1 MKYRSKSRFTALVTA
16 IAMIAGNF
24 TASSPVSRYVF
35 NEINVS
41 AADEAEGETTTVP
54 QETTVTSVTGEADV
68 PDDKEQSDSS
78 SEAAVTNVSQDDST
92 NTADD
97 TDGTSVPSDDTTVP
111 EGTSDDTSETD
122 GDNTDD
128 TSVSD
133 NVITINTSEQFVEYS
148 KNYEADPTKYQNID
162 VSIAIASG
170 NLDNLVGFVSIGTE
184 QFPFAANIKVTSD
197 SEFKLTID
205 QPLFAYIYDSA
216 NINTDVII
224 SRSNPVSG
232 AVSDSALFAEHVI
245 HDTEK
250 DAAADWSVS
259 ISSTETAF
267 SSVIGSLGENADVK
281 LTITNNADSASVS
294 GSGSV
299 GLACGRMEKNSSLT
313 VTTSGSASYNVSSS
327 GGNAGGMVG
336 TMADGS
342 AFTLNN
348 EFALTGE
355 VKATRGYAGGLV
367 GYAENAAVSF
377 EGTAMV
383 SGTVSGSLATGGV
396 FGYYKS
402 SEAENSFDISKY
414 AVNCTLNGESSGG
427 LFGRLENSGNMTII
441 KNDTE
446 AADISVNRTS
456 SDKQTFGGLIG
467 TYLSESTS
475 NSLTI
480 SGISVSADNSAG
492 GAEYFGGLIG
502 KADDDSYIRLENVSV
517 SASGCKNVTSFGGI
531 AGYADKAFIDAE
543 NVTVNT
549 NGDFIGGGVIGNMNG
564 GVLRLGGT
572 TDLTG
577 TKAAG
582 GGQIIGTRGA
592 ALIYAQ
598 NGWQLNRG
606 EASAFDDIGTWG
618 EVLRLG
624 SSLREDN
631 IFSINETEHTVTV
644 KRAGTTVGSL
654 AEFAVLALNMQLN
667 SGTSSDST
675 LLFES
680 TSTTSTSLLSSVI
693 TLNCNIDLSGTGITG
708 LTRDDGKDASGNGD
722 ISYTGAFNGNGH
734 TITLAI
740 GEPYGCRSSTALA
753 AGDTSDGNGCIYS
766 HYYNGLFS
774 KTGSGV
780 KFSKLTVSGVINVKY
795 KDNLKYYIG
804 GLSSTHKGDITAEDL
819 TVSEK
824 ISVYGT
830 VREFCF
836 AGGIIG
842 NISEGTNP
850 AVVIKNCVIS
860 PEIVFEGYQPYNSEF
875 VCGGALAEIGQNDS
889 FSVTADN
896 ITLRPSITS
905 NSSHEYKKIGGFI
918 GNISNSN
925 GSASVRTVSITN
937 MTIDGAKIVS
947 ENGGALLGESWNNCE
962 VSFGSE
968 TEKGITV
975 KSAEVTQN
983 GKGGFA
989 GLVTAATGY
998 WKVYGVNIEAITVS
1012 GTSAASF
1019 GMLVNKGVYAADRVT
1034 NALYLEIES
1043 ESAYNINSA
1052 NINVGSAVYDE
1063 IIATCSGS
1071 FDDEDAVLLN
1081 DTCAV
1086 VSIHTSGGAVTM
1098 DGAGCNTYQNQT
1110 SVKKANPYSRYYYD
1124 LDVIRGKNVSERTD
1138 AEKLMLWSVNLYAY
1152 SNIKQYFNDAFN
1164 KTSIPTGN
1172 YDLIGYSYYPVDM
1185 PSGMNIA
1192 DGAVFTFCND
1202 KIVNS
1207 EKPAVG
1213 ERSQHYLM
1221 HCGLFRNAN
1230 GNITA
1235 GNIKFSGTVG
1245 ADPDYSGAMF
1255 CGTVMGSVNSTA
1267 KAVLKGIA
1275 LDGIRV
1281 NSTESTAPLLINKI
1295 DSYTAL
1301 ELSDVSTTE
1310 KYRTENIS
1318 SAASSLIGDVGNSD
1332 GNSKD
1337 IKLTFSG
1344 LTLDGRK
1351 AAVSDTAVNAALSA
1365 AYNTDKSIFSKA
1377 ILLNSFKFKA
1387 GSNCSGTYNFRR
1399 DEDWDEDAAKHNVAY
1414 GMEISGSKEYKDMQ
1428 KMYFKSDSYTN
1439 PTGENVE
1446 YDFSGFL
1453 PYVAVSYSE
1462 NNNYHEI
1469 KVNQTAL
1476 AELDTGC
1483 GTYNDPY
1490 IISQGKQLELLDK
1503 ILSNNLGDSEDG
1515 AVVNYQKNSYSAWCK
1530 EKNSHKVLLWNAESS
1545 SFRSE
1550 DGSTS
1555 VKLADMQNE
1564 LASAYY
1570 MLGNDVTITSA
1581 DFVGI
1586 GKKVPFKGIVFGN
1599 GHAITNK
1606 TAQPLIYQS
1615 TGAVI
1620 KDITVNVTAN
1630 FKGKFSAAADSKYET
1645 DGNGTTAFYGG
1656 VIGIV
1661 NGGDNIIDNVSVE
1674 FTNAGTID
1682 IKSGTNYG
1690 NKAVGGYI
1698 GVIRYGGV
1706 IFRNMDNAS
1715 HSGITADMNSI
1726 FDSNFDS
1733 NVLLYCNPI
1742 IGRVIDGFAV
1752 TEASVFNGAEDK
1764 VTMKNGTKNY
1774 SIANI
1779 STAADKI
1786 GFESNG
1792 TNSGTIKVSDSQQL
1806 FILGCISMSG
1816 AGSADSSGYSKF
1828 SYGADKMV
1836 RHALYSDIGTDDTE
1850 GNTSDYAVAKTDA
1863 YVKNTVP
1870 YIIYKYTNAYSG
1882 SYPARNLTNHNF
1894 AFDIDLA
1901 NNTYELPDGF
1911 RGIGSL
1917 NSSDAD
1923 MAMHVG
1929 NLNGNGSTVKLN
1941 MSFYRYGKDYDQY
1954 YNDIN
1959 INNTT
1964 SVDCKTGL
1972 GLFNNLIGKNN
1983 KISDLTI
1990 SGTVNYE
1997 VYIYIKENNEFK
2009 FKKFAEFAEKTSF
2022 SCAGGL
2028 AGVSSNLNLEKISL
2042 NELSVNSRFVS
2053 GGIVGYAMDSIKIKD
2068 LNASKLYVS
2077 GNFFSGGIIGI
2088 ANKCDVDID
2097 GSSGTDGNNRGTITE
2112 GTINS
2117 CGKTYTF
2124 DGGREYALGLG
2135 TAAVIGAY
2143 MQENSNKKIQTIKNI
2158 NIESFNITA
2167 PQIKRAMVGTV
2178 IGCCGNSTISQMVI
2192 QNIDVD
2198 KVNINKDSGNDYK
2211 EFAFNGGAIGII
2223 KSGVKK
2229 CEISDVKI
2237 IGDKDNKNTI
2247 NGYRHS
2253 GGIIGLTASK
2263 NAIINNCQ
2271 IENYILV
2278 TDNAGEDAGG
2288 IVGKV
2293 DDNFKLIIKNSKIRD
2308 CEILIKDN
2316 NKKNDKGTYSGGIV
2330 GKIGEGAC
2338 FYGYNIALDNVQFI
2352 NREDSK
2358 TGAGEICGY
2367 MVKLLGKNTKMKV
2380 VGVSAKT
2387 RNNESGRPNIISKKD
2402 NNAESIC
2409 IYADYNG
2416 KCLDE
2421 AAANKEASTIN
2432 SDSNVDD
2439 MGAYPYVT
2447 VNPKNVIDKTADSPK
2462 FLTGDGADKSAVE
2475 AIIAD
2480 ISNGTGYINAA
2491 DEYNDVFQKYEGKLT
2506 TFNEKTGASVPD
2518 DFSVLLINE
2527 SNYRKITEML
2537 NSFIHILTNDTSVS
2551 SYAQT
2556 GSSVFSVD
2564 IMPMRLNETS
2574 GAFES
2579 GENFTKTL
2587 ECKNGYFRMTDKDYD
2602 SNYKQFTL
2610 IDIQYLDPADASKTA
2625 YHLYI
2630 PVYVEKMLNFDFR
2643 AAALSGTTY
2652 NVSAYTD
2659 GNPVLENYGT
2669 PITAHVTYSYKR
2681 TAEEW
2686 QNVINGGEDL
2696 LTAYGKY
2703 VLLESKQ
2710 DLPDDTSLV
2719 LVDRNNGSKAY
2730 YSTIGKAFTAS
2741 DDKLDFS
2748 KFSTSE
2754 GKGFEPVTFCDLLK
2768 KAADITVSQAD
2779 EGTLVKCSNDIS
2791 KATFKIGADYYRK
2804 KTESDTDASL
2814 LYSVTLTAKEG
2825 MTDADG
2831 ILILDED
2838 YYISFFTKADNSE
2851 PMRNITMKC
2860 GSRLGDTDMTPSRLD
2875 NESASESMVH
2885 MILGNLY
2892 DQTFTFRT
2900 TGDQVINDSNR
2911 ALKAELTA
2919 TISLKSES
2927 AENVKSYLNYDSIKL
2942 YHGFVI
2948 EATRTDENGTEK
2960 GIKGNPSVSGTYKIG
2975 STEYSKNFSNTDS
2988 VIMVSGGT
2996 AEAPVDIKARL
3007 ISGSVTI
3014 TCNDLMIVYPDGE
3027 SIIAQFPERRDQD
3040 DTYGVTLSASSNLA
3054 YVPDN
3059 IEQSKMS
3066 ESRSDSNGKSYYREN
3081 IEAATLSYN
3090 LPSNSPSEMIRLG
3103 INGLDTNDK
3112 ITAVGYYNV
3121 LNLPETAID
3130 RAKNVKFTLSLYQKT
3145 DRDIYDAVPI
3155 AKYLENITLY
3165 DKNGS
3170 AKSPE
3175 SPELTGDSY
3184 EYVFDKETE
3193 LNYEAGSFEVVSS
3206 YSVITG
3212 AEFEG
3217 GKKIYSNYK
3226 VQLTAQLLDENN
3238 DPIENSG
3245 CSDYI
3250 IYTNAKINSQLISVG

>member
-1 MKYRSKSRFTALVTA
+1 MKYRSKSRFTALLTA
-16 IAMIAGNF
+16 IAMIASNF
-24 TASSPVSRYVF
+24 TASSPISRYVL

-41 AADEAEGETTTVP
+41 AADGAEGETTTAP
-54 QETTVTSVTGEADV
+54 QETTVTAVTGEADV
-68 PDDKEQSDSS
+68 PDDTEQTDSS
-78 SEAAVTNVSQDDST
+78 SEAAVTEVSQDDST

-111 EGTSDDTSETD
+111 DGTEDDAAEDD

-128 TSVSD
+128 TPVSD

-148 KNYEADPTKYQNID
+148 KNYEADPAKYQNID
-162 VSIAIASG
+162 VSIAITSG
-170 NLDNLVGFVSIGTE
+170 NLDNLVGFVSIGTA
-184 QFPFAANIKVTSD
+184 QYPFAANIKVTSD
-197 SEFKLTID
+197 SEFKLTLD

-224 SRSNPVSG
+224 SRSLPVSG
-232 AVSDSALFAEHVI
+232 DVSDSALFAEHVI

-250 DAAADWSVS
+250 NITAQWSVS
-259 ISSTETAF
+259 LMNAEAAF
-267 SSVIGSLGENADVK
+267 SSVIGTLGENVNAK
-281 LTITNNADSASVS
+281 LTITNNADSVSVS
-294 GSGSV
+294 GSGSA

-313 VTTSGSASYNVSSS
+313 VITSGSASYNVSSS
-327 GGNAGGMVG
+327 SGNAGGMIG

-355 VKATRGYAGGLV
+355 VTAAGYAGGLV
-367 GYAENAAVSF
+367 GYAENASVSF

-383 SGTVSGSLATGGV
+383 SGTVSGALATGGV

-402 SEAENSFDISKY
+402 SEAENSFDISRY
-414 AVNCTLNGESSGG
+414 AVSCTLNGENSGG
-427 LFGRLENSGNMTII
+427 LFGKLENSGNMTIN
-441 KNDTE
+441 KSNTE

-467 TYLSESTS
+467 TYLSDNTS

-606 EASAFDDIGTWG
+606 EAASFDDIGTWG
-618 EVLRLG
+618 EVLRLS

-631 IFSINETEHTVTV
+631 IFNINETEHTVTV

-680 TSTTSTSLLSSVI
+680 TSTMSTSLLSSDI

-708 LTRDDGKDASGNGD
+708 LTRDDGENDA
-722 ISYTGAFNGNGH
+722 YTGTFNGSGH
-734 TITLAI
+734 TLTLAV
-740 GEPYGCRSSTALA
+740 GEPYGYRSNTALA
-753 AGDTSDGNGCIYS
+753 AGDASDGNGRIYR
-766 HYYNGLFS
+766 HYYSGLFA
-774 KTGSGV
+774 KTENITFNNLIVDGI
-780 KFSKLTVSGVINVKY
+780 INVKY
-795 KDNLKYYIG
+795 TDNARYYIG
-804 GLSSTHKGDITAEDL
+804 GLSALHSGNITVQDL
-819 TVSEK
+819 TVQENINVSGNTGN
-824 ISVYGT
+824 Y
-830 VREFCF
+830 CF
-836 AGGIIG
+836 VGGIAGQAAENSSPAIV
-842 NISEGTNP
+842 ISGST
-850 AVVIKNCVIS
+850 IS
-860 PEIVFEGYQPYNSEF
+860 PEINCSGNANFI
-875 VCGGALAEIGQNDS
+875 CGGAFAEIGQNDK

-896 ITLRPSITS
+896 VKLGAAVT
-905 NSSHEYKKIGGFI
+905 NSSTAGSKKVGGFI
-918 GNISNSN
+918 GNISSN
-925 GSASVRTVSITN
+925 NGAAFDRTISLTN
-937 MTIDGAKIVS
+937 ITIDS
-947 ENGGALLGESWNNCE
+947 ENVTSAYGGALLGESWNNCE
-962 VSFGSE
+962 VSVGSE

-983 GKGGFA
+983 GNGDFA
-989 GLVTAATGY
+989 GFVTNATGC
-998 WKVYGVNIEAITVS
+998 WKVYDVNIEGITVS
-1012 GTSAASF
+1012 GASAASF
-1019 GMLVNKGVYAADRVT
+1019 GMLVNKGVYKYDSIIT
-1034 NALYLEIES
+1034 ALYLETES
-1043 ESAYNINSA
+1043 ENAYKI
-1052 NINVGSAVYDE
+1052 GSAVISIGLNTIYDE

-1071 FDDEDAVLLN
+1071 FDDEDAVLWN

-1138 AEKLMLWSVNLYAY
+1138 AEKLMLWCVNLYAY

-1164 KTSIPTGN
+1164 KTSIPAGN
-1172 YDLIGYSYYPVDM
+1172 YDMTGYSYYPVDM

-1221 HCGLFRNAN
+1221 HCGLFRNSD

-1235 GNIKFSGTVG
+1235 GNITFSGTVG
-1245 ADPDYSGAMF
+1245 ADTDYSGAMF
-1255 CGTVMGSVNSTA
+1255 CGTVIGSVNSTA
-1267 KAVLKGIA
+1267 KAVLNGIV

-1301 ELSDVSTTE
+1301 ELSNVSTTE

-1318 SAASSLIGDVGNSD
+1318 AAASSLIGDVGSSD

-1344 LTLDGRK
+1344 LTLDCRK
-1351 AAVSDTAVNAALSA
+1351 AAVSDTAVNAALSK
-1365 AYNTDKSIFSKA
+1365 AYNTDMSIFSKA
-1377 ILLNSFKFKA
+1377 ILLNSFRFKA

-1399 DEDWDEDAAKHNVAY
+1399 DEDWDEDSAKHNVAY

-1439 PTGENVE
+1439 PTGEDAE
-1446 YDFSGFL
+1446 YDFRGFL
-1453 PYVAVSYSE
+1453 PYVAASYSE
-1462 NNNYHEI
+1462 NNYHEI

-1515 AVVNYQKNSYSAWCK
+1515 AVVNYQENSYSAWCN
-1530 EKNSHKVLLWNAESS
+1530 EKNSHKVLLWDAESS
-1545 SFRSE
+1545 CFRSE
-1550 DGSTS
+1550 DGTTS
-1555 VKLADMQNE
+1555 IKLADMQKT

-1586 GKKVPFKGIVFGN
+1586 GKNVPFKGAVFGN
-1599 GHAITNK
+1599 GHAITNE
-1606 TAQPLIYQS
+1606 TVQPLIYQS

-1620 KDITVNVTAN
+1620 KDITVNVTAD

-1715 HSGITADMNSI
+1715 HSGITAGMNNI
-1726 FDSNFDS
+1726 FGSNA
-1733 NVLLYCNPI
+1733 LLYCNPI

-1752 TEASVFNGAEDK
+1752 TETSAFNGAEDK

-1774 SIANI
+1774 SIADI

-1786 GFESNG
+1786 SFESND
-1792 TNSGTIKVSDSQQL
+1792 TNSGTIKISDSQQL

-1828 SYGADKMV
+1828 SYGENKMV
-1836 RHALYSDIGTDDTE
+1836 RHALYSDIGTDDSE
-1850 GNTSDYAVAKTDA
+1850 SNTSDYAVAKTDA

-1870 YIIYKYTNAYSG
+1870 YIIYKYTNAISG

-1901 NNTYELPDGF
+1901 KNTYELPDGF

-1923 MAMHVG
+1923 MAMHI
-1929 NLNGNGSTVKLN
+1929 NSLNGNGSTVKLN

-1964 SVDCKTGL
+1964 FVDCKTGL
-1972 GLFNNLIGKNN
+1972 GLFNNLIQSSDNENN
-1983 KISDLTI
+1983 TISNLTI
-1990 SGTVNYE
+1990 SGHVDYE
-1997 VYIYIKENNEFK
+1997 YYKDHSGKKNIIYENNS
-2009 FKKFAEFAEKTSF
+2009 SF
-2022 SCAGGL
+2022 SCVGAL
-2028 AGVSSNLNLEKISL
+2028 AGVGSNLRLDKIQLEK
-2042 NELSVNSRFVS
+2042 LSVNSCFVS
-2053 GGIVGYAMDSIKIKD
+2053 GGIVGFAKKLVQIKD
-2068 LNASKLYVS
+2068 LKSDDLNVS
-2077 GNFFSGGIIGI
+2077 ANFFSGGIIGI
-2088 ANKCDVDID
+2088 AGNCNVKID
-2097 GSSGTDGNNRGTITE
+2097 GSSDSEGLIRGSITSGSISLVGDTSRGE
-2112 GTINS
+2112 GASLYGVGI
-2117 CGKTYTF
+2117 G
-2124 DGGREYALGLG
+2124 
-2135 TAAVIGAY
+2135 AATVIGAFL
-2143 MQENSNKKIQTIKNI
+2143 NTNNTVLTSLSVTNI
-2158 NIESFNITA
+2158 NIEDLDISA
-2167 PQIKRAMVGTV
+2167 PLIGRAMLGGIV
-2178 IGCCGNSTISQMVI
+2178 GCCGNTTAKNIQSRI
-2192 QNIDVD
+2192 QNVD
-2198 KVNINKDSGNDYK
+2198 IKNVDINKEVK
-2211 EFAFNGGAIGII
+2211 RFAFNGGIIGLV
-2223 KSGVKK
+2223 KEGVKK
-2229 CEISDVKI
+2229 CEISNVKI
-2237 IGDKDNKNTI
+2237 IGDKNNKNTI
-2247 NGYRHS
+2247 TGYRHS
-2253 GGIIGLTASK
+2253 GGIIGLTSSDT
-2263 NAIINNCQ
+2263 IIDNCL
-2271 IENYILV
+2271 IENYEIV
-2278 TDNAGEDAGG
+2278 TDEYGEDVGG
-2288 IVGKV
+2288 IVGKIN
-2293 DDNFKLIIKNSKIRD
+2293 DNKSTLIVKNSKISD
-2308 CEILIKDN
+2308 CVIKINDN
-2316 NKKNDKGTYSGGIV
+2316 NSKNSDGTYSGGIV
-2330 GKIGEGAC
+2330 GKMAKNSC
-2338 FYGYNIALDNVQFI
+2338 LYGYNISLDNVQFK
-2352 NREDSK
+2352 NNENK
-2358 TGAGEICGY
+2358 KAGAGEICGY
-2367 MVKLLGKNTKMKV
+2367 MQNNTKVKV
-2380 VGVSAKT
+2380 VGISARKGD
-2387 RNNESGRPNIISKKD
+2387 SGIPANIISKKD
-2402 NNAESIC
+2402 NINTAPSLC

-2416 KCLDE
+2416 SCLDE
-2421 AAANKEASTIN
+2421 PAANKEASTIS

-2447 VNPKNVIDKTADSPK
+2447 VNPKIVIDKTADSPK

-2480 ISNGTGYINAA
+2480 ISKGTGYINAA

-2537 NSFIHILTNDTSVS
+2537 NSFIHILTNDTSIS

-2574 GAFES
+2574 GTFES

-2587 ECKNGYFRMTDKDYD
+2587 EYKNGYFRMTNMDYD

-2610 IDIQYLDPADASKTA
+2610 IDIQYLDPADTSKTA

-2730 YSTIGKAFTAS
+2730 YSTIGEAFTAS

-2748 KFSTSE
+2748 KFSTSDD
-2754 GKGFEPVTFCDLLK
+2754 KVFEPVTFCDLLK

-2779 EGTLVKCSNDIS
+2779 DGTLVKCSNDIS
-2791 KATFKIGADYYRK
+2791 KATFKIGDDYYRK

-2875 NESASESMVH
+2875 NESSSESMVH

-2911 ALKAELTA
+2911 VLKAELTA

-2948 EATRTDENGTEK
+2948 EATRTDESGTEK

-2975 STEYSKNFSNTDS
+2975 STEYAKNFSNTDS

-2996 AEAPVDIKARL
+2996 EEAPLDIKARL

-3014 TCNDLMIVYPDGE
+3014 TCDDMVITYPDGE
-3027 SIIAQFPERRDQD
+3027 SIIAQFPERKDRD

-3054 YVPDN
+3054 YVSDN

-3090 LPSNSPSEMIRLG
+3090 LPSNSPNEMIRLG

-3130 RAKNVKFTLSLYQKT
+3130 KAKKVSFTLSLYQKT
-3145 DRDIYDAVPI
+3145 DSGIYDAVPI
-3155 AKYLENITLY
+3155 AEYLENIILY
-3165 DKNGS
+3165 DKNGT
-3170 AKSPE
+3170 AKAPVS
-3175 SPELTGDSY
+3175 SGDSY

-3193 LNYEAGSFEVVSS
+3193 LNYEAGSFEVISS

-3212 AEFEG
+3212 GAFESK
-3217 GKKIYSNYK
+3217 GKTYSNYK
-3226 VQLTAQLLDENN
+3226 VQLTAQLLDENGE
-3238 DPIENSG
+3238 PIENSG

>member
-1 MKYRSKSRFTALVTA
+1 MLTA
-16 IAMIAGNF
+16 IAMIASNF
-24 TASSPVSRYVF
+24 TASSPVSRYVL

-41 AADEAEGETTTVP
+41 AADGAEGETTTAP
-54 QETTVTSVTGEADV
+54 QETTVTTVTGEADV
-68 PDDKEQSDSS
+68 PDDTEQSDSS

-111 EGTSDDTSETD
+111 DGTEDDAAEDD

-148 KNYEADPTKYQNID
+148 KNYEADPAKYQNID
-162 VSIAIASG
+162 VSIAITSG
-170 NLDNLVGFVSIGTE
+170 NLDNLVGFVSIGTA
-184 QFPFAANIKVTSD
+184 QYPFAANIKVTSD
-197 SEFKLTID
+197 SEFKLTLD

-224 SRSNPVSG
+224 SRSLPVSG
-232 AVSDSALFAEHVI
+232 DVSDSALFAEHVI

-250 DAAADWSVS
+250 NTTAQWGVS
-259 ISSTETAF
+259 LMNAEAAF
-267 SSVIGSLGENADVK
+267 SSVIGTLGENVNAK
-281 LTITNNADSASVS
+281 LTITNNADSVSVS
-294 GSGSV
+294 GSGSA

-313 VTTSGSASYNVSSS
+313 VITSGSASYNVSSS
-327 GGNAGGMVG
+327 SGNAGGMIG

-355 VKATRGYAGGLV
+355 VTAAGYAGGLV
-367 GYAENAAVSF
+367 GYAENASVSF

-383 SGTVSGSLATGGV
+383 SGTVSGALATGGV

-402 SEAENSFDISKY
+402 SEAENSFDISRY
-414 AVNCTLNGESSGG
+414 SVSCTLNGENSGG
-427 LFGRLENSGNMTII
+427 LFGKLENSGNMTIN
-441 KNDTE
+441 KSDTE

-467 TYLSESTS
+467 TYLSDNTS
-475 NSLTI
+475 NSLNI

-549 NGDFIGGGVIGNMNG
+549 NGDFIGGGIIGNMNG

-606 EASAFDDIGTWG
+606 EAASFDDIGTWG
-618 EVLRLG
+618 EVLRLS

-631 IFSINETEHTVTV
+631 IFNINETEHTVIV

-680 TSTTSTSLLSSVI
+680 TSTTSTSLLSSDI

-708 LTRDDGKDASGNGD
+708 LTRDDGENDV
-722 ISYTGAFNGNGH
+722 YTGTFNGSGH
-734 TITLAI
+734 TITLAV
-740 GEPYGCRSSTALA
+740 GEPYGYRSNTALA
-753 AGDTSDGNGCIYS
+753 AGDASDGNGRIYR
-766 HYYNGLFS
+766 HYYSGLFA
-774 KTGSGV
+774 KTENITFNNLIVDGI
-780 KFSKLTVSGVINVKY
+780 INVKY
-795 KDNLKYYIG
+795 TDNARYYIG
-804 GLSSTHKGDITAEDL
+804 GLSALHSGNITVQDL
-819 TVSEK
+819 SVQENINVSGNTGNY
-824 ISVYGT
+824 SFV
-830 VREFCF
+830 
-836 AGGIIG
+836 GGIAGQAAENSSPAIV
-842 NISEGTNP
+842 ISGST
-850 AVVIKNCVIS
+850 IS
-860 PEIVFEGYQPYNSEF
+860 PEINCSGNANFI
-875 VCGGALAEIGQNDS
+875 CGGAFAEIGQNDK

-896 ITLRPSITS
+896 VKLGAAVT
-905 NSSHEYKKIGGFI
+905 NSSTAGSKKVGGFI
-918 GNISNSN
+918 GNISSN
-925 GSASVRTVSITN
+925 NGAAFDRIISLTN
-937 MTIDGAKIVS
+937 ITIDS
-947 ENGGALLGESWNNCE
+947 ENVTSAYGGALLGESWNNCE
-962 VSFGSE
+962 VSVGSE

-983 GKGGFA
+983 GNGDFA
-989 GLVTAATGY
+989 GFVTNATGC
-998 WKVYGVNIEAITVS
+998 WKVYDVNIEGITVS
-1012 GTSAASF
+1012 GASAASF
-1019 GMLVNKGVYAADRVT
+1019 GMLVNKGVYKYDSIT
-1034 NALYLEIES
+1034 TALYLETKS
-1043 ESAYNINSA
+1043 ENAYKI
-1052 NINVGSAVYDE
+1052 GSAVISIGLNTIYDE

-1071 FDDEDAVLLN
+1071 FDDEDAVLWN

-1164 KTSIPTGN
+1164 KTSIPAGN
-1172 YDLIGYSYYPVDM
+1172 YDMTGYSYYPVDM

-1221 HCGLFRNAN
+1221 HCGLFRNSD

-1235 GNIKFSGTVG
+1235 GNITFSGTVG
-1245 ADPDYSGAMF
+1245 ADSDYSGAMI

-1267 KAVLKGIA
+1267 KAVLNGIV

-1301 ELSDVSTTE
+1301 ELSNVSTTE
-1310 KYRTENIS
+1310 KYRTESIS
-1318 SAASSLIGDVGNSD
+1318 AAASSLIGDVGSSD

-1351 AAVSDTAVNAALSA
+1351 AAVSDTAVNAALSK
-1365 AYNTDKSIFSKA
+1365 AYNTDMSIFSKA
-1377 ILLNSFKFKA
+1377 ILLNSFRFKA

-1399 DEDWDEDAAKHNVAY
+1399 DEDWDEDSAKHNVAY

-1439 PTGENVE
+1439 PTGEDAE
-1446 YDFSGFL
+1446 YDFRGFL
-1453 PYVAVSYSE
+1453 PYVAASYSE
-1462 NNNYHEI
+1462 NNYHEI

-1515 AVVNYQKNSYSAWCK
+1515 AVVNYQENSYSVWCN
-1530 EKNSHKVLLWNAESS
+1530 EKNSHKVLLWDAESS
-1545 SFRSE
+1545 CFRSE
-1550 DGSTS
+1550 DGTTS
-1555 VKLADMQNE
+1555 IKLADMQKT

-1586 GKKVPFKGIVFGN
+1586 GKNVPFKGAVFGN
-1599 GHAITNK
+1599 GHAITNE
-1606 TAQPLIYQS
+1606 TVQPLIYQS

-1698 GVIRYGGV
+1698 GIIRYGGV

-1715 HSGITADMNSI
+1715 HSGITAGMNNI
-1726 FDSNFDS
+1726 FGSNA
-1733 NVLLYCNPI
+1733 LLYCNPI

-1752 TEASVFNGAEDK
+1752 TETSAFNGAEVS

-1774 SIANI
+1774 SIADI

-1786 GFESNG
+1786 SFESND
-1792 TNSGTIKVSDSQQL
+1792 TNSGTIKISDSQQL

-1828 SYGADKMV
+1828 SYGENKMV
-1836 RHALYSDIGTDDTE
+1836 RHALYSDIGTDDSE

-1870 YIIYKYTNAYSG
+1870 YIIYKYTNAISG

-1901 NNTYELPDGF
+1901 KNTYELPDGF

-1917 NSSDAD
+1917 NSADDD
-1923 MAMHVG
+1923 MAMHI
-1929 NLNGNGSTVKLN
+1929 NSLNGNGSTVKLN

-1964 SVDCKTGL
+1964 FVDCKTGL
-1972 GLFNNLIGKNN
+1972 GLFNNLIQSSDNENN
-1983 KISDLTI
+1983 TI
-1990 SGTVNYE
+1990 SNLIISGHVDYE
-1997 VYIYIKENNEFK
+1997 YYKDHSGKKNIIYENNS
-2009 FKKFAEFAEKTSF
+2009 SF
-2022 SCAGGL
+2022 SCVGAL
-2028 AGVSSNLNLEKISL
+2028 AGVGSNLRLDKIQLEK
-2042 NELSVNSRFVS
+2042 LSVNSCFVS
-2053 GGIVGYAMDSIKIKD
+2053 GGIVGFAKKLVQIKD
-2068 LNASKLYVS
+2068 LKSDDLNVS
-2077 GNFFSGGIIGI
+2077 ANFFSGGIIGI
-2088 ANKCDVDID
+2088 AGNCNVKID
-2097 GSSGTDGNNRGTITE
+2097 GSSDSEGLIRGSITSGSISLVGDTSRGE
-2112 GTINS
+2112 GASLYGVGI
-2117 CGKTYTF
+2117 G
-2124 DGGREYALGLG
+2124 
-2135 TAAVIGAY
+2135 AATVIGAFL
-2143 MQENSNKKIQTIKNI
+2143 NTNNTVLTSLSVTNI
-2158 NIESFNITA
+2158 NIEDLDISA
-2167 PQIKRAMVGTV
+2167 PLIGRAMLGGIV
-2178 IGCCGNSTISQMVI
+2178 GCCGNTTAKNIQSQI
-2192 QNIDVD
+2192 QNVD
-2198 KVNINKDSGNDYK
+2198 IKNVDINKEVK
-2211 EFAFNGGAIGII
+2211 RFAFNGGIIGLV
-2223 KSGVKK
+2223 KEGVKK
-2229 CEISDVKI
+2229 CEISNVKI
-2237 IGDKDNKNTI
+2237 IGDKNNKNTI
-2247 NGYRHS
+2247 TGYRHS
-2253 GGIIGLTASK
+2253 GGIIGLTSSDT
-2263 NAIINNCQ
+2263 IIDNCL
-2271 IENYILV
+2271 IENYEIV
-2278 TDNAGEDAGG
+2278 TDEYGEDVGG
-2288 IVGKV
+2288 IVGKIN
-2293 DDNFKLIIKNSKIRD
+2293 DNKSTLIVKNSKISD
-2308 CEILIKDN
+2308 CVIKINDN
-2316 NKKNDKGTYSGGIV
+2316 NSKNGDGTYSGGIV
-2330 GKIGEGAC
+2330 GKMAKNSC
-2338 FYGYNIALDNVQFI
+2338 LYGYNISLDNVQFK
-2352 NREDSK
+2352 NNENK
-2358 TGAGEICGY
+2358 KAGAGEICGY
-2367 MVKLLGKNTKMKV
+2367 MQNNTKVKV
-2380 VGVSAKT
+2380 VGISARKG
-2387 RNNESGRPNIISKKD
+2387 ESGIPANIISKKD
-2402 NNAESIC
+2402 NINTAPSLC

-2416 KCLDE
+2416 SCFDE
-2421 AAANKEASTIN
+2421 PAANKEASTIS

-2462 FLTGDGADKSAVE
+2462 FLTGDGADKSAIE

-2480 ISNGTGYINAA
+2480 ISKGIGYINAA

-2537 NSFIHILTNDTSVS
+2537 NSFIHILTNDTSIS

-2574 GAFES
+2574 GTFES

-2587 ECKNGYFRMTDKDYD
+2587 EYKNGYFRMTNMDYD

-2610 IDIQYLDPADASKTA
+2610 IDIQYLDPADTSKTA

-2686 QNVINGGEDL
+2686 QNVINGGENL

-2730 YSTIGKAFTAS
+2730 YSTIGEAFTAS

-2748 KFSTSE
+2748 KFSTSD

-2779 EGTLVKCSNDIS
+2779 DGTLVKCSNDIS
-2791 KATFKIGADYYRK
+2791 KATFKIGDDYYRK

-2838 YYISFFTKADNSE
+2838 YYISFFTKTDNSE

-2900 TGDQVINDSNR
+2900 TSDQVINDSNR

-2948 EATRTDENGTEK
+2948 EATRTDESGTEK

-2975 STEYSKNFSNTDS
+2975 STEYAKNFSNTDS

-2996 AEAPVDIKARL
+2996 EEAPLDIKARL

-3014 TCNDLMIVYPDGE
+3014 TCDDMVITYPDGE
-3027 SIIAQFPERRDQD
+3027 SIIAQFPERKDRD

-3054 YVPDN
+3054 YVSDN

-3090 LPSNSPSEMIRLG
+3090 LPSNSPNEMIRLG

-3130 RAKNVKFTLSLYQKT
+3130 KAKKVSFTLSLYQKT
-3145 DRDIYDAVPI
+3145 DSGIYDAVPI
-3155 AKYLENITLY
+3155 AEYLENITLY

-3170 AKSPE
+3170 AKSPA
-3175 SPELTGDSY
+3175 STGNSY
-3184 EYVFDKETE
+3184 EYVFDRETE

-3212 AEFEG
+3212 GAFESK
-3217 GKKIYSNYK
+3217 GKTYSNYK
-3226 VQLTAQLLDENN
+3226 VQLTAQLLDENGE
-3238 DPIENSG
+3238 PIENSG

>member
-1 MKYRSKSRFTALVTA
+1 MKYRSKSRFTALLTA
-16 IAMIAGNF
+16 IAMIASNF
-24 TASSPVSRYVF
+24 TASSPVSRYVL

-41 AADEAEGETTTVP
+41 AADGAEGETTTAP
-54 QETTVTSVTGEADV
+54 QETTVTTVTGEADV
-68 PDDKEQSDSS
+68 PNDTEQSDSS
-78 SEAAVTNVSQDDST
+78 SETAVTEVSQDDST

-111 EGTSDDTSETD
+111 DGTEDDAAEDD

-128 TSVSD
+128 TPVSD

-148 KNYEADPTKYQNID
+148 KNYEADPAKYQNID
-162 VSIAIASG
+162 VSIAITSG
-170 NLDNLVGFVSIGTE
+170 NLDNLVGFVSIGTA
-184 QFPFAANIKVTSD
+184 QYPFAANIKVTSD
-197 SEFKLTID
+197 SEFKLTLD

-224 SRSNPVSG
+224 SRSLPVSG
-232 AVSDSALFAEHVI
+232 DVSDSALFAEHVI

-250 DAAADWSVS
+250 NITAQWSVS
-259 ISSTETAF
+259 LMNAEAVF
-267 SSVIGSLGENADVK
+267 SSVIGTLGENVNAK
-281 LTITNNADSASVS
+281 LTITNNADSVSVS
-294 GSGSV
+294 GSGSA

-313 VTTSGSASYNVSSS
+313 VITSGSAYYNVSSS
-327 GGNAGGMVG
+327 SGNAGGMIG

-355 VKATRGYAGGLV
+355 VTAAGYAGGLV
-367 GYAENAAVSF
+367 GYAENASVSF

-383 SGTVSGSLATGGV
+383 SGTVSGALATGGV

-402 SEAENSFDISKY
+402 SEAENSFDISRY
-414 AVNCTLNGESSGG
+414 AVSCTLNRENSGG
-427 LFGRLENSGNMTII
+427 LFGKLENSGNMTIN
-441 KNDTE
+441 KSDTE

-456 SDKQTFGGLIG
+456 SDKQIFGGLIG
-467 TYLSESTS
+467 TYFSDNTS

-606 EASAFDDIGTWG
+606 EAASFDDIGTWG
-618 EVLRLG
+618 EVLRLS

-631 IFSINETEHTVTV
+631 IFNINETEHTVTV

-680 TSTTSTSLLSSVI
+680 TSTTGTSLLSSDI

-708 LTRDDGKDASGNGD
+708 LTRDDGENDA
-722 ISYTGAFNGNGH
+722 YTGTFNGSGH
-734 TITLAI
+734 TITLAV
-740 GEPYGCRSSTALA
+740 GEPYGYRSNTALA
-753 AGDTSDGNGCIYS
+753 AGDASDGNGRIYR
-766 HYYNGLFS
+766 HYYSGLFA
-774 KTGSGV
+774 KTENITFNNLIVDGI
-780 KFSKLTVSGVINVKY
+780 INVKY
-795 KDNLKYYIG
+795 TDNARYYIG
-804 GLSSTHKGDITAEDL
+804 GLSALHSGNITVQDL
-819 TVSEK
+819 SVQENINVSGNTGN
-824 ISVYGT
+824 Y
-830 VREFCF
+830 CF
-836 AGGIIG
+836 VGGIAGQAAENSSPAIV
-842 NISEGTNP
+842 ISGST
-850 AVVIKNCVIS
+850 IS
-860 PEIVFEGYQPYNSEF
+860 PEINCSGNANFI
-875 VCGGALAEIGQNDS
+875 CGGAFAEIGQNDK

-896 ITLRPSITS
+896 VKLGAAVT
-905 NSSHEYKKIGGFI
+905 NSSTAGSKKVGGFI
-918 GNISNSN
+918 GNISSN
-925 GSASVRTVSITN
+925 NGAASDRSISLTN
-937 MTIDGAKIVS
+937 ITIDS
-947 ENGGALLGESWNNCE
+947 ENVTSAYGGALLGESWNNCE
-962 VSFGSE
+962 VSVGSE

-975 KSAEVTQN
+975 KIAEVTQN
-983 GKGGFA
+983 GNGDFA
-989 GLVTAATGY
+989 GFVTNATGC
-998 WKVYGVNIEAITVS
+998 WKVYDVNIEGITVS
-1012 GTSAASF
+1012 GASAASF
-1019 GMLVNKGVYAADRVT
+1019 GMLVNKGVYAADMVT

-1071 FDDEDAVLLN
+1071 FDDEDAVLWN

-1164 KTSIPTGN
+1164 KTSIPAGN
-1172 YDLIGYSYYPVDM
+1172 YDMTGYSYYPVDM

-1221 HCGLFRNAN
+1221 HCGLFRNSD

-1235 GNIKFSGTVG
+1235 GNITFSGTVG
-1245 ADPDYSGAMF
+1245 ADTDYSGAMF

-1267 KAVLKGIA
+1267 KAVLNGIV

-1301 ELSDVSTTE
+1301 ELSNVSTTE
-1310 KYRTENIS
+1310 KYRTESIS
-1318 SAASSLIGDVGNSD
+1318 AAASSLIGDVGSSD

-1351 AAVSDTAVNAALSA
+1351 AAVSDTAVNAALSK
-1365 AYNTDKSIFSKA
+1365 AYNTDMSIFSKA
-1377 ILLNSFKFKA
+1377 TLLNSFRFKA

-1399 DEDWDEDAAKHNVAY
+1399 DEDWDEDSAKHNVAY

-1439 PTGENVE
+1439 PTGVDAE

-1453 PYVAVSYSE
+1453 PYVAASYSE
-1462 NNNYHEI
+1462 NNYHEI

-1515 AVVNYQKNSYSAWCK
+1515 AVVNYQENSYSAWCN
-1530 EKNSHKVLLWNAESS
+1530 EKNSHKVLLWDAESS
-1545 SFRSE
+1545 CFRSE
-1550 DGSTS
+1550 DGTTS
-1555 VKLADMQNE
+1555 IKLADMQKT

-1586 GKKVPFKGIVFGN
+1586 GKNVPFKGAVFGN
-1599 GHAITNK
+1599 GHAITNE
-1606 TAQPLIYQS
+1606 TVQPLIYQS

-1682 IKSGTNYG
+1682 IKSGTDYG

-1706 IFRNMDNAS
+1706 IFRNMDNVS
-1715 HSGITADMNSI
+1715 HSGITAGMNNI
-1726 FDSNFDS
+1726 FGSNA
-1733 NVLLYCNPI
+1733 LLYCNPI

-1752 TEASVFNGAEDK
+1752 TETSAFNGAEDK

-1774 SIANI
+1774 SIADI

-1786 GFESNG
+1786 SFESND
-1792 TNSGTIKVSDSQQL
+1792 TNSGTIKISDSQQL

-1828 SYGADKMV
+1828 SYGENKMV
-1836 RHALYSDIGTDDTE
+1836 RHALYSDIGTDDSE

-1870 YIIYKYTNAYSG
+1870 YIIYKYTNAISG

-1901 NNTYELPDGF
+1901 KNTYELPDGF

-1923 MAMHVG
+1923 MAMHI
-1929 NLNGNGSTVKLN
+1929 NSLNGNGSTVKLN
-1941 MSFYRYGKDYDQY
+1941 MSFYRYGKDYDRY

-1972 GLFNNLIGKNN
+1972 GLFNNLIQSSDNENN
-1983 KISDLTI
+1983 TISNLTI
-1990 SGTVNYE
+1990 SGHVDYE
-1997 VYIYIKENNEFK
+1997 YYKDHSGKKNIIYENNS
-2009 FKKFAEFAEKTSF
+2009 SF
-2022 SCAGGL
+2022 SCVGAL
-2028 AGVSSNLNLEKISL
+2028 AGVGSNLQLDKIQLEK
-2042 NELSVNSRFVS
+2042 LSVNSCFVS
-2053 GGIVGYAMDSIKIKD
+2053 GGIVGFAKKLVQIKD
-2068 LNASKLYVS
+2068 LKSDDLNVS
-2077 GNFFSGGIIGI
+2077 ANFFSGGIIGI
-2088 ANKCDVDID
+2088 AGNCNVKID
-2097 GSSGTDGNNRGTITE
+2097 GSSDSEGLIRGSITSGSISLVGDTSRGE
-2112 GTINS
+2112 GASLYGVGI
-2117 CGKTYTF
+2117 G
-2124 DGGREYALGLG
+2124 
-2135 TAAVIGAY
+2135 AATVIGAFL
-2143 MQENSNKKIQTIKNI
+2143 NTNNTALTSLSVTNI
-2158 NIESFNITA
+2158 NIEDLDISA
-2167 PQIKRAMVGTV
+2167 PLIGRAMLGGIV
-2178 IGCCGNSTISQMVI
+2178 GCCGNTTAKNIQSRI
-2192 QNIDVD
+2192 QNVD
-2198 KVNINKDSGNDYK
+2198 IKNVDINKEVK
-2211 EFAFNGGAIGII
+2211 RFAFNGGIIGLV
-2223 KSGVKK
+2223 KEGVKK
-2229 CEISDVKI
+2229 CEISNVKI
-2237 IGDKDNKNTI
+2237 IGDKNNKNTI
-2247 NGYRHS
+2247 TGYRHS
-2253 GGIIGLTASK
+2253 GGIIGLTSSDT
-2263 NAIINNCQ
+2263 IIDNCL
-2271 IENYILV
+2271 IENYEIV
-2278 TDNAGEDAGG
+2278 TDEYGEDVGG
-2288 IVGKV
+2288 IVGKIN
-2293 DDNFKLIIKNSKIRD
+2293 DNKSTLIVKNSKISD
-2308 CEILIKDN
+2308 CVIKINDN
-2316 NKKNDKGTYSGGIV
+2316 NSKNSDGTYSGGIV
-2330 GKIGEGAC
+2330 GKMAKSSC
-2338 FYGYNIALDNVQFI
+2338 LYGYNISLDNVQFK
-2352 NREDSK
+2352 NNENK
-2358 TGAGEICGY
+2358 KAGAGEICGY
-2367 MVKLLGKNTKMKV
+2367 MQNNTKVKV
-2380 VGVSAKT
+2380 VGISARKG
-2387 RNNESGRPNIISKKD
+2387 ESGIPANIISKKD
-2402 NNAESIC
+2402 NINTAPSLC

-2416 KCLDE
+2416 SCLDE
-2421 AAANKEASTIN
+2421 PAANKEASTIS

-2537 NSFIHILTNDTSVS
+2537 NSFIHILTNDTSIS

-2574 GAFES
+2574 GTFES

-2587 ECKNGYFRMTDKDYD
+2587 EYKNGYFRMTNMDYD

-2610 IDIQYLDPADASKTA
+2610 IDIQYLDPADTSKTA

-2719 LVDRNNGSKAY
+2719 LVDRNNGSEAY
-2730 YSTIGKAFTAS
+2730 YSTIGEAFTAS

-2748 KFSTSE
+2748 KFSTSD

-2768 KAADITVSQAD
+2768 KAADIKVSQAD
-2779 EGTLVKCSNDIS
+2779 DGTLVKCSNDIS
-2791 KATFKIGADYYRK
+2791 KATFKIGDDYYRK

-2911 ALKAELTA
+2911 VLKAELTA

-2948 EATRTDENGTEK
+2948 EATRTDESGTEK

-2975 STEYSKNFSNTDS
+2975 STEYAKNFSNTDS

-2996 AEAPVDIKARL
+2996 EEAPLDIKAQL

-3014 TCNDLMIVYPDGE
+3014 TCDDMVITYPDGE
-3027 SIIAQFPERRDQD
+3027 SIIAQFPERKDRD

-3054 YVPDN
+3054 YVSDN

-3090 LPSNSPSEMIRLG
+3090 LPSNSPNEMIRLG

-3130 RAKNVKFTLSLYQKT
+3130 KAKKVSFTLSLYQKT
-3145 DRDIYDAVPI
+3145 DSGIYDAVPI
-3155 AKYLENITLY
+3155 AEYLENIILY
-3165 DKNGS
+3165 DKNGT
-3170 AKSPE
+3170 AKAPVS
-3175 SPELTGDSY
+3175 SGDSY

-3193 LNYEAGSFEVVSS
+3193 LNYEAGSFEVISS

-3212 AEFEG
+3212 GAFESK
-3217 GKKIYSNYK
+3217 GKTYSNYK
-3226 VQLTAQLLDENN
+3226 VQLTAQLLDENGE
-3238 DPIENSG
+3238 PIENSG

>member
-1 MKYRSKSRFTALVTA
+1 MLTA
-16 IAMIAGNF
+16 IAMITSNF
-24 TASSPVSRYVF
+24 TASSPVSRYVL

-41 AADEAEGETTTVP
+41 AADEAEGETTTAP
-54 QETTVTSVTGEADV
+54 QETTVTTVTGEADV
-68 PDDKEQSDSS
+68 PDDTEQTDSS
-78 SEAAVTNVSQDDST
+78 SEAAVTEVSQDDST

-111 EGTSDDTSETD
+111 DGTEDDAAEDD
-122 GDNTDD
+122 GDNADD

-148 KNYEADPTKYQNID
+148 KNYEADPAKYQNID
-162 VSIAIASG
+162 VSIAITSG
-170 NLDNLVGFVSIGTE
+170 NLDNLVGFVSIGTA
-184 QFPFAANIKVTSD
+184 QYPFAANIKVTSD
-197 SEFKLTID
+197 SEFKLTLD

-224 SRSNPVSG
+224 SRSLPVSG
-232 AVSDSALFAEHVI
+232 DVSDSALFAEHVI

-250 DAAADWSVS
+250 NTTAQWSVS
-259 ISSTETAF
+259 LINAEAAF
-267 SSVIGSLGENADVK
+267 SSVIGTLGENVNAK
-281 LTITNNADSASVS
+281 LTITNNADSVSVS
-294 GSGSV
+294 GSGSA

-313 VTTSGSASYNVSSS
+313 VITSGSASYNVSSS
-327 GGNAGGMVG
+327 SGNAGGMIG

-355 VKATRGYAGGLV
+355 VTAAGYAGGLV
-367 GYAENAAVSF
+367 GYAENASVSF

-383 SGTVSGSLATGGV
+383 SGTVSGALATGGV

-402 SEAENSFDISKY
+402 SEAENSFDISRY
-414 AVNCTLNGESSGG
+414 AVSCTLNGENSGG
-427 LFGRLENSGNMTII
+427 LFGKLENSGNMTIN
-441 KNDTE
+441 KSDTE

-467 TYLSESTS
+467 TYLSDNTS
-475 NSLTI
+475 NSLTV

-606 EASAFDDIGTWG
+606 EAASFDDIGTWG
-618 EVLRLG
+618 EVLRLS

-631 IFSINETEHTVTV
+631 IFNINETEHTVTV
-644 KRAGTTVGSL
+644 KRAGTTVGRL

-680 TSTTSTSLLSSVI
+680 TSTTSTSLLSSDI

-708 LTRDDGKDASGNGD
+708 LTRDDGENDA
-722 ISYTGAFNGNGH
+722 YTGTFNGSGH
-734 TITLAI
+734 TITLAV
-740 GEPYGCRSSTALA
+740 GEPYGYRSNTALA
-753 AGDTSDGNGCIYS
+753 AGDASDGNGRIYR
-766 HYYNGLFS
+766 HYYSGLFA
-774 KTGSGV
+774 KTENITFKNLIVDGI
-780 KFSKLTVSGVINVKY
+780 INVKY
-795 KDNLKYYIG
+795 TDNARYYIG
-804 GLSSTHKGDITAEDL
+804 GLSALHSGNITVQDL
-819 TVSEK
+819 TVQENINVSGNTGN
-824 ISVYGT
+824 Y
-830 VREFCF
+830 CF
-836 AGGIIG
+836 VGGIAGQAAENSSPAIV
-842 NISEGTNP
+842 ISGS
-850 AVVIKNCVIS
+850 IIS
-860 PEIVFEGYQPYNSEF
+860 PEINCSGNANFI
-875 VCGGALAEIGQNDS
+875 CGGAFAEIGQNDK

-896 ITLRPSITS
+896 VKLGAAVT
-905 NSSHEYKKIGGFI
+905 NSSTAGSKKVRGFI
-918 GNISNSN
+918 GNISSN
-925 GSASVRTVSITN
+925 NGAASDRTISLTN
-937 MTIDGAKIVS
+937 ITIDS
-947 ENGGALLGESWNNCE
+947 ENVTSAYGGALLGESWNNCE
-962 VSFGSE
+962 VSVGSE

-983 GKGGFA
+983 GNGDFA
-989 GLVTAATGY
+989 GFVTNATGC
-998 WKVYGVNIEAITVS
+998 WKVYDVNIEEITVS
-1012 GTSAASF
+1012 GASAASF
-1019 GMLVNKGVYAADRVT
+1019 GMLVNKGVYKYDSIT
-1034 NALYLEIES
+1034 TALYLETES
-1043 ESAYNINSA
+1043 ENAYKI
-1052 NINVGSAVYDE
+1052 GSAVISIGLNTIYDE

-1071 FDDEDAVLLN
+1071 FDDEDAVLWN

-1164 KTSIPTGN
+1164 KTSIPAGN
-1172 YDLIGYSYYPVDM
+1172 YDMTGYSYYPVDM

-1221 HCGLFRNAN
+1221 HCGLFRNSD

-1235 GNIKFSGTVG
+1235 GNITFSGTVG
-1245 ADPDYSGAMF
+1245 ADTDYSGAMF

-1267 KAVLKGIA
+1267 KAVLNGIV

-1301 ELSDVSTTE
+1301 ELSNVSTTE

-1318 SAASSLIGDVGNSD
+1318 AAASSLIGDVGSSD

-1351 AAVSDTAVNAALSA
+1351 AAVSDTAVNAALSK
-1365 AYNTDKSIFSKA
+1365 AYNTDMSIFSKA
-1377 ILLNSFKFKA
+1377 ILLNSFRFKA

-1399 DEDWDEDAAKHNVAY
+1399 DEDWDEDSAKHNVAY

-1439 PTGENVE
+1439 PTGVDVE

-1453 PYVAVSYSE
+1453 PYVAASYSK
-1462 NNNYHEI
+1462 NNYHEI

-1515 AVVNYQKNSYSAWCK
+1515 AVVNYQENSYSAWCN
-1530 EKNSHKVLLWNAESS
+1530 EKNSHKVLLWEAESS
-1545 SFRSE
+1545 CFRSE
-1550 DGSTS
+1550 DGTTS
-1555 VKLADMQNE
+1555 IKLADMQKT

-1586 GKKVPFKGIVFGN
+1586 GKNVPFKGAVFGN
-1599 GHAITNK
+1599 GHAITNE
-1606 TAQPLIYQS
+1606 TVQPLIYQS

-1620 KDITVNVTAN
+1620 KDITVNVAAN

-1715 HSGITADMNSI
+1715 HSGITAGMNNI
-1726 FDSNFDS
+1726 FGSNA
-1733 NVLLYCNPI
+1733 LLYCNPI

-1752 TEASVFNGAEDK
+1752 TETSAFNGAEDK

-1774 SIANI
+1774 SIADI

-1786 GFESNG
+1786 SFESND
-1792 TNSGTIKVSDSQQL
+1792 TNSGTIKISDSQQL

-1828 SYGADKMV
+1828 SYGENKMV
-1836 RHALYSDIGTDDTE
+1836 RHALYSDIGTDDSE
-1850 GNTSDYAVAKTDA
+1850 GNTSDHAVAKTDA

-1870 YIIYKYTNAYSG
+1870 YIIYKYTNAISG

-1901 NNTYELPDGF
+1901 KNTYELPDGF

-1917 NSSDAD
+1917 NSADAD
-1923 MAMHVG
+1923 MAMHI
-1929 NLNGNGSTVKLN
+1929 NSLNGNVSTVKLN

-1972 GLFNNLIGKNN
+1972 GLFNNLIQSSDNENN
-1983 KISDLTI
+1983 TI
-1990 SGTVNYE
+1990 SNLIISGHVDYE
-1997 VYIYIKENNEFK
+1997 YYKDHSGKKNIIYENNS
-2009 FKKFAEFAEKTSF
+2009 SF
-2022 SCAGGL
+2022 SCVGAL
-2028 AGVSSNLNLEKISL
+2028 AGVGSNLRLDKIQLE
-2042 NELSVNSRFVS
+2042 ELSVNSCFVS
-2053 GGIVGYAMDSIKIKD
+2053 GGIVGFAKKLVQIKD
-2068 LNASKLYVS
+2068 LKSDDLNVS
-2077 GNFFSGGIIGI
+2077 ANFFSGGIIGI
-2088 ANKCDVDID
+2088 AGNCNVKID
-2097 GSSGTDGNNRGTITE
+2097 GSSDSEGLIRGSITSGSISLVGDTSRGE
-2112 GTINS
+2112 GASLYGVGI
-2117 CGKTYTF
+2117 G
-2124 DGGREYALGLG
+2124 
-2135 TAAVIGAY
+2135 AATVIGAFL
-2143 MQENSNKKIQTIKNI
+2143 NTNNTVLTSLSVTNI
-2158 NIESFNITA
+2158 NIEDLDISA
-2167 PQIKRAMVGTV
+2167 PLIGRAMLGGIV
-2178 IGCCGNSTISQMVI
+2178 GCCGNTTAKNIQSRI
-2192 QNIDVD
+2192 QNVD
-2198 KVNINKDSGNDYK
+2198 IKNVDINKEVK
-2211 EFAFNGGAIGII
+2211 RFAFNGGIIGLV
-2223 KSGVKK
+2223 KEGVKK
-2229 CEISDVKI
+2229 CEISNVKI
-2237 IGDKDNKNTI
+2237 IGDKNNKNTI
-2247 NGYRHS
+2247 TGYRHS
-2253 GGIIGLTASK
+2253 GGIIGLTSSDT
-2263 NAIINNCQ
+2263 IIDNCL
-2271 IENYILV
+2271 IENYEIV
-2278 TDNAGEDAGG
+2278 TDEYGEDVGG
-2288 IVGKV
+2288 IVGKIN
-2293 DDNFKLIIKNSKIRD
+2293 DNKSTLIVKNSKISD
-2308 CEILIKDN
+2308 CVIKINDN
-2316 NKKNDKGTYSGGIV
+2316 NSKNSDGTYSGGIV
-2330 GKIGEGAC
+2330 GKMAKNSC
-2338 FYGYNIALDNVQFI
+2338 LYGYNISLDNVQFK
-2352 NREDSK
+2352 NNENK
-2358 TGAGEICGY
+2358 KAGAGEICGY
-2367 MVKLLGKNTKMKV
+2367 MQNNTKVKV
-2380 VGVSAKT
+2380 VGISARKG
-2387 RNNESGRPNIISKKD
+2387 ESGIPANIISKKD
-2402 NNAESIC
+2402 NINTAPSLC

-2416 KCLDE
+2416 SCLDE
-2421 AAANKEASTIN
+2421 PAANKEASTIS

-2480 ISNGTGYINAA
+2480 ISKGTGYINAA

-2574 GAFES
+2574 GTFES

-2587 ECKNGYFRMTDKDYD
+2587 EYKNGYFRMTNMDYD

-2610 IDIQYLDPADASKTA
+2610 IDIQYLDPADTSKTA

-2686 QNVINGGEDL
+2686 QNVINGGENL

-2719 LVDRNNGSKAY
+2719 LVDRNKSSKAY
-2730 YSTIGKAFTAS
+2730 YSTIGEAFTAS

-2748 KFSTSE
+2748 KFSTSD
-2754 GKGFEPVTFCDLLK
+2754 GKVFEPVTFCDLLK

-2779 EGTLVKCSNDIS
+2779 DGTLVKCSNDIS
-2791 KATFKIGADYYRK
+2791 KATFKIGDDYYRK

-2814 LYSVTLTAKEG
+2814 LYSVTLTEKEG

-2875 NESASESMVH
+2875 NESVSESMVH

-2911 ALKAELTA
+2911 VLKAELTA

-2948 EATRTDENGTEK
+2948 EATRTDESGTEK

-2975 STEYSKNFSNTDS
+2975 STEYAKNFSNTDS

-2996 AEAPVDIKARL
+2996 EEAPLDIKARL

-3014 TCNDLMIVYPDGE
+3014 TCDDMVITYPDGE
-3027 SIIAQFPERRDQD
+3027 SIIAQFPERKDRD

-3054 YVPDN
+3054 YVSDN

-3066 ESRSDSNGKSYYREN
+3066 ESKSDSNGKSYYREN

-3090 LPSNSPSEMIRLG
+3090 LPSNSPNEMIRLG

-3121 LNLPETAID
+3121 LNLPESAISK
-3130 RAKNVKFTLSLYQKT
+3130 AKKVSFTLSLYQKT
-3145 DRDIYDAVPI
+3145 DSGIYDAVPI
-3155 AKYLENITLY
+3155 AEYLENITLY

-3170 AKSPE
+3170 AKSPA
-3175 SPELTGDSY
+3175 STGDSY

-3212 AEFEG
+3212 GAFESK
-3217 GKKIYSNYK
+3217 GKTYSNYK
-3226 VQLTAQLLDENN
+3226 VQLTAQLLDENGE
-3238 DPIENSG
+3238 PIENSG

>member
-1 MKYRSKSRFTALVTA
+1 MKYRSKSRFTALLTA
-16 IAMIAGNF
+16 IAMIASNF
-24 TASSPVSRYVF
+24 TASSPVSRYVL

-41 AADEAEGETTTVP
+41 AADEAEGETTTAP
-54 QETTVTSVTGEADV
+54 QETTVTTVTGEADV

-92 NTADD
+92 NTNTTTVVTDDAADV
-97 TDGTSVPSDDTTVP
+97 TVGTSVPSDDTTVP
-111 EGTSDDTSETD
+111 DGTEDDAAEDD

-128 TSVSD
+128 TPVSD

-148 KNYEADPTKYQNID
+148 KNYEADPAKYQNID
-162 VSIAIASG
+162 VSIAITSG
-170 NLDNLVGFVSIGTE
+170 NLDNLVGFVSIGTA
-184 QFPFAANIKVTSD
+184 QYPFAANIKVTSD
-197 SEFKLTID
+197 SEFKLTLD

-224 SRSNPVSG
+224 SRSLPVSG
-232 AVSDSALFAEHVI
+232 DVSDSALFAEHVI

-250 DAAADWSVS
+250 NTTAQWSVS
-259 ISSTETAF
+259 LMNAEAAF
-267 SSVIGSLGENADVK
+267 SAVIGTLGENVNAK
-281 LTITNNADSASVS
+281 LTITNNADSVSVS
-294 GSGSV
+294 GSGSA

-313 VTTSGSASYNVSSS
+313 VITSGSASYNVSSS
-327 GGNAGGMVG
+327 GGNAGGMIG

-355 VKATRGYAGGLV
+355 VTAAGYAGGLV
-367 GYAENAAVSF
+367 GYAENASVSF

-383 SGTVSGSLATGGV
+383 SGTVSGALATGGV

-402 SEAENSFDISKY
+402 SEAENSFDISRY
-414 AVNCTLNGESSGG
+414 AVSCTLNGENSGG
-427 LFGRLENSGNMTII
+427 LFGKLENSGNMTIN
-441 KNDTE
+441 KSDTE

-467 TYLSESTS
+467 TYLSDNTS
-475 NSLTI
+475 NSLTV
-480 SGISVSADNSAG
+480 SAISVSADNSAG

-606 EASAFDDIGTWG
+606 EAASFDDIGTWG
-618 EVLRLG
+618 EVLRLS

-631 IFSINETEHTVTV
+631 IFNINETEHTVTV

-680 TSTTSTSLLSSVI
+680 TSTTGTSLLSSDI

-708 LTRDDGKDASGNGD
+708 LTRDDGENDA
-722 ISYTGAFNGNGH
+722 YTGTFNGSGH
-734 TITLAI
+734 TITLAV
-740 GEPYGCRSSTALA
+740 GEPYGYRSNTALA
-753 AGDTSDGNGCIYS
+753 AGDASDGNGRIYR
-766 HYYNGLFS
+766 HYYSGLFA
-774 KTGSGV
+774 KTENITFKNLIVDGI
-780 KFSKLTVSGVINVKY
+780 INVKY
-795 KDNLKYYIG
+795 TDNARYYIG
-804 GLSSTHKGDITAEDL
+804 GLSALHSGNITVQDL
-819 TVSEK
+819 TVQENINVSGNTGN
-824 ISVYGT
+824 Y
-830 VREFCF
+830 CF
-836 AGGIIG
+836 VGGIAG
-842 NISEGTNP
+842 QAAEISSP
-850 AVVIKNCVIS
+850 AIVISGSTIS
-860 PEIVFEGYQPYNSEF
+860 PEINCSGNANFI
-875 VCGGALAEIGQNDS
+875 CGGAFAEIGQNDK

-896 ITLRPSITS
+896 VKLGAAVT
-905 NSSHEYKKIGGFI
+905 NSSTAGSKKVGGFI
-918 GNISNSN
+918 GNISSN
-925 GSASVRTVSITN
+925 NGAAFDRTISLTN
-937 MTIDGAKIVS
+937 ITIDN
-947 ENGGALLGESWNNCE
+947 ENVTSAYCGALLGESWNNCE
-962 VSFGSE
+962 VSVGSE

-983 GKGGFA
+983 GNGDFA
-989 GLVTAATGY
+989 GFVTNATGC
-998 WKVYGVNIEAITVS
+998 WKVYDVNIEGITVN
-1012 GTSAASF
+1012 GASAASF
-1019 GMLVNKGVYAADRVT
+1019 GMLVNKGVYKYDSIT
-1034 NALYLEIES
+1034 TALYLETES
-1043 ESAYNINSA
+1043 ENAYKI
-1052 NINVGSAVYDE
+1052 GSAVISIGLNTIYDE
-1063 IIATCSGS
+1063 IIATCLGS
-1071 FDDEDAVLLN
+1071 FDDEDAVLWN

-1164 KTSIPTGN
+1164 KTSIPAGN
-1172 YDLIGYSYYPVDM
+1172 YDMTGYSYYPVDM

-1221 HCGLFRNAN
+1221 HCGLFRNSD

-1235 GNIKFSGTVG
+1235 GNITFSGTVG
-1245 ADPDYSGAMF
+1245 ADTDYSGAMF

-1267 KAVLKGIA
+1267 KAVLNGIV

-1301 ELSDVSTTE
+1301 ELSNVSTTE

-1318 SAASSLIGDVGNSD
+1318 AAASSLIGDVGSSD

-1351 AAVSDTAVNAALSA
+1351 AAVSDTAVNAALSK
-1365 AYNTDKSIFSKA
+1365 AYNTDMSIFSKA
-1377 ILLNSFKFKA
+1377 ILLNSFRFKA

-1399 DEDWDEDAAKHNVAY
+1399 DEDWDEDSAKHNVAY

-1439 PTGENVE
+1439 PTGEDAE

-1515 AVVNYQKNSYSAWCK
+1515 AVVNYQGNSYSAWCN
-1530 EKNSHKVLLWNAESS
+1530 EKNSHKVLLWDAESS
-1545 SFRSE
+1545 CFRSE
-1550 DGSTS
+1550 DGTTS
-1555 VKLADMQNE
+1555 IKLADMQKT

-1586 GKKVPFKGIVFGN
+1586 GKNVPFKGAVFGN
-1599 GHAITNK
+1599 GHAITNE
-1606 TAQPLIYQS
+1606 TVQPLIYQS

-1620 KDITVNVTAN
+1620 KDITVNVTVN

-1715 HSGITADMNSI
+1715 HLGITAGMNNI
-1726 FDSNFDS
+1726 FGSNA
-1733 NVLLYCNPI
+1733 LLYCNPI

-1752 TEASVFNGAEDK
+1752 TETSAFNGAEDK

-1774 SIANI
+1774 SIADI

-1786 GFESNG
+1786 SFESND
-1792 TNSGTIKVSDSQQL
+1792 TNSGTIKISDSQQL

-1828 SYGADKMV
+1828 SYGENKMV
-1836 RHALYSDIGTDDTE
+1836 RHALYSDIGTDDSE
-1850 GNTSDYAVAKTDA
+1850 GNTSDHAVAKTDA

-1870 YIIYKYTNAYSG
+1870 YIIYKYTNAISG

-1901 NNTYELPDGF
+1901 KNTYELPDGF

-1923 MAMHVG
+1923 MAMHI
-1929 NLNGNGSTVKLN
+1929 NSLNGNGSTVKLN
-1941 MSFYRYGKDYDQY
+1941 MSFYRYGKDYDRY

-1972 GLFNNLIGKNN
+1972 GLFNNLIQSSDNENN
-1983 KISDLTI
+1983 TI
-1990 SGTVNYE
+1990 SNLIISGHVDYE
-1997 VYIYIKENNEFK
+1997 YYKDHSGKKNIIYENNS
-2009 FKKFAEFAEKTSF
+2009 SF
-2022 SCAGGL
+2022 SCVGAL
-2028 AGVSSNLNLEKISL
+2028 AGVGSNLRLDKIQLEK
-2042 NELSVNSRFVS
+2042 LSVNSCFVS
-2053 GGIVGYAMDSIKIKD
+2053 GGIVGFAKKLVQIKD
-2068 LNASKLYVS
+2068 LKSDDLNVS
-2077 GNFFSGGIIGI
+2077 ANFFSGGIIGI
-2088 ANKCDVDID
+2088 AGNCNVKID
-2097 GSSGTDGNNRGTITE
+2097 GSSDSEGLIRGSITSGSISLVGDTSRGE
-2112 GTINS
+2112 GASLYGVGI
-2117 CGKTYTF
+2117 G
-2124 DGGREYALGLG
+2124 
-2135 TAAVIGAY
+2135 AATVIGAFL
-2143 MQENSNKKIQTIKNI
+2143 NTNNTVLTSLSVTNI
-2158 NIESFNITA
+2158 NIEDLDISA
-2167 PQIKRAMVGTV
+2167 PLIGRAMLGGIV
-2178 IGCCGNSTISQMVI
+2178 GCCGNTTAKNIQSRI
-2192 QNIDVD
+2192 QNVD
-2198 KVNINKDSGNDYK
+2198 IKNVDINKEVK
-2211 EFAFNGGAIGII
+2211 RFAFNGGIIGLV
-2223 KSGVKK
+2223 KEGVKK
-2229 CEISDVKI
+2229 CEISNVKI
-2237 IGDKDNKNTI
+2237 IGDKNNKNTI
-2247 NGYRHS
+2247 TGYRHS
-2253 GGIIGLTASK
+2253 GGIIGLTSSDT
-2263 NAIINNCQ
+2263 IIDNCL
-2271 IENYILV
+2271 IENYEIV
-2278 TDNAGEDAGG
+2278 TDEYGEDVGG
-2288 IVGKV
+2288 IVGKIN
-2293 DDNFKLIIKNSKIRD
+2293 DNKSTLIVKNSKISD
-2308 CEILIKDN
+2308 CVIKINDN
-2316 NKKNDKGTYSGGIV
+2316 NSKNSDGTYSGGIV
-2330 GKIGEGAC
+2330 GKMAKNSC
-2338 FYGYNIALDNVQFI
+2338 LYGYNISLDNVQFK
-2352 NREDSK
+2352 NNENK
-2358 TGAGEICGY
+2358 KAGAGEICGY
-2367 MVKLLGKNTKMKV
+2367 MQNNTKVKV
-2380 VGVSAKT
+2380 VGISARKG
-2387 RNNESGRPNIISKKD
+2387 ESGIPANIISKKD
-2402 NNAESIC
+2402 NINTAPSLC

-2416 KCLDE
+2416 SCLDE
-2421 AAANKEASTIN
+2421 PAANKEASTIS

-2462 FLTGDGADKSAVE
+2462 FLTGDGADKSAIE

-2480 ISNGTGYINAA
+2480 ISKGIGYINAA
-2491 DEYNDVFQKYEGKLT
+2491 DEYNDVFRKYEGKLT

-2527 SNYRKITEML
+2527 SNYKKITEML
-2537 NSFIHILTNDTSVS
+2537 NSFIHILTNDTSIS

-2574 GAFES
+2574 GTFES

-2587 ECKNGYFRMTDKDYD
+2587 EYKNGYFRMTNMDYD

-2610 IDIQYLDPADASKTA
+2610 IDIQYLDPADTSKTA

-2730 YSTIGKAFTAS
+2730 YSTIGEAFTAS

-2748 KFSTSE
+2748 KFSTSD
-2754 GKGFEPVTFCDLLK
+2754 GKGFETVTFCDLLK

-2779 EGTLVKCSNDIS
+2779 DGTLVKCSNDIS
-2791 KATFKIGADYYRK
+2791 KATFKIGDDYYRK

-2919 TISLKSES
+2919 TIFLKSES

-2948 EATRTDENGTEK
+2948 EATRTDESGTEK

-2975 STEYSKNFSNTDS
+2975 STEYAKNFSNTDS

-2996 AEAPVDIKARL
+2996 EEAPLDIKARL

-3014 TCNDLMIVYPDGE
+3014 TCDDMVITYPDGE
-3027 SIIAQFPERRDQD
+3027 SIIAQFPERKDRD

-3054 YVPDN
+3054 YVSDN

-3090 LPSNSPSEMIRLG
+3090 LPSNSPNEMIRLG

-3130 RAKNVKFTLSLYQKT
+3130 KAKKVSFTLSLYQKT
-3145 DRDIYDAVPI
+3145 DSGIYDAVPI
-3155 AKYLENITLY
+3155 AEYLENIILY
-3165 DKNGS
+3165 DKNGT
-3170 AKSPE
+3170 AKAPVS
-3175 SPELTGDSY
+3175 SGDSY

-3193 LNYEAGSFEVVSS
+3193 LNYEAGSFEVISS

-3212 AEFEG
+3212 GVFESK
-3217 GKKIYSNYK
+3217 GKTYSNYK
-3226 VQLTAQLLDENN
+3226 VQLTAQLLDENGE
-3238 DPIENSG
+3238 PIENSG

>member
-1 MKYRSKSRFTALVTA
+1 M
-16 IAMIAGNF
+16 
-24 TASSPVSRYVF
+24 
-35 NEINVS
+35 
-41 AADEAEGETTTVP
+41 
-54 QETTVTSVTGEADV
+54 
-68 PDDKEQSDSS
+68 
-78 SEAAVTNVSQDDST
+78 
-92 NTADD
+92 
-97 TDGTSVPSDDTTVP
+97 
-111 EGTSDDTSETD
+111 
-122 GDNTDD
+122 
-128 TSVSD
+128 
-133 NVITINTSEQFVEYS
+133 
-148 KNYEADPTKYQNID
+148 
-162 VSIAIASG
+162 
-170 NLDNLVGFVSIGTE
+170 
-184 QFPFAANIKVTSD
+184 
-197 SEFKLTID
+197 
-205 QPLFAYIYDSA
+205 
-216 NINTDVII
+216 
-224 SRSNPVSG
+224 
-232 AVSDSALFAEHVI
+232 
-245 HDTEK
+245 
-250 DAAADWSVS
+250 
-259 ISSTETAF
+259 
-267 SSVIGSLGENADVK
+267 
-281 LTITNNADSASVS
+281 
-294 GSGSV
+294 
-299 GLACGRMEKNSSLT
+299 
-313 VTTSGSASYNVSSS
+313 
-327 GGNAGGMVG
+327 
-336 TMADGS
+336 
-342 AFTLNN
+342 
-348 EFALTGE
+348 
-355 VKATRGYAGGLV
+355 
-367 GYAENAAVSF
+367 
-377 EGTAMV
+377 
-383 SGTVSGSLATGGV
+383 
-396 FGYYKS
+396 
-402 SEAENSFDISKY
+402 
-414 AVNCTLNGESSGG
+414 
-427 LFGRLENSGNMTII
+427 
-441 KNDTE
+441 
-446 AADISVNRTS
+446 
-456 SDKQTFGGLIG
+456 
-467 TYLSESTS
+467 
-475 NSLTI
+475 
-480 SGISVSADNSAG
+480 SADNSAG

-549 NGDFIGGGVIGNMNG
+549 NGDFIGGGIIGNMNG

-606 EASAFDDIGTWG
+606 EAASFDDIGTWG
-618 EVLRLG
+618 EVLRLS

-631 IFSINETEHTVTV
+631 IFNINETEHTVTV

-667 SGTSSDST
+667 SGISSDST

-680 TSTTSTSLLSSVI
+680 TSTTGTSLLSSDI

-708 LTRDDGKDASGNGD
+708 LTRDDGENDA
-722 ISYTGAFNGNGH
+722 YTGTFNGSGH
-734 TITLAI
+734 TITLAV
-740 GEPYGCRSSTALA
+740 GEPYGYRSNTALA
-753 AGDTSDGNGCIYS
+753 AGDASDGNGRIYR
-766 HYYNGLFS
+766 HYYSGLFA
-774 KTGSGV
+774 KTENITFNNLIVDGI
-780 KFSKLTVSGVINVKY
+780 INVKY
-795 KDNLKYYIG
+795 TDNARYYIG
-804 GLSSTHKGDITAEDL
+804 GLSALHSGNITVQDL
-819 TVSEK
+819 TVQENINVSGNTGN
-824 ISVYGT
+824 Y
-830 VREFCF
+830 CF
-836 AGGIIG
+836 VGGIAGQAAENSSPAIV
-842 NISEGTNP
+842 ISGST
-850 AVVIKNCVIS
+850 IS
-860 PEIVFEGYQPYNSEF
+860 PEINCSGNANFI
-875 VCGGALAEIGQNDS
+875 CGGAFAEIGQNDK

-896 ITLRPSITS
+896 VKLGAAVT
-905 NSSHEYKKIGGFI
+905 NSSTAGSKKVGGFI
-918 GNISNSN
+918 GNISSN
-925 GSASVRTVSITN
+925 NGAASDRTISLTN
-937 MTIDGAKIVS
+937 ITIDS
-947 ENGGALLGESWNNCE
+947 ENVTSAYGGALLGESWNNCE
-962 VSFGSE
+962 VSVGSE

-983 GKGGFA
+983 GNGDFA
-989 GLVTAATGY
+989 GFVTNATGC
-998 WKVYGVNIEAITVS
+998 WKVYDVNIEGITVS
-1012 GTSAASF
+1012 GVSAASF
-1019 GMLVNKGVYAADRVT
+1019 GMLVNKGVYKYDSIT
-1034 NALYLEIES
+1034 TALYLETES
-1043 ESAYNINSA
+1043 ENAYKI
-1052 NINVGSAVYDE
+1052 GSAVISIGLNTIYDE

-1071 FDDEDAVLLN
+1071 FDDEDAVLWN

-1138 AEKLMLWSVNLYAY
+1138 VEKLMLWSVNLYAY

-1164 KTSIPTGN
+1164 KTSIPAGN
-1172 YDLIGYSYYPVDM
+1172 YDMTGYSYYPVDM

-1221 HCGLFRNAN
+1221 HCGLFRNSD

-1235 GNIKFSGTVG
+1235 GNITFSGTVG
-1245 ADPDYSGAMF
+1245 ADTDYSGAMF

-1267 KAVLKGIA
+1267 KAVLNGIVF
-1275 LDGIRV
+1275 DGIRV

-1301 ELSDVSTTE
+1301 ELSNVSTTE
-1310 KYRTENIS
+1310 KYRTESIS
-1318 SAASSLIGDVGNSD
+1318 SAASSLIGDVGSSD

-1351 AAVSDTAVNAALSA
+1351 AAVSDTAVNAALSK
-1365 AYNTDKSIFSKA
+1365 AYNTDMSIFSKA
-1377 ILLNSFKFKA
+1377 ILLNSFRFKA

-1414 GMEISGSKEYKDMQ
+1414 GMEISGSKEYKGMQ

-1439 PTGENVE
+1439 PTGENAE

-1515 AVVNYQKNSYSAWCK
+1515 AVVNYQENSYSAWCN
-1530 EKNSHKVLLWNAESS
+1530 EKKSHKVLLWDAESS
-1545 SFRSE
+1545 CFRSE
-1550 DGSTS
+1550 DGTTS
-1555 VKLADMQNE
+1555 IKLADMQKT

-1586 GKKVPFKGIVFGN
+1586 GKNVPFKGALFGN
-1599 GHAITNK
+1599 GHAITNE
-1606 TAQPLIYQS
+1606 TVQPLIYQS

-1682 IKSGTNYG
+1682 IKSGTDYG

-1698 GVIRYGGV
+1698 GVIRYGAV

-1715 HSGITADMNSI
+1715 HLGITAGMNNI
-1726 FDSNFDS
+1726 FGSNA
-1733 NVLLYCNPI
+1733 LLYCNPI

-1752 TEASVFNGAEDK
+1752 TETSAFNGAEDR

-1774 SIANI
+1774 SIADI

-1786 GFESNG
+1786 SFESND
-1792 TNSGTIKVSDSQQL
+1792 TNSGTIKISDSQQL

-1828 SYGADKMV
+1828 SYGENKMV
-1836 RHALYSDIGTDDTE
+1836 RHALYSDIGTDDSE
-1850 GNTSDYAVAKTDA
+1850 GNTSDHAVAKTDA

-1870 YIIYKYTNAYSG
+1870 YIIYKYTNAISG

-1901 NNTYELPDGF
+1901 KNTYELPDGF

-1923 MAMHVG
+1923 MAMHI
-1929 NLNGNGSTVKLN
+1929 NSLNGNGSTVKLN
-1941 MSFYRYGKDYDQY
+1941 MSFYRYGKDYDRY

-1972 GLFNNLIGKNN
+1972 GLFNNLIQSSDNENN
-1983 KISDLTI
+1983 TI
-1990 SGTVNYE
+1990 SNLIISGHVDYE
-1997 VYIYIKENNEFK
+1997 YYKDHSGKKNIIYENNS
-2009 FKKFAEFAEKTSF
+2009 SF
-2022 SCAGGL
+2022 SCVGAL
-2028 AGVSSNLNLEKISL
+2028 AGVGSNLRLDKIQLEK
-2042 NELSVNSRFVS
+2042 LSVNSCFVS
-2053 GGIVGYAMDSIKIKD
+2053 GGIVGFAKKLVQIKD
-2068 LNASKLYVS
+2068 LKSDDLNVS
-2077 GNFFSGGIIGI
+2077 ANFFSGGIIGI
-2088 ANKCDVDID
+2088 AGNCNVKID
-2097 GSSGTDGNNRGTITE
+2097 GSSDSEGLIRGSITSGSISLVGDTSRGE
-2112 GTINS
+2112 GASLYGVGI
-2117 CGKTYTF
+2117 G
-2124 DGGREYALGLG
+2124 
-2135 TAAVIGAY
+2135 AATVIGAFL
-2143 MQENSNKKIQTIKNI
+2143 NTNNTALTSLSVTNI
-2158 NIESFNITA
+2158 NIEDLDISA
-2167 PQIKRAMVGTV
+2167 PLIGRAMLGGIV
-2178 IGCCGNSTISQMVI
+2178 GCCGNTTAKNIQSRI
-2192 QNIDVD
+2192 QNVD
-2198 KVNINKDSGNDYK
+2198 IKNVDINKEVK
-2211 EFAFNGGAIGII
+2211 RFAFNGGIIGLV
-2223 KSGVKK
+2223 KEGVKK
-2229 CEISDVKI
+2229 CEISNVKI
-2237 IGDKDNKNTI
+2237 IGDKNNKNTI
-2247 NGYRHS
+2247 TGYRHS
-2253 GGIIGLTASK
+2253 GGIIGLTSSDT
-2263 NAIINNCQ
+2263 IIDNCL
-2271 IENYILV
+2271 IENYEIV
-2278 TDNAGEDAGG
+2278 TDEYGEDVGG
-2288 IVGKV
+2288 IVGKIN
-2293 DDNFKLIIKNSKIRD
+2293 DNKSTLIVKNSKISD
-2308 CEILIKDN
+2308 CVIKINDN
-2316 NKKNDKGTYSGGIV
+2316 NSKNSDGTYSGGIV
-2330 GKIGEGAC
+2330 GKMAKNSC
-2338 FYGYNIALDNVQFI
+2338 LYGYNISLDNVHFK
-2352 NREDSK
+2352 NNENK
-2358 TGAGEICGY
+2358 KAGAGEICGY
-2367 MVKLLGKNTKMKV
+2367 MQNNTKVKV
-2380 VGVSAKT
+2380 VGISARKG
-2387 RNNESGRPNIISKKD
+2387 ESGIPANIISKKD
-2402 NNAESIC
+2402 NINTAPSLC

-2416 KCLDE
+2416 SCLDE
-2421 AAANKEASTIN
+2421 PAANKEASTIS

-2480 ISNGTGYINAA
+2480 ISKGTGYINAA
-2491 DEYNDVFQKYEGKLT
+2491 DEYNDVFQKYEGKLA

-2537 NSFIHILTNDTSVS
+2537 NSFIHILTNDTSIS

-2587 ECKNGYFRMTDKDYD
+2587 EYKNGYFRMTNMDYD

-2610 IDIQYLDPADASKTA
+2610 IDIQYLDPADTSKTA

-2730 YSTIGKAFTAS
+2730 YSTIGEAFTAS

-2748 KFSTSE
+2748 KFSTSDD
-2754 GKGFEPVTFCDLLK
+2754 KVFEPVTFCDLLK
-2768 KAADITVSQAD
+2768 KAADITASQAD
-2779 EGTLVKCSNDIS
+2779 DGTLVKCSNDIS
-2791 KATFKIGADYYRK
+2791 KATFKIGDDYYRK
-2804 KTESDTDASL
+2804 KTESDADASL

-2875 NESASESMVH
+2875 NESVSESMVH

-2911 ALKAELTA
+2911 VLKAELTA

-2948 EATRTDENGTEK
+2948 EATRTDESGTEK

-2975 STEYSKNFSNTDS
+2975 STEYAKNFSNTDS

-2996 AEAPVDIKARL
+2996 EEAPLDIKARL

-3014 TCNDLMIVYPDGE
+3014 TCDDMVITYPDGE
-3027 SIIAQFPERRDQD
+3027 SIIAQFPERKDRD

-3054 YVPDN
+3054 YVSDN

-3090 LPSNSPSEMIRLG
+3090 LPSNSPNEMIRLG

-3130 RAKNVKFTLSLYQKT
+3130 KAKKVSFTLSLYQKT
-3145 DRDIYDAVPI
+3145 DSGIYDAVPI
-3155 AKYLENITLY
+3155 AEYLENITLY
-3165 DKNGS
+3165 DKNGT
-3170 AKSPE
+3170 AKAPVS
-3175 SPELTGDSY
+3175 SGDSY
-3184 EYVFDKETE
+3184 EYVFDRETE

-3212 AEFEG
+3212 GVFESK
-3217 GKKIYSNYK
+3217 GKTYSNYK
-3226 VQLTAQLLDENN
+3226 VQLTAQLLDENGE
-3238 DPIENSG
+3238 PIENSG

>member
-1 MKYRSKSRFTALVTA
+1 MKYRSKSRFTALLTA
-16 IAMIAGNF
+16 IAMIASNF
-24 TASSPVSRYVF
+24 TVSSPVSRYVL

-41 AADEAEGETTTVP
+41 AADGAEGETTTAP
-54 QETTVTSVTGEADV
+54 QETTVTTVTGEADV
-68 PDDKEQSDSS
+68 PDDTEQSDSS
-78 SEAAVTNVSQDDST
+78 SETAVTEVSQDDST
-92 NTADD
+92 NTNTTTVVTDDAADV

-111 EGTSDDTSETD
+111 DGTEDDASEDD

-148 KNYEADPTKYQNID
+148 KNYEADPAKYQNID
-162 VSIAIASG
+162 VSIAITSG
-170 NLDNLVGFVSIGTE
+170 NLDNLVGFVSIGTA
-184 QFPFAANIKVTSD
+184 QYPFAANIKVTSD
-197 SEFKLTID
+197 SEFKLTLD

-224 SRSNPVSG
+224 SRSLPVSG
-232 AVSDSALFAEHVI
+232 DVSDSALFAEHVI

-250 DAAADWSVS
+250 NTTAQWSVS
-259 ISSTETAF
+259 LMNAEAAF
-267 SSVIGSLGENADVK
+267 SSVIGTLGENVNAK
-281 LTITNNADSASVS
+281 LTITNNADSVSVS
-294 GSGSV
+294 GSGSA

-313 VTTSGSASYNVSSS
+313 VITSGSASYNVSSS
-327 GGNAGGMVG
+327 GGNAGGMIG

-355 VKATRGYAGGLV
+355 VTAAGYAGGLV
-367 GYAENAAVSF
+367 GYAENASVSF

-383 SGTVSGSLATGGV
+383 SGTVSGALATGGV

-402 SEAENSFDISKY
+402 LEAENSFDISRY
-414 AVNCTLNGESSGG
+414 SVSCTLNGESSGG
-427 LFGRLENSGNMTII
+427 LFGKLENSGNMTII

-446 AADISVNRTS
+446 AAGISVNRTS
-456 SDKQTFGGLIG
+456 SDKQIFGGLIG
-467 TYLSESTS
+467 TYFSDNTS
-475 NSLTI
+475 NSLTV

-492 GAEYFGGLIG
+492 GAEYFGGLMG
-502 KADDDSYIRLENVSV
+502 KADDDSYIRLEDVSV

-606 EASAFDDIGTWG
+606 EAASFDDIGTWG
-618 EVLRLG
+618 EVLRLS

-631 IFSINETEHTVTV
+631 IFNINETEHTVTV

-680 TSTTSTSLLSSVI
+680 TSTTGTSLLSSDI

-708 LTRDDGKDASGNGD
+708 LTRDDGENDA
-722 ISYTGAFNGNGH
+722 YTGTFNGSGH
-734 TITLAI
+734 TITLAV
-740 GEPYGCRSSTALA
+740 GEPYGYRSNTALA
-753 AGDTSDGNGCIYS
+753 AGDASDGNGRIYR
-766 HYYNGLFS
+766 HYYSGLFA
-774 KTGSGV
+774 KTENITFNNLIVDGI
-780 KFSKLTVSGVINVKY
+780 INVKY
-795 KDNLKYYIG
+795 TDNARYYIG
-804 GLSSTHKGDITAEDL
+804 GLSALHSGNITVQDL
-819 TVSEK
+819 TVQENINVSGNTGN
-824 ISVYGT
+824 Y
-830 VREFCF
+830 CF
-836 AGGIIG
+836 VGGIAGQAAENSSPAIV
-842 NISEGTNP
+842 ISGST
-850 AVVIKNCVIS
+850 IS
-860 PEIVFEGYQPYNSEF
+860 PEINCSGNASFI
-875 VCGGALAEIGQNDS
+875 CGGAFAEIGQNDK

-896 ITLRPSITS
+896 VKLGAAVT
-905 NSSHEYKKIGGFI
+905 NSSTAGSKKVGGFI
-918 GNISNSN
+918 GNISSN
-925 GSASVRTVSITN
+925 NGAASDRTISLTN
-937 MTIDGAKIVS
+937 ITIDS
-947 ENGGALLGESWNNCE
+947 ENVTSAYGGALLGESWNNCE
-962 VSFGSE
+962 VSVGSE

-983 GKGGFA
+983 GNGDFA
-989 GLVTAATGY
+989 GFVTNATGC
-998 WKVYGVNIEAITVS
+998 WKVYDVNIEGITVS

-1019 GMLVNKGVYAADRVT
+1019 GMLVNKGVYKYDSIT
-1034 NALYLEIES
+1034 TALYLETES
-1043 ESAYNINSA
+1043 ENAYKI
-1052 NINVGSAVYDE
+1052 GSAVISIGLNTIYDE

-1071 FDDEDAVLLN
+1071 FDDEDAVLWN

-1138 AEKLMLWSVNLYAY
+1138 AEKLMLWCVNLYAY

-1164 KTSIPTGN
+1164 KTSIPAGN
-1172 YDLIGYSYYPVDM
+1172 YDMTGYSYYPVDM

-1221 HCGLFRNAN
+1221 HCGLFRNSD

-1235 GNIKFSGTVG
+1235 GNITFSGTVG
-1245 ADPDYSGAMF
+1245 ADTDYSGAMF

-1267 KAVLKGIA
+1267 KAVLNGIV

-1301 ELSDVSTTE
+1301 ELSNVSTTE
-1310 KYRTENIS
+1310 KYRTESIS
-1318 SAASSLIGDVGNSD
+1318 AAASSLIGDVGSRD

-1351 AAVSDTAVNAALSA
+1351 AAVSDTAVNAALSK
-1365 AYNTDKSIFSKA
+1365 AYNTDMSIFSKA
-1377 ILLNSFKFKA
+1377 ILLNSFRFKA

-1399 DEDWDEDAAKHNVAY
+1399 DEDWDEDSAKHNVAY

-1439 PTGENVE
+1439 PTGEDAE

-1453 PYVAVSYSE
+1453 PYVAASYSE
-1462 NNNYHEI
+1462 KNYHEI

-1515 AVVNYQKNSYSAWCK
+1515 AVVNYQENSYSAWCN
-1530 EKNSHKVLLWNAESS
+1530 EKNSHKVLLWDAESS
-1545 SFRSE
+1545 CFRSE
-1550 DGSTS
+1550 DGTTS
-1555 VKLADMQNE
+1555 IKLADIQKT

-1570 MLGNDVTITSA
+1570 MLANDVTITSA

-1586 GKKVPFKGIVFGN
+1586 GKNVPFKGAVFGN
-1599 GHAITNK
+1599 GHAITNE
-1606 TAQPLIYQS
+1606 TVQPLIYQS

-1715 HSGITADMNSI
+1715 HSGITAGMNNI
-1726 FDSNFDS
+1726 FGSNA
-1733 NVLLYCNPI
+1733 LLYCNPI

-1752 TEASVFNGAEDK
+1752 TETSAFNGAEDR

-1774 SIANI
+1774 SIADI

-1786 GFESNG
+1786 SFESND
-1792 TNSGTIKVSDSQQL
+1792 TNSGTIKISNPQQL

-1828 SYGADKMV
+1828 SYGENKMV
-1836 RHALYSDIGTDDTE
+1836 RHALYSDIGTDDSE
-1850 GNTSDYAVAKTDA
+1850 GKTSDHAVAKTDA

-1870 YIIYKYTNAYSG
+1870 YIIYKYTNAISG

-1901 NNTYELPDGF
+1901 KNTYELPDGF

-1923 MAMHVG
+1923 MAMHI
-1929 NLNGNGSTVKLN
+1929 NSLNGNGSTVKLN
-1941 MSFYRYGKDYDQY
+1941 MSFYRYGKDYDRY

-1972 GLFNNLIGKNN
+1972 GLFNNLIQSSDNENN
-1983 KISDLTI
+1983 TI
-1990 SGTVNYE
+1990 SNLIISGHVDYE
-1997 VYIYIKENNEFK
+1997 YYKDHSGKKNIIYENNS
-2009 FKKFAEFAEKTSF
+2009 SF
-2022 SCAGGL
+2022 SCVGAL
-2028 AGVSSNLNLEKISL
+2028 AGVGSNLRLDKIQLE
-2042 NELSVNSRFVS
+2042 ELSVNSCFVS
-2053 GGIVGYAMDSIKIKD
+2053 GGIVGFAKKLVQIKD
-2068 LNASKLYVS
+2068 LKSDDLNVS
-2077 GNFFSGGIIGI
+2077 ANFFSGGIIGI
-2088 ANKCDVDID
+2088 AGNCNVKID
-2097 GSSGTDGNNRGTITE
+2097 GSSDSEGLIRGSITSGSISLVGDTSRGE
-2112 GTINS
+2112 GASLYGVGI
-2117 CGKTYTF
+2117 G
-2124 DGGREYALGLG
+2124 
-2135 TAAVIGAY
+2135 AATVIGAFL
-2143 MQENSNKKIQTIKNI
+2143 NTNNTALTSLSVTNI
-2158 NIESFNITA
+2158 NIEDLDISA
-2167 PQIKRAMVGTV
+2167 PLIGRAMLGGIV
-2178 IGCCGNSTISQMVI
+2178 GCCGNTTAKNIQSQI
-2192 QNIDVD
+2192 QNVD
-2198 KVNINKDSGNDYK
+2198 IKNVDINKEVK
-2211 EFAFNGGAIGII
+2211 RFAFNGGIIGLV
-2223 KSGVKK
+2223 KEGVKK
-2229 CEISDVKI
+2229 CEISNVKI
-2237 IGDKDNKNTI
+2237 IGDKNNKNTI
-2247 NGYRHS
+2247 TGYRHS
-2253 GGIIGLTASK
+2253 GGIIGLTSSDT
-2263 NAIINNCQ
+2263 IIDNCL
-2271 IENYILV
+2271 IENYEIV
-2278 TDNAGEDAGG
+2278 TDEYGEDVGG
-2288 IVGKV
+2288 IVGKIN
-2293 DDNFKLIIKNSKIRD
+2293 DNKSTLIVKNSKISD
-2308 CEILIKDN
+2308 CVIKINDN
-2316 NKKNDKGTYSGGIV
+2316 NSKNSDGTYSGGIV
-2330 GKIGEGAC
+2330 GKMAKNSC
-2338 FYGYNIALDNVQFI
+2338 LYGYNISLDNVQFK
-2352 NREDSK
+2352 NNENK
-2358 TGAGEICGY
+2358 KAGAGEICGY
-2367 MVKLLGKNTKMKV
+2367 MQNNTKVKV
-2380 VGVSAKT
+2380 VGISARKGD
-2387 RNNESGRPNIISKKD
+2387 SGSPANIISKKD
-2402 NNAESIC
+2402 NINTAPSLC

-2416 KCLDE
+2416 SCLDE
-2421 AAANKEASTIN
+2421 PAANKEASTIS

-2462 FLTGDGADKSAVE
+2462 FLTGDGADRSAIE

-2537 NSFIHILTNDTSVS
+2537 NSFIHILTNDTSIS

-2574 GAFES
+2574 GTFES

-2587 ECKNGYFRMTDKDYD
+2587 EYKNGYFRMTNMDYD

-2610 IDIQYLDPADASKTA
+2610 IDIQYLDPADTSKTV

-2730 YSTIGKAFTAS
+2730 YSTIGEAFTAS

-2748 KFSTSE
+2748 KFSTSD

-2779 EGTLVKCSNDIS
+2779 DGTLVKCSNDIS
-2791 KATFKIGADYYRK
+2791 KATFKIGDDYYRK

-2831 ILILDED
+2831 ILVLDED

-2860 GSRLGDTDMTPSRLD
+2860 SSRLGDTDMTPSRLD

-2911 ALKAELTA
+2911 VLKAELTA

-2948 EATRTDENGTEK
+2948 EATRTDESGTEK

-2975 STEYSKNFSNTDS
+2975 STEYAKNFSNTDS

-2996 AEAPVDIKARL
+2996 EEAPLDIKARL

-3014 TCNDLMIVYPDGE
+3014 TCDDMVITYPDGE
-3027 SIIAQFPERRDQD
+3027 SIIAQFPERKDRD

-3054 YVPDN
+3054 YVSDN

-3090 LPSNSPSEMIRLG
+3090 LPSNSPNEMIRLG

-3121 LNLPETAID
+3121 LNLPETAISK
-3130 RAKNVKFTLSLYQKT
+3130 AKKVSFTLSLYQKT
-3145 DRDIYDAVPI
+3145 DSGIYDAVPI
-3155 AKYLENITLY
+3155 AEYLENITLY
-3165 DKNGS
+3165 DKNGT
-3170 AKSPE
+3170 AKAPVS
-3175 SPELTGDSY
+3175 SGDSY

-3193 LNYEAGSFEVVSS
+3193 LNYEAGSFEVISS

-3212 AEFEG
+3212 GAFESK
-3217 GKKIYSNYK
+3217 GKTYSNYK
-3226 VQLTAQLLDENN
+3226 VQLTAQLLDENGE
-3238 DPIENSG
+3238 PIENSG

>member
-1 MKYRSKSRFTALVTA
+1 MKYRSKSRFTALLTA

-24 TASSPVSRYVF
+24 TASSPVSRYVL

-41 AADEAEGETTTVP
+41 AADGAEGETTTAP
-54 QETTVTSVTGEADV
+54 QETTVTAVTGEADV

-78 SEAAVTNVSQDDST
+78 SEAAVTNVSQDDSA
-92 NTADD
+92 NTADV
-97 TDGTSVPSDDTTVP
+97 TVGTSVPSDDTTVP
-111 EGTSDDTSETD
+111 DGTEDDAAEDD

-128 TSVSD
+128 TPVSD

-148 KNYEADPTKYQNID
+148 KNYEADPAKYQNID
-162 VSIAIASG
+162 VSIAITSG
-170 NLDNLVGFVSIGTE
+170 NLDNLVGFVSIGTA
-184 QFPFAANIKVTSD
+184 QYPFAANIKVTSD
-197 SEFKLTID
+197 SEFKLTLD

-224 SRSNPVSG
+224 SRSLPVSG
-232 AVSDSALFAEHVI
+232 DVSDSALFAEHVI

-250 DAAADWSVS
+250 NTTAQWSVS
-259 ISSTETAF
+259 LMNAEAAF
-267 SSVIGSLGENADVK
+267 SSVIGTLGENVNAK
-281 LTITNNADSASVS
+281 LTITNNADSVSVS
-294 GSGSV
+294 GSGSA

-313 VTTSGSASYNVSSS
+313 VITSGSASYNVSSS
-327 GGNAGGMVG
+327 SGNAGGMIG

-355 VKATRGYAGGLV
+355 VTAAGYAGGLV
-367 GYAENAAVSF
+367 GYAENASVSF

-383 SGTVSGSLATGGV
+383 SGTVSGALATGGV

-402 SEAENSFDISKY
+402 SEAENSFDISRY
-414 AVNCTLNGESSGG
+414 AVSCTLNRENSGG
-427 LFGRLENSGNMTII
+427 LFGKLENSGNMTIN
-441 KNDTE
+441 KSDTE

-467 TYLSESTS
+467 TYLSDNTS

-606 EASAFDDIGTWG
+606 EAASFDDIGTWG
-618 EVLRLG
+618 EVLRLS

-631 IFSINETEHTVTV
+631 IFNINETEHTVTV

-680 TSTTSTSLLSSVI
+680 TSTTSTSLLSSDI

-708 LTRDDGKDASGNGD
+708 LTRDDGENDA
-722 ISYTGAFNGNGH
+722 YTGTFNGSGH
-734 TITLAI
+734 TITLAV
-740 GEPYGCRSSTALA
+740 GEPYGYRSNTALA
-753 AGDTSDGNGCIYS
+753 AGDASDGNGRIYR
-766 HYYNGLFS
+766 HYYSGLFA
-774 KTGSGV
+774 KTENITFNNLIVDGI
-780 KFSKLTVSGVINVKY
+780 INVKY
-795 KDNLKYYIG
+795 TDNARYYIG
-804 GLSSTHKGDITAEDL
+804 GLSALHSGNITVQDL
-819 TVSEK
+819 TVQENINVSGNTGN
-824 ISVYGT
+824 Y
-830 VREFCF
+830 CF
-836 AGGIIG
+836 VGGIAG
-842 NISEGTNP
+842 QAAENSSP
-850 AVVIKNCVIS
+850 AIVIS
-860 PEIVFEGYQPYNSEF
+860 GSTISSEINCSGNANFI
-875 VCGGALAEIGQNDS
+875 CGGAFAEIGQNDK

-896 ITLRPSITS
+896 VKLGAAVT
-905 NSSHEYKKIGGFI
+905 NSSTAGSKKVGGFI
-918 GNISNSN
+918 GNISSN
-925 GSASVRTVSITN
+925 NGAASDRTISLTN
-937 MTIDGAKIVS
+937 ITIDS
-947 ENGGALLGESWNNCE
+947 ENVTSAYGGALLGESWNNCE
-962 VSFGSE
+962 VSVGSE

-983 GKGGFA
+983 GNGDFA
-989 GLVTAATGY
+989 GFVTNATGC
-998 WKVYGVNIEAITVS
+998 WKVYDVNIEGITVS
-1012 GTSAASF
+1012 GASAASF
-1019 GMLVNKGVYAADRVT
+1019 GMLVNKGVYKYDSIT
-1034 NALYLEIES
+1034 TALYLETES
-1043 ESAYNINSA
+1043 ENAYKI
-1052 NINVGSAVYDE
+1052 GSAVISIGLNTIYDE

-1071 FDDEDAVLLN
+1071 FDDEDAVLWN

-1164 KTSIPTGN
+1164 KTSIPAGN
-1172 YDLIGYSYYPVDM
+1172 YDMTGYSYYPVDM

-1221 HCGLFRNAN
+1221 HCGLFRNSD

-1235 GNIKFSGTVG
+1235 GNITFSGTVG
-1245 ADPDYSGAMF
+1245 ADTDYSGAMF

-1267 KAVLKGIA
+1267 KAVLNGIV

-1301 ELSDVSTTE
+1301 ELSNVSTTE
-1310 KYRTENIS
+1310 KYRTESIS
-1318 SAASSLIGDVGNSD
+1318 TAASSLIGDVGSSD

-1351 AAVSDTAVNAALSA
+1351 AAVSDTAVNAALSK
-1365 AYNTDKSIFSKA
+1365 AYNTDMSIFSKGT
-1377 ILLNSFKFKA
+1377 LLNSFRFKA

-1399 DEDWDEDAAKHNVAY
+1399 DEGWDEDSAKHNVAY

-1428 KMYFKSDSYTN
+1428 KMYFKSDSYTD
-1439 PTGENVE
+1439 PTGEDAE
-1446 YDFSGFL
+1446 YDFRGFL
-1453 PYVAVSYSE
+1453 PYVAASYSE
-1462 NNNYHEI
+1462 NNYHEI

-1515 AVVNYQKNSYSAWCK
+1515 AVVNYQGNSYSAWCN
-1530 EKNSHKVLLWNAESS
+1530 EKNSHKVLLWDAESS
-1545 SFRSE
+1545 CFRSE
-1550 DGSTS
+1550 DGTTS
-1555 VKLADMQNE
+1555 IKLADMQKT

-1586 GKKVPFKGIVFGN
+1586 GKNVPFKGAVFGN
-1599 GHAITNK
+1599 GHAITNE
-1606 TAQPLIYQS
+1606 TVQPLIYQS

-1682 IKSGTNYG
+1682 IKSGTDYG

-1698 GVIRYGGV
+1698 GVIRYGAV

-1715 HSGITADMNSI
+1715 HSGITAGMNNI
-1726 FDSNFDS
+1726 FGSNA
-1733 NVLLYCNPI
+1733 LLYCNPI

-1752 TEASVFNGAEDK
+1752 TETSAFNGAEDR

-1774 SIANI
+1774 SIADI

-1786 GFESNG
+1786 SFESND
-1792 TNSGTIKVSDSQQL
+1792 TNSDTIKISDPQQL

-1828 SYGADKMV
+1828 SYGENKMV
-1836 RHALYSDIGTDDTE
+1836 RHALYSDIGTDDSE

-1870 YIIYKYTNAYSG
+1870 YIIYKYTNAISG

-1901 NNTYELPDGF
+1901 KNTYELPDGF

-1917 NSSDAD
+1917 NSADAD
-1923 MAMHVG
+1923 MAMHI
-1929 NLNGNGSTVKLN
+1929 NSLNGNGSTVKLN
-1941 MSFYRYGKDYDQY
+1941 MSFYRYGKDYDRY

-1972 GLFNNLIGKNN
+1972 GLFNNLIQSSDNENN
-1983 KISDLTI
+1983 TISILTI
-1990 SGTVNYE
+1990 SGHVDYE
-1997 VYIYIKENNEFK
+1997 YYKDHSGKKNIIYENNS
-2009 FKKFAEFAEKTSF
+2009 SF
-2022 SCAGGL
+2022 SCVGAL
-2028 AGVSSNLNLEKISL
+2028 AGVGSNLRLDKIQL
-2042 NELSVNSRFVS
+2042 KKLSVNSCFVS
-2053 GGIVGYAMDSIKIKD
+2053 GGIVGFAKKLVQIKD
-2068 LNASKLYVS
+2068 LKSDDLNVS
-2077 GNFFSGGIIGI
+2077 ANFFSGGIIGI
-2088 ANKCDVDID
+2088 AGNCNVKID
-2097 GSSGTDGNNRGTITE
+2097 GSSDSEGLIRGSITSGSISLVGDTSRGE
-2112 GTINS
+2112 GASLYGVGI
-2117 CGKTYTF
+2117 G
-2124 DGGREYALGLG
+2124 
-2135 TAAVIGAY
+2135 AATVIGAFL
-2143 MQENSNKKIQTIKNI
+2143 NTNNTVLTSLSVTNI
-2158 NIESFNITA
+2158 NIEDLDISA
-2167 PQIKRAMVGTV
+2167 PLIGRAMLGGIV
-2178 IGCCGNSTISQMVI
+2178 GCCGNTTAKNIQSRI
-2192 QNIDVD
+2192 QNVD
-2198 KVNINKDSGNDYK
+2198 IKNVDINKEVK
-2211 EFAFNGGAIGII
+2211 RFAFNGGIIGLV
-2223 KSGVKK
+2223 KEGVKK
-2229 CEISDVKI
+2229 CEISNVKI
-2237 IGDKDNKNTI
+2237 IGDKNNKNTI
-2247 NGYRHS
+2247 TGYRHS
-2253 GGIIGLTASK
+2253 GGIIGLTSSDT
-2263 NAIINNCQ
+2263 IIDNCL
-2271 IENYILV
+2271 IENYEIV
-2278 TDNAGEDAGG
+2278 TDEYGEDVGG
-2288 IVGKV
+2288 IVGKIN
-2293 DDNFKLIIKNSKIRD
+2293 DNKSTLIVKNSKISD
-2308 CEILIKDN
+2308 CVIKINDN
-2316 NKKNDKGTYSGGIV
+2316 NSKNSDGTYSGGIV
-2330 GKIGEGAC
+2330 GKMAKNSC
-2338 FYGYNIALDNVQFI
+2338 LYGYNISLDNVQFK
-2352 NREDSK
+2352 NNENK
-2358 TGAGEICGY
+2358 KAGAGEICGY
-2367 MVKLLGKNTKMKV
+2367 MQNNTKVKV
-2380 VGVSAKT
+2380 VGISARKG
-2387 RNNESGRPNIISKKD
+2387 ESGIPANIISKKD
-2402 NNAESIC
+2402 NINTAPSLC

-2416 KCLDE
+2416 SCLDE
-2421 AAANKEASTIN
+2421 PAANKEASTIS

-2480 ISNGTGYINAA
+2480 ISKGTGYINAA

-2527 SNYRKITEML
+2527 SNYKKITEML
-2537 NSFIHILTNDTSVS
+2537 NSFIHILTNDTSIS

-2574 GAFES
+2574 GTFES

-2587 ECKNGYFRMTDKDYD
+2587 EYKNGYFRMTNMDYD

-2610 IDIQYLDPADASKTA
+2610 IDIQYLDPADTSKTA

-2730 YSTIGKAFTAS
+2730 YSTIGEAFTAS

-2748 KFSTSE
+2748 KFSTSD

-2779 EGTLVKCSNDIS
+2779 DGTLVKCSNDIS
-2791 KATFKIGADYYRK
+2791 KATFKIGDDYYRK

-2948 EATRTDENGTEK
+2948 EATRTDESGTEK
-2960 GIKGNPSVSGTYKIG
+2960 GIKGTPSVSGTYKIG
-2975 STEYSKNFSNTDS
+2975 STEYAKNFSNTDS

-2996 AEAPVDIKARL
+2996 EEAPLDIKARL

-3014 TCNDLMIVYPDGE
+3014 TCDDMVITYPDGE
-3027 SIIAQFPERRDQD
+3027 SIIAQFPERKDRD

-3054 YVPDN
+3054 YVSDN

-3090 LPSNSPSEMIRLG
+3090 LPSNSPNEMIRLG

-3130 RAKNVKFTLSLYQKT
+3130 KAKKVSFTLSLYQKT
-3145 DRDIYDAVPI
+3145 DSGIYDAVPI
-3155 AKYLENITLY
+3155 AEYLENITLY
-3165 DKNGS
+3165 DKNGT
-3170 AKSPE
+3170 AKAPVS
-3175 SPELTGDSY
+3175 SGDSY
-3184 EYVFDKETE
+3184 EYVFDRETE
-3193 LNYEAGSFEVVSS
+3193 LNYEAGSFEVISS

-3212 AEFEG
+3212 GAFESK
-3217 GKKIYSNYK
+3217 GKTYSNYK
-3226 VQLTAQLLDENN
+3226 VQLTAQLLDENGE
-3238 DPIENSG
+3238 PIENSG

>member
-1 MKYRSKSRFTALVTA
+1 MKYRSKSRFTALLTA
-16 IAMIAGNF
+16 IAMIASNF
-24 TASSPVSRYVF
+24 TASSPVSRYVL

-41 AADEAEGETTTVP
+41 AADGAEGETTTAP
-54 QETTVTSVTGEADV
+54 QETTVTTVTGEADV
-68 PDDKEQSDSS
+68 PDDTEQTDSS
-78 SEAAVTNVSQDDST
+78 SETAVTEVSPDDST

-111 EGTSDDTSETD
+111 DGTEDDAAEDD

-128 TSVSD
+128 TPVSD

-148 KNYEADPTKYQNID
+148 KNYEADPAKYQNID
-162 VSIAIASG
+162 VSIAITSG
-170 NLDNLVGFVSIGTE
+170 NLDNLVGFVSIGTA
-184 QFPFAANIKVTSD
+184 QYPFAANIKVTSD
-197 SEFKLTID
+197 SEFKLTLD

-224 SRSNPVSG
+224 SRSLPVSG
-232 AVSDSALFAEHVI
+232 DVSDSALFAEHVI

-250 DAAADWSVS
+250 NTTAQWSVS
-259 ISSTETAF
+259 LMNAEAAF
-267 SSVIGSLGENADVK
+267 SSVIGTLGENVNAK
-281 LTITNNADSASVS
+281 LTITNNADSVSVS
-294 GSGSV
+294 GSGSA

-313 VTTSGSASYNVSSS
+313 VITSGSAYYNVSSS
-327 GGNAGGMVG
+327 SGNAGGMIG

-355 VKATRGYAGGLV
+355 VTAAGYAGGLV
-367 GYAENAAVSF
+367 GYAENASVSF
-377 EGTAMV
+377 ECTAMV
-383 SGTVSGSLATGGV
+383 SGTVSGALATGGV

-402 SEAENSFDISKY
+402 SEAENSFDISRY
-414 AVNCTLNGESSGG
+414 AVSSTLNGENSGG
-427 LFGRLENSGNMTII
+427 LFGKLENSGNMTIN
-441 KNDTE
+441 KSDTE

-467 TYLSESTS
+467 TYLSDNTS
-475 NSLTI
+475 NSLTV
-480 SGISVSADNSAG
+480 SAISVSADNSAG

-606 EASAFDDIGTWG
+606 EAASFDDIGTWG
-618 EVLRLG
+618 EVLRLS

-631 IFSINETEHTVTV
+631 IFNINETEHTVTV

-680 TSTTSTSLLSSVI
+680 TSTTGTSLLSSDI

-708 LTRDDGKDASGNGD
+708 LTRDDGENDA
-722 ISYTGAFNGNGH
+722 YTGTFNGSGH
-734 TITLAI
+734 TITLAV
-740 GEPYGCRSSTALA
+740 GEPYGYRSNTALA
-753 AGDTSDGNGCIYS
+753 AGDASDGNGRIYR
-766 HYYNGLFS
+766 HYYSGLFA
-774 KTGSGV
+774 KTENITFNNLIVDGI
-780 KFSKLTVSGVINVKY
+780 INVKY
-795 KDNLKYYIG
+795 TDNARYYIG
-804 GLSSTHKGDITAEDL
+804 GLSALHSGNITVQDL
-819 TVSEK
+819 TVQENINVSGNTGN
-824 ISVYGT
+824 Y
-830 VREFCF
+830 CF
-836 AGGIIG
+836 VGGIAGQAAENSSPAIV
-842 NISEGTNP
+842 ISGST
-850 AVVIKNCVIS
+850 IS
-860 PEIVFEGYQPYNSEF
+860 PEINCSGNANFI
-875 VCGGALAEIGQNDS
+875 CGGAFAEIGQNDK

-896 ITLRPSITS
+896 VKLGAAVT
-905 NSSHEYKKIGGFI
+905 NSSTAGSKKVGGFI
-918 GNISNSN
+918 GNISSN
-925 GSASVRTVSITN
+925 NGAASDRTISLTN
-937 MTIDGAKIVS
+937 ITIDS
-947 ENGGALLGESWNNCE
+947 ENVTSAYGGALLGESWNNCE
-962 VSFGSE
+962 VSVGSE

-983 GKGGFA
+983 GNGDFA
-989 GLVTAATGY
+989 GFVTNATGC
-998 WKVYGVNIEAITVS
+998 WKVYDVNIEGITVS
-1012 GTSAASF
+1012 GASAASF
-1019 GMLVNKGVYAADRVT
+1019 GMLVNKGVYKYDSIT
-1034 NALYLEIES
+1034 TALYLETES
-1043 ESAYNINSA
+1043 ENAYKI
-1052 NINVGSAVYDE
+1052 GSAVISIGLNTIYDE

-1071 FDDEDAVLLN
+1071 FDDEDAVLWN

-1164 KTSIPTGN
+1164 KTSIPAGN
-1172 YDLIGYSYYPVDM
+1172 YDMTGYSYYPVDM

-1221 HCGLFRNAN
+1221 HCGLFRNSD

-1235 GNIKFSGTVG
+1235 GNITFSGTVG
-1245 ADPDYSGAMF
+1245 ADTDYSGAMF

-1267 KAVLKGIA
+1267 KAVLNGIV

-1301 ELSDVSTTE
+1301 ELSNVSTTE
-1310 KYRTENIS
+1310 KYRTESIS
-1318 SAASSLIGDVGNSD
+1318 SAASSFIGDVGSSD

-1351 AAVSDTAVNAALSA
+1351 AAVSDTAVNAALSK
-1365 AYNTDKSIFSKA
+1365 AYNTDMSIFSKA
-1377 ILLNSFKFKA
+1377 ILLNSFRFKA

-1399 DEDWDEDAAKHNVAY
+1399 DEDWDEDSAKHNVAY

-1439 PTGENVE
+1439 PTGEDAE

-1453 PYVAVSYSE
+1453 PYVAASYSE
-1462 NNNYHEI
+1462 NNYHEI

-1515 AVVNYQKNSYSAWCK
+1515 AVVNYQENSYSAWCN
-1530 EKNSHKVLLWNAESS
+1530 EKNSHKVLLWDAESS
-1545 SFRSE
+1545 CFRSE
-1550 DGSTS
+1550 DGTTS
-1555 VKLADMQNE
+1555 IKLADMQKT

-1586 GKKVPFKGIVFGN
+1586 GKNVPFKGAVFGN
-1599 GHAITNK
+1599 GHAITNE
-1606 TAQPLIYQS
+1606 TVQPLIYQS

-1682 IKSGTNYG
+1682 IKSGTDYG

-1698 GVIRYGGV
+1698 GVIRYGAV

-1715 HSGITADMNSI
+1715 HSGITAGMNNI
-1726 FDSNFDS
+1726 FGSNA
-1733 NVLLYCNPI
+1733 LLYCNPI

-1752 TEASVFNGAEDK
+1752 TETSAFNGAEDK

-1774 SIANI
+1774 SIADI

-1786 GFESNG
+1786 SFESND
-1792 TNSGTIKVSDSQQL
+1792 TNSGTIKISDSRQL

-1828 SYGADKMV
+1828 SYGENKMV
-1836 RHALYSDIGTDDTE
+1836 RHALYSDIGTDDSE

-1870 YIIYKYTNAYSG
+1870 YIIYKYTNAISG

-1901 NNTYELPDGF
+1901 KNTYELPDGF

-1917 NSSDAD
+1917 NSADAD
-1923 MAMHVG
+1923 MAMHI
-1929 NLNGNGSTVKLN
+1929 NSLNGNGSTVKLN

-1964 SVDCKTGL
+1964 FVDCKTGL
-1972 GLFNNLIGKNN
+1972 GLFNNLIQSSDNENN
-1983 KISDLTI
+1983 TISNLTI
-1990 SGTVNYE
+1990 SGHVDYE
-1997 VYIYIKENNEFK
+1997 YYKDHSGKKNIIYENNS
-2009 FKKFAEFAEKTSF
+2009 SF
-2022 SCAGGL
+2022 SCVGAL
-2028 AGVSSNLNLEKISL
+2028 AGVGSNLRLDKIQLEK
-2042 NELSVNSRFVS
+2042 LSVNSCFVS
-2053 GGIVGYAMDSIKIKD
+2053 GGIVGFAKKLVQIKD
-2068 LNASKLYVS
+2068 LKSDDLNVS
-2077 GNFFSGGIIGI
+2077 ANFFSGGIIGI
-2088 ANKCDVDID
+2088 AGNCNVKID
-2097 GSSGTDGNNRGTITE
+2097 GSSDSEGLIRGSITSGSISLVGDTSRGE
-2112 GTINS
+2112 GASLYGVGI
-2117 CGKTYTF
+2117 G
-2124 DGGREYALGLG
+2124 
-2135 TAAVIGAY
+2135 AATVIGAFL
-2143 MQENSNKKIQTIKNI
+2143 NTNNTALTSLSVTNI
-2158 NIESFNITA
+2158 NIEDLDISA
-2167 PQIKRAMVGTV
+2167 PLIGRAMLGGIV
-2178 IGCCGNSTISQMVI
+2178 GCCGNTTAKNIQSRI
-2192 QNIDVD
+2192 QNVD
-2198 KVNINKDSGNDYK
+2198 IKNVDINKEVK
-2211 EFAFNGGAIGII
+2211 RFAFNGGIIGLV
-2223 KSGVKK
+2223 KEGVKK
-2229 CEISDVKI
+2229 CEISNVKI
-2237 IGDKDNKNTI
+2237 IGDKNNKNTI
-2247 NGYRHS
+2247 TGYRHS
-2253 GGIIGLTASK
+2253 GGIIGLTSSDT
-2263 NAIINNCQ
+2263 IIDNCL
-2271 IENYILV
+2271 IENYEIV
-2278 TDNAGEDAGG
+2278 TDEYGEDVGG
-2288 IVGKV
+2288 IVGKIN
-2293 DDNFKLIIKNSKIRD
+2293 DNKSTLIVKNSKISD
-2308 CEILIKDN
+2308 CVIKINDN
-2316 NKKNDKGTYSGGIV
+2316 NSKNSDGTYSGGIV
-2330 GKIGEGAC
+2330 GKMAKSSC
-2338 FYGYNIALDNVQFI
+2338 LYGYNISLDNVQFK
-2352 NREDSK
+2352 NNENK
-2358 TGAGEICGY
+2358 KAGAGEICGY
-2367 MVKLLGKNTKMKV
+2367 MQNNTKVKV
-2380 VGVSAKT
+2380 VGISARKG
-2387 RNNESGRPNIISKKD
+2387 ESGIPANIISKKD
-2402 NNAESIC
+2402 NINTAPSLC

-2416 KCLDE
+2416 SCLDE
-2421 AAANKEASTIN
+2421 PAANKEASTIS

-2537 NSFIHILTNDTSVS
+2537 NSFIHILTNDTSIS

-2574 GAFES
+2574 GTFES

-2587 ECKNGYFRMTDKDYD
+2587 EYKNGYFRMTNMDYD

-2610 IDIQYLDPADASKTA
+2610 IDIQYLDPADTSKTA

-2719 LVDRNNGSKAY
+2719 LVDRNNGSEAY
-2730 YSTIGKAFTAS
+2730 YSTIGEAFTAS

-2748 KFSTSE
+2748 KFSTSD

-2779 EGTLVKCSNDIS
+2779 DGTLVKCSNDIS
-2791 KATFKIGADYYRK
+2791 KATFKIGDDYYRK

-2911 ALKAELTA
+2911 VLKAELTA

-2948 EATRTDENGTEK
+2948 EATRTDESGTDK

-2975 STEYSKNFSNTDS
+2975 STEYAKNFSNTDS

-2996 AEAPVDIKARL
+2996 EEAPLDIKARL

-3014 TCNDLMIVYPDGE
+3014 TCDDMVITYPDGE
-3027 SIIAQFPERRDQD
+3027 SIIAQFPERKDRD

-3054 YVPDN
+3054 YVSDN

-3090 LPSNSPSEMIRLG
+3090 LPSNSPNEMIRLG

-3121 LNLPETAID
+3121 LNLPESAISK
-3130 RAKNVKFTLSLYQKT
+3130 AKKVSFTLSLYQKT
-3145 DRDIYDAVPI
+3145 DSGIYDAVPI
-3155 AKYLENITLY
+3155 AEYLENIILY
-3165 DKNGS
+3165 DKNGT
-3170 AKSPE
+3170 AKAPVS
-3175 SPELTGDSY
+3175 SGDSY
-3184 EYVFDKETE
+3184 EYVFDRETE
-3193 LNYEAGSFEVVSS
+3193 LNYEAGSFEVISS

-3212 AEFEG
+3212 GAFESK
-3217 GKKIYSNYK
+3217 GKTYSNYK
-3226 VQLTAQLLDENN
+3226 VQLTAQLLDENGE
-3238 DPIENSG
+3238 PIENSG

>member
-1 MKYRSKSRFTALVTA
+1 MLTA
-16 IAMIAGNF
+16 IAMIASNF
-24 TASSPVSRYVF
+24 TASSPVSRYVL

-41 AADEAEGETTTVP
+41 AADGAEGETTTAP
-54 QETTVTSVTGEADV
+54 QETTVTTVTGEADV
-68 PDDKEQSDSS
+68 PNDTEQSDSS
-78 SEAAVTNVSQDDST
+78 SETAVTEVSQDDST

-111 EGTSDDTSETD
+111 DGTEDDAAEDD
-122 GDNTDD
+122 GDNADD
-128 TSVSD
+128 TPVSD

-148 KNYEADPTKYQNID
+148 KNYEADPAKYQNID
-162 VSIAIASG
+162 VSIAITSG
-170 NLDNLVGFVSIGTE
+170 NLDNLVGFVSIGTA
-184 QFPFAANIKVTSD
+184 QYPFAANIKVTSD
-197 SEFKLTID
+197 SEFKLTLD

-224 SRSNPVSG
+224 SRSLPVSG
-232 AVSDSALFAEHVI
+232 DVSDSALFAEHVI

-250 DAAADWSVS
+250 NTTAQWSVS
-259 ISSTETAF
+259 LMNAEAAF
-267 SSVIGSLGENADVK
+267 SSVIGTLGENVNAK
-281 LTITNNADSASVS
+281 LTITNNADSVSVS
-294 GSGSV
+294 GSGSA

-313 VTTSGSASYNVSSS
+313 VITSGSASYNVSSS
-327 GGNAGGMVG
+327 SGNAGGMIG

-355 VKATRGYAGGLV
+355 VTAAGYAGGLV
-367 GYAENAAVSF
+367 GYAENASVSF
-377 EGTAMV
+377 DGTAMV
-383 SGTVSGSLATGGV
+383 SGTVSGALATGGV

-402 SEAENSFDISKY
+402 SEAENSFDISRY
-414 AVNCTLNGESSGG
+414 AVSCTLNGESSGG
-427 LFGRLENSGNMTII
+427 LFGKIENSGNMTIN
-441 KNDTE
+441 KSDTE

-467 TYLSESTS
+467 TYFSDNTS
-475 NSLTI
+475 NSLTV

-606 EASAFDDIGTWG
+606 EAASFDDIGTWG
-618 EVLRLG
+618 EVLRLS

-631 IFSINETEHTVTV
+631 IFNINETEHTVTV

-680 TSTTSTSLLSSVI
+680 TSTTGTSLLSSDI

-708 LTRDDGKDASGNGD
+708 LTRDDGENDA
-722 ISYTGAFNGNGH
+722 YTGTFNGSGH
-734 TITLAI
+734 TITLAV
-740 GEPYGCRSSTALA
+740 GEPYGYRSNTALA
-753 AGDTSDGNGCIYS
+753 AGDASDGNGRIYR
-766 HYYNGLFS
+766 HYYSGLFA
-774 KTGSGV
+774 KAENITFNNLIVDGI
-780 KFSKLTVSGVINVKY
+780 INVKY
-795 KDNLKYYIG
+795 TDNARYYIG
-804 GLSSTHKGDITAEDL
+804 GLSALHSGNITVQDL
-819 TVSEK
+819 TVQENINVSGNTGN
-824 ISVYGT
+824 Y
-830 VREFCF
+830 CF
-836 AGGIIG
+836 VGGIAGQAAENSSPAIV
-842 NISEGTNP
+842 ISGST
-850 AVVIKNCVIS
+850 IS
-860 PEIVFEGYQPYNSEF
+860 PEINCSGNANFI
-875 VCGGALAEIGQNDS
+875 CGGAFAEIGQNDK

-896 ITLRPSITS
+896 VKLGAAVT
-905 NSSHEYKKIGGFI
+905 NSSTAGSKKVGGFI
-918 GNISNSN
+918 GNISSN
-925 GSASVRTVSITN
+925 NGAASDRTISLTN
-937 MTIDGAKIVS
+937 ITIDS
-947 ENGGALLGESWNNCE
+947 ENVTSAYGGALLGESWNNCE
-962 VSFGSE
+962 VSVGSE

-983 GKGGFA
+983 GNGDFA
-989 GLVTAATGY
+989 GFVTNATGC
-998 WKVYGVNIEAITVS
+998 WKVYDVNIEGITVS
-1012 GTSAASF
+1012 GASAASF
-1019 GMLVNKGVYAADRVT
+1019 GMLVNKGVYKYDSIT
-1034 NALYLEIES
+1034 TALYLETES
-1043 ESAYNINSA
+1043 ENAYKI
-1052 NINVGSAVYDE
+1052 GSAVISIGLNTIYDE

-1071 FDDEDAVLLN
+1071 FDDEDAVLWN

-1164 KTSIPTGN
+1164 KTSIPAGN
-1172 YDLIGYSYYPVDM
+1172 YDMTGYSYYPVDM

-1221 HCGLFRNAN
+1221 HCGLFRNSD

-1235 GNIKFSGTVG
+1235 GNITFSGTVG
-1245 ADPDYSGAMF
+1245 ADSDYSGAMF

-1267 KAVLKGIA
+1267 KAVLNGIV

-1301 ELSDVSTTE
+1301 ELSNVSTTE

-1318 SAASSLIGDVGNSD
+1318 SAASSLIGDVGSRD

-1351 AAVSDTAVNAALSA
+1351 AAVSDTAVNAALSK
-1365 AYNTDKSIFSKA
+1365 AYNTDMSIFSKA
-1377 ILLNSFKFKA
+1377 ILLNSFRFKA
-1387 GSNCSGTYNFRR
+1387 GSNCSCTYNFRR
-1399 DEDWDEDAAKHNVAY
+1399 DEDWDEDSAKHNVAY

-1439 PTGENVE
+1439 PTGEDAE

-1453 PYVAVSYSE
+1453 PYVAASYSE
-1462 NNNYHEI
+1462 NNYHEI

-1515 AVVNYQKNSYSAWCK
+1515 AVVNYQENSYSVWCN
-1530 EKNSHKVLLWNAESS
+1530 EKNSHKVLLWDAESS
-1545 SFRSE
+1545 CFKSE
-1550 DGSTS
+1550 DGTASI
-1555 VKLADMQNE
+1555 KLADMQKT

-1586 GKKVPFKGIVFGN
+1586 GKNVPFKGAVFGN
-1599 GHAITNK
+1599 GHAITNE
-1606 TAQPLIYQS
+1606 TVQPLIYQS

-1620 KDITVNVTAN
+1620 KDINVNVTAN

-1698 GVIRYGGV
+1698 GVIRYGAV

-1715 HSGITADMNSI
+1715 HSGITAGMNNI
-1726 FDSNFDS
+1726 FGSNA
-1733 NVLLYCNPI
+1733 LLYCNPI

-1752 TEASVFNGAEDK
+1752 TETSAFNGAEDK

-1774 SIANI
+1774 SIADI

-1786 GFESNG
+1786 SFESND
-1792 TNSGTIKVSDSQQL
+1792 TNSGTIKISDSQQL

-1828 SYGADKMV
+1828 SYGENKMV
-1836 RHALYSDIGTDDTE
+1836 RHALYSDIGTDDSE
-1850 GNTSDYAVAKTDA
+1850 GNTSDHAVAKTDA

-1870 YIIYKYTNAYSG
+1870 YIIYKYTNAISG

-1901 NNTYELPDGF
+1901 KNTYELPDGF

-1923 MAMHVG
+1923 MAMHI
-1929 NLNGNGSTVKLN
+1929 NSLNGNGSTVKLN

-1972 GLFNNLIGKNN
+1972 GLFNNLIQSSDNENN
-1983 KISDLTI
+1983 TI
-1990 SGTVNYE
+1990 SNLIISGHVDYE
-1997 VYIYIKENNEFK
+1997 YYKDHSGKKNIIYENNS
-2009 FKKFAEFAEKTSF
+2009 SF
-2022 SCAGGL
+2022 SCVGAL
-2028 AGVSSNLNLEKISL
+2028 AGVGSNLRLDKIQLEK
-2042 NELSVNSRFVS
+2042 LSVNSCFVS
-2053 GGIVGYAMDSIKIKD
+2053 GGIVGFAKKLVQIKD
-2068 LNASKLYVS
+2068 LKSDDLNVS
-2077 GNFFSGGIIGI
+2077 ANFFSGGIIGI
-2088 ANKCDVDID
+2088 AGNCNVKID
-2097 GSSGTDGNNRGTITE
+2097 GSSDSEGLIRGSITSGSISLVGDTSRGE
-2112 GTINS
+2112 GASLYGVGI
-2117 CGKTYTF
+2117 G
-2124 DGGREYALGLG
+2124 
-2135 TAAVIGAY
+2135 AATVIGAFL
-2143 MQENSNKKIQTIKNI
+2143 NTNNTVLTSLSVTNI
-2158 NIESFNITA
+2158 NIEDLDISA
-2167 PQIKRAMVGTV
+2167 PLIGRAMLGGIV
-2178 IGCCGNSTISQMVI
+2178 GCCGNTTAKNIQSRI
-2192 QNIDVD
+2192 QNVD
-2198 KVNINKDSGNDYK
+2198 IKNVDINKEVK
-2211 EFAFNGGAIGII
+2211 RFAFNGGIIGLV
-2223 KSGVKK
+2223 KEGVKK
-2229 CEISDVKI
+2229 CEISNVKI
-2237 IGDKDNKNTI
+2237 IGDKNNKNTI
-2247 NGYRHS
+2247 TGYRHS
-2253 GGIIGLTASK
+2253 GGIIGLTSSDT
-2263 NAIINNCQ
+2263 IIDNCL
-2271 IENYILV
+2271 IENYEIV
-2278 TDNAGEDAGG
+2278 TDEYGEDVGG
-2288 IVGKV
+2288 IVGKIN
-2293 DDNFKLIIKNSKIRD
+2293 DNKSTLIVKNSKISD
-2308 CEILIKDN
+2308 CVIKINDN
-2316 NKKNDKGTYSGGIV
+2316 NSKNSDGTYSGGIV
-2330 GKIGEGAC
+2330 GKMAKNSC
-2338 FYGYNIALDNVQFI
+2338 LYGYNISLDNVQFK
-2352 NREDSK
+2352 NNENK
-2358 TGAGEICGY
+2358 KAGAGEICGY
-2367 MVKLLGKNTKMKV
+2367 MQNNTKVKV
-2380 VGVSAKT
+2380 VGISARKG
-2387 RNNESGRPNIISKKD
+2387 ESGIPANIISKKD
-2402 NNAESIC
+2402 NINTAPSLC

-2416 KCLDE
+2416 SCLDE
-2421 AAANKEASTIN
+2421 PAANKEASTIS

-2480 ISNGTGYINAA
+2480 ISKGIGYINAA

-2537 NSFIHILTNDTSVS
+2537 NSFIHILTNDTSIS

-2587 ECKNGYFRMTDKDYD
+2587 EYKNGYFRMTDMDYD

-2610 IDIQYLDPADASKTA
+2610 IDIQYLDPADTSKTA

-2730 YSTIGKAFTAS
+2730 YSTIGEAFTAS

-2748 KFSTSE
+2748 KFSTSDD
-2754 GKGFEPVTFCDLLK
+2754 KVFEPVTFCDLLK
-2768 KAADITVSQAD
+2768 KAADITASQAD
-2779 EGTLVKCSNDIS
+2779 DGTLVKCSNDIP
-2791 KATFKIGADYYRK
+2791 KATFKIGDDYYRK

-2831 ILILDED
+2831 ILVLDED

-2948 EATRTDENGTEK
+2948 EATRTDESGTEK

-2975 STEYSKNFSNTDS
+2975 STEYAKNFSNTDS

-2996 AEAPVDIKARL
+2996 EEAPLDIKARL

-3014 TCNDLMIVYPDGE
+3014 TCDDMVITYPDGE
-3027 SIIAQFPERRDQD
+3027 SIIAQFPERKDRD

-3054 YVPDN
+3054 YVYDN

-3090 LPSNSPSEMIRLG
+3090 LPSNSPNEMIRLG

-3130 RAKNVKFTLSLYQKT
+3130 KAKKVSFTLSLYQKT
-3145 DRDIYDAVPI
+3145 GSGIYDAVPI
-3155 AKYLENITLY
+3155 AEYLENIIVY
-3165 DKNGS
+3165 DKNGT
-3170 AKSPE
+3170 AKAPVS
-3175 SPELTGDSY
+3175 SGDSY

-3212 AEFEG
+3212 GAFESK
-3217 GKKIYSNYK
+3217 GKTYSNYK
-3226 VQLTAQLLDENN
+3226 VQLTAQLLDENGE
-3238 DPIENSG
+3238 PIENSG

-3250 IYTNAKINSQLISVG
+3250 IYTNAKISSQLISVG

>member
-1 MKYRSKSRFTALVTA
+1 MLTA
-16 IAMIAGNF
+16 IAMIASNF
-24 TASSPVSRYVF
+24 TVSSPVSRYVL

-41 AADEAEGETTTVP
+41 AADGAEGETTTAP
-54 QETTVTSVTGEADV
+54 QETTVTTVTGEADV
-68 PDDKEQSDSS
+68 PDDTEQSDSS
-78 SEAAVTNVSQDDST
+78 SETAVTEVSQDDST
-92 NTADD
+92 NTADV

-111 EGTSDDTSETD
+111 DGTEDDASEDD

-148 KNYEADPTKYQNID
+148 KNYEADPAKYQNID
-162 VSIAIASG
+162 VSIAITSG
-170 NLDNLVGFVSIGTE
+170 NLDNLVGFVSIGTA
-184 QFPFAANIKVTSD
+184 QYPFAANIKVTSD
-197 SEFKLTID
+197 SEFKLTLD

-224 SRSNPVSG
+224 SRSLPVSG
-232 AVSDSALFAEHVI
+232 DVSDSALFAEHVI

-250 DAAADWSVS
+250 NTTAQWSVS
-259 ISSTETAF
+259 LMNAEAAF
-267 SSVIGSLGENADVK
+267 SSVIGTLGENVNAK
-281 LTITNNADSASVS
+281 LTITNNADSVSVS
-294 GSGSV
+294 GSGSA

-313 VTTSGSASYNVSSS
+313 VITSGSASYNVSSS
-327 GGNAGGMVG
+327 SGNAGGMIG

-355 VKATRGYAGGLV
+355 VTAAGYAGGLV
-367 GYAENAAVSF
+367 GYAENASVSF

-383 SGTVSGSLATGGV
+383 SGTVSGALATGGV

-402 SEAENSFDISKY
+402 SEAENSFDISRY
-414 AVNCTLNGESSGG
+414 AVSCTLNRENSGG
-427 LFGRLENSGNMTII
+427 LFGKLENSGNMTIN
-441 KNDTE
+441 KSDTE

-467 TYLSESTS
+467 TYLSDNTS
-475 NSLTI
+475 NSLTV

-606 EASAFDDIGTWG
+606 EAASFDDIGTWG
-618 EVLRLG
+618 EVLRLS

-631 IFSINETEHTVTV
+631 IFNINETAHTVTV

-667 SGTSSDST
+667 SGTSSDSM

-680 TSTTSTSLLSSVI
+680 TSTTSTSLLSSDI

-708 LTRDDGKDASGNGD
+708 LTRDDGENDA
-722 ISYTGAFNGNGH
+722 YTGTFNGSGH
-734 TITLAI
+734 TITLAV
-740 GEPYGCRSSTALA
+740 GEPYGYRSNTALA
-753 AGDTSDGNGCIYS
+753 AGDASDGNGRIYR
-766 HYYNGLFS
+766 HYYSGLFA
-774 KTGSGV
+774 KTENITFNNLIVDGI
-780 KFSKLTVSGVINVKY
+780 INVKY
-795 KDNLKYYIG
+795 TDNARYYIG
-804 GLSSTHKGDITAEDL
+804 GLSALHSGNITVQDL
-819 TVSEK
+819 TVQENINVSGNTGN
-824 ISVYGT
+824 Y
-830 VREFCF
+830 CF
-836 AGGIIG
+836 VGGIAGQAAENSSPAIV
-842 NISEGTNP
+842 ISGST
-850 AVVIKNCVIS
+850 IS
-860 PEIVFEGYQPYNSEF
+860 PEINCSGNANFI
-875 VCGGALAEIGQNDS
+875 CGGAFAEIGQNDK

-896 ITLRPSITS
+896 VKLGAAVT
-905 NSSHEYKKIGGFI
+905 NSSTAGSKKVGGFI
-918 GNISNSN
+918 GNISSN
-925 GSASVRTVSITN
+925 NGAVSDRTISLTN
-937 MTIDGAKIVS
+937 ITIDS
-947 ENGGALLGESWNNCE
+947 ENVTSAYGGALLGESWNNCE
-962 VSFGSE
+962 VSVGSE

-983 GKGGFA
+983 GNGDFA
-989 GLVTAATGY
+989 GFVTNATGC
-998 WKVYGVNIEAITVS
+998 WKVYDVNIEGITVS
-1012 GTSAASF
+1012 GASAASF
-1019 GMLVNKGVYAADRVT
+1019 GMLVNKGVYKYDSIT
-1034 NALYLEIES
+1034 TALYLETES
-1043 ESAYNINSA
+1043 ENAYKI
-1052 NINVGSAVYDE
+1052 GSAVISIGLNTIYDE

-1071 FDDEDAVLLN
+1071 FDDEDAVLWN

-1164 KTSIPTGN
+1164 KTSIPAGN
-1172 YDLIGYSYYPVDM
+1172 YDMTGYSYYPVDM

-1221 HCGLFRNAN
+1221 HCGLFRNSD

-1235 GNIKFSGTVG
+1235 GNITFSGTVG
-1245 ADPDYSGAMF
+1245 ADTDYSGAMF
-1255 CGTVMGSVNSTA
+1255 CGTVIGSVNSTA
-1267 KAVLKGIA
+1267 KAVLNGIV

-1301 ELSDVSTTE
+1301 ELSNVSTTE
-1310 KYRTENIS
+1310 KYRTESIS
-1318 SAASSLIGDVGNSD
+1318 AAASSLIGDVGSSD

-1351 AAVSDTAVNAALSA
+1351 AAVSDTAVNAALSK
-1365 AYNTDKSIFSKA
+1365 AYNTDMSIFSKA
-1377 ILLNSFKFKA
+1377 TLLNSFRFKA

-1399 DEDWDEDAAKHNVAY
+1399 DEDWDEDSAKHNVAY

-1439 PTGENVE
+1439 PTGEDAE

-1453 PYVAVSYSE
+1453 PYVAASYSG
-1462 NNNYHEI
+1462 NNYHEI

-1515 AVVNYQKNSYSAWCK
+1515 AVVNYQENSYSAWCN
-1530 EKNSHKVLLWNAESS
+1530 EKNSHKVLLWDAESS
-1545 SFRSE
+1545 CFRSE
-1550 DGSTS
+1550 DGTASI
-1555 VKLADMQNE
+1555 KLADMQKT

-1586 GKKVPFKGIVFGN
+1586 GKNVPFKGAVFGN
-1599 GHAITNK
+1599 GHAITNE
-1606 TAQPLIYQS
+1606 TVQPLIYQS

-1715 HSGITADMNSI
+1715 HSGITAGMNNI
-1726 FDSNFDS
+1726 FGSNA
-1733 NVLLYCNPI
+1733 LLYCNPI

-1752 TEASVFNGAEDK
+1752 TETSAFNGAEDK

-1774 SIANI
+1774 SIADI

-1786 GFESNG
+1786 SFESND
-1792 TNSGTIKVSDSQQL
+1792 TNSGTIKISDSQQL

-1828 SYGADKMV
+1828 SYGENKMV
-1836 RHALYSDIGTDDTE
+1836 RHALYSDIGTDDSE

-1870 YIIYKYTNAYSG
+1870 YIIYKYTNAISG
-1882 SYPARNLTNHNF
+1882 SYPARNMTNHNF

-1901 NNTYELPDGF
+1901 KNTYELPDGF

-1917 NSSDAD
+1917 NSADAD
-1923 MAMHVG
+1923 MAMHI
-1929 NLNGNGSTVKLN
+1929 NSLNGNGSTVKLN

-1964 SVDCKTGL
+1964 FVDCKTGL
-1972 GLFNNLIGKNN
+1972 GLFNNLIQSSDNENN
-1983 KISDLTI
+1983 TI
-1990 SGTVNYE
+1990 SNLIISGHVDYE
-1997 VYIYIKENNEFK
+1997 YYKDHSGKKNIIYENNS
-2009 FKKFAEFAEKTSF
+2009 SF
-2022 SCAGGL
+2022 SCVGAL
-2028 AGVSSNLNLEKISL
+2028 AGVGSNLRLDKIQLEK
-2042 NELSVNSRFVS
+2042 LSVNSCFVS
-2053 GGIVGYAMDSIKIKD
+2053 GGIVGFAKKLVQIKD
-2068 LNASKLYVS
+2068 LKSDDLNVS
-2077 GNFFSGGIIGI
+2077 ANFFSGGIIGI
-2088 ANKCDVDID
+2088 AGNCNVKID
-2097 GSSGTDGNNRGTITE
+2097 GSSDSEGLIRGSITSGSISLVGDTSRGE
-2112 GTINS
+2112 GASLYGVGI
-2117 CGKTYTF
+2117 G
-2124 DGGREYALGLG
+2124 
-2135 TAAVIGAY
+2135 AATVIGAFL
-2143 MQENSNKKIQTIKNI
+2143 NTNNTVLTSLSVTNI
-2158 NIESFNITA
+2158 NIEDLDISA
-2167 PQIKRAMVGTV
+2167 PLIGRAMLGGIV
-2178 IGCCGNSTISQMVI
+2178 GCCGNTTAKNIQSRI
-2192 QNIDVD
+2192 QNVD
-2198 KVNINKDSGNDYK
+2198 IKNVDINKEVK
-2211 EFAFNGGAIGII
+2211 RFAFNGGIIGLV
-2223 KSGVKK
+2223 KEGVKK
-2229 CEISDVKI
+2229 CEISNVKI
-2237 IGDKDNKNTI
+2237 IGDKNNKNTI
-2247 NGYRHS
+2247 TGYRHS
-2253 GGIIGLTASK
+2253 GGIIGLTSSDT
-2263 NAIINNCQ
+2263 IIDNCL
-2271 IENYILV
+2271 IENYEIV
-2278 TDNAGEDAGG
+2278 TDEYGEDVGG
-2288 IVGKV
+2288 IVGKIN
-2293 DDNFKLIIKNSKIRD
+2293 DNKSTLIVKNSKISD
-2308 CEILIKDN
+2308 CVIKINDN
-2316 NKKNDKGTYSGGIV
+2316 NSKNSDGTYSGGIV
-2330 GKIGEGAC
+2330 GKMAKNSC
-2338 FYGYNIALDNVQFI
+2338 LYGYNISLDNVQFK
-2352 NREDSK
+2352 NNENK
-2358 TGAGEICGY
+2358 KAGAGEICGY
-2367 MVKLLGKNTKMKV
+2367 MQNNTKVKV
-2380 VGVSAKT
+2380 VGISARKG
-2387 RNNESGRPNIISKKD
+2387 ESGIPANIISKKD
-2402 NNAESIC
+2402 NINTAPSLC

-2416 KCLDE
+2416 SCLDE
-2421 AAANKEASTIN
+2421 PAANKEASTIS

-2480 ISNGTGYINAA
+2480 ISKGMGYINAA

-2537 NSFIHILTNDTSVS
+2537 NSFIHILTNDTSIS

-2587 ECKNGYFRMTDKDYD
+2587 EYKNGYFRMTNMDYD

-2610 IDIQYLDPADASKTA
+2610 IDIQYLDPADTSKTA

-2630 PVYVEKMLNFDFR
+2630 PVYVEKMLNFDFM

-2686 QNVINGGEDL
+2686 QNVINGGENL

-2730 YSTIGKAFTAS
+2730 YSTIGEAFTAS

-2748 KFSTSE
+2748 KFSTSD

-2779 EGTLVKCSNDIS
+2779 DGTLVKCSNDIS
-2791 KATFKIGADYYRK
+2791 KATFKIGDDYYRK

-2911 ALKAELTA
+2911 VLKAELTA

-2948 EATRTDENGTEK
+2948 EATRTDESGTDK

-2975 STEYSKNFSNTDS
+2975 STEYAKNFSNTDS

-2996 AEAPVDIKARL
+2996 EEAPLDIKARL

-3014 TCNDLMIVYPDGE
+3014 TCDDMVITYPDGE
-3027 SIIAQFPERRDQD
+3027 SIIAQFPERKDRD

-3054 YVPDN
+3054 YVSDN

-3090 LPSNSPSEMIRLG
+3090 LPSNSPNEMIRLG

-3121 LNLPETAID
+3121 LNLPESAISK
-3130 RAKNVKFTLSLYQKT
+3130 AKKVSFTLSLYQKT
-3145 DRDIYDAVPI
+3145 DSGIYDAVPI
-3155 AKYLENITLY
+3155 AEYLENIILY
-3165 DKNGS
+3165 DKNGT
-3170 AKSPE
+3170 AKAPVS
-3175 SPELTGDSY
+3175 SGDSY
-3184 EYVFDKETE
+3184 EYVFDRETE
-3193 LNYEAGSFEVVSS
+3193 LNYEAGSFEVISS

-3212 AEFEG
+3212 GAFESK
-3217 GKKIYSNYK
+3217 GKTYSNYK
-3226 VQLTAQLLDENN
+3226 VQLTAQLLDENGE
-3238 DPIENSG
+3238 PIENSG

>member
-1 MKYRSKSRFTALVTA
+1 MKYRSKSRFTALLTA
-16 IAMIAGNF
+16 IAMIASNF
-24 TASSPVSRYVF
+24 TASSPVSRYVL

-41 AADEAEGETTTVP
+41 AADGAEGETTTAP
-54 QETTVTSVTGEADV
+54 QETTVTTVTGEADV
-68 PDDKEQSDSS
+68 PDDTEQTDSS
-78 SEAAVTNVSQDDST
+78 SETAVTEVSPDDST

-111 EGTSDDTSETD
+111 DGTEDDAAEDD

-128 TSVSD
+128 TPVSD

-148 KNYEADPTKYQNID
+148 KNYEADPAKYQNID
-162 VSIAIASG
+162 VSIAITSG
-170 NLDNLVGFVSIGTE
+170 NLDNLVGFVSIGTA
-184 QFPFAANIKVTSD
+184 QYPFAANIKVTSD
-197 SEFKLTID
+197 SEFKLTLD

-224 SRSNPVSG
+224 SRSLPVSG
-232 AVSDSALFAEHVI
+232 DVSDSALFAEHVI

-250 DAAADWSVS
+250 NTTAQWSVS
-259 ISSTETAF
+259 LMNAEAAF
-267 SSVIGSLGENADVK
+267 SSVIGTLGENVNAK
-281 LTITNNADSASVS
+281 LTITNNADSVSVS
-294 GSGSV
+294 GSGSA

-313 VTTSGSASYNVSSS
+313 VITSGSAYYNVSSS
-327 GGNAGGMVG
+327 SGNAGGMIG

-355 VKATRGYAGGLV
+355 VTAAGYAGGLV
-367 GYAENAAVSF
+367 GYAENASVSF
-377 EGTAMV
+377 ECTAMV
-383 SGTVSGSLATGGV
+383 SGTVSGALATGGV

-402 SEAENSFDISKY
+402 SEAENSFDISRY
-414 AVNCTLNGESSGG
+414 AVSSTLNGENSGG
-427 LFGRLENSGNMTII
+427 LFGKLENSGNMTIN
-441 KNDTE
+441 KSDTE

-467 TYLSESTS
+467 TYLSDNTS
-475 NSLTI
+475 NSLTV
-480 SGISVSADNSAG
+480 SAISVSADNSAG

-606 EASAFDDIGTWG
+606 EAASFDDIGTWG
-618 EVLRLG
+618 EVLRLS

-631 IFSINETEHTVTV
+631 IFNINETEHTVTV

-680 TSTTSTSLLSSVI
+680 TSTTGTSLLSSDI

-708 LTRDDGKDASGNGD
+708 LTRDDGENDA
-722 ISYTGAFNGNGH
+722 YTGTFNGSGH
-734 TITLAI
+734 TITLAV
-740 GEPYGCRSSTALA
+740 GEPYGYRSNTALA
-753 AGDTSDGNGCIYS
+753 AGDASDGNGRIYR
-766 HYYNGLFS
+766 HYYSGLFA
-774 KTGSGV
+774 KTENITFNNLIVDGI
-780 KFSKLTVSGVINVKY
+780 INVKY
-795 KDNLKYYIG
+795 TDNARYYIG
-804 GLSSTHKGDITAEDL
+804 GLSALHSGNITVQDL
-819 TVSEK
+819 TVQENINVSGNTGN
-824 ISVYGT
+824 Y
-830 VREFCF
+830 CF
-836 AGGIIG
+836 VGGIAGQAAENSSPAIV
-842 NISEGTNP
+842 ISGST
-850 AVVIKNCVIS
+850 IS
-860 PEIVFEGYQPYNSEF
+860 PEINCSGNASFI
-875 VCGGALAEIGQNDS
+875 CGGAFAEIGQNDK

-896 ITLRPSITS
+896 VKLGAAVT
-905 NSSHEYKKIGGFI
+905 NSSTAGSKKVGGFI
-918 GNISNSN
+918 GNISSN
-925 GSASVRTVSITN
+925 NGAAFDRTISLTN
-937 MTIDGAKIVS
+937 ITIDS
-947 ENGGALLGESWNNCE
+947 ENVTSAYGGALLGESWNNCE
-962 VSFGSE
+962 VSVGSE

-983 GKGGFA
+983 GNGDFA
-989 GLVTAATGY
+989 GFVTNATGC
-998 WKVYGVNIEAITVS
+998 WKVYDVNIEGITVS
-1012 GTSAASF
+1012 GASAASF
-1019 GMLVNKGVYAADRVT
+1019 GMLVNKGVYKYDSIT
-1034 NALYLEIES
+1034 TALYLETES
-1043 ESAYNINSA
+1043 ENAYKI
-1052 NINVGSAVYDE
+1052 GSAVISIGLNTIYDE

-1071 FDDEDAVLLN
+1071 FDDEDAVLWN

-1164 KTSIPTGN
+1164 KTSIPAGN
-1172 YDLIGYSYYPVDM
+1172 YDMTGYSYYPVDM

-1221 HCGLFRNAN
+1221 HCGLFRNSD

-1235 GNIKFSGTVG
+1235 GNITFSGTVG
-1245 ADPDYSGAMF
+1245 ADTDYSGAMF

-1267 KAVLKGIA
+1267 KAVLNGIV

-1301 ELSDVSTTE
+1301 ELSNVSTTE

-1318 SAASSLIGDVGNSD
+1318 AAASSLIGDVGSSD

-1351 AAVSDTAVNAALSA
+1351 AAVSDTAVNAALSK
-1365 AYNTDKSIFSKA
+1365 AYNTDMSIFSKA
-1377 ILLNSFKFKA
+1377 ILLNSFRFKA

-1399 DEDWDEDAAKHNVAY
+1399 DEDWDEDSAKHNVAY

-1439 PTGENVE
+1439 PTGEDAE

-1453 PYVAVSYSE
+1453 PYVAASYSE
-1462 NNNYHEI
+1462 KNYHEI

-1515 AVVNYQKNSYSAWCK
+1515 AVVNYQENSYSAWCN
-1530 EKNSHKVLLWNAESS
+1530 EKNSHKVLLWDAESS
-1545 SFRSE
+1545 CFRSE
-1550 DGSTS
+1550 DGTTS
-1555 VKLADMQNE
+1555 IKLADMQKT

-1586 GKKVPFKGIVFGN
+1586 GKNVPFKGAVFGN
-1599 GHAITNK
+1599 GHAITNE
-1606 TAQPLIYQS
+1606 TVQPLIYQS

-1698 GVIRYGGV
+1698 GVIRYGAV

-1715 HSGITADMNSI
+1715 HSGITAGMNNI
-1726 FDSNFDS
+1726 FGSNA
-1733 NVLLYCNPI
+1733 LLYCNPI

-1752 TEASVFNGAEDK
+1752 TETSAFNGAEDR

-1774 SIANI
+1774 SIADI

-1786 GFESNG
+1786 SFESND
-1792 TNSGTIKVSDSQQL
+1792 TNSGTIKISDSQQL

-1828 SYGADKMV
+1828 SYSENKMV
-1836 RHALYSDIGTDDTE
+1836 RHALYSNIGTDDSE

-1870 YIIYKYTNAYSG
+1870 YIIYKYTNAISG

-1901 NNTYELPDGF
+1901 KNTYELPDSF

-1923 MAMHVG
+1923 MAMHI
-1929 NLNGNGSTVKLN
+1929 NSLNGNGSTVKLN
-1941 MSFYRYGKDYDQY
+1941 MSFYRYGKDYDRY

-1964 SVDCKTGL
+1964 FVDCKTGL
-1972 GLFNNLIGKNN
+1972 GLFNNLIQSSDNENN
-1983 KISDLTI
+1983 TI
-1990 SGTVNYE
+1990 SNLIISGHVDYE
-1997 VYIYIKENNEFK
+1997 YYKDHSGKKNIIYENNS
-2009 FKKFAEFAEKTSF
+2009 SF
-2022 SCAGGL
+2022 SCVGAL
-2028 AGVSSNLNLEKISL
+2028 AGVGSNLRLDKIQLE
-2042 NELSVNSRFVS
+2042 ELSVNSCFVS
-2053 GGIVGYAMDSIKIKD
+2053 GGIVGFAKKLVQIKD
-2068 LNASKLYVS
+2068 LKSDDLNVS
-2077 GNFFSGGIIGI
+2077 ANFFSGGIIGI
-2088 ANKCDVDID
+2088 AGNCNVKID
-2097 GSSGTDGNNRGTITE
+2097 GSSDSEGLIRGSITSGSISLVGDTSRGE
-2112 GTINS
+2112 GASLYGVGI
-2117 CGKTYTF
+2117 G
-2124 DGGREYALGLG
+2124 
-2135 TAAVIGAY
+2135 AATVIGAFL
-2143 MQENSNKKIQTIKNI
+2143 NTNNTVLTSLSVTNI
-2158 NIESFNITA
+2158 NIEDLDISA
-2167 PQIKRAMVGTV
+2167 PLIGRAMLGGIV
-2178 IGCCGNSTISQMVI
+2178 GCCGNTTAKNIQSRI
-2192 QNIDVD
+2192 QNVD
-2198 KVNINKDSGNDYK
+2198 IKNVDINKEVK
-2211 EFAFNGGAIGII
+2211 RFAFNGGIIGLV
-2223 KSGVKK
+2223 KEGVKK
-2229 CEISDVKI
+2229 CEISNVKI
-2237 IGDKDNKNTI
+2237 IGDKNNKNTI
-2247 NGYRHS
+2247 TGYRHS
-2253 GGIIGLTASK
+2253 GGIIGLTSGDT
-2263 NAIINNCQ
+2263 IIDNCL
-2271 IENYILV
+2271 IENYEIV
-2278 TDNAGEDAGG
+2278 TDEYGEDVGG
-2288 IVGKV
+2288 IVGKIN
-2293 DDNFKLIIKNSKIRD
+2293 DNKSTLIVKNSKISD
-2308 CEILIKDN
+2308 CVIKINDN
-2316 NKKNDKGTYSGGIV
+2316 NSKNSDGTYSGGIV
-2330 GKIGEGAC
+2330 GKMAKNSC
-2338 FYGYNIALDNVQFI
+2338 LYGYNISLDNVQFK
-2352 NREDSK
+2352 NNENK
-2358 TGAGEICGY
+2358 KAGAGEICGY
-2367 MVKLLGKNTKMKV
+2367 MQNNTKVKV
-2380 VGVSAKT
+2380 VGISARKG
-2387 RNNESGRPNIISKKD
+2387 ESGIPANIISKKD
-2402 NNAESIC
+2402 NINTAPSLC

-2416 KCLDE
+2416 SCLDE
-2421 AAANKEASTIN
+2421 PAANKEASTIS

-2462 FLTGDGADKSAVE
+2462 FLTGDGADKSAIE

-2480 ISNGTGYINAA
+2480 ISKGIGYINAA

-2527 SNYRKITEML
+2527 SNYKKITEML
-2537 NSFIHILTNDTSVS
+2537 NSFIHILTNDTSIS

-2574 GAFES
+2574 GTFES

-2587 ECKNGYFRMTDKDYD
+2587 EYKNDYFRMTNMDYD

-2610 IDIQYLDPADASKTA
+2610 IDIQYLDPADTSKTA

-2686 QNVINGGEDL
+2686 QNVINGGENL

-2730 YSTIGKAFTAS
+2730 YSTIGEAFTAS

-2748 KFSTSE
+2748 KFSTSD

-2779 EGTLVKCSNDIS
+2779 DGTLVKCSNDIS
-2791 KATFKIGADYYRK
+2791 KATFKIGDDYYRK

-2838 YYISFFTKADNSE
+2838 YYISFFTKTDNSE
-2851 PMRNITMKC
+2851 PMGNITMKC

-2927 AENVKSYLNYDSIKL
+2927 AENVKSYLNYNSIKL

-2948 EATRTDENGTEK
+2948 EATRTDESGTEK

-2975 STEYSKNFSNTDS
+2975 STEYAKNFSNTDS
-2988 VIMVSGGT
+2988 MIMVSGGT
-2996 AEAPVDIKARL
+2996 EGAPLDIKAQL

-3014 TCNDLMIVYPDGE
+3014 TCDDMVITYPDGE
-3027 SIIAQFPERRDQD
+3027 SIIAQFPERKDRD

-3054 YVPDN
+3054 YVSDN

-3090 LPSNSPSEMIRLG
+3090 LPSNSPNEMIRLG

-3121 LNLPETAID
+3121 LNLPESAISK
-3130 RAKNVKFTLSLYQKT
+3130 AKKVSFTLSLYQKT
-3145 DRDIYDAVPI
+3145 DSGIYDAVPI
-3155 AKYLENITLY
+3155 AEYLENITLY
-3165 DKNGS
+3165 DKNGT
-3170 AKSPE
+3170 AKAPVS
-3175 SPELTGDSY
+3175 SGDSY
-3184 EYVFDKETE
+3184 EYVFDRETE
-3193 LNYEAGSFEVVSS
+3193 LNYEAGSFEVISS

-3212 AEFEG
+3212 GAFESK
-3217 GKKIYSNYK
+3217 GKTYSNYK
-3226 VQLTAQLLDENN
+3226 VQLTAQLLDENGE
-3238 DPIENSG
+3238 PIENSG

>member
-1 MKYRSKSRFTALVTA
+1 MKYRSKSRFTALLTA
-16 IAMIAGNF
+16 IAMIASNF
-24 TASSPVSRYVF
+24 TASSLVSRYVL

-41 AADEAEGETTTVP
+41 AADGAEGETTTAP
-54 QETTVTSVTGEADV
+54 QETTVTAVTGEADV
-68 PDDKEQSDSS
+68 PDDTEQSDSS
-78 SEAAVTNVSQDDST
+78 SETAVTEVSQDDST

-111 EGTSDDTSETD
+111 DGTEDDAAEDD

-128 TSVSD
+128 TPVSD

-148 KNYEADPTKYQNID
+148 KNYEADPAKYQNID
-162 VSIAIASG
+162 VSIAITSG
-170 NLDNLVGFVSIGTE
+170 NLDNLVGFVSIGTA
-184 QFPFAANIKVTSD
+184 QYPFAANIKVTSD
-197 SEFKLTID
+197 SEFKLTLD

-224 SRSNPVSG
+224 SRSLPVSG
-232 AVSDSALFAEHVI
+232 DVSDSALFAEHVI

-250 DAAADWSVS
+250 NTTAQWSVS
-259 ISSTETAF
+259 LMNAEAAF
-267 SSVIGSLGENADVK
+267 SSVIGTLGENVNAK
-281 LTITNNADSASVS
+281 LTITNNADSVSVS
-294 GSGSV
+294 GSGSA

-313 VTTSGSASYNVSSS
+313 VITSGSASYNVSSS
-327 GGNAGGMVG
+327 SGNAGGMIG

-355 VKATRGYAGGLV
+355 VTAAGYAGGLV
-367 GYAENAAVSF
+367 GYAENASVSF

-383 SGTVSGSLATGGV
+383 SGTVSGALATGGV

-402 SEAENSFDISKY
+402 SEAENSFDISRY
-414 AVNCTLNGESSGG
+414 AVSCTLNGENSGG
-427 LFGRLENSGNMTII
+427 LFGKLENSGNMTIN
-441 KNDTE
+441 KSDTE

-467 TYLSESTS
+467 TYLSDNTS
-475 NSLTI
+475 NSLNI

-549 NGDFIGGGVIGNMNG
+549 NGDFIGGGIIGNMNG

-606 EASAFDDIGTWG
+606 EAASFDDIGTWG
-618 EVLRLG
+618 EVLRLS

-631 IFSINETEHTVTV
+631 IFNINETEHTVTV

-667 SGTSSDST
+667 SGISSDST

-680 TSTTSTSLLSSVI
+680 TSTTSTSLLSSDI

-708 LTRDDGKDASGNGD
+708 LTRDDGENDA
-722 ISYTGAFNGNGH
+722 YTGTFNGSGH
-734 TITLAI
+734 TITLAV
-740 GEPYGCRSSTALA
+740 GEPYGYRSNTALA
-753 AGDTSDGNGCIYS
+753 AGDASDGNGRIYR
-766 HYYNGLFS
+766 HYYSGLFA
-774 KTGSGV
+774 KTENITFNNLIVDGI
-780 KFSKLTVSGVINVKY
+780 INVKY
-795 KDNLKYYIG
+795 TDNARYYIG
-804 GLSSTHKGDITAEDL
+804 GLSALHSGNITVQDL
-819 TVSEK
+819 TVQENINVSGNTGN
-824 ISVYGT
+824 Y
-830 VREFCF
+830 CF
-836 AGGIIG
+836 VGGIAGQAAENSSPAIV
-842 NISEGTNP
+842 ISGST
-850 AVVIKNCVIS
+850 IS
-860 PEIVFEGYQPYNSEF
+860 PEINCSGNANFI
-875 VCGGALAEIGQNDS
+875 CGGAFAEIGQNDK

-896 ITLRPSITS
+896 VKLGAAVT
-905 NSSHEYKKIGGFI
+905 NSSTAGSKKVGGFI
-918 GNISNSN
+918 GNISSN
-925 GSASVRTVSITN
+925 NGAASDRTISLTN
-937 MTIDGAKIVS
+937 ITIDS
-947 ENGGALLGESWNNCE
+947 ENVTSAYGGALLGESWNNCE
-962 VSFGSE
+962 VSVGSE

-983 GKGGFA
+983 GNGDFA
-989 GLVTAATGY
+989 GFVTNATGC
-998 WKVYGVNIEAITVS
+998 WKVYDVNIEGITVS
-1012 GTSAASF
+1012 GASAASF
-1019 GMLVNKGVYAADRVT
+1019 GMLVNKGVYKYDSIT
-1034 NALYLEIES
+1034 TALYLETES
-1043 ESAYNINSA
+1043 ENAYKI
-1052 NINVGSAVYDE
+1052 GSAVISIGLNTIYDE

-1071 FDDEDAVLLN
+1071 FDDEDAVLWN

-1164 KTSIPTGN
+1164 KTSIPAGN
-1172 YDLIGYSYYPVDM
+1172 YDMTGYSYYPVDM

-1221 HCGLFRNAN
+1221 HCGLFRNSD

-1235 GNIKFSGTVG
+1235 DNITFSGTVG
-1245 ADPDYSGAMF
+1245 ADTDYSGAMF

-1267 KAVLKGIA
+1267 KAVLNGIV

-1301 ELSDVSTTE
+1301 ELSNVSTTE
-1310 KYRTENIS
+1310 KYRTESIS
-1318 SAASSLIGDVGNSD
+1318 SAASSLIGDVGSSD

-1351 AAVSDTAVNAALSA
+1351 AAVSDTAVNAALSK
-1365 AYNTDKSIFSKA
+1365 AYNTDMSIFSKA
-1377 ILLNSFKFKA
+1377 ILLNSFRFKA

-1399 DEDWDEDAAKHNVAY
+1399 DEDWDEDSAKHNVAY

-1439 PTGENVE
+1439 PTGEDAE
-1446 YDFSGFL
+1446 YDFRGFL
-1453 PYVAVSYSE
+1453 PYVAASYSE
-1462 NNNYHEI
+1462 NNYHEI

-1515 AVVNYQKNSYSAWCK
+1515 AVVNYQENSYSAWCN
-1530 EKNSHKVLLWNAESS
+1530 EKNSHKVLLWDAESS
-1545 SFRSE
+1545 CFRSE
-1550 DGSTS
+1550 DGTTS
-1555 VKLADMQNE
+1555 IKLADMQKT

-1586 GKKVPFKGIVFGN
+1586 GKNVPFKGAVFGN
-1599 GHAITNK
+1599 GHAITNE
-1606 TAQPLIYQS
+1606 TVQPLIYQS

-1698 GVIRYGGV
+1698 GVIRYGAV

-1715 HSGITADMNSI
+1715 HSGITAGMNNI
-1726 FDSNFDS
+1726 FGSNA
-1733 NVLLYCNPI
+1733 LLYCNPI

-1752 TEASVFNGAEDK
+1752 TETSAFNGAEDK

-1774 SIANI
+1774 SIADI

-1786 GFESNG
+1786 SFESND
-1792 TNSGTIKVSDSQQL
+1792 TNSGTIKISDSQQL

-1828 SYGADKMV
+1828 SYGENKMV
-1836 RHALYSDIGTDDTE
+1836 RHALYSDIGTDDSE

-1870 YIIYKYTNAYSG
+1870 YIIYKYTNAISG

-1901 NNTYELPDGF
+1901 KNTYELPDGF

-1923 MAMHVG
+1923 MAMHI
-1929 NLNGNGSTVKLN
+1929 NSLNGNGSTVKLN
-1941 MSFYRYGKDYDQY
+1941 MSFYRYGKDYDRY

-1972 GLFNNLIGKNN
+1972 GLFNNLIQSSDNENN
-1983 KISDLTI
+1983 TI
-1990 SGTVNYE
+1990 SNLIISGHVDYE
-1997 VYIYIKENNEFK
+1997 YYKDHSGKKNIIYENNS
-2009 FKKFAEFAEKTSF
+2009 SF
-2022 SCAGGL
+2022 SCVGAL
-2028 AGVSSNLNLEKISL
+2028 AGVGSNLRLDKIQLEK
-2042 NELSVNSRFVS
+2042 LSVNSCFVS
-2053 GGIVGYAMDSIKIKD
+2053 GGIVGFAKKLVQIKD
-2068 LNASKLYVS
+2068 LKSDDLNVS
-2077 GNFFSGGIIGI
+2077 ANFFSGGIIGI
-2088 ANKCDVDID
+2088 AGNCNVKID
-2097 GSSGTDGNNRGTITE
+2097 GSSDSEGLIRGSITSGSISLVGDTSRGE
-2112 GTINS
+2112 GASLYGVGI
-2117 CGKTYTF
+2117 G
-2124 DGGREYALGLG
+2124 
-2135 TAAVIGAY
+2135 AATVIGAFL
-2143 MQENSNKKIQTIKNI
+2143 NTNNTVLTSLSVTNI
-2158 NIESFNITA
+2158 NIEDLDISA
-2167 PQIKRAMVGTV
+2167 PLIGRAMLGGIV
-2178 IGCCGNSTISQMVI
+2178 GCCGNTTAKNIQSRI
-2192 QNIDVD
+2192 QNVD
-2198 KVNINKDSGNDYK
+2198 IKNVDINKEVK
-2211 EFAFNGGAIGII
+2211 RFAFNGGIIGLV
-2223 KSGVKK
+2223 KEGVKK
-2229 CEISDVKI
+2229 CEISNVKI
-2237 IGDKDNKNTI
+2237 IGDKNNKNTI
-2247 NGYRHS
+2247 TGYRHS
-2253 GGIIGLTASK
+2253 GGIIGLTSSDT
-2263 NAIINNCQ
+2263 IIDNCL
-2271 IENYILV
+2271 IENYEIV
-2278 TDNAGEDAGG
+2278 TDEYGEDVGG
-2288 IVGKV
+2288 IVGKIN
-2293 DDNFKLIIKNSKIRD
+2293 DNKSTLIVKNSKISD
-2308 CEILIKDN
+2308 CVIKINDN
-2316 NKKNDKGTYSGGIV
+2316 NSKNSDGTYSGGIV
-2330 GKIGEGAC
+2330 GKMAKNSC
-2338 FYGYNIALDNVQFI
+2338 LYGYNISLDNVQFK
-2352 NREDSK
+2352 NNENK
-2358 TGAGEICGY
+2358 KAGAGEICGY
-2367 MVKLLGKNTKMKV
+2367 MQNNTKVKV
-2380 VGVSAKT
+2380 VGISARKGD
-2387 RNNESGRPNIISKKD
+2387 SGIPANIISKKD
-2402 NNAESIC
+2402 NINTAPSLC

-2416 KCLDE
+2416 SCLDE
-2421 AAANKEASTIN
+2421 PAANKEASTIS

-2462 FLTGDGADKSAVE
+2462 FLTGDGADKSAVK

-2480 ISNGTGYINAA
+2480 ISKGIGYINAA

-2574 GAFES
+2574 GTFES

-2587 ECKNGYFRMTDKDYD
+2587 EYKNGYFRMTNMDYD

-2610 IDIQYLDPADASKTA
+2610 IDIQYLDPADTSKTA

-2730 YSTIGKAFTAS
+2730 YSTIGEAFTAS

-2748 KFSTSE
+2748 KFSTSDS
-2754 GKGFEPVTFCDLLK
+2754 KGFEPVTFCDLLK

-2779 EGTLVKCSNDIS
+2779 DGTLVKCSNDIS
-2791 KATFKIGADYYRK
+2791 KATFKIGDDYYRK
-2804 KTESDTDASL
+2804 KAESDTDASL

-2911 ALKAELTA
+2911 VLKAELTA

-2948 EATRTDENGTEK
+2948 EATRTDESGTEK

-2975 STEYSKNFSNTDS
+2975 STEYAKNFSNTDS

-2996 AEAPVDIKARL
+2996 EEAPLDIKAQL

-3014 TCNDLMIVYPDGE
+3014 TCDDMVITYPDGE
-3027 SIIAQFPERRDQD
+3027 SIIAQFPERKDRD

-3054 YVPDN
+3054 YVSDN

-3090 LPSNSPSEMIRLG
+3090 LPSNSPNEMIRLG

-3130 RAKNVKFTLSLYQKT
+3130 KAKKVSFTLSLYQKT
-3145 DRDIYDAVPI
+3145 DSGIYDAVPI
-3155 AKYLENITLY
+3155 AEYLENIILY
-3165 DKNGS
+3165 DKNGT
-3170 AKSPE
+3170 AKAPVS
-3175 SPELTGDSY
+3175 SGDSY

-3193 LNYEAGSFEVVSS
+3193 LNYEAGSFEVISS

-3212 AEFEG
+3212 GAFESK
-3217 GKKIYSNYK
+3217 GKTYSNYK
-3226 VQLTAQLLDENN
+3226 VQLTAQLLDENGE
-3238 DPIENSG
+3238 PIENSG

>member
-1 MKYRSKSRFTALVTA
+1 M
-16 IAMIAGNF
+16 
-24 TASSPVSRYVF
+24 
-35 NEINVS
+35 
-41 AADEAEGETTTVP
+41 
-54 QETTVTSVTGEADV
+54 
-68 PDDKEQSDSS
+68 
-78 SEAAVTNVSQDDST
+78 
-92 NTADD
+92 
-97 TDGTSVPSDDTTVP
+97 
-111 EGTSDDTSETD
+111 
-122 GDNTDD
+122 
-128 TSVSD
+128 
-133 NVITINTSEQFVEYS
+133 
-148 KNYEADPTKYQNID
+148 
-162 VSIAIASG
+162 
-170 NLDNLVGFVSIGTE
+170 
-184 QFPFAANIKVTSD
+184 
-197 SEFKLTID
+197 
-205 QPLFAYIYDSA
+205 
-216 NINTDVII
+216 
-224 SRSNPVSG
+224 
-232 AVSDSALFAEHVI
+232 SDSALFAEHVI

-250 DAAADWSVS
+250 NTTAQWNVS
-259 ISSTETAF
+259 LMNAEAAF
-267 SSVIGSLGENADVK
+267 SSVIGTLGENVNAK
-281 LTITNNADSASVS
+281 LTITNNADSVSVS
-294 GSGSV
+294 GSGSA

-313 VTTSGSASYNVSSS
+313 VITSGSASYNVSSS
-327 GGNAGGMVG
+327 SGNAGGMIG

-355 VKATRGYAGGLV
+355 VTAAGYAGGLV
-367 GYAENAAVSF
+367 GYAENASVSF

-383 SGTVSGSLATGGV
+383 SGTVSGALATGGV

-402 SEAENSFDISKY
+402 SEAENSFDISRY
-414 AVNCTLNGESSGG
+414 AVSCTLNGENSGG
-427 LFGRLENSGNMTII
+427 LFGKLENSGNMTIN
-441 KNDTE
+441 KSNTE

-456 SDKQTFGGLIG
+456 SDKQIFGGLIG

-492 GAEYFGGLIG
+492 GAEYFGGLMG

-606 EASAFDDIGTWG
+606 EAASFDDIGTWG
-618 EVLRLG
+618 EVLRLS

-631 IFSINETEHTVTV
+631 IFNINETEHTVTV

-667 SGTSSDST
+667 SGISSDST

-680 TSTTSTSLLSSVI
+680 TSTTSTSLLSSDI

-708 LTRDDGKDASGNGD
+708 LTRDDGENDA
-722 ISYTGAFNGNGH
+722 YTGTFNGSGH
-734 TITLAI
+734 TITLAV
-740 GEPYGCRSSTALA
+740 GEPYGYRSNTALA
-753 AGDTSDGNGCIYS
+753 AGDASDGNGRIYR
-766 HYYNGLFS
+766 HYYSGLFA
-774 KTGSGV
+774 KTENITFNNLIVDGI
-780 KFSKLTVSGVINVKY
+780 INVKY
-795 KDNLKYYIG
+795 TDNARYYIG
-804 GLSSTHKGDITAEDL
+804 GLSALHSGNITVQDL
-819 TVSEK
+819 TVQENINVSGNTGN
-824 ISVYGT
+824 Y
-830 VREFCF
+830 CF
-836 AGGIIG
+836 VGGIAG
-842 NISEGTNP
+842 QAAENSSP
-850 AVVIKNCVIS
+850 AIVVSGSTIS
-860 PEIVFEGYQPYNSEF
+860 PEINCSGNANFI
-875 VCGGALAEIGQNDS
+875 CGGAFAEIGQNDK

-896 ITLRPSITS
+896 VKLGAAVT
-905 NSSHEYKKIGGFI
+905 NSSTAGSKKVGGFI
-918 GNISNSN
+918 GNISSN
-925 GSASVRTVSITN
+925 NGAASDRTISLTN
-937 MTIDGAKIVS
+937 ITIDS
-947 ENGGALLGESWNNCE
+947 ENVTSAYGGALLGESWNNCE
-962 VSFGSE
+962 VSVGSE

-983 GKGGFA
+983 GNGDFA
-989 GLVTAATGY
+989 GFVTNATGC
-998 WKVYGVNIEAITVS
+998 WKVYDVNIEGITVS
-1012 GTSAASF
+1012 GASAASF
-1019 GMLVNKGVYAADRVT
+1019 GMLVNKGVYKYDSIT
-1034 NALYLEIES
+1034 TALYLETES
-1043 ESAYNINSA
+1043 ENAYKI
-1052 NINVGSAVYDE
+1052 GSAVISIGLNTIYDE

-1071 FDDEDAVLLN
+1071 FDDEDAVLWN

-1164 KTSIPTGN
+1164 KTSIPAGN
-1172 YDLIGYSYYPVDM
+1172 YDMTGYSYYPVDM

-1202 KIVNS
+1202 KIVNG

-1221 HCGLFRNAN
+1221 HCGLFRNSD

-1235 GNIKFSGTVG
+1235 GNITFSGTVG
-1245 ADPDYSGAMF
+1245 ADTDYSGAMF

-1267 KAVLKGIA
+1267 KAVLNGIV

-1301 ELSDVSTTE
+1301 ELSNVSTTE

-1318 SAASSLIGDVGNSD
+1318 AAASSLIGDVGSRD

-1351 AAVSDTAVNAALSA
+1351 AAVSDTAVNAALSK
-1365 AYNTDKSIFSKA
+1365 AYNTDMSIFSKA
-1377 ILLNSFKFKA
+1377 ILLNSFRFKA

-1399 DEDWDEDAAKHNVAY
+1399 DEDWDEDSAKHNVAY

-1428 KMYFKSDSYTN
+1428 KMYFKSDSYTD
-1439 PTGENVE
+1439 PTGEDAE
-1446 YDFSGFL
+1446 YDFSSFL
-1453 PYVAVSYSE
+1453 PYVAASYSK
-1462 NNNYHEI
+1462 NNYHEI

-1515 AVVNYQKNSYSAWCK
+1515 AVVNYQENSYSAWCN
-1530 EKNSHKVLLWNAESS
+1530 EKNSHKVLLWDAESS
-1545 SFRSE
+1545 CFRSE
-1550 DGSTS
+1550 DGTTS
-1555 VKLADMQNE
+1555 IKLADMQKT

-1586 GKKVPFKGIVFGN
+1586 GKNVPFKGAVFGN
-1599 GHAITNK
+1599 GHAITNE
-1606 TAQPLIYQS
+1606 TVQPLIYQS

-1715 HSGITADMNSI
+1715 HSGITAGMNNI
-1726 FDSNFDS
+1726 FGSNA
-1733 NVLLYCNPI
+1733 LLYCNPI

-1752 TEASVFNGAEDK
+1752 TETSAFNGAEDK

-1774 SIANI
+1774 SIADI

-1786 GFESNG
+1786 SFESND
-1792 TNSGTIKVSDSQQL
+1792 TNSGTIKISDSQQL
-1806 FILGCISMSG
+1806 FILSCISMSG

-1828 SYGADKMV
+1828 SYGENKMV
-1836 RHALYSDIGTDDTE
+1836 RHALYSDIGTDDSE

-1870 YIIYKYTNAYSG
+1870 YIIYKYTNAISG

-1901 NNTYELPDGF
+1901 KNTYELPDGF

-1923 MAMHVG
+1923 MAMHI
-1929 NLNGNGSTVKLN
+1929 NSLNGNGSTVKLN
-1941 MSFYRYGKDYDQY
+1941 MSFYRYGKDYDRY

-1972 GLFNNLIGKNN
+1972 GLFNNLIQSSDNENN
-1983 KISDLTI
+1983 TISNLTI
-1990 SGTVNYE
+1990 SGHVDYE
-1997 VYIYIKENNEFK
+1997 YYKDHSGKKNIIYENNS
-2009 FKKFAEFAEKTSF
+2009 SF
-2022 SCAGGL
+2022 SCVGAL
-2028 AGVSSNLNLEKISL
+2028 AGVGSNLRLDKIQLEK
-2042 NELSVNSRFVS
+2042 LSVNSCFVS
-2053 GGIVGYAMDSIKIKD
+2053 GGIVGFAKKLVQIKD
-2068 LNASKLYVS
+2068 LKSDDLNVS
-2077 GNFFSGGIIGI
+2077 ANFFSGGIIGI
-2088 ANKCDVDID
+2088 AGNCNVKID
-2097 GSSGTDGNNRGTITE
+2097 GSSDSEGLIRGSITSGSISLVGDTSRGE
-2112 GTINS
+2112 GASLYGVGI
-2117 CGKTYTF
+2117 G
-2124 DGGREYALGLG
+2124 
-2135 TAAVIGAY
+2135 AATVIGAFL
-2143 MQENSNKKIQTIKNI
+2143 NTNNTVLTSLSVTNI
-2158 NIESFNITA
+2158 NIEDLDISA
-2167 PQIKRAMVGTV
+2167 PLIGRAMLGGIV
-2178 IGCCGNSTISQMVI
+2178 GCCGNTTAKNIQSRI
-2192 QNIDVD
+2192 QNVD
-2198 KVNINKDSGNDYK
+2198 IKNVDINKEVK
-2211 EFAFNGGAIGII
+2211 RFAFNGGIIGLV
-2223 KSGVKK
+2223 KEGVKK
-2229 CEISDVKI
+2229 CEISNVKI
-2237 IGDKDNKNTI
+2237 IGDKNNKNTI
-2247 NGYRHS
+2247 TGYRHS
-2253 GGIIGLTASK
+2253 GGIIGLTSSDT
-2263 NAIINNCQ
+2263 IIDNCL
-2271 IENYILV
+2271 IENYEIV
-2278 TDNAGEDAGG
+2278 TDEYGEDVGG
-2288 IVGKV
+2288 IVGKIN
-2293 DDNFKLIIKNSKIRD
+2293 DNKSTLIVKNSKISD
-2308 CEILIKDN
+2308 CVIKINDN
-2316 NKKNDKGTYSGGIV
+2316 NSKNSDGTYSGGIV
-2330 GKIGEGAC
+2330 GKMAKNSC
-2338 FYGYNIALDNVQFI
+2338 LYGYNISLDNVQFK
-2352 NREDSK
+2352 NNENK
-2358 TGAGEICGY
+2358 KAGAGEICGY
-2367 MVKLLGKNTKMKV
+2367 MQNNTKVKV
-2380 VGVSAKT
+2380 VGISARKG
-2387 RNNESGRPNIISKKD
+2387 ESGIPANIISKKD
-2402 NNAESIC
+2402 NINTAPSLC

-2416 KCLDE
+2416 SCLE
-2421 AAANKEASTIN
+2421 EPAANKEASTIS

-2480 ISNGTGYINAA
+2480 ISKGMGYINAA

-2537 NSFIHILTNDTSVS
+2537 NSFIHILTNDTSIS

-2587 ECKNGYFRMTDKDYD
+2587 EYKNGYFRMTNMDYD

-2610 IDIQYLDPADASKTA
+2610 IDIQYLDPADTSKTA

-2630 PVYVEKMLNFDFR
+2630 PVYVEKMLNFDFM

-2686 QNVINGGEDL
+2686 QNVINGGENL

-2730 YSTIGKAFTAS
+2730 YSTIGEAFTAS

-2748 KFSTSE
+2748 KFSTSD

-2779 EGTLVKCSNDIS
+2779 DGTLVKCSNDIS
-2791 KATFKIGADYYRK
+2791 KATFKIGDDYYRK

-2911 ALKAELTA
+2911 VLKAELTA

-2948 EATRTDENGTEK
+2948 EATRTDESGTDK

-2975 STEYSKNFSNTDS
+2975 STEYAKNFSNTDS

-2996 AEAPVDIKARL
+2996 EEAPLDIKARL

-3014 TCNDLMIVYPDGE
+3014 TCDDMVITYPDGE
-3027 SIIAQFPERRDQD
+3027 SIIAQFPERKDRD

-3054 YVPDN
+3054 YVSDN

-3090 LPSNSPSEMIRLG
+3090 LPSNSPNEMIRLG

-3121 LNLPETAID
+3121 LNLPESAISK
-3130 RAKNVKFTLSLYQKT
+3130 AKKVSFTLSLYQKT
-3145 DRDIYDAVPI
+3145 DSGIYDAVPI
-3155 AKYLENITLY
+3155 AEYLENIILY
-3165 DKNGS
+3165 DKNGT
-3170 AKSPE
+3170 AKAPVS
-3175 SPELTGDSY
+3175 SGDSY
-3184 EYVFDKETE
+3184 EYVFDRETE
-3193 LNYEAGSFEVVSS
+3193 LNYEAGSFEVISS

-3212 AEFEG
+3212 GAFESK
-3217 GKKIYSNYK
+3217 GKTYSNYK
-3226 VQLTAQLLDENN
+3226 VQLTAQLLDENGE
-3238 DPIENSG
+3238 PIENSG

>member
-1 MKYRSKSRFTALVTA
+1 MLTA
-16 IAMIAGNF
+16 IAMIASNF
-24 TASSPVSRYVF
+24 TVSSPVSRYVL

-41 AADEAEGETTTVP
+41 AADGAEGETTTAP
-54 QETTVTSVTGEADV
+54 QETTVATVTGEADV
-68 PDDKEQSDSS
+68 PDDTEQTDSS
-78 SEAAVTNVSQDDST
+78 SEAAVTEVSQDDST

-111 EGTSDDTSETD
+111 DGTEDDAAEDD

-128 TSVSD
+128 TPVSD

-148 KNYEADPTKYQNID
+148 KNYEADPAKYQNID
-162 VSIAIASG
+162 VSIAITSG
-170 NLDNLVGFVSIGTE
+170 NLDNLVGFVSIGTA
-184 QFPFAANIKVTSD
+184 QYPFAANIKVTSD
-197 SEFKLTID
+197 SEFKLTLD

-224 SRSNPVSG
+224 SRSLPVSG
-232 AVSDSALFAEHVI
+232 DVSDSALFAEHVI

-250 DAAADWSVS
+250 NTTAQWSVS
-259 ISSTETAF
+259 LMNAEAAF
-267 SSVIGSLGENADVK
+267 SSVIGTLGENVNAK
-281 LTITNNADSASVS
+281 LTITNNADSVSVS
-294 GSGSV
+294 GSGSA

-313 VTTSGSASYNVSSS
+313 VITSGSASYNVSSS
-327 GGNAGGMVG
+327 SGNAGGMIG

-355 VKATRGYAGGLV
+355 VTAAGYAGGLV
-367 GYAENAAVSF
+367 GYAENASVSF

-383 SGTVSGSLATGGV
+383 SGTVSGALATGGV

-402 SEAENSFDISKY
+402 SEAENSFDISRY
-414 AVNCTLNGESSGG
+414 AVSCTLNRENSGG
-427 LFGRLENSGNMTII
+427 LFGKLENSGNMTIN
-441 KNDTE
+441 KSDTE

-467 TYLSESTS
+467 TYFSDNTS

-549 NGDFIGGGVIGNMNG
+549 NGDFIGGGIIGNMNG

-606 EASAFDDIGTWG
+606 EAASFDDIGTWG
-618 EVLRLG
+618 EVLRLS

-631 IFSINETEHTVTV
+631 IFNINETEHTVTV

-680 TSTTSTSLLSSVI
+680 TSTTGTSLLSSDI

-708 LTRDDGKDASGNGD
+708 LTRDDGENEA
-722 ISYTGAFNGNGH
+722 YTGTFNGSGH
-734 TITLAI
+734 TITLAV
-740 GEPYGCRSSTALA
+740 GEPYGYRSNTALA
-753 AGDTSDGNGCIYS
+753 AGDASDGNGRIYR
-766 HYYNGLFS
+766 HYYSGLFA
-774 KTGSGV
+774 KTENITFNNLIVDGI
-780 KFSKLTVSGVINVKY
+780 INVKY
-795 KDNLKYYIG
+795 TDNARYYIG
-804 GLSSTHKGDITAEDL
+804 GLSALHSGNITVQDL
-819 TVSEK
+819 TVQENINVSGNTGN
-824 ISVYGT
+824 Y
-830 VREFCF
+830 CF
-836 AGGIIG
+836 VGGIAGQAAENSSPAIV
-842 NISEGTNP
+842 ISGST
-850 AVVIKNCVIS
+850 IS
-860 PEIVFEGYQPYNSEF
+860 PEINCSGNANFI
-875 VCGGALAEIGQNDS
+875 CGGAFAEIGQNDK

-896 ITLRPSITS
+896 VKLGAAVT
-905 NSSHEYKKIGGFI
+905 NSSTAGSKKVGGFI
-918 GNISNSN
+918 GNISSN
-925 GSASVRTVSITN
+925 NGAVSDRTISLTN
-937 MTIDGAKIVS
+937 ITIDS
-947 ENGGALLGESWNNCE
+947 ENVTSAYGGALLGESWNNCE
-962 VSFGSE
+962 VSVGSE
-968 TEKGITV
+968 IEKGITV

-983 GKGGFA
+983 GNGDFA
-989 GLVTAATGY
+989 GFVTNATGC
-998 WKVYGVNIEAITVS
+998 WKVYDVNIEGITVS
-1012 GTSAASF
+1012 GASAASF
-1019 GMLVNKGVYAADRVT
+1019 GMLVNKGVYKYDSIT
-1034 NALYLEIES
+1034 TALYLETES
-1043 ESAYNINSA
+1043 ENAYKI
-1052 NINVGSAVYDE
+1052 GSAVISIGLNTIYDE

-1071 FDDEDAVLLN
+1071 FDDEDAVLWN

-1098 DGAGCNTYQNQT
+1098 DGADCNTYQNQT

-1164 KTSIPTGN
+1164 KTSIPAGN
-1172 YDLIGYSYYPVDM
+1172 YDMTGYSYYPVDM

-1213 ERSQHYLM
+1213 ARSQHYLM
-1221 HCGLFRNAN
+1221 HCGLFRNSD

-1235 GNIKFSGTVG
+1235 GNITFSGTVG
-1245 ADPDYSGAMF
+1245 ADTDYSGAMF

-1267 KAVLKGIA
+1267 KAVLNGIV

-1301 ELSDVSTTE
+1301 ELSNVSTTE
-1310 KYRTENIS
+1310 KYRTESIS
-1318 SAASSLIGDVGNSD
+1318 SAASSFIGDVGSSD

-1351 AAVSDTAVNAALSA
+1351 AAVSDTAVNAALSK
-1365 AYNTDKSIFSKA
+1365 AYNTDMSIFSKA
-1377 ILLNSFKFKA
+1377 ILLNSFRFKA

-1399 DEDWDEDAAKHNVAY
+1399 DEDWDEDSAKHNVAY

-1428 KMYFKSDSYTN
+1428 KMYFKSDSYTD
-1439 PTGENVE
+1439 PTGEDAE

-1453 PYVAVSYSE
+1453 PYVAASYSK
-1462 NNNYHEI
+1462 NNYHEI

-1515 AVVNYQKNSYSAWCK
+1515 AVVNYQGNSYSAWCN
-1530 EKNSHKVLLWNAESS
+1530 EKNSHKVLLWDAESS
-1545 SFRSE
+1545 CFRSE
-1550 DGSTS
+1550 DGTTS
-1555 VKLADMQNE
+1555 IKLADMQKT

-1586 GKKVPFKGIVFGN
+1586 GKNVPFKGAVFGN
-1599 GHAITNK
+1599 GHVITNE
-1606 TAQPLIYQS
+1606 TVQPLIYQS

-1706 IFRNMDNAS
+1706 IFRNMDNVS
-1715 HSGITADMNSI
+1715 HSGITAGMNNI
-1726 FDSNFDS
+1726 FGSNA
-1733 NVLLYCNPI
+1733 LLYCNPI

-1752 TEASVFNGAEDK
+1752 TETSAFNGAEDR

-1774 SIANI
+1774 SIADI

-1786 GFESNG
+1786 SFESND
-1792 TNSGTIKVSDSQQL
+1792 TNSGTIKISDSQQL

-1828 SYGADKMV
+1828 SYGENKMV
-1836 RHALYSDIGTDDTE
+1836 RHALYSDIGTDDSE

-1870 YIIYKYTNAYSG
+1870 YIIYKYTNAISG

-1901 NNTYELPDGF
+1901 KNTYELPDGF

-1917 NSSDAD
+1917 NSADAD
-1923 MAMHVG
+1923 MAMHI
-1929 NLNGNGSTVKLN
+1929 NSLNGNGSTVKLN

-1972 GLFNNLIGKNN
+1972 GLFNNLIQSSDNENN
-1983 KISDLTI
+1983 TISNLTI
-1990 SGTVNYE
+1990 SGHVDYE
-1997 VYIYIKENNEFK
+1997 YYKDHSGKKNIIYENNS
-2009 FKKFAEFAEKTSF
+2009 SF
-2022 SCAGGL
+2022 SCVGAL
-2028 AGVSSNLNLEKISL
+2028 AGVGSNLRLDKIQLEK
-2042 NELSVNSRFVS
+2042 LSVNSCFVS
-2053 GGIVGYAMDSIKIKD
+2053 GGIVGFAKKLVQIKD
-2068 LNASKLYVS
+2068 LKSDDLNVS
-2077 GNFFSGGIIGI
+2077 ANFFSGGIIGI
-2088 ANKCDVDID
+2088 AGNCNVKID
-2097 GSSGTDGNNRGTITE
+2097 GSSDSEGLIRGSITSGSISLVGDTSRGE
-2112 GTINS
+2112 GASLYGVGI
-2117 CGKTYTF
+2117 G
-2124 DGGREYALGLG
+2124 
-2135 TAAVIGAY
+2135 AATVIGAFL
-2143 MQENSNKKIQTIKNI
+2143 NTNNTVLTSLSVTNI
-2158 NIESFNITA
+2158 NIEDLDISA
-2167 PQIKRAMVGTV
+2167 PLIGRAMLGGIV
-2178 IGCCGNSTISQMVI
+2178 GCCGNTTAKNIQSRI
-2192 QNIDVD
+2192 QNVD
-2198 KVNINKDSGNDYK
+2198 IKNVDINKEVK
-2211 EFAFNGGAIGII
+2211 RFAFNGGIIGLV
-2223 KSGVKK
+2223 KEGVKK
-2229 CEISDVKI
+2229 CEISNVKI
-2237 IGDKDNKNTI
+2237 IGDKNNKNTI
-2247 NGYRHS
+2247 TGYRHS
-2253 GGIIGLTASK
+2253 GGIIGLTSSDT
-2263 NAIINNCQ
+2263 IIDNCL
-2271 IENYILV
+2271 IENYEIV
-2278 TDNAGEDAGG
+2278 TDEYGEDVGG
-2288 IVGKV
+2288 IVGKIN
-2293 DDNFKLIIKNSKIRD
+2293 DNKSTLIVKNSKISD
-2308 CEILIKDN
+2308 CVIKINDN
-2316 NKKNDKGTYSGGIV
+2316 NSKNSDGTYSGGIV
-2330 GKIGEGAC
+2330 GKMAKNSC
-2338 FYGYNIALDNVQFI
+2338 LYGYNISLDNVQFK
-2352 NREDSK
+2352 NNENK
-2358 TGAGEICGY
+2358 KAGAGEICGY
-2367 MVKLLGKNTKMKV
+2367 MQNNTKVKV
-2380 VGVSAKT
+2380 VGISARKG
-2387 RNNESGRPNIISKKD
+2387 ESGIPANIISKKD
-2402 NNAESIC
+2402 NINTAPSLC

-2416 KCLDE
+2416 SCLDE
-2421 AAANKEASTIN
+2421 PAANKEASTIS

-2462 FLTGDGADKSAVE
+2462 FLTGDGADKSAIE

-2480 ISNGTGYINAA
+2480 ISKGIGYINAA

-2527 SNYRKITEML
+2527 SNYKKITEML
-2537 NSFIHILTNDTSVS
+2537 NSFIHILTNDTSIS

-2587 ECKNGYFRMTDKDYD
+2587 EYKNGYFRMTNMDYD

-2610 IDIQYLDPADASKTA
+2610 IDIQYLDPADTSKTA

-2686 QNVINGGEDL
+2686 QNVINGGENL

-2730 YSTIGKAFTAS
+2730 YSTIGEAFTAS

-2748 KFSTSE
+2748 KFSTSD
-2754 GKGFEPVTFCDLLK
+2754 GKGFEPVTFCNLLK

-2779 EGTLVKCSNDIS
+2779 DGTLVKCSNDIS
-2791 KATFKIGADYYRK
+2791 KATFKIGDDYYRK

-2831 ILILDED
+2831 ILVLDED

-2948 EATRTDENGTEK
+2948 EATRTDESGTEK

-2975 STEYSKNFSNTDS
+2975 STEYAKNFSNTDS

-2996 AEAPVDIKARL
+2996 EEAPLDIKARL

-3014 TCNDLMIVYPDGE
+3014 TCDDMVITYPDGE
-3027 SIIAQFPERRDQD
+3027 SIIAQFPERKDRD

-3054 YVPDN
+3054 YVSDN

-3090 LPSNSPSEMIRLG
+3090 LPSNSPNEMIRLG

-3130 RAKNVKFTLSLYQKT
+3130 KAKKVSFTLSLYQKT
-3145 DRDIYDAVPI
+3145 DSGIYDTVPI
-3155 AKYLENITLY
+3155 AEYLENIILY

-3170 AKSPE
+3170 AKAPVS
-3175 SPELTGDSY
+3175 SGDSY

-3193 LNYEAGSFEVVSS
+3193 LNYEAGSFEVISS

-3212 AEFEG
+3212 GAFESK
-3217 GKKIYSNYK
+3217 GKTYSNYK
-3226 VQLTAQLLDENN
+3226 VQLTAQLLDENGE
-3238 DPIENSG
+3238 PIENSG

>member
-1 MKYRSKSRFTALVTA
+1 MKYRSKSRFTALLTA
-16 IAMIAGNF
+16 IAMIASNF
-24 TASSPVSRYVF
+24 TVSSPVSRYVL

-41 AADEAEGETTTVP
+41 AADGAEGETTTAP
-54 QETTVTSVTGEADV
+54 QETTVTTVTGEADV
-68 PDDKEQSDSS
+68 PDDTEQSDSS
-78 SEAAVTNVSQDDST
+78 SETAVTEVSQDDST
-92 NTADD
+92 NTNTTTVVTDDAADV

-111 EGTSDDTSETD
+111 DGTEDDASEDD

-148 KNYEADPTKYQNID
+148 KNYEADPAKYQNID
-162 VSIAIASG
+162 VSIAITSG
-170 NLDNLVGFVSIGTE
+170 NLDNLVGFVSIGTA
-184 QFPFAANIKVTSD
+184 QYPFAANIKVTSD
-197 SEFKLTID
+197 SEFKLTLD

-224 SRSNPVSG
+224 SRSLPVSG
-232 AVSDSALFAEHVI
+232 DVSDSALFAEHVI

-250 DAAADWSVS
+250 NTTAQWSVS
-259 ISSTETAF
+259 LMNAEAAF
-267 SSVIGSLGENADVK
+267 SSVIGTLGENVNAK
-281 LTITNNADSASVS
+281 LTITNNADSVSVS
-294 GSGSV
+294 GSGSA

-313 VTTSGSASYNVSSS
+313 VITSGSASYNVSSS
-327 GGNAGGMVG
+327 SGNAGGMIG

-355 VKATRGYAGGLV
+355 VTAAGYAGGLV
-367 GYAENAAVSF
+367 GYAENASVSF

-383 SGTVSGSLATGGV
+383 SGTVSGALATGGV

-402 SEAENSFDISKY
+402 SEAENSFDISRY
-414 AVNCTLNGESSGG
+414 AVSCTLNRENSGG
-427 LFGRLENSGNMTII
+427 LFGKLENSGNMTIN
-441 KNDTE
+441 KSDTE

-467 TYLSESTS
+467 TYLSDNTS
-475 NSLTI
+475 NSLTV

-606 EASAFDDIGTWG
+606 EAASFDDIGTWG
-618 EVLRLG
+618 EVLRLS

-631 IFSINETEHTVTV
+631 IFNINETAHTVTV

-667 SGTSSDST
+667 SGTSSDSM

-680 TSTTSTSLLSSVI
+680 TSTTSTSLLSSDI

-708 LTRDDGKDASGNGD
+708 LTRDDGENDA
-722 ISYTGAFNGNGH
+722 YTGTFNGSGH
-734 TITLAI
+734 TITLAV
-740 GEPYGCRSSTALA
+740 GEPYGYRSNTALA
-753 AGDTSDGNGCIYS
+753 AGDASDGNGRIYR
-766 HYYNGLFS
+766 HYYSGLFA
-774 KTGSGV
+774 KTENITFNNLIVDGI
-780 KFSKLTVSGVINVKY
+780 INVKY
-795 KDNLKYYIG
+795 TDNARYYIG
-804 GLSSTHKGDITAEDL
+804 GLSALHSGNITVQDL
-819 TVSEK
+819 TVQENINVSGNTGN
-824 ISVYGT
+824 Y
-830 VREFCF
+830 CF
-836 AGGIIG
+836 VGGIAGQAAENSSPAIV
-842 NISEGTNP
+842 ISGST
-850 AVVIKNCVIS
+850 IS
-860 PEIVFEGYQPYNSEF
+860 PEINCSGNANFI
-875 VCGGALAEIGQNDS
+875 CGGAFAEIGQNDK

-896 ITLRPSITS
+896 VKLGAAVT
-905 NSSHEYKKIGGFI
+905 NSSTAGSKKVGGFI
-918 GNISNSN
+918 GNISSN
-925 GSASVRTVSITN
+925 NGAVSDRTISLTN
-937 MTIDGAKIVS
+937 ITIDS
-947 ENGGALLGESWNNCE
+947 ENVTSAYGGALLGESWNNCE
-962 VSFGSE
+962 VSVGSE

-983 GKGGFA
+983 GNGDFA
-989 GLVTAATGY
+989 GFVTNATGC
-998 WKVYGVNIEAITVS
+998 WKVYDVNIEGITVS
-1012 GTSAASF
+1012 GASAASF
-1019 GMLVNKGVYAADRVT
+1019 GMLVNKGVYKYDSIT
-1034 NALYLEIES
+1034 TALYLETES
-1043 ESAYNINSA
+1043 ENAYKI
-1052 NINVGSAVYDE
+1052 GSAVISIGLNTIYDE

-1071 FDDEDAVLLN
+1071 FDDEDAVLWN

-1164 KTSIPTGN
+1164 KTSIPAGN
-1172 YDLIGYSYYPVDM
+1172 YDMTGYSYYPVDM

-1221 HCGLFRNAN
+1221 HCGLFRNSD

-1235 GNIKFSGTVG
+1235 GNITFSGTVG
-1245 ADPDYSGAMF
+1245 ADTDYSGAMF
-1255 CGTVMGSVNSTA
+1255 CGTVIGSVNSTA
-1267 KAVLKGIA
+1267 KAVLNGIV

-1301 ELSDVSTTE
+1301 ELSNVSTTE
-1310 KYRTENIS
+1310 KYRTESIS
-1318 SAASSLIGDVGNSD
+1318 AAASSLIGDVGSSD

-1351 AAVSDTAVNAALSA
+1351 AAVSDTAVNAALSK
-1365 AYNTDKSIFSKA
+1365 AYNTDMSIFSKA
-1377 ILLNSFKFKA
+1377 TLLNSFRFKA

-1399 DEDWDEDAAKHNVAY
+1399 DEDWDEDSAKHNVAY

-1428 KMYFKSDSYTN
+1428 KMYFKSDSHTN
-1439 PTGENVE
+1439 PTGEDAE

-1453 PYVAVSYSE
+1453 PYVAASYSG
-1462 NNNYHEI
+1462 NNYHEI

-1515 AVVNYQKNSYSAWCK
+1515 AVVNYQENSYSAWCN
-1530 EKNSHKVLLWNAESS
+1530 EKNSHKVLLWDAESS
-1545 SFRSE
+1545 CFRSE
-1550 DGSTS
+1550 DGTASI
-1555 VKLADMQNE
+1555 KLADMQKT

-1586 GKKVPFKGIVFGN
+1586 GKNVPFKGAVFGN
-1599 GHAITNK
+1599 GHAITNE
-1606 TAQPLIYQS
+1606 TVQPLIYQS

-1715 HSGITADMNSI
+1715 HSGITAGMNNI
-1726 FDSNFDS
+1726 FGSNA
-1733 NVLLYCNPI
+1733 LLYCNPI

-1752 TEASVFNGAEDK
+1752 TETSAFNGAEDK

-1774 SIANI
+1774 SIADI

-1786 GFESNG
+1786 SFESND
-1792 TNSGTIKVSDSQQL
+1792 TNSGTIKISDSQQL

-1828 SYGADKMV
+1828 SYGENKMV
-1836 RHALYSDIGTDDTE
+1836 RHALYSDIGTDDSE

-1870 YIIYKYTNAYSG
+1870 YIIYKYTNAISG

-1901 NNTYELPDGF
+1901 KNTYELPDGF

-1917 NSSDAD
+1917 NSADAD
-1923 MAMHVG
+1923 MAMHI
-1929 NLNGNGSTVKLN
+1929 NSLNGNGSTVKLN
-1941 MSFYRYGKDYDQY
+1941 MSFYRYGKDYDRY

-1964 SVDCKTGL
+1964 FVDCKTGL
-1972 GLFNNLIGKNN
+1972 GLFNNLIQSSDNENN
-1983 KISDLTI
+1983 TISNLTI
-1990 SGTVNYE
+1990 SGHVDYE
-1997 VYIYIKENNEFK
+1997 YYKDHSGKKNIIYENNS
-2009 FKKFAEFAEKTSF
+2009 SF
-2022 SCAGGL
+2022 SCVGAL
-2028 AGVSSNLNLEKISL
+2028 AGVGSNLRLDKIQLE
-2042 NELSVNSRFVS
+2042 ELSVNSCFVS
-2053 GGIVGYAMDSIKIKD
+2053 GGIVGFAKKLVQIKD
-2068 LNASKLYVS
+2068 LKSDDLNVS
-2077 GNFFSGGIIGI
+2077 ANFFSGGIIGI
-2088 ANKCDVDID
+2088 AGNCNVKID
-2097 GSSGTDGNNRGTITE
+2097 GSSDSEGLIRGSITSGSISLVGDTSRGE
-2112 GTINS
+2112 GASLYGVGI
-2117 CGKTYTF
+2117 G
-2124 DGGREYALGLG
+2124 
-2135 TAAVIGAY
+2135 AATVIGAFL
-2143 MQENSNKKIQTIKNI
+2143 NTNNTVLTSLSVTNI
-2158 NIESFNITA
+2158 NIEDLDISA
-2167 PQIKRAMVGTV
+2167 PLIGRAMLGGIV
-2178 IGCCGNSTISQMVI
+2178 GCCGNTTAKNIQSRI
-2192 QNIDVD
+2192 QNVD
-2198 KVNINKDSGNDYK
+2198 IKNVDINKEVK
-2211 EFAFNGGAIGII
+2211 RFAFNGGIIGLV
-2223 KSGVKK
+2223 KEGVKK
-2229 CEISDVKI
+2229 CEISNVKI
-2237 IGDKDNKNTI
+2237 IGDKNNKNTI
-2247 NGYRHS
+2247 TGYRHS
-2253 GGIIGLTASK
+2253 GGIIGLTSSDT
-2263 NAIINNCQ
+2263 IIDNCL
-2271 IENYILV
+2271 IENYEIV
-2278 TDNAGEDAGG
+2278 TDEYGEDVGG
-2288 IVGKV
+2288 IVGKIN
-2293 DDNFKLIIKNSKIRD
+2293 DNKSTLIIKNSKISD
-2308 CEILIKDN
+2308 CVIKINDN
-2316 NKKNDKGTYSGGIV
+2316 NSKNGDGTYSGGIV
-2330 GKIGEGAC
+2330 GKMAKNSC
-2338 FYGYNIALDNVQFI
+2338 LYGYNISLDNVQFK
-2352 NREDSK
+2352 NNENK
-2358 TGAGEICGY
+2358 KAGAGEICGY
-2367 MVKLLGKNTKMKV
+2367 MQNNTKVKV
-2380 VGVSAKT
+2380 VGISARKGD
-2387 RNNESGRPNIISKKD
+2387 SGIPANIISKKD
-2402 NNAESIC
+2402 NINTAPSLC

-2416 KCLDE
+2416 SCLDE
-2421 AAANKEASTIN
+2421 PAANKEASTIS

-2480 ISNGTGYINAA
+2480 ISKGTGYINAA

-2527 SNYRKITEML
+2527 SNYKKITEML
-2537 NSFIHILTNDTSVS
+2537 NSFIHILTNDTSIS

-2574 GAFES
+2574 GTFES

-2587 ECKNGYFRMTDKDYD
+2587 EYKNGYFRMTNMDYD
-2602 SNYKQFTL
+2602 SNYKQFTM
-2610 IDIQYLDPADASKTA
+2610 IDIQYLDPADTSKTA

-2730 YSTIGKAFTAS
+2730 YSTIGEAFTAS

-2748 KFSTSE
+2748 KFSTSD
-2754 GKGFEPVTFCDLLK
+2754 GKEFEPVTFCDLLK

-2779 EGTLVKCSNDIS
+2779 DGTLVKCSNDIS
-2791 KATFKIGADYYRK
+2791 KATFKIGDDYYRK

-2911 ALKAELTA
+2911 VLKADLTA

-2948 EATRTDENGTEK
+2948 EATRTDESGTEK

-2975 STEYSKNFSNTDS
+2975 STEYAKNFSNTDS

-2996 AEAPVDIKARL
+2996 EEAPLDIKAQL

-3014 TCNDLMIVYPDGE
+3014 TCDDMVITYPDGE
-3027 SIIAQFPERRDQD
+3027 SIIAQFPERKDRD

-3054 YVPDN
+3054 YVSDN

-3090 LPSNSPSEMIRLG
+3090 LPSNSPNEMIRLG

-3130 RAKNVKFTLSLYQKT
+3130 KAKKVSFTLSLYQKT
-3145 DRDIYDAVPI
+3145 DSGIYDAVPI
-3155 AKYLENITLY
+3155 AEYLENITLY
-3165 DKNGS
+3165 DKNGT
-3170 AKSPE
+3170 AKAPVS
-3175 SPELTGDSY
+3175 SGDSY

-3193 LNYEAGSFEVVSS
+3193 LNYEAGSFEVISS

-3212 AEFEG
+3212 GAFESK
-3217 GKKIYSNYK
+3217 GKTYSNYK
-3226 VQLTAQLLDENN
+3226 VQLTAQLLDENGE
-3238 DPIENSG
+3238 PIENSG

>member
-1 MKYRSKSRFTALVTA
+1 MLTA
-16 IAMIAGNF
+16 IAMIASNF
-24 TASSPVSRYVF
+24 TASSPVSRYVL

-41 AADEAEGETTTVP
+41 AADGAEGETTTAP
-54 QETTVTSVTGEADV
+54 QETTVTTVTGEADV
-68 PDDKEQSDSS
+68 PDDTEQTDSS
-78 SEAAVTNVSQDDST
+78 SETAVTEVSQDDST

-111 EGTSDDTSETD
+111 DGTEDDAAEDD

-128 TSVSD
+128 TPVSD

-148 KNYEADPTKYQNID
+148 KNYEADPAKYQNID
-162 VSIAIASG
+162 VSIAITSG
-170 NLDNLVGFVSIGTE
+170 NLDNLVGFVSIGTA
-184 QFPFAANIKVTSD
+184 QYPFAANIKVTSD
-197 SEFKLTID
+197 SEFKLTLD

-224 SRSNPVSG
+224 SRSLPVSG
-232 AVSDSALFAEHVI
+232 DVSDSALFAEHVI

-250 DAAADWSVS
+250 NTTAQWSVS
-259 ISSTETAF
+259 LMNAEAAF
-267 SSVIGSLGENADVK
+267 SSVIGTLGENVNAK
-281 LTITNNADSASVS
+281 LTITNNADSVSVS
-294 GSGSV
+294 GSGSA

-313 VTTSGSASYNVSSS
+313 VITSGSASYNVSSS
-327 GGNAGGMVG
+327 SGNAGGMIG

-355 VKATRGYAGGLV
+355 VTAAGYAGGLV
-367 GYAENAAVSF
+367 GYAENASVSF

-383 SGTVSGSLATGGV
+383 SGTVSGALATGGV

-402 SEAENSFDISKY
+402 SEAENSFDISRY
-414 AVNCTLNGESSGG
+414 AVSCTLNGENSGG
-427 LFGRLENSGNMTII
+427 LFGKLENSGNMTID
-441 KNDTE
+441 KSDTE

-467 TYLSESTS
+467 TYLSDNTS

-549 NGDFIGGGVIGNMNG
+549 NGDFIGGGIIGNMNG

-606 EASAFDDIGTWG
+606 EAASFDDIGTWG
-618 EVLRLG
+618 EVLRLS

-631 IFSINETEHTVTV
+631 IFNINETEHTVTV

-680 TSTTSTSLLSSVI
+680 ISTTSTSLLSSDI

-708 LTRDDGKDASGNGD
+708 LTRDDGENDA
-722 ISYTGAFNGNGH
+722 YTGTFNGSGH
-734 TITLAI
+734 TITLAV
-740 GEPYGCRSSTALA
+740 GEPYGYRSNTALA
-753 AGDTSDGNGCIYS
+753 AGDASDGNGRIYR
-766 HYYNGLFS
+766 HYYSGLFA
-774 KTGSGV
+774 KTENITFNNLIVDGI
-780 KFSKLTVSGVINVKY
+780 INVKY
-795 KDNLKYYIG
+795 TDNARYYIG
-804 GLSSTHKGDITAEDL
+804 GLSALHSGNITVQDL
-819 TVSEK
+819 TVQENINVSGNTGN
-824 ISVYGT
+824 Y
-830 VREFCF
+830 CF
-836 AGGIIG
+836 VGGIAGQAAENSSPAIV
-842 NISEGTNP
+842 ISGST
-850 AVVIKNCVIS
+850 IS
-860 PEIVFEGYQPYNSEF
+860 PEINCSGNANFI
-875 VCGGALAEIGQNDS
+875 CGGAFAEIGQNDK

-896 ITLRPSITS
+896 VKLGAAVT
-905 NSSHEYKKIGGFI
+905 NSSTAGSKKVGGFI
-918 GNISNSN
+918 GNISSN
-925 GSASVRTVSITN
+925 NGAASDRTISLTN
-937 MTIDGAKIVS
+937 ITIDS
-947 ENGGALLGESWNNCE
+947 ENVTSAYGGALLGESWNNCE
-962 VSFGSE
+962 VSVGSE

-983 GKGGFA
+983 GNGDFA
-989 GLVTAATGY
+989 GFVTNATGC
-998 WKVYGVNIEAITVS
+998 WKVYDVNIEGITVS
-1012 GTSAASF
+1012 GASAASF
-1019 GMLVNKGVYAADRVT
+1019 GMLVNKGVYKYDSIT
-1034 NALYLEIES
+1034 TALYLETES
-1043 ESAYNINSA
+1043 ENAYKI
-1052 NINVGSAVYDE
+1052 GSAVISIGLNTIYDE

-1071 FDDEDAVLLN
+1071 FDDEDAVLWN

-1164 KTSIPTGN
+1164 KTSIPAGN
-1172 YDLIGYSYYPVDM
+1172 YDMTGYSYYPVDM

-1221 HCGLFRNAN
+1221 HCGLFRNSD

-1235 GNIKFSGTVG
+1235 GNITFSGTVG
-1245 ADPDYSGAMF
+1245 ADTDYSGAMF

-1267 KAVLKGIA
+1267 KAVLNGIV

-1301 ELSDVSTTE
+1301 ELSNVSTTE
-1310 KYRTENIS
+1310 KYRTESIS
-1318 SAASSLIGDVGNSD
+1318 SAASSLIGDVGSSD

-1351 AAVSDTAVNAALSA
+1351 AAVSDTAVNAALSK
-1365 AYNTDKSIFSKA
+1365 AYNTDMSIFSKA
-1377 ILLNSFKFKA
+1377 ILLNSFRFKA

-1399 DEDWDEDAAKHNVAY
+1399 DEDWDEDSAKHNVAY

-1439 PTGENVE
+1439 PTGEDAE

-1453 PYVAVSYSE
+1453 PYVAASYSG
-1462 NNNYHEI
+1462 NNYHEI

-1515 AVVNYQKNSYSAWCK
+1515 AVVNYQENSYSAWCN
-1530 EKNSHKVLLWNAESS
+1530 EKNSHKVLLWDAESS
-1545 SFRSE
+1545 CFRSE
-1550 DGSTS
+1550 DGTTS
-1555 VKLADMQNE
+1555 IKLADMQKT

-1586 GKKVPFKGIVFGN
+1586 GKNVPFKGAVFGN
-1599 GHAITNK
+1599 GHAITNE
-1606 TAQPLIYQS
+1606 TVQPLIYQS

-1715 HSGITADMNSI
+1715 HSGITAGMNNI
-1726 FDSNFDS
+1726 FGSNA
-1733 NVLLYCNPI
+1733 LLYCNPI

-1752 TEASVFNGAEDK
+1752 TETSAFNGAEDR

-1774 SIANI
+1774 SIADI
-1779 STAADKI
+1779 STVADKI
-1786 GFESNG
+1786 SFESND
-1792 TNSGTIKVSDSQQL
+1792 TNSGTIKISDSQQL

-1828 SYGADKMV
+1828 SYGENKMV
-1836 RHALYSDIGTDDTE
+1836 RHALYSDIGTDDSE
-1850 GNTSDYAVAKTDA
+1850 GNTSDHAVAKTDA

-1870 YIIYKYTNAYSG
+1870 YIIYKYTNAISG

-1894 AFDIDLA
+1894 AFNIDLA
-1901 NNTYELPDGF
+1901 KNTYELPDGF

-1923 MAMHVG
+1923 MAMHI
-1929 NLNGNGSTVKLN
+1929 NSLNGNGSTVKLN

-1959 INNTT
+1959 INNITF
-1964 SVDCKTGL
+1964 VDCKTGL
-1972 GLFNNLIGKNN
+1972 GLFNNLIQSSDNENN
-1983 KISDLTI
+1983 TISNLTI
-1990 SGTVNYE
+1990 SGHVDYE
-1997 VYIYIKENNEFK
+1997 YYKDHSGKKNIIYENNS
-2009 FKKFAEFAEKTSF
+2009 SF
-2022 SCAGGL
+2022 SCAGAL
-2028 AGVSSNLNLEKISL
+2028 AGVGSNLRLDKIQLEK
-2042 NELSVNSRFVS
+2042 LSVNSCFVS
-2053 GGIVGYAMDSIKIKD
+2053 GGIVGFAKKLVQIKD
-2068 LNASKLYVS
+2068 LKSDDLNVS
-2077 GNFFSGGIIGI
+2077 ANFFSGGIIGI
-2088 ANKCDVDID
+2088 AGNCNVKID
-2097 GSSGTDGNNRGTITE
+2097 GSSDSEGSIRGSITSGSISLVGDTSRGE
-2112 GTINS
+2112 GASLYGVGI
-2117 CGKTYTF
+2117 G
-2124 DGGREYALGLG
+2124 
-2135 TAAVIGAY
+2135 AATVIGAFL
-2143 MQENSNKKIQTIKNI
+2143 NTNNTVLTSLSVTNI
-2158 NIESFNITA
+2158 NIEDLDVSA
-2167 PQIKRAMVGTV
+2167 PLIGRAMLGGIV
-2178 IGCCGNSTISQMVI
+2178 GCCGNTTAKNIQSQI
-2192 QNIDVD
+2192 QNVD
-2198 KVNINKDSGNDYK
+2198 IKNVDINKEVK
-2211 EFAFNGGAIGII
+2211 RFAFNGGIIGLV
-2223 KSGVKK
+2223 KEGVKK
-2229 CEISDVKI
+2229 CEISNVKI
-2237 IGDKDNKNTI
+2237 IGDKNNKNTI
-2247 NGYRHS
+2247 TGYRHS
-2253 GGIIGLTASK
+2253 GGIIGLISSDT
-2263 NAIINNCQ
+2263 IIDNCL
-2271 IENYILV
+2271 IENYEIV
-2278 TDNAGEDAGG
+2278 TDEYGEDVGG
-2288 IVGKV
+2288 IVGKIN
-2293 DDNFKLIIKNSKIRD
+2293 DNKSTLIVKNSKISD
-2308 CEILIKDN
+2308 CVIKINDN
-2316 NKKNDKGTYSGGIV
+2316 NSKNSDGTYSGGIV
-2330 GKIGEGAC
+2330 GKMAKNSC
-2338 FYGYNIALDNVQFI
+2338 LYGYNISLDNVQFK
-2352 NREDSK
+2352 NNENK
-2358 TGAGEICGY
+2358 KAGAGEICGY
-2367 MVKLLGKNTKMKV
+2367 MQNNTKVKV
-2380 VGVSAKT
+2380 VGISARKG
-2387 RNNESGRPNIISKKD
+2387 ESGIPANIISKKD
-2402 NNAESIC
+2402 NINTAPSLC

-2447 VNPKNVIDKTADSPK
+2447 VNSKNVIDKTADSPK

-2537 NSFIHILTNDTSVS
+2537 NSFIHILTNDTSIS

-2574 GAFES
+2574 GTFES

-2587 ECKNGYFRMTDKDYD
+2587 EYKNGYFRMTDMDYD

-2610 IDIQYLDPADASKTA
+2610 IDIQYLDPADTSKTA

-2730 YSTIGKAFTAS
+2730 YSTIGEAFTAS

-2748 KFSTSE
+2748 KFSTSD

-2779 EGTLVKCSNDIS
+2779 DGTLVKCSNDIS
-2791 KATFKIGADYYRK
+2791 KATFKIGDDYYRK

-2831 ILILDED
+2831 ILILDEN

-2900 TGDQVINDSNR
+2900 IGDQVINDSNR

-2948 EATRTDENGTEK
+2948 EATRTDESGTEK

-2975 STEYSKNFSNTDS
+2975 STEYAKNFSNTDS

-2996 AEAPVDIKARL
+2996 EEAPVDIKARL

-3014 TCNDLMIVYPDGE
+3014 TCDDMVITYPDGE
-3027 SIIAQFPERRDQD
+3027 SIIAQFPERKDRD

-3054 YVPDN
+3054 YVSDN

-3090 LPSNSPSEMIRLG
+3090 LPSNSPNEMIRLG

-3130 RAKNVKFTLSLYQKT
+3130 KAKKVSFTLSLYKKT
-3145 DRDIYDAVPI
+3145 DSGIYDAVPI
-3155 AKYLENITLY
+3155 AEYLENITLY
-3165 DKNGS
+3165 DKNGT
-3170 AKSPE
+3170 AKAPVS
-3175 SPELTGDSY
+3175 SGNSY

-3193 LNYEAGSFEVVSS
+3193 LNYEAGSFEVISS

-3212 AEFEG
+3212 GAFESK
-3217 GKKIYSNYK
+3217 GKTYSNYK
-3226 VQLTAQLLDENN
+3226 VQLTAQLLDENGE
-3238 DPIENSG
+3238 PIENSG

>member
-1 MKYRSKSRFTALVTA
+1 MLTA
-16 IAMIAGNF
+16 IAMIASNF
-24 TASSPVSRYVF
+24 TASSPVSRYVL

-41 AADEAEGETTTVP
+41 AADGAEGETTTAP
-54 QETTVTSVTGEADV
+54 QETTVTTVTGEADV
-68 PDDKEQSDSS
+68 PDDTEQTDSS
-78 SEAAVTNVSQDDST
+78 SETAVTEVSQDDST
-92 NTADD
+92 NTNTTTVVTDDAADV
-97 TDGTSVPSDDTTVP
+97 TVGTSVPSDDTTVP
-111 EGTSDDTSETD
+111 DGTEDDAAEDD

-148 KNYEADPTKYQNID
+148 KNYEADPAKYQNID

-170 NLDNLVGFVSIGTE
+170 NLDNLVGFVSIGTA
-184 QFPFAANIKVTSD
+184 QYPFAANIKVTSD
-197 SEFKLTID
+197 SEFKLTLD

-224 SRSNPVSG
+224 SRSLPVSG
-232 AVSDSALFAEHVI
+232 DVSDSALFAEHVI

-250 DAAADWSVS
+250 NTTAQWSVS
-259 ISSTETAF
+259 LMNAEAAF
-267 SSVIGSLGENADVK
+267 SSVIGTLGENVNAK
-281 LTITNNADSASVS
+281 LTITNNAASASVS
-294 GSGSV
+294 GSGSA

-313 VTTSGSASYNVSSS
+313 VITSGSASYNVSSS
-327 GGNAGGMVG
+327 SGNAGGMIG

-355 VKATRGYAGGLV
+355 VTAAGYAGGLV
-367 GYAENAAVSF
+367 GYAENASVSF

-383 SGTVSGSLATGGV
+383 SGTVSGALATGGV

-402 SEAENSFDISKY
+402 SEAENSFDISRY
-414 AVNCTLNGESSGG
+414 AVSCTLNGENSGG
-427 LFGRLENSGNMTII
+427 LFGKLENSGNMTIN
-441 KNDTE
+441 KSNTE

-467 TYLSESTS
+467 TYLSDNTS

-502 KADDDSYIRLENVSV
+502 KADDNSYIRLENVSV

-606 EASAFDDIGTWG
+606 EAASFDDIGTWG
-618 EVLRLG
+618 EVLRLS

-631 IFSINETEHTVTV
+631 IFNINETEHTVTV
-644 KRAGTTVGSL
+644 KRAVTTVGSL

-680 TSTTSTSLLSSVI
+680 TSTTSTSLLSSDI

-708 LTRDDGKDASGNGD
+708 LTRDDGENDA
-722 ISYTGAFNGNGH
+722 YTGTFNGSGH
-734 TITLAI
+734 TITLAV
-740 GEPYGCRSSTALA
+740 GEPYGYRSNTALA
-753 AGDTSDGNGCIYS
+753 AGDASDGNGRIYR
-766 HYYNGLFS
+766 HYYSGLFA
-774 KTGSGV
+774 KTENITFNNLIVDGI
-780 KFSKLTVSGVINVKY
+780 INVKY
-795 KDNLKYYIG
+795 TDNARYYIG
-804 GLSSTHKGDITAEDL
+804 GLSALHSGNITVQDL
-819 TVSEK
+819 TVQENINVSGNTGN
-824 ISVYGT
+824 Y
-830 VREFCF
+830 CF
-836 AGGIIG
+836 VGGIAGQAAENSSPAIV
-842 NISEGTNP
+842 ISGST
-850 AVVIKNCVIS
+850 IS
-860 PEIVFEGYQPYNSEF
+860 PEINCSGNANFI
-875 VCGGALAEIGQNDS
+875 CGGAFAEIGQNDK

-896 ITLRPSITS
+896 VKLGAAVT
-905 NSSHEYKKIGGFI
+905 NSSTAGSKKVGGFI
-918 GNISNSN
+918 GNISSN
-925 GSASVRTVSITN
+925 NGTVSDRTISLTN
-937 MTIDGAKIVS
+937 ITIDS
-947 ENGGALLGESWNNCE
+947 ENVTSAYGGALLGESWNNCE
-962 VSFGSE
+962 VSVGSE

-983 GKGGFA
+983 GNGDFA
-989 GLVTAATGY
+989 GFVTNATGC
-998 WKVYGVNIEAITVS
+998 WKVYDVNIEGITVS
-1012 GTSAASF
+1012 GASAASF
-1019 GMLVNKGVYAADRVT
+1019 GMLVNKGVYKYDSIT
-1034 NALYLEIES
+1034 TALYLETES
-1043 ESAYNINSA
+1043 ENAYKI
-1052 NINVGSAVYDE
+1052 GSAVISIGLNTIYDE

-1071 FDDEDAVLLN
+1071 FDDEDAVLWN

-1138 AEKLMLWSVNLYAY
+1138 VEKLMLWSVNLYAY

-1164 KTSIPTGN
+1164 KTSIPAGN
-1172 YDLIGYSYYPVDM
+1172 YDMTGYSYYPVDM

-1221 HCGLFRNAN
+1221 HCGLFRNSD

-1235 GNIKFSGTVG
+1235 GNITFSGTVG
-1245 ADPDYSGAMF
+1245 ADTDYSGAMF

-1267 KAVLKGIA
+1267 KAVLNGIVF
-1275 LDGIRV
+1275 DGIRV

-1301 ELSDVSTTE
+1301 ELSNVSTTE
-1310 KYRTENIS
+1310 KYRTESIS
-1318 SAASSLIGDVGNSD
+1318 SAASSLIGDVGSSD

-1351 AAVSDTAVNAALSA
+1351 AAVSDTAVNAALSK
-1365 AYNTDKSIFSKA
+1365 AYNTDMSIFSKA
-1377 ILLNSFKFKA
+1377 ILLNSFRFKA

-1414 GMEISGSKEYKDMQ
+1414 GMEISGSKEYKGMQ

-1439 PTGENVE
+1439 PTGENAE

-1515 AVVNYQKNSYSAWCK
+1515 AVVNYQENSYSAWCN
-1530 EKNSHKVLLWNAESS
+1530 EKKSHKVLLWDAESS
-1545 SFRSE
+1545 CFRSE
-1550 DGSTS
+1550 DGTTS
-1555 VKLADMQNE
+1555 IKLADMQKT

-1586 GKKVPFKGIVFGN
+1586 GKNVPFKGALFGN
-1599 GHAITNK
+1599 GHAITNE
-1606 TAQPLIYQS
+1606 TVQPLIYQS

-1698 GVIRYGGV
+1698 GVIRYGAV

-1715 HSGITADMNSI
+1715 HLGITAGMNNI
-1726 FDSNFDS
+1726 FGSNA
-1733 NVLLYCNPI
+1733 LLYCNPI

-1752 TEASVFNGAEDK
+1752 TETSAFNGAEDR

-1774 SIANI
+1774 SIADI

-1786 GFESNG
+1786 SFESND
-1792 TNSGTIKVSDSQQL
+1792 TNSGTIKISDSQQL

-1828 SYGADKMV
+1828 SYGENKMV
-1836 RHALYSDIGTDDTE
+1836 RHALYSDIGTDDSE
-1850 GNTSDYAVAKTDA
+1850 SNTSDYAVAKTDA

-1870 YIIYKYTNAYSG
+1870 YIIYKYTNAISG

-1901 NNTYELPDGF
+1901 KNTYELPDGF

-1923 MAMHVG
+1923 MAMHI
-1929 NLNGNGSTVKLN
+1929 NSLNGNGSTVKLN
-1941 MSFYRYGKDYDQY
+1941 MSFYRYGKDYDRY

-1972 GLFNNLIGKNN
+1972 GLFNNLIQSSDNENN
-1983 KISDLTI
+1983 TISNLTI
-1990 SGTVNYE
+1990 SGHVDYE
-1997 VYIYIKENNEFK
+1997 YYKDHSGKKNIIYENNS
-2009 FKKFAEFAEKTSF
+2009 SF
-2022 SCAGGL
+2022 SCVGAL
-2028 AGVSSNLNLEKISL
+2028 AGVGSNLRLDKIQLEK
-2042 NELSVNSRFVS
+2042 LSVNSCFVS
-2053 GGIVGYAMDSIKIKD
+2053 GGIVGFAKKLVQIKD
-2068 LNASKLYVS
+2068 LKSDDLNVS
-2077 GNFFSGGIIGI
+2077 ANFFSGGIIGI
-2088 ANKCDVDID
+2088 AGNCNVKID
-2097 GSSGTDGNNRGTITE
+2097 GSSDSEGLIRGSITSGSISLVGDTSRGE
-2112 GTINS
+2112 GASLYGVGI
-2117 CGKTYTF
+2117 G
-2124 DGGREYALGLG
+2124 
-2135 TAAVIGAY
+2135 AATVIGAFL
-2143 MQENSNKKIQTIKNI
+2143 NTNNTVLTSLSVTNI
-2158 NIESFNITA
+2158 NIEDLDISA
-2167 PQIKRAMVGTV
+2167 PLIGRAMLGGIV
-2178 IGCCGNSTISQMVI
+2178 GCCGNTTAKNIQSRI
-2192 QNIDVD
+2192 QNVD
-2198 KVNINKDSGNDYK
+2198 IKNVDINKEVK
-2211 EFAFNGGAIGII
+2211 RFAFNGGIIGLV
-2223 KSGVKK
+2223 KEGVKK
-2229 CEISDVKI
+2229 CEISNVKI
-2237 IGDKDNKNTI
+2237 IGDKNNKNTI
-2247 NGYRHS
+2247 TGYRHS
-2253 GGIIGLTASK
+2253 GGIIGLTSGDT
-2263 NAIINNCQ
+2263 IIDNCL
-2271 IENYILV
+2271 IENYEIV
-2278 TDNAGEDAGG
+2278 TDEYGEDVGG
-2288 IVGKV
+2288 IVGKIN
-2293 DDNFKLIIKNSKIRD
+2293 DNKSTLIVKNSKISD
-2308 CEILIKDN
+2308 CVIKINDN
-2316 NKKNDKGTYSGGIV
+2316 NSKNSDGTYSGGIV
-2330 GKIGEGAC
+2330 GKMAKNSC
-2338 FYGYNIALDNVQFI
+2338 LYGYNISLDNVQFK
-2352 NREDSK
+2352 NNENK
-2358 TGAGEICGY
+2358 KAGAGEICGY
-2367 MVKLLGKNTKMKV
+2367 MQNNTKVKV
-2380 VGVSAKT
+2380 VGISARKG
-2387 RNNESGRPNIISKKD
+2387 ESGIPANIISKKD
-2402 NNAESIC
+2402 NINTAPSLC

-2421 AAANKEASTIN
+2421 AAANKEASTIS

-2480 ISNGTGYINAA
+2480 ISKGIGYINAA

-2537 NSFIHILTNDTSVS
+2537 NSFIHILTNDTSIS

-2574 GAFES
+2574 GTFES

-2587 ECKNGYFRMTDKDYD
+2587 EYKNGYFRMTNMDYD

-2610 IDIQYLDPADASKTA
+2610 IDIQYLDPADTSKTA

-2730 YSTIGKAFTAS
+2730 YSTIGEAFTAS

-2748 KFSTSE
+2748 KFSTSDD
-2754 GKGFEPVTFCDLLK
+2754 KGFEPVTFCDLLK

-2779 EGTLVKCSNDIS
+2779 DGTLVKCSNDIS
-2791 KATFKIGADYYRK
+2791 KATFKIGDDYYRK

-2911 ALKAELTA
+2911 VLKAELTA

-2948 EATRTDENGTEK
+2948 EATRTDESGTEK
-2960 GIKGNPSVSGTYKIG
+2960 GIKGNPSVSGTYTIG
-2975 STEYSKNFSNTDS
+2975 STEYAKNFSNTDS

-2996 AEAPVDIKARL
+2996 EEAPLDIKARL

-3014 TCNDLMIVYPDGE
+3014 TCDDMVITYPDGE
-3027 SIIAQFPERRDQD
+3027 SIIAQFPERKDRD

-3054 YVPDN
+3054 YVSDN

-3090 LPSNSPSEMIRLG
+3090 LPSNSPNEMIRLG

-3130 RAKNVKFTLSLYQKT
+3130 KAKKVSFTLSLYQKT
-3145 DRDIYDAVPI
+3145 DSGIYDAVPI
-3155 AKYLENITLY
+3155 AEYLENITLY
-3165 DKNGS
+3165 DKNGT
-3170 AKSPE
+3170 AKAPVS
-3175 SPELTGDSY
+3175 SGDSY

-3193 LNYEAGSFEVVSS
+3193 LNYEAGSFEVISS

-3212 AEFEG
+3212 GAFESK
-3217 GKKIYSNYK
+3217 GKTYSNYK
-3226 VQLTAQLLDENN
+3226 VQLTAQLLDENGE
-3238 DPIENSG
+3238 PIENSG

>member
-1 MKYRSKSRFTALVTA
+1 
-16 IAMIAGNF
+16 MI
-24 TASSPVSRYVF
+24 
-35 NEINVS
+35 
-41 AADEAEGETTTVP
+41 
-54 QETTVTSVTGEADV
+54 
-68 PDDKEQSDSS
+68 
-78 SEAAVTNVSQDDST
+78 
-92 NTADD
+92 
-97 TDGTSVPSDDTTVP
+97 
-111 EGTSDDTSETD
+111 
-122 GDNTDD
+122 
-128 TSVSD
+128 
-133 NVITINTSEQFVEYS
+133 
-148 KNYEADPTKYQNID
+148 
-162 VSIAIASG
+162 
-170 NLDNLVGFVSIGTE
+170 
-184 QFPFAANIKVTSD
+184 
-197 SEFKLTID
+197 
-205 QPLFAYIYDSA
+205 
-216 NINTDVII
+216 
-224 SRSNPVSG
+224 
-232 AVSDSALFAEHVI
+232 
-245 HDTEK
+245 
-250 DAAADWSVS
+250 
-259 ISSTETAF
+259 
-267 SSVIGSLGENADVK
+267 
-281 LTITNNADSASVS
+281 
-294 GSGSV
+294 
-299 GLACGRMEKNSSLT
+299 
-313 VTTSGSASYNVSSS
+313 TSGSASYNVSSS
-327 GGNAGGMVG
+327 SGNAGGMIG

-355 VKATRGYAGGLV
+355 VTAAGYAGGLV
-367 GYAENAAVSF
+367 GYAENASVSF

-383 SGTVSGSLATGGV
+383 SGTVSGALATGGV

-402 SEAENSFDISKY
+402 SEAENSFDISRY
-414 AVNCTLNGESSGG
+414 AVSCTLNGESSGG
-427 LFGRLENSGNMTII
+427 LFGKLENSGNMTII

-456 SDKQTFGGLIG
+456 SDKQIFGGLIG
-467 TYLSESTS
+467 TYLSDNTS

-606 EASAFDDIGTWG
+606 EAVSFDDIGTWG
-618 EVLRLG
+618 EVLRLS

-631 IFSINETEHTVTV
+631 IFNINETEHTVTV

-654 AEFAVLALNMQLN
+654 AELAVLALNMQLN
-667 SGTSSDST
+667 SGTFSDST

-680 TSTTSTSLLSSVI
+680 TSTTGTSLLSSDI

-708 LTRDDGKDASGNGD
+708 LTRDDGENDA
-722 ISYTGAFNGNGH
+722 YTGTFNGSGH
-734 TITLAI
+734 TITLAV
-740 GEPYGCRSSTALA
+740 GEPYGYRSNTALA
-753 AGDTSDGNGCIYS
+753 AGDASDGNGRIYR
-766 HYYNGLFS
+766 HYYSGLFA
-774 KTGSGV
+774 KTENITFNNLIVDGI
-780 KFSKLTVSGVINVKY
+780 INVKY
-795 KDNLKYYIG
+795 TDNARYYIG
-804 GLSSTHKGDITAEDL
+804 GLSALHSGNITVQDL
-819 TVSEK
+819 TVQENINVSGNTGN
-824 ISVYGT
+824 Y
-830 VREFCF
+830 CF
-836 AGGIIG
+836 VGGIAGQAAENSSPAIV
-842 NISEGTNP
+842 ISGST
-850 AVVIKNCVIS
+850 IS
-860 PEIVFEGYQPYNSEF
+860 PEINCSGNANFI
-875 VCGGALAEIGQNDS
+875 CGGAFAEIGQNDK

-896 ITLRPSITS
+896 VKLGAAVT
-905 NSSHEYKKIGGFI
+905 NSSTAGSKKVGGFI
-918 GNISNSN
+918 GNISSN
-925 GSASVRTVSITN
+925 NGAASDRTISLTN
-937 MTIDGAKIVS
+937 ITIDS
-947 ENGGALLGESWNNCE
+947 ENVTSAYGGALLGESWNNCE
-962 VSFGSE
+962 VSVGSE

-983 GKGGFA
+983 GNGDFA
-989 GLVTAATGY
+989 GFVTNATGC
-998 WKVYGVNIEAITVS
+998 WKVYDVNIEGITVS
-1012 GTSAASF
+1012 GASAASF
-1019 GMLVNKGVYAADRVT
+1019 GMLVNKGVYKYDSIT
-1034 NALYLEIES
+1034 TALYLETES
-1043 ESAYNINSA
+1043 ENAYKI
-1052 NINVGSAVYDE
+1052 GSAVISIGLNTIYDE

-1071 FDDEDAVLLN
+1071 FDDEDAVLWN

-1164 KTSIPTGN
+1164 KTSIPAGN
-1172 YDLIGYSYYPVDM
+1172 YDMTGYSYYPVDM

-1221 HCGLFRNAN
+1221 HCGLFRNSD

-1235 GNIKFSGTVG
+1235 GNITFSGTVG
-1245 ADPDYSGAMF
+1245 ADTDYSGAMF

-1267 KAVLKGIA
+1267 KAVLNGIV

-1301 ELSDVSTTE
+1301 ELSNVSTTE
-1310 KYRTENIS
+1310 KYRTESIS
-1318 SAASSLIGDVGNSD
+1318 SAASSLIGDVGSSD

-1351 AAVSDTAVNAALSA
+1351 AAVSDTAVNAVLSK
-1365 AYNTDKSIFSKA
+1365 AYNTDMSIFSKA
-1377 ILLNSFKFKA
+1377 ILLNSFRFKA

-1399 DEDWDEDAAKHNVAY
+1399 DEDWDEDSAKHNVAY

-1428 KMYFKSDSYTN
+1428 KMYFKSDSYTD
-1439 PTGENVE
+1439 PTGEDAE
-1446 YDFSGFL
+1446 YDFRGFL
-1453 PYVAVSYSE
+1453 PYVAASYSE
-1462 NNNYHEI
+1462 KNYHEI

-1515 AVVNYQKNSYSAWCK
+1515 AVVNYQENSYSAWCN
-1530 EKNSHKVLLWNAESS
+1530 EKNSHKVLLWDAESS
-1545 SFRSE
+1545 CFRSE
-1550 DGSTS
+1550 DGTTS
-1555 VKLADMQNE
+1555 IKLADMQKT

-1586 GKKVPFKGIVFGN
+1586 GKNVPFKGAVFGN
-1599 GHAITNK
+1599 GHAITNE
-1606 TAQPLIYQS
+1606 TVQPLIYQS

-1682 IKSGTNYG
+1682 IKSGTDYG

-1715 HSGITADMNSI
+1715 HSGITAGMNNI
-1726 FDSNFDS
+1726 FGSNA
-1733 NVLLYCNPI
+1733 LLYCNPI

-1752 TEASVFNGAEDK
+1752 TETSAFNGAEDK

-1774 SIANI
+1774 SIADI

-1786 GFESNG
+1786 SFESND
-1792 TNSGTIKVSDSQQL
+1792 TNSGTIKISDSQQL

-1828 SYGADKMV
+1828 SYGENKMV
-1836 RHALYSDIGTDDTE
+1836 RHALYSDIGTDDSE
-1850 GNTSDYAVAKTDA
+1850 GNTSDHAVAKTDA

-1870 YIIYKYTNAYSG
+1870 YIIYKYTNAISG

-1901 NNTYELPDGF
+1901 KNTYELPDGF

-1917 NSSDAD
+1917 NSADAD
-1923 MAMHVG
+1923 MAMHI
-1929 NLNGNGSTVKLN
+1929 NSLNGNGSTVKLN
-1941 MSFYRYGKDYDQY
+1941 MSFYRYGKDYDRY

-1972 GLFNNLIGKNN
+1972 GLFNNLIQSSDNENN
-1983 KISDLTI
+1983 TISNLTI
-1990 SGTVNYE
+1990 SGHVDYE
-1997 VYIYIKENNEFK
+1997 YYKDHSGKKNIIYENNS
-2009 FKKFAEFAEKTSF
+2009 SF
-2022 SCAGGL
+2022 SCVGAL
-2028 AGVSSNLNLEKISL
+2028 AGVGSNLRLDKIQLEK
-2042 NELSVNSRFVS
+2042 LSVNSCFVS
-2053 GGIVGYAMDSIKIKD
+2053 GGIVGFAKKLVQIKD
-2068 LNASKLYVS
+2068 LKSDDLNVS
-2077 GNFFSGGIIGI
+2077 ANFFSGGIIGI
-2088 ANKCDVDID
+2088 AGNCNVKID
-2097 GSSGTDGNNRGTITE
+2097 GSSDSEGLIRGSITSGSISLVGDTSRGE
-2112 GTINS
+2112 GASLYGVGI
-2117 CGKTYTF
+2117 G
-2124 DGGREYALGLG
+2124 
-2135 TAAVIGAY
+2135 AATVIGAFL
-2143 MQENSNKKIQTIKNI
+2143 NTNNTVLTSLSVTNI
-2158 NIESFNITA
+2158 NIEDLDISA
-2167 PQIKRAMVGTV
+2167 PLIGRAMLGGIV
-2178 IGCCGNSTISQMVI
+2178 GCCGNTTAKNIQSRI
-2192 QNIDVD
+2192 QNVD
-2198 KVNINKDSGNDYK
+2198 IKNVDINKEVK
-2211 EFAFNGGAIGII
+2211 RFAFNGGIIGLV
-2223 KSGVKK
+2223 KEGVKK
-2229 CEISDVKI
+2229 CEISNVKI
-2237 IGDKDNKNTI
+2237 IGDKNNKNTI
-2247 NGYRHS
+2247 TGYRHS
-2253 GGIIGLTASK
+2253 GGIIGLTSGDT
-2263 NAIINNCQ
+2263 IIDNCL
-2271 IENYILV
+2271 IENYEIV
-2278 TDNAGEDAGG
+2278 TDEYGEDVGG
-2288 IVGKV
+2288 IVGKIN
-2293 DDNFKLIIKNSKIRD
+2293 DNKSTLIVKNSKISD
-2308 CEILIKDN
+2308 CVIKINDN
-2316 NKKNDKGTYSGGIV
+2316 NSKNSDGTYSGGIV
-2330 GKIGEGAC
+2330 GKMAKNSC
-2338 FYGYNIALDNVQFI
+2338 LYGYNISLDNVQFK
-2352 NREDSK
+2352 NNENK
-2358 TGAGEICGY
+2358 KAGAGEICGY
-2367 MVKLLGKNTKMKV
+2367 MQNNTKVKV
-2380 VGVSAKT
+2380 VGISARKG
-2387 RNNESGRPNIISKKD
+2387 ESGIPANIISKKD
-2402 NNAESIC
+2402 NINTAPSLC

-2416 KCLDE
+2416 SCLDE
-2421 AAANKEASTIN
+2421 PAANKEASTIS

-2480 ISNGTGYINAA
+2480 ISKGLGYINAA

-2527 SNYRKITEML
+2527 SNYKKITEML
-2537 NSFIHILTNDTSVS
+2537 NSFIHILTNDTTIS

-2587 ECKNGYFRMTDKDYD
+2587 EYKNGYFRMTNMDYD
-2602 SNYKQFTL
+2602 SNYKQFTM
-2610 IDIQYLDPADASKTA
+2610 IDIQYLDPADTSKTA

-2730 YSTIGKAFTAS
+2730 YSTIGEAFTAS

-2748 KFSTSE
+2748 KFSTSD

-2779 EGTLVKCSNDIS
+2779 DGTLVKCSNDIS
-2791 KATFKIGADYYRK
+2791 KATFKIGDDYYRK

-2814 LYSVTLTAKEG
+2814 LYSVILTAKEG

-2900 TGDQVINDSNR
+2900 TGNQVINDSNR

-2948 EATRTDENGTEK
+2948 EATRTDESGTEK

-2975 STEYSKNFSNTDS
+2975 STEYAKNFSNTDS

-2996 AEAPVDIKARL
+2996 EEAPLDIKAQL

-3014 TCNDLMIVYPDGE
+3014 TCDDMVITYPDGE
-3027 SIIAQFPERRDQD
+3027 SIIAQFPERKDRD

-3054 YVPDN
+3054 YVSDN

-3090 LPSNSPSEMIRLG
+3090 LPSNSPNEMIRLG

-3130 RAKNVKFTLSLYQKT
+3130 KAKKVSFTLSLYQKT
-3145 DRDIYDAVPI
+3145 DSGIYDAVPI
-3155 AKYLENITLY
+3155 AEYLENIILY

-3170 AKSPE
+3170 AKSPA
-3175 SPELTGDSY
+3175 STGDSY

-3193 LNYEAGSFEVVSS
+3193 LNYEAGSFEVISS

-3212 AEFEG
+3212 GAFESK
-3217 GKKIYSNYK
+3217 GKTYSNYK
-3226 VQLTAQLLDENN
+3226 VQLTAQLLDENGE
-3238 DPIENSG
+3238 PIENSG

>member
-1 MKYRSKSRFTALVTA
+1 MKYRSKSRFTALLTA
-16 IAMIAGNF
+16 IAMIASNF
-24 TASSPVSRYVF
+24 TASSPVSRYVL

-41 AADEAEGETTTVP
+41 AADGAEGETTTAP
-54 QETTVTSVTGEADV
+54 QETTVTTVTGEADV
-68 PDDKEQSDSS
+68 PDDTEQTDSS
-78 SEAAVTNVSQDDST
+78 SETAVTEVSQDDST

-111 EGTSDDTSETD
+111 DGTEDDAAEDD

-128 TSVSD
+128 TPVSD

-148 KNYEADPTKYQNID
+148 KNYEADPAKYQNID
-162 VSIAIASG
+162 VSIAITSG
-170 NLDNLVGFVSIGTE
+170 NLDNLVGFVSIGTA
-184 QFPFAANIKVTSD
+184 QYPFAANIKVTSD
-197 SEFKLTID
+197 SEFKLTLD

-224 SRSNPVSG
+224 SRSLPVSG
-232 AVSDSALFAEHVI
+232 DVSDSALFAEHVI

-250 DAAADWSVS
+250 NTTAQWSVS
-259 ISSTETAF
+259 LMNAEAAF
-267 SSVIGSLGENADVK
+267 SSVIGTLGENVNAK
-281 LTITNNADSASVS
+281 LTITNNADSVSVS
-294 GSGSV
+294 GSGSA

-313 VTTSGSASYNVSSS
+313 VITSGSASYNVSSS
-327 GGNAGGMVG
+327 SGNAGGMIG

-355 VKATRGYAGGLV
+355 VTAAGYAGGLV
-367 GYAENAAVSF
+367 GYAENASVSF

-383 SGTVSGSLATGGV
+383 SGTVSGALATGGV

-402 SEAENSFDISKY
+402 SEAENSFDISRY
-414 AVNCTLNGESSGG
+414 AVSCTLNGENSGG
-427 LFGRLENSGNMTII
+427 LFGKLENSGNMTID
-441 KNDTE
+441 KSDTE

-467 TYLSESTS
+467 TYLSDNTS

-549 NGDFIGGGVIGNMNG
+549 NGDFIGGGIIGNMNG

-606 EASAFDDIGTWG
+606 EAASFDDIGTWG
-618 EVLRLG
+618 EVLRLS

-631 IFSINETEHTVTV
+631 IFNINETEHTVTV

-680 TSTTSTSLLSSVI
+680 ISTTSTSLLSSDI

-708 LTRDDGKDASGNGD
+708 LTRDDGENDA
-722 ISYTGAFNGNGH
+722 YTGTFNGSGH
-734 TITLAI
+734 TITLAV
-740 GEPYGCRSSTALA
+740 GEPYGYRSNTALA
-753 AGDTSDGNGCIYS
+753 AGDASDGNGRIYR
-766 HYYNGLFS
+766 HYYSGLFA
-774 KTGSGV
+774 KTENITFNNLIVDGI
-780 KFSKLTVSGVINVKY
+780 INVKY
-795 KDNLKYYIG
+795 TDNARYYIG
-804 GLSSTHKGDITAEDL
+804 GLSALHSGNITVQDL
-819 TVSEK
+819 TVQENINVSGNTGN
-824 ISVYGT
+824 Y
-830 VREFCF
+830 CF
-836 AGGIIG
+836 VGGIAGQAAENSSPAIV
-842 NISEGTNP
+842 ISGST
-850 AVVIKNCVIS
+850 IS
-860 PEIVFEGYQPYNSEF
+860 PEINCSGNANFI
-875 VCGGALAEIGQNDS
+875 CGGAFAEIGQNDK

-896 ITLRPSITS
+896 VKLGAAVT
-905 NSSHEYKKIGGFI
+905 NSSTAGSKKVGGFI
-918 GNISNSN
+918 GNISSN
-925 GSASVRTVSITN
+925 NGAASDRTISLTN
-937 MTIDGAKIVS
+937 ITIDS
-947 ENGGALLGESWNNCE
+947 ENVTSAYGGALLGESWNNCE
-962 VSFGSE
+962 VSVGSE

-983 GKGGFA
+983 GNGDFA
-989 GLVTAATGY
+989 GFVTNATGC
-998 WKVYGVNIEAITVS
+998 WKVYDVNIEGITVS
-1012 GTSAASF
+1012 GASAASF
-1019 GMLVNKGVYAADRVT
+1019 GMLVNKGVYKYDSIT
-1034 NALYLEIES
+1034 TALYLETES
-1043 ESAYNINSA
+1043 ENAYKI
-1052 NINVGSAVYDE
+1052 GSAVISIGLNTIYDE

-1071 FDDEDAVLLN
+1071 FDDEDAVLWN

-1164 KTSIPTGN
+1164 KTSIPAGN
-1172 YDLIGYSYYPVDM
+1172 YDMTGYSYYPVDM

-1221 HCGLFRNAN
+1221 HCGLFRNSD

-1235 GNIKFSGTVG
+1235 GNITFSGTVG
-1245 ADPDYSGAMF
+1245 ADTDYSGAMF

-1267 KAVLKGIA
+1267 KAVLNGIV

-1301 ELSDVSTTE
+1301 ELSNVSTTE
-1310 KYRTENIS
+1310 KYRTESIS
-1318 SAASSLIGDVGNSD
+1318 SAASSLIGDVGSSD

-1351 AAVSDTAVNAALSA
+1351 AAVSDTAVNAALSK
-1365 AYNTDKSIFSKA
+1365 AYNTDMSIFSKA
-1377 ILLNSFKFKA
+1377 ILLNSFRFKA

-1399 DEDWDEDAAKHNVAY
+1399 DEDWDEDSAKHNVAY

-1439 PTGENVE
+1439 PTGEDAE

-1453 PYVAVSYSE
+1453 PYVAASYSG
-1462 NNNYHEI
+1462 NNYHEI

-1515 AVVNYQKNSYSAWCK
+1515 AVVNYRENSYSAWCN
-1530 EKNSHKVLLWNAESS
+1530 EKNSHKVLLWDAESS
-1545 SFRSE
+1545 CFRSE
-1550 DGSTS
+1550 DGTTS
-1555 VKLADMQNE
+1555 IKLADMQKT

-1586 GKKVPFKGIVFGN
+1586 GKNVPFKGAVFGN
-1599 GHAITNK
+1599 GHAITNE
-1606 TAQPLIYQS
+1606 TVQPLIYQS

-1715 HSGITADMNSI
+1715 HSGITAGMNNI
-1726 FDSNFDS
+1726 FGSNA
-1733 NVLLYCNPI
+1733 LLYCNPI

-1752 TEASVFNGAEDK
+1752 TETSAFNGAEDR

-1774 SIANI
+1774 SIADI

-1786 GFESNG
+1786 SFESND
-1792 TNSGTIKVSDSQQL
+1792 TNSVTIKISDSQQL

-1828 SYGADKMV
+1828 SYGENKMV
-1836 RHALYSDIGTDDTE
+1836 RHALYSDIGTDDSE
-1850 GNTSDYAVAKTDA
+1850 GNTSDHAVAKTDA

-1870 YIIYKYTNAYSG
+1870 YIIYKYTNAISG

-1901 NNTYELPDGF
+1901 KNTYELPDGF

-1923 MAMHVG
+1923 MAMHI
-1929 NLNGNGSTVKLN
+1929 NSLNGNGSTVKLN

-1959 INNTT
+1959 INNITF
-1964 SVDCKTGL
+1964 VDCKTGL
-1972 GLFNNLIGKNN
+1972 GLFNNLIQSSDNENN
-1983 KISDLTI
+1983 TI
-1990 SGTVNYE
+1990 SNLIISGHVDYE
-1997 VYIYIKENNEFK
+1997 YYKDHSGKKNIIYENNS
-2009 FKKFAEFAEKTSF
+2009 SF
-2022 SCAGGL
+2022 SCAGAL
-2028 AGVSSNLNLEKISL
+2028 AGVGSNLRLDKIQLEK
-2042 NELSVNSRFVS
+2042 LSVNSCFVS
-2053 GGIVGYAMDSIKIKD
+2053 GGIVGFAKKLVQIKD
-2068 LNASKLYVS
+2068 LKSDDLNVS
-2077 GNFFSGGIIGI
+2077 ANFFSGGIIGI
-2088 ANKCDVDID
+2088 AGNCNVKID
-2097 GSSGTDGNNRGTITE
+2097 GSSDSEGLIRGSITSGSISLVGDTSRGE
-2112 GTINS
+2112 GASLYGVGI
-2117 CGKTYTF
+2117 G
-2124 DGGREYALGLG
+2124 
-2135 TAAVIGAY
+2135 AATVIGAFL
-2143 MQENSNKKIQTIKNI
+2143 NTNNTVLTSLSVTNI
-2158 NIESFNITA
+2158 NIEDLDISA
-2167 PQIKRAMVGTV
+2167 PLIGRAMLGGIV
-2178 IGCCGNSTISQMVI
+2178 GCCGNTTAKNIQSRI
-2192 QNIDVD
+2192 QNVD
-2198 KVNINKDSGNDYK
+2198 IKNVDINKEVK
-2211 EFAFNGGAIGII
+2211 RFAFNGGIIGLV
-2223 KSGVKK
+2223 KEGVKK
-2229 CEISDVKI
+2229 CEISNVKI
-2237 IGDKDNKNTI
+2237 IGDKNNKNTI
-2247 NGYRHS
+2247 TGYRHS
-2253 GGIIGLTASK
+2253 GGIIGLISSDT
-2263 NAIINNCQ
+2263 IIDNCL
-2271 IENYILV
+2271 IENYEIV
-2278 TDNAGEDAGG
+2278 TDEYGEDVGG
-2288 IVGKV
+2288 IVGKIN
-2293 DDNFKLIIKNSKIRD
+2293 DNKSTLIVKNSKISD
-2308 CEILIKDN
+2308 CVIKINDN
-2316 NKKNDKGTYSGGIV
+2316 NSKNSDGTYSGGIV
-2330 GKIGEGAC
+2330 GKMAKNSC
-2338 FYGYNIALDNVQFI
+2338 LYGYNISLDNVQFK
-2352 NREDSK
+2352 NNENK
-2358 TGAGEICGY
+2358 KAGAGEICGY
-2367 MVKLLGKNTKMKV
+2367 MQNNTKVKV
-2380 VGVSAKT
+2380 VGISARKGD
-2387 RNNESGRPNIISKKD
+2387 SGIPANIISKKD
-2402 NNAESIC
+2402 NINTAPSLC

-2416 KCLDE
+2416 SCLDE
-2421 AAANKEASTIN
+2421 PAANKEASTIS

-2462 FLTGDGADKSAVE
+2462 FLTGDGADKSAIE

-2480 ISNGTGYINAA
+2480 ISKGTGYINAA

-2537 NSFIHILTNDTSVS
+2537 NSFIHILTNDTSIS

-2574 GAFES
+2574 GTFES

-2587 ECKNGYFRMTDKDYD
+2587 EYKNGYFRMTDMDYD

-2610 IDIQYLDPADASKTA
+2610 IDIQYLDPADTSKTA

-2730 YSTIGKAFTAS
+2730 YSTIGEAFTAS

-2748 KFSTSE
+2748 KFSTSD

-2779 EGTLVKCSNDIS
+2779 DGTLVKCSNDIS
-2791 KATFKIGADYYRK
+2791 KATFKIGDDYYRK

-2831 ILILDED
+2831 ILVLDED

-2851 PMRNITMKC
+2851 PMRNITMNC

-2948 EATRTDENGTEK
+2948 EATRTDESGTEK

-2975 STEYSKNFSNTDS
+2975 STEYAKNFSNMDS

-2996 AEAPVDIKARL
+2996 EEAPLDIKARL
-3007 ISGSVTI
+3007 ISGNVTI
-3014 TCNDLMIVYPDGE
+3014 TCDDMVITYPDGE
-3027 SIIAQFPERRDQD
+3027 SIIAQFPERKDRD

-3054 YVPDN
+3054 YVSDN

-3090 LPSNSPSEMIRLG
+3090 LPSNSPNEMIRLG

-3130 RAKNVKFTLSLYQKT
+3130 KAKKVSFTLSLYKKT
-3145 DRDIYDAVPI
+3145 DSGIYDAVPI
-3155 AKYLENITLY
+3155 AEYLENITLY
-3165 DKNGS
+3165 DKNGT
-3170 AKSPE
+3170 AKAPVS
-3175 SPELTGDSY
+3175 SGNSY
-3184 EYVFDKETE
+3184 EYVFDRETE
-3193 LNYEAGSFEVVSS
+3193 LNYEAGSFEVISS

-3212 AEFEG
+3212 GAFESK
-3217 GKKIYSNYK
+3217 GKTYSNYK
-3226 VQLTAQLLDENN
+3226 VQLTAQLLDENGE
-3238 DPIENSG
+3238 PIENSG

>member
-1 MKYRSKSRFTALVTA
+1 MKYRSKSRFTALLTA
-16 IAMIAGNF
+16 IAMIASNF
-24 TASSPVSRYVF
+24 TASSPVSRYVL

-41 AADEAEGETTTVP
+41 AADGAEGETTTAP
-54 QETTVTSVTGEADV
+54 QETTVTTVTGEADV
-68 PDDKEQSDSS
+68 PDDTEQTDSS
-78 SEAAVTNVSQDDST
+78 SETAVTEVSQDDST

-111 EGTSDDTSETD
+111 DGTEDDAAEDD

-148 KNYEADPTKYQNID
+148 KNYEADPAKYQNID
-162 VSIAIASG
+162 VSIAITSG
-170 NLDNLVGFVSIGTE
+170 NLDNLVGFVSIGTA
-184 QFPFAANIKVTSD
+184 QYPFAANIKVTSD
-197 SEFKLTID
+197 SEFKLTLD

-224 SRSNPVSG
+224 SRSLPVSG
-232 AVSDSALFAEHVI
+232 DVSDSALFAEHVI

-250 DAAADWSVS
+250 NTTAQWSVS
-259 ISSTETAF
+259 LMNAEAAF
-267 SSVIGSLGENADVK
+267 SSVIGTLGENVNAK
-281 LTITNNADSASVS
+281 LTITNNADSVSVS
-294 GSGSV
+294 GSGSA

-313 VTTSGSASYNVSSS
+313 VITSGSAYYNVSSS
-327 GGNAGGMVG
+327 SGNAGGMIG

-355 VKATRGYAGGLV
+355 VTAAGYAGGLV
-367 GYAENAAVSF
+367 GYAENASVSF

-383 SGTVSGSLATGGV
+383 SGTVSGALATGGV

-402 SEAENSFDISKY
+402 SEAENSFDISRY
-414 AVNCTLNGESSGG
+414 AVSCTLNRENSGG
-427 LFGRLENSGNMTII
+427 LFGKLENSGNMTIN
-441 KNDTE
+441 KSDTE

-467 TYLSESTS
+467 TYLSDNTS
-475 NSLTI
+475 NSLTV

-582 GGQIIGTRGA
+582 GGQIIGTREA

-606 EASAFDDIGTWG
+606 EAASFDDIGTWG
-618 EVLRLG
+618 EVLRLS

-631 IFSINETEHTVTV
+631 IFNINETEHTVTV

-680 TSTTSTSLLSSVI
+680 TSTTGTSLLSSDI
-693 TLNCNIDLSGTGITG
+693 TLNCNIDLSGTGIIG
-708 LTRDDGKDASGNGD
+708 LTRDDGENDA
-722 ISYTGAFNGNGH
+722 YTGTFNGSGH
-734 TITLAI
+734 TITLAV
-740 GEPYGCRSSTALA
+740 GEPYGYRSNTALA
-753 AGDTSDGNGCIYS
+753 AGDASDGNGRIYR
-766 HYYNGLFS
+766 HYYSGLFA
-774 KTGSGV
+774 KTENITFNNLIVDGI
-780 KFSKLTVSGVINVKY
+780 INVKY
-795 KDNLKYYIG
+795 TDNARYYIG
-804 GLSSTHKGDITAEDL
+804 GLSALHSGNITVQDL
-819 TVSEK
+819 TVQENINVSGNTGN
-824 ISVYGT
+824 Y
-830 VREFCF
+830 CF
-836 AGGIIG
+836 VGGIAGQAAENSSPAIV
-842 NISEGTNP
+842 ISGST
-850 AVVIKNCVIS
+850 IS
-860 PEIVFEGYQPYNSEF
+860 PEINCSGNANFI
-875 VCGGALAEIGQNDS
+875 CGGAFAEIGQNDK

-896 ITLRPSITS
+896 VKLGAAVT
-905 NSSHEYKKIGGFI
+905 NSSTAGSKKVGGFI
-918 GNISNSN
+918 GNISSN
-925 GSASVRTVSITN
+925 NGAASDRTISLTN
-937 MTIDGAKIVS
+937 ITIDS
-947 ENGGALLGESWNNCE
+947 ENVTSAYGGALLGESWNNCE
-962 VSFGSE
+962 VSVGSE

-983 GKGGFA
+983 GNGDFA
-989 GLVTAATGY
+989 GFVTNATGC
-998 WKVYGVNIEAITVS
+998 WKVYDVNIEGITVS
-1012 GTSAASF
+1012 GASAASF
-1019 GMLVNKGVYAADRVT
+1019 GMLVNKGVYKYDSIT
-1034 NALYLEIES
+1034 TALYLETES
-1043 ESAYNINSA
+1043 ENAYKI
-1052 NINVGSAVYDE
+1052 GSAVISIGLNTIYDE

-1071 FDDEDAVLLN
+1071 FDDEDAVLWN

-1164 KTSIPTGN
+1164 KTSIPAGN
-1172 YDLIGYSYYPVDM
+1172 YDMTGYSYYPVDM

-1221 HCGLFRNAN
+1221 HCGLFRNSD

-1235 GNIKFSGTVG
+1235 GNITFSGTVG
-1245 ADPDYSGAMF
+1245 ADSDYSGAMF

-1267 KAVLKGIA
+1267 KAVLNGIV

-1301 ELSDVSTTE
+1301 ELSNVSTTE
-1310 KYRTENIS
+1310 KYRTESIS
-1318 SAASSLIGDVGNSD
+1318 SAASSLIGDVGSRD

-1351 AAVSDTAVNAALSA
+1351 AAVSDTAVNAALSK
-1365 AYNTDKSIFSKA
+1365 AYNTDMSIFSKA
-1377 ILLNSFKFKA
+1377 ILLNSFRFKA

-1399 DEDWDEDAAKHNVAY
+1399 DEDWDEDSAKHNVAY
-1414 GMEISGSKEYKDMQ
+1414 GMEISVSKEYKDMQ

-1439 PTGENVE
+1439 PTGEDAE

-1453 PYVAVSYSE
+1453 PYVAASYSE
-1462 NNNYHEI
+1462 NNYHEI

-1515 AVVNYQKNSYSAWCK
+1515 AVVNYRENSYSAWCN
-1530 EKNSHKVLLWNAESS
+1530 EKNSHKVLLWDAESS
-1545 SFRSE
+1545 CFRSE
-1550 DGSTS
+1550 DGTTS
-1555 VKLADMQNE
+1555 IKLADMQKT

-1586 GKKVPFKGIVFGN
+1586 GKNVPFKGAVFGN
-1599 GHAITNK
+1599 GHAITNE
-1606 TAQPLIYQS
+1606 TVQPLIYQS

-1715 HSGITADMNSI
+1715 HSGITAGMNNI
-1726 FDSNFDS
+1726 FGSNA
-1733 NVLLYCNPI
+1733 LLYCNPI

-1752 TEASVFNGAEDK
+1752 TETSAFNGAEDK

-1774 SIANI
+1774 SIADI

-1786 GFESNG
+1786 SFESND
-1792 TNSGTIKVSDSQQL
+1792 TNSGTIKISDSQQL

-1828 SYGADKMV
+1828 SYGENKMV
-1836 RHALYSDIGTDDTE
+1836 RHALYSDIGTDDSE
-1850 GNTSDYAVAKTDA
+1850 GNTSDHAVAKTDA

-1870 YIIYKYTNAYSG
+1870 YIIYKYTNAISG

-1901 NNTYELPDGF
+1901 KNTYELPDGF

-1923 MAMHVG
+1923 MAMHI
-1929 NLNGNGSTVKLN
+1929 NSLNGNGSTVKLN

-1959 INNTT
+1959 INNITF
-1964 SVDCKTGL
+1964 VDCKTGL
-1972 GLFNNLIGKNN
+1972 GLFNNLIQSSDNENN
-1983 KISDLTI
+1983 TISNLTI
-1990 SGTVNYE
+1990 SGHVDYE
-1997 VYIYIKENNEFK
+1997 YYKDHSGKKNIIYENNS
-2009 FKKFAEFAEKTSF
+2009 SF
-2022 SCAGGL
+2022 SCVGAL
-2028 AGVSSNLNLEKISL
+2028 AGVGSNLRLDKIQLEK
-2042 NELSVNSRFVS
+2042 LSVNSCFVS
-2053 GGIVGYAMDSIKIKD
+2053 GGIVGFAKKLVQIKD
-2068 LNASKLYVS
+2068 LKSDDLNVS
-2077 GNFFSGGIIGI
+2077 ANFFSGGIIGI
-2088 ANKCDVDID
+2088 AGNCNVKID
-2097 GSSGTDGNNRGTITE
+2097 GSSDSEGLIRGSITSGSISLVGDTSRGE
-2112 GTINS
+2112 GASLYGVGI
-2117 CGKTYTF
+2117 G
-2124 DGGREYALGLG
+2124 
-2135 TAAVIGAY
+2135 AATVIGAFL
-2143 MQENSNKKIQTIKNI
+2143 NTNNTVLTSLSVTNI
-2158 NIESFNITA
+2158 NIEDLDISA
-2167 PQIKRAMVGTV
+2167 PLIGRAMLGGIV
-2178 IGCCGNSTISQMVI
+2178 GCCGNTTAKNIQSRI
-2192 QNIDVD
+2192 QNVD
-2198 KVNINKDSGNDYK
+2198 IKNVDINKEVK
-2211 EFAFNGGAIGII
+2211 RFAFNGGIIGLV
-2223 KSGVKK
+2223 KEGVKK
-2229 CEISDVKI
+2229 CEISNVKI
-2237 IGDKDNKNTI
+2237 IGDKNNKNTI
-2247 NGYRHS
+2247 TGYRHS
-2253 GGIIGLTASK
+2253 GGIIGLTSSDT
-2263 NAIINNCQ
+2263 IIDNCL
-2271 IENYILV
+2271 IENYEIV
-2278 TDNAGEDAGG
+2278 TDEYGEDVGG
-2288 IVGKV
+2288 IVGKIN
-2293 DDNFKLIIKNSKIRD
+2293 DNKSTLIVKNSKISD
-2308 CEILIKDN
+2308 CVIKINDN
-2316 NKKNDKGTYSGGIV
+2316 NSKNSDGTYSGGIV
-2330 GKIGEGAC
+2330 GKMAKNSC
-2338 FYGYNIALDNVQFI
+2338 LYGYNISLDNVQFK
-2352 NREDSK
+2352 NNENK
-2358 TGAGEICGY
+2358 KAGAGEICGY
-2367 MVKLLGKNTKMKV
+2367 MQNNTKVKV
-2380 VGVSAKT
+2380 VGISARKGD
-2387 RNNESGRPNIISKKD
+2387 SGIPANIISKKD
-2402 NNAESIC
+2402 NINTAPSLC

-2416 KCLDE
+2416 SCLDE
-2421 AAANKEASTIN
+2421 PAANKEASTIN

-2491 DEYNDVFQKYEGKLT
+2491 DEYYDVFQKYEGKLT

-2537 NSFIHILTNDTSVS
+2537 NSFIHILTNDTSIS

-2587 ECKNGYFRMTDKDYD
+2587 EYKNGYFRMTDMDYD

-2610 IDIQYLDPADASKTA
+2610 IDIQYLDPADTSKTA

-2730 YSTIGKAFTAS
+2730 YSTIGEAFTAS

-2748 KFSTSE
+2748 KFSTSD
-2754 GKGFEPVTFCDLLK
+2754 GKVFEPVTFCDLLK

-2779 EGTLVKCSNDIS
+2779 DGTLVKCSNDIS
-2791 KATFKIGADYYRK
+2791 KATFKIGDDYYRK

-2814 LYSVTLTAKEG
+2814 LYSVTFTAKEG

-2831 ILILDED
+2831 ILVLDED

-2911 ALKAELTA
+2911 VLKAELTA

-2948 EATRTDENGTEK
+2948 EATRTDESGTEK

-2975 STEYSKNFSNTDS
+2975 STEYAKNFSNTDS

-2996 AEAPVDIKARL
+2996 EEAPLDIKAQL

-3014 TCNDLMIVYPDGE
+3014 TCDDMVITYPDGE
-3027 SIIAQFPERRDQD
+3027 SIIAQFPERKDRD

-3054 YVPDN
+3054 YVSDN

-3090 LPSNSPSEMIRLG
+3090 LPSNSPNEMIRLG

-3130 RAKNVKFTLSLYQKT
+3130 KAKKVSFTLSLYQKT
-3145 DRDIYDAVPI
+3145 DSGIYDAVPI
-3155 AKYLENITLY
+3155 AEYLENITLY
-3165 DKNGS
+3165 DKNGT
-3170 AKSPE
+3170 AKAPVS
-3175 SPELTGDSY
+3175 SGDSY

-3193 LNYEAGSFEVVSS
+3193 LNYEAGSFEVISS

-3212 AEFEG
+3212 GAFESK
-3217 GKKIYSNYK
+3217 GKTYSNYK
-3226 VQLTAQLLDENN
+3226 VQLTAQLLDENGE
-3238 DPIENSG
+3238 PIENSG

>member
-1 MKYRSKSRFTALVTA
+1 MKYRSKSRFTALLTA
-16 IAMIAGNF
+16 IAMIASNF
-24 TASSPVSRYVF
+24 TASSPVSRYVL

-41 AADEAEGETTTVP
+41 AADGAEGETTTAP
-54 QETTVTSVTGEADV
+54 QETTVTAVTGEADV
-68 PDDKEQSDSS
+68 PDDTEQTDSS
-78 SEAAVTNVSQDDST
+78 SEAAVTEVSQDDST

-111 EGTSDDTSETD
+111 DGTEDDAAEDD

-148 KNYEADPTKYQNID
+148 KNYEADPAKYQNID
-162 VSIAIASG
+162 VSIAITSG
-170 NLDNLVGFVSIGTE
+170 NLDNLVGFVSIGTA
-184 QFPFAANIKVTSD
+184 QYPFAANIKVTSD
-197 SEFKLTID
+197 SEFKLTLD

-224 SRSNPVSG
+224 SRSLPVSG
-232 AVSDSALFAEHVI
+232 DVSDSALFAEHVI

-250 DAAADWSVS
+250 NTTAQWSVS
-259 ISSTETAF
+259 LMNAEAAF
-267 SSVIGSLGENADVK
+267 SSVIGTLGENVNAK
-281 LTITNNADSASVS
+281 LTITNNADSVSVS
-294 GSGSV
+294 GSGSA

-313 VTTSGSASYNVSSS
+313 VITSGSASYNVSSS
-327 GGNAGGMVG
+327 SGNAGGMIG

-355 VKATRGYAGGLV
+355 VTAAGYAGGLV
-367 GYAENAAVSF
+367 GYAENASVSF

-383 SGTVSGSLATGGV
+383 SGTVSGALATGGV

-402 SEAENSFDISKY
+402 SEAENSFDISRY
-414 AVNCTLNGESSGG
+414 AVSCTLNGESSGG
-427 LFGRLENSGNMTII
+427 LFGKLENSGNMTIN
-441 KNDTE
+441 KSNTE

-467 TYLSESTS
+467 TYFSDNTS

-502 KADDDSYIRLENVSV
+502 KADDDSYIMLENVSV

-543 NVTVNT
+543 NVMVNT
-549 NGDFIGGGVIGNMNG
+549 NGDFIGGGIIGNMNG

-606 EASAFDDIGTWG
+606 EAASFDDIGTWG
-618 EVLRLG
+618 EVLRLS

-631 IFSINETEHTVTV
+631 IFNINETEHTVTV

-680 TSTTSTSLLSSVI
+680 TSTTSTSLLSSDI

-708 LTRDDGKDASGNGD
+708 LTRDDGENDA
-722 ISYTGAFNGNGH
+722 YTGTFNGSGH
-734 TITLAI
+734 TITLAV
-740 GEPYGCRSSTALA
+740 GEPYGYRSNTALA
-753 AGDTSDGNGCIYS
+753 AGDASDGNGRIYS
-766 HYYNGLFS
+766 HYYSGLFA
-774 KTGSGV
+774 KTENITFNNLIVDGI
-780 KFSKLTVSGVINVKY
+780 INVKY
-795 KDNLKYYIG
+795 TDNARYYIG
-804 GLSSTHKGDITAEDL
+804 GLSALHSGNITVQDL
-819 TVSEK
+819 TVQENINVSGNTGN
-824 ISVYGT
+824 Y
-830 VREFCF
+830 CF
-836 AGGIIG
+836 VGGIAGQAAENSSPAIV
-842 NISEGTNP
+842 ISGST
-850 AVVIKNCVIS
+850 IS
-860 PEIVFEGYQPYNSEF
+860 PEINCSGNANFI
-875 VCGGALAEIGQNDS
+875 CGGAFAEIGQNDK

-896 ITLRPSITS
+896 VKLGAAVT
-905 NSSHEYKKIGGFI
+905 NSSTAGSKKVGGFI
-918 GNISNSN
+918 GNISSN
-925 GSASVRTVSITN
+925 NGAASDRTISLTNITIN
-937 MTIDGAKIVS
+937 S
-947 ENGGALLGESWNNCE
+947 ENVTSAYGGALLGESWNNCE
-962 VSFGSE
+962 VSVGSE

-983 GKGGFA
+983 GNGDFA
-989 GLVTAATGY
+989 GFVTNATGC
-998 WKVYGVNIEAITVS
+998 WKVYDVNIEGITVS
-1012 GTSAASF
+1012 GASAASF
-1019 GMLVNKGVYAADRVT
+1019 GMLVNKGVYKYDSIT
-1034 NALYLEIES
+1034 TALYLETES
-1043 ESAYNINSA
+1043 ENAYKI
-1052 NINVGSAVYDE
+1052 GSAVISIGLNTIYDE

-1071 FDDEDAVLLN
+1071 FDDEDAVLWN

-1164 KTSIPTGN
+1164 KTSIPAGN
-1172 YDLIGYSYYPVDM
+1172 YDMTGYSYYPVDM

-1221 HCGLFRNAN
+1221 HCGLFRNSD

-1235 GNIKFSGTVG
+1235 GNITFSGTVG
-1245 ADPDYSGAMF
+1245 ADTYYSGAMF

-1267 KAVLKGIA
+1267 KAVLNGIV

-1301 ELSDVSTTE
+1301 ELSNVSTTE

-1318 SAASSLIGDVGNSD
+1318 AAASSLIGDVGSSD

-1351 AAVSDTAVNAALSA
+1351 AAVSDTAVNAALSK
-1365 AYNTDKSIFSKA
+1365 AYNTDMSIFSKA
-1377 ILLNSFKFKA
+1377 ILLNSFRFKA

-1399 DEDWDEDAAKHNVAY
+1399 DEDWDEDSAKHNVAY

-1428 KMYFKSDSYTN
+1428 KMYFKSDSHTN
-1439 PTGENVE
+1439 PTGEDAE

-1453 PYVAVSYSE
+1453 PYVAASYSE
-1462 NNNYHEI
+1462 KNYHEI

-1515 AVVNYQKNSYSAWCK
+1515 AVVNYQENSYSAWCN
-1530 EKNSHKVLLWNAESS
+1530 EKNSHKVLLWDAESS
-1545 SFRSE
+1545 CFRSE
-1550 DGSTS
+1550 DGTTS
-1555 VKLADMQNE
+1555 IKLADMQKT

-1586 GKKVPFKGIVFGN
+1586 GKNVPFKGALFGN
-1599 GHAITNK
+1599 GHVITNE
-1606 TAQPLIYQS
+1606 TVQPLIYQS

-1630 FKGKFSAAADSKYET
+1630 FKGKFSAAADSRYET

-1715 HSGITADMNSI
+1715 HSGITAGMNNI
-1726 FDSNFDS
+1726 FGSNA
-1733 NVLLYCNPI
+1733 LLYCNPI

-1752 TEASVFNGAEDK
+1752 TETSAFNGAEDR

-1774 SIANI
+1774 SIADI

-1786 GFESNG
+1786 SFESSD
-1792 TNSGTIKVSDSQQL
+1792 TNSGTIKISDPQQL

-1828 SYGADKMV
+1828 SYGENKMV
-1836 RHALYSDIGTDDTE
+1836 RHALYSDIGTDDSE

-1870 YIIYKYTNAYSG
+1870 YIIYKYTNAISG

-1901 NNTYELPDGF
+1901 KNTYELPDGF

-1917 NSSDAD
+1917 NSADAD
-1923 MAMHVG
+1923 MAMHI
-1929 NLNGNGSTVKLN
+1929 NSLNGNGSTVKLN
-1941 MSFYRYGKDYDQY
+1941 MSFYRYGKDYDRY

-1964 SVDCKTGL
+1964 FVDCKTGL
-1972 GLFNNLIGKNN
+1972 GLFNNLIQSSDNENN
-1983 KISDLTI
+1983 TI
-1990 SGTVNYE
+1990 SNLIISGHVDYE
-1997 VYIYIKENNEFK
+1997 YYKDHSGKKNIIYENNS
-2009 FKKFAEFAEKTSF
+2009 SF
-2022 SCAGGL
+2022 SCVGAL
-2028 AGVSSNLNLEKISL
+2028 AGVGSNLRLDKIQLEK
-2042 NELSVNSRFVS
+2042 LSVNSCFVS
-2053 GGIVGYAMDSIKIKD
+2053 GGIVGFAKKLVQIKD
-2068 LNASKLYVS
+2068 LKSDDLNVS
-2077 GNFFSGGIIGI
+2077 ANFFSGGIIGI
-2088 ANKCDVDID
+2088 AGNCNVKID
-2097 GSSGTDGNNRGTITE
+2097 GSSDSEGLIRGSITSGSISLVGDTSRGE
-2112 GTINS
+2112 GASLYGVGI
-2117 CGKTYTF
+2117 G
-2124 DGGREYALGLG
+2124 
-2135 TAAVIGAY
+2135 AATVIGAFL
-2143 MQENSNKKIQTIKNI
+2143 NTNNTALTSLSVTNI
-2158 NIESFNITA
+2158 NIEDLDISA
-2167 PQIKRAMVGTV
+2167 PLIGRAMLGGIV
-2178 IGCCGNSTISQMVI
+2178 GCCGNTTAKNIQSQI
-2192 QNIDVD
+2192 QNVD
-2198 KVNINKDSGNDYK
+2198 IKNVDINKEVK
-2211 EFAFNGGAIGII
+2211 RFAFNGGIIGLV
-2223 KSGVKK
+2223 KEGVKK
-2229 CEISDVKI
+2229 CEISNVKI
-2237 IGDKDNKNTI
+2237 IGDKNNKNTI
-2247 NGYRHS
+2247 TGYRHS
-2253 GGIIGLTASK
+2253 GGIIGLTSSDT
-2263 NAIINNCQ
+2263 IIDNCL
-2271 IENYILV
+2271 IENYEIV
-2278 TDNAGEDAGG
+2278 TDEYGEDVGG
-2288 IVGKV
+2288 IVGKIN
-2293 DDNFKLIIKNSKIRD
+2293 DNKSTLIVKNSKISD
-2308 CEILIKDN
+2308 CVIKINDN
-2316 NKKNDKGTYSGGIV
+2316 NSKNSDGTYSGGIV
-2330 GKIGEGAC
+2330 GKMAKNSC
-2338 FYGYNIALDNVQFI
+2338 LYGYNISLDNVQFK
-2352 NREDSK
+2352 NNENK
-2358 TGAGEICGY
+2358 KAGAGEICGY
-2367 MVKLLGKNTKMKV
+2367 MQNNTKVKV
-2380 VGVSAKT
+2380 VGISARKG
-2387 RNNESGRPNIISKKD
+2387 ESGIPANIISKKD
-2402 NNAESIC
+2402 NINTAPSLC

-2416 KCLDE
+2416 SCLDE
-2421 AAANKEASTIN
+2421 PAANKEVSTIS

-2480 ISNGTGYINAA
+2480 ISKGIGYINAA
-2491 DEYNDVFQKYEGKLT
+2491 DEYNDVFQKYERKLT

-2527 SNYRKITEML
+2527 SNYKKITEML

-2574 GAFES
+2574 GTFES

-2587 ECKNGYFRMTDKDYD
+2587 EYKNGYFRMTNMDYD

-2610 IDIQYLDPADASKTA
+2610 IDIQYLDPADTSKTA

-2730 YSTIGKAFTAS
+2730 YSTIGEAFTAS

-2748 KFSTSE
+2748 KFSTSD
-2754 GKGFEPVTFCDLLK
+2754 GKVFEPVTFCDLLK

-2779 EGTLVKCSNDIS
+2779 DGTLVKCSNDIS
-2791 KATFKIGADYYRK
+2791 KATFKIGDDYYRK

-2911 ALKAELTA
+2911 VLKAELTA

-2948 EATRTDENGTEK
+2948 EATRTDESGTEK

-2975 STEYSKNFSNTDS
+2975 STEYAKNFSNTDS

-2996 AEAPVDIKARL
+2996 EEAPLDIKARL

-3014 TCNDLMIVYPDGE
+3014 TCDDMVITYPDGE
-3027 SIIAQFPERRDQD
+3027 SIIAQFPERKDRD

-3054 YVPDN
+3054 YVSDN

-3066 ESRSDSNGKSYYREN
+3066 ESRSDSNDKSYYREN
-3081 IEAATLSYN
+3081 IEAATLSYY
-3090 LPSNSPSEMIRLG
+3090 LPSNSPNEMIRLG

-3130 RAKNVKFTLSLYQKT
+3130 KAKKVSFTLSLYQKT
-3145 DRDIYDAVPI
+3145 DSGIYDAVPI
-3155 AKYLENITLY
+3155 AEYLENITLY
-3165 DKNGS
+3165 DKNGT
-3170 AKSPE
+3170 AKAPVS
-3175 SPELTGDSY
+3175 SGDSY

-3193 LNYEAGSFEVVSS
+3193 LNYEAGSFEVISS

-3212 AEFEG
+3212 GAFESK
-3217 GKKIYSNYK
+3217 GKTYSNYK
-3226 VQLTAQLLDENN
+3226 VQLTAQLLDENGE
-3238 DPIENSG
+3238 PIENSG

>member
-1 MKYRSKSRFTALVTA
+1 M
-16 IAMIAGNF
+16 
-24 TASSPVSRYVF
+24 
-35 NEINVS
+35 
-41 AADEAEGETTTVP
+41 
-54 QETTVTSVTGEADV
+54 
-68 PDDKEQSDSS
+68 
-78 SEAAVTNVSQDDST
+78 
-92 NTADD
+92 
-97 TDGTSVPSDDTTVP
+97 
-111 EGTSDDTSETD
+111 
-122 GDNTDD
+122 
-128 TSVSD
+128 
-133 NVITINTSEQFVEYS
+133 
-148 KNYEADPTKYQNID
+148 
-162 VSIAIASG
+162 
-170 NLDNLVGFVSIGTE
+170 
-184 QFPFAANIKVTSD
+184 
-197 SEFKLTID
+197 
-205 QPLFAYIYDSA
+205 
-216 NINTDVII
+216 
-224 SRSNPVSG
+224 
-232 AVSDSALFAEHVI
+232 
-245 HDTEK
+245 
-250 DAAADWSVS
+250 
-259 ISSTETAF
+259 
-267 SSVIGSLGENADVK
+267 
-281 LTITNNADSASVS
+281 
-294 GSGSV
+294 
-299 GLACGRMEKNSSLT
+299 
-313 VTTSGSASYNVSSS
+313 
-327 GGNAGGMVG
+327 
-336 TMADGS
+336 
-342 AFTLNN
+342 
-348 EFALTGE
+348 
-355 VKATRGYAGGLV
+355 
-367 GYAENAAVSF
+367 
-377 EGTAMV
+377 
-383 SGTVSGSLATGGV
+383 
-396 FGYYKS
+396 
-402 SEAENSFDISKY
+402 
-414 AVNCTLNGESSGG
+414 
-427 LFGRLENSGNMTII
+427 
-441 KNDTE
+441 
-446 AADISVNRTS
+446 
-456 SDKQTFGGLIG
+456 
-467 TYLSESTS
+467 
-475 NSLTI
+475 
-480 SGISVSADNSAG
+480 SADNSAG

-549 NGDFIGGGVIGNMNG
+549 NGDFIGGGIIGNMNG

-606 EASAFDDIGTWG
+606 EAASFDDIGTWG
-618 EVLRLG
+618 EVLRLS

-631 IFSINETEHTVTV
+631 IFNINETEHTVTV

-667 SGTSSDST
+667 SGISSDST

-680 TSTTSTSLLSSVI
+680 TSTTSTSLLSSDI

-708 LTRDDGKDASGNGD
+708 LTRDDGENDA
-722 ISYTGAFNGNGH
+722 YTGTFNGSGH
-734 TITLAI
+734 TITLAV
-740 GEPYGCRSSTALA
+740 GEPYGYRSNTALA
-753 AGDTSDGNGCIYS
+753 AGDASDGNGRIYR
-766 HYYNGLFS
+766 HYYSGLFA
-774 KTGSGV
+774 KTENITFNNLIVDGI
-780 KFSKLTVSGVINVKY
+780 INVKY
-795 KDNLKYYIG
+795 TDNARYYIG
-804 GLSSTHKGDITAEDL
+804 GLSALHSGNITVQDL
-819 TVSEK
+819 TVQENINVSGNTGN
-824 ISVYGT
+824 Y
-830 VREFCF
+830 CF
-836 AGGIIG
+836 VGGIAGQAAENSSPAIV
-842 NISEGTNP
+842 ISGST
-850 AVVIKNCVIS
+850 IS
-860 PEIVFEGYQPYNSEF
+860 PEINCSGNANFI
-875 VCGGALAEIGQNDS
+875 CGGAFAEIGQNDK

-896 ITLRPSITS
+896 VKLGAAVT
-905 NSSHEYKKIGGFI
+905 NSSTAGSKKVGGFI
-918 GNISNSN
+918 GNISSN
-925 GSASVRTVSITN
+925 NGAASDRTISLTN
-937 MTIDGAKIVS
+937 ITIDS
-947 ENGGALLGESWNNCE
+947 ENVTSAYGGALLGESWNNCE
-962 VSFGSE
+962 VSVGSE

-983 GKGGFA
+983 GNGDFA
-989 GLVTAATGY
+989 GFVTNATGC
-998 WKVYGVNIEAITVS
+998 WKVYDVNIEGITVS
-1012 GTSAASF
+1012 GVSAASF
-1019 GMLVNKGVYAADRVT
+1019 GMLVNKGVYKYDSIT
-1034 NALYLEIES
+1034 TALYLETES
-1043 ESAYNINSA
+1043 ENAYKI
-1052 NINVGSAVYDE
+1052 GSAVISIGLNTIYDE

-1071 FDDEDAVLLN
+1071 FDDEDAVLWN

-1138 AEKLMLWSVNLYAY
+1138 VEKLMLWSVNLYAY

-1164 KTSIPTGN
+1164 KTSIPAGN
-1172 YDLIGYSYYPVDM
+1172 YDMTGYSYYPVDM

-1221 HCGLFRNAN
+1221 HCGLFRNSD

-1235 GNIKFSGTVG
+1235 GNITFSGTVG
-1245 ADPDYSGAMF
+1245 ADTDYSGAMF

-1267 KAVLKGIA
+1267 KAVLNGIVF
-1275 LDGIRV
+1275 DGIRV

-1301 ELSDVSTTE
+1301 ELSNVSTTE
-1310 KYRTENIS
+1310 KYRTESIS
-1318 SAASSLIGDVGNSD
+1318 SAASSLIVDVGSSD

-1351 AAVSDTAVNAALSA
+1351 AAVSDTAVNAALSK
-1365 AYNTDKSIFSKA
+1365 AYNTDMSIFSKA
-1377 ILLNSFKFKA
+1377 ILLNSFRFKA

-1414 GMEISGSKEYKDMQ
+1414 GMEISGSKEYKGMQ

-1439 PTGENVE
+1439 PTGENAE

-1515 AVVNYQKNSYSAWCK
+1515 AVVNYQENSYSAWCN
-1530 EKNSHKVLLWNAESS
+1530 EKKSHKVLLWDAESS
-1545 SFRSE
+1545 CFRSE
-1550 DGSTS
+1550 DGTTS
-1555 VKLADMQNE
+1555 IKLADMQKT

-1586 GKKVPFKGIVFGN
+1586 GKNVPFKGALFGN
-1599 GHAITNK
+1599 GHAITNE
-1606 TAQPLIYQS
+1606 TVQPLIYQS

-1698 GVIRYGGV
+1698 GVIRYGAV

-1715 HSGITADMNSI
+1715 HLGITAGMNNI
-1726 FDSNFDS
+1726 FGSNA
-1733 NVLLYCNPI
+1733 LLYCNPI

-1752 TEASVFNGAEDK
+1752 TETSAFNGAEDR

-1774 SIANI
+1774 SIADI

-1786 GFESNG
+1786 SFESND
-1792 TNSGTIKVSDSQQL
+1792 TNSGTIKISDSQQL

-1828 SYGADKMV
+1828 SYGENKMV
-1836 RHALYSDIGTDDTE
+1836 RHALYSDIGTDDSE
-1850 GNTSDYAVAKTDA
+1850 GNTSDHAVAKTDA

-1870 YIIYKYTNAYSG
+1870 YIIYKYTNAISG

-1901 NNTYELPDGF
+1901 KNTYELPDSF

-1923 MAMHVG
+1923 MAMHI
-1929 NLNGNGSTVKLN
+1929 NSLNGNGSTVKLN
-1941 MSFYRYGKDYDQY
+1941 MSFYRYGKDYDRY

-1964 SVDCKTGL
+1964 FVDCKTGL
-1972 GLFNNLIGKNN
+1972 SLFNNLIQSSDNENN
-1983 KISDLTI
+1983 TI
-1990 SGTVNYE
+1990 SNLIISGHVDYE
-1997 VYIYIKENNEFK
+1997 YYKDHSGKKNIIYENNS
-2009 FKKFAEFAEKTSF
+2009 SF
-2022 SCAGGL
+2022 SCVGAL
-2028 AGVSSNLNLEKISL
+2028 AGVGSNLRLDKIQLE
-2042 NELSVNSRFVS
+2042 ELSVNSCFVS
-2053 GGIVGYAMDSIKIKD
+2053 GGIVGFAKKLVQIKD
-2068 LNASKLYVS
+2068 LKSDDLNVS
-2077 GNFFSGGIIGI
+2077 ANFFSGGIIGI
-2088 ANKCDVDID
+2088 AGNCNVKID
-2097 GSSGTDGNNRGTITE
+2097 GSSDSEGLIRGSITSGSISLVGDTSRGE
-2112 GTINS
+2112 GASLYGVGI
-2117 CGKTYTF
+2117 G
-2124 DGGREYALGLG
+2124 
-2135 TAAVIGAY
+2135 AATVIGAFL
-2143 MQENSNKKIQTIKNI
+2143 NTNNTVLTSLSVTNI
-2158 NIESFNITA
+2158 NIEDLDISA
-2167 PQIKRAMVGTV
+2167 PLIGRAMLGGIV
-2178 IGCCGNSTISQMVI
+2178 GCCGNTTAKNIQSRI
-2192 QNIDVD
+2192 QNVD
-2198 KVNINKDSGNDYK
+2198 IKNVDINKEVK
-2211 EFAFNGGAIGII
+2211 RFAFNGGIIGLV
-2223 KSGVKK
+2223 KEGVKK
-2229 CEISDVKI
+2229 CEISNVKI
-2237 IGDKDNKNTI
+2237 IGDKNNKNTI
-2247 NGYRHS
+2247 TGYRHS
-2253 GGIIGLTASK
+2253 GGIIGLTSSDT
-2263 NAIINNCQ
+2263 IIDNCL
-2271 IENYILV
+2271 IENYEIV
-2278 TDNAGEDAGG
+2278 TDEYGEDVGG
-2288 IVGKV
+2288 IVGKIN
-2293 DDNFKLIIKNSKIRD
+2293 DNKSTLIVKNSKISD
-2308 CEILIKDN
+2308 CVIKINDN
-2316 NKKNDKGTYSGGIV
+2316 NSKNSDGTYSGGIV
-2330 GKIGEGAC
+2330 GKMAKNSC
-2338 FYGYNIALDNVQFI
+2338 LYGYNISLDNVQFK
-2352 NREDSK
+2352 NNENK
-2358 TGAGEICGY
+2358 KAGAGEICGY
-2367 MVKLLGKNTKMKV
+2367 MQNNTKVKV
-2380 VGVSAKT
+2380 VGISARKG
-2387 RNNESGRPNIISKKD
+2387 ESGIPANIISKKD
-2402 NNAESIC
+2402 NINTAPSLC

-2416 KCLDE
+2416 SCLDE
-2421 AAANKEASTIN
+2421 PAANKEASTIS

-2480 ISNGTGYINAA
+2480 ISKGMGYINAA

-2537 NSFIHILTNDTSVS
+2537 NSFIHILTNDTSIS

-2587 ECKNGYFRMTDKDYD
+2587 EYKNGYFRMTNMDYD

-2610 IDIQYLDPADASKTA
+2610 IDIQYLDPADTSKTA

-2630 PVYVEKMLNFDFR
+2630 PVYVEKMLNFDFM

-2686 QNVINGGEDL
+2686 QNVINGGENL

-2730 YSTIGKAFTAS
+2730 YSTIGEAFTAS

-2748 KFSTSE
+2748 KFSTSD

-2779 EGTLVKCSNDIS
+2779 DGTLVKCSNDIS
-2791 KATFKIGADYYRK
+2791 KATFKIGDDYYRK

-2911 ALKAELTA
+2911 VLKAELTA

-2948 EATRTDENGTEK
+2948 EATRTDESGTDK

-2975 STEYSKNFSNTDS
+2975 STEYAKNFSNTDS

-2996 AEAPVDIKARL
+2996 EEAPLDIKARL

-3014 TCNDLMIVYPDGE
+3014 TCDDMVITYPDGE
-3027 SIIAQFPERRDQD
+3027 SIIAQFPERKDRD

-3054 YVPDN
+3054 YVSDN

-3090 LPSNSPSEMIRLG
+3090 LPSNSPNEMIRLG

-3121 LNLPETAID
+3121 LNLPESAISK
-3130 RAKNVKFTLSLYQKT
+3130 AKKVSFTLSLYQKT
-3145 DRDIYDAVPI
+3145 DSGIYDAVPI
-3155 AKYLENITLY
+3155 AEYLENIILY
-3165 DKNGS
+3165 DKNGT
-3170 AKSPE
+3170 AKAPVS
-3175 SPELTGDSY
+3175 SGDSY
-3184 EYVFDKETE
+3184 EYVFDRETE
-3193 LNYEAGSFEVVSS
+3193 LNYEAGSFEVISS

-3212 AEFEG
+3212 GAFESK
-3217 GKKIYSNYK
+3217 GKTYSNYK
-3226 VQLTAQLLDENN
+3226 VQLTAQLLDENGE
-3238 DPIENSG
+3238 PIENSG

>member
-1 MKYRSKSRFTALVTA
+1 MKYRSKSRFTALLTA
-16 IAMIAGNF
+16 IAMIASNF
-24 TASSPVSRYVF
+24 TASSPVSRYVL

-41 AADEAEGETTTVP
+41 AADGAEGETTTAP
-54 QETTVTSVTGEADV
+54 QETTVTTVTGEADV
-68 PDDKEQSDSS
+68 PDDTEQTDSS
-78 SEAAVTNVSQDDST
+78 SETAVTEVSQDDST

-111 EGTSDDTSETD
+111 DGTEDDAAEDD

-128 TSVSD
+128 TPVSD

-148 KNYEADPTKYQNID
+148 KNYEADPAKYQNID
-162 VSIAIASG
+162 VSIAITSG
-170 NLDNLVGFVSIGTE
+170 NLDNLVGFVSIGTA
-184 QFPFAANIKVTSD
+184 QYPFAANIKVTSD
-197 SEFKLTID
+197 SEFKLTLD

-224 SRSNPVSG
+224 SRSLPVSG
-232 AVSDSALFAEHVI
+232 DVSDSALFAEHVI

-250 DAAADWSVS
+250 NTTAQWSVS
-259 ISSTETAF
+259 LMNAEAAF
-267 SSVIGSLGENADVK
+267 SSVMGTLGENVNAK
-281 LTITNNADSASVS
+281 LTITNNADSVSVS
-294 GSGSV
+294 GSGSA

-313 VTTSGSASYNVSSS
+313 VITSGSASYNVSSS
-327 GGNAGGMVG
+327 SGNAGGMIG

-355 VKATRGYAGGLV
+355 VTAAGYAGGLV
-367 GYAENAAVSF
+367 GYAENASVSF

-383 SGTVSGSLATGGV
+383 SGTVSGALATGGV

-402 SEAENSFDISKY
+402 SEAENSFDISRY
-414 AVNCTLNGESSGG
+414 AVSCTLNGESSGG
-427 LFGRLENSGNMTII
+427 LFGKLENSGNMTIN
-441 KNDTE
+441 KSNTE

-467 TYLSESTS
+467 TYLSDNTS

-531 AGYADKAFIDAE
+531 AGYEDKAFIDAE

-549 NGDFIGGGVIGNMNG
+549 NGDFIGGGIIGNMNG

-606 EASAFDDIGTWG
+606 EAASFDDIGTWG
-618 EVLRLG
+618 EVLRLS

-631 IFSINETEHTVTV
+631 IFNINETEHTVTV

-680 TSTTSTSLLSSVI
+680 TSTTGTSLLSSDI

-708 LTRDDGKDASGNGD
+708 LTRDDGENDA
-722 ISYTGAFNGNGH
+722 YTGTFNGSGH
-734 TITLAI
+734 TITLAV
-740 GEPYGCRSSTALA
+740 GEPYGYRSNTALA
-753 AGDTSDGNGCIYS
+753 AGDASDGNGRIYR
-766 HYYNGLFS
+766 HYYSGLFA
-774 KTGSGV
+774 KTENITFNNLIVDGI
-780 KFSKLTVSGVINVKY
+780 INVKY
-795 KDNLKYYIG
+795 IDNARYYIG
-804 GLSSTHKGDITAEDL
+804 GLSALHSGNITVQDL
-819 TVSEK
+819 SVQENINVSGNTGN
-824 ISVYGT
+824 Y
-830 VREFCF
+830 CF
-836 AGGIIG
+836 VGGIAGQAAENSSPAIV
-842 NISEGTNP
+842 ISGST
-850 AVVIKNCVIS
+850 IS
-860 PEIVFEGYQPYNSEF
+860 PEINCSGNANFI
-875 VCGGALAEIGQNDS
+875 CGGAFAEIGQNDK

-896 ITLRPSITS
+896 VKLGAAVT
-905 NSSHEYKKIGGFI
+905 NSSTAGSKKVGGFI
-918 GNISNSN
+918 GNISSN
-925 GSASVRTVSITN
+925 NGAASDRTISLTN
-937 MTIDGAKIVS
+937 ITIDS
-947 ENGGALLGESWNNCE
+947 ENVTSAYGGALLGESWNNCE
-962 VSFGSE
+962 VSVGSE

-983 GKGGFA
+983 GNGDFA
-989 GLVTAATGY
+989 GFVTNATGC
-998 WKVYGVNIEAITVS
+998 WKVYDVNIEGITVS
-1012 GTSAASF
+1012 GASAASF
-1019 GMLVNKGVYAADRVT
+1019 GMLVNKGVYKYDSIT
-1034 NALYLEIES
+1034 TALYLETES
-1043 ESAYNINSA
+1043 ENAYKI
-1052 NINVGSAVYDE
+1052 GSAVISIGLNTIYDE

-1071 FDDEDAVLLN
+1071 FDDEDAVLWN

-1164 KTSIPTGN
+1164 KTSIPAGN
-1172 YDLIGYSYYPVDM
+1172 YDMTGYSYYPVDM

-1213 ERSQHYLM
+1213 ERAQHYLM
-1221 HCGLFRNAN
+1221 HCGLFRNSD

-1235 GNIKFSGTVG
+1235 GNITFSGTVG
-1245 ADPDYSGAMF
+1245 ADSDYSGAMF
-1255 CGTVMGSVNSTA
+1255 CGTVIGSVNSTA
-1267 KAVLKGIA
+1267 KAVLNGIV

-1301 ELSDVSTTE
+1301 ELSNVSTTE
-1310 KYRTENIS
+1310 KYRTESIS
-1318 SAASSLIGDVGNSD
+1318 SAASSLIGDVGSSD

-1351 AAVSDTAVNAALSA
+1351 AAVSDTAVNAALSK
-1365 AYNTDKSIFSKA
+1365 AYNTDMSIFSKA
-1377 ILLNSFKFKA
+1377 ILLNSFRFKA

-1399 DEDWDEDAAKHNVAY
+1399 DEDWDEDSAKHNVAY

-1439 PTGENVE
+1439 PTGEDAE

-1453 PYVAVSYSE
+1453 PYVAASYSG
-1462 NNNYHEI
+1462 NNYHEI

-1515 AVVNYQKNSYSAWCK
+1515 AVVNYQENSYSAWCN
-1530 EKNSHKVLLWNAESS
+1530 EKNSHKVLLWDAESS
-1545 SFRSE
+1545 CFRSE
-1550 DGSTS
+1550 DGTTS
-1555 VKLADMQNE
+1555 IKLADMQKT

-1586 GKKVPFKGIVFGN
+1586 GKNVPFKGAVFGN
-1599 GHAITNK
+1599 GHAITNE
-1606 TAQPLIYQS
+1606 TVQPLIYQS

-1620 KDITVNVTAN
+1620 KDITVNVTAD

-1698 GVIRYGGV
+1698 GVIRYGAV
-1706 IFRNMDNAS
+1706 IFRNMVNAS
-1715 HSGITADMNSI
+1715 HSGITAGMNNI
-1726 FDSNFDS
+1726 FGSNA
-1733 NVLLYCNPI
+1733 LLYCNPI

-1752 TEASVFNGAEDK
+1752 TETSAFNGAEDK

-1774 SIANI
+1774 SIADI

-1786 GFESNG
+1786 SFESND
-1792 TNSGTIKVSDSQQL
+1792 TNSGTIKISDSQQL

-1828 SYGADKMV
+1828 SYGENKMV
-1836 RHALYSDIGTDDTE
+1836 RHALYSDIGTDDSE

-1870 YIIYKYTNAYSG
+1870 YIIYKYTNAISG

-1894 AFDIDLA
+1894 AFNIDLA
-1901 NNTYELPDGF
+1901 KNTYELPDGF

-1923 MAMHVG
+1923 MAMHI
-1929 NLNGNGSTVKLN
+1929 NSLNGNGSTVKLN

-1959 INNTT
+1959 INNITF
-1964 SVDCKTGL
+1964 VDCKTGL
-1972 GLFNNLIGKNN
+1972 GLFNNLIQSSDNENN
-1983 KISDLTI
+1983 TI
-1990 SGTVNYE
+1990 SNLIISGHVDYE
-1997 VYIYIKENNEFK
+1997 YYKDHSGKKNIIYENNS
-2009 FKKFAEFAEKTSF
+2009 SF
-2022 SCAGGL
+2022 SCVGAL
-2028 AGVSSNLNLEKISL
+2028 AGVGSNLRLDKIQLEK
-2042 NELSVNSRFVS
+2042 LSVNSCFVS
-2053 GGIVGYAMDSIKIKD
+2053 GGIVGFAKKLVQIKD
-2068 LNASKLYVS
+2068 LKSDDLNVS
-2077 GNFFSGGIIGI
+2077 ANFFSGGIIGI
-2088 ANKCDVDID
+2088 AGNCNVKID
-2097 GSSGTDGNNRGTITE
+2097 GSSDSEGLIRGSITSGSISLVGDTSRGE
-2112 GTINS
+2112 GASLYGVGI
-2117 CGKTYTF
+2117 G
-2124 DGGREYALGLG
+2124 
-2135 TAAVIGAY
+2135 AATVIGAFL
-2143 MQENSNKKIQTIKNI
+2143 NTNNTVLTSLSVTNI
-2158 NIESFNITA
+2158 NIEDLDISA
-2167 PQIKRAMVGTV
+2167 PLIGRAMLGGIV
-2178 IGCCGNSTISQMVI
+2178 GCCGNTTAKNIQSRI
-2192 QNIDVD
+2192 QNVD
-2198 KVNINKDSGNDYK
+2198 IKNVDINKEVK
-2211 EFAFNGGAIGII
+2211 RFAFNGGIIGLV
-2223 KSGVKK
+2223 KEGVKK
-2229 CEISDVKI
+2229 CEISNVKI
-2237 IGDKDNKNTI
+2237 IGDKNNKNTI
-2247 NGYRHS
+2247 TGYRHS
-2253 GGIIGLTASK
+2253 GGIIGLTSSDT
-2263 NAIINNCQ
+2263 IIDNCL
-2271 IENYILV
+2271 IENYEIV
-2278 TDNAGEDAGG
+2278 TDEYGEDVGG
-2288 IVGKV
+2288 IVGKIN
-2293 DDNFKLIIKNSKIRD
+2293 DNKSTLIVKNSKISD
-2308 CEILIKDN
+2308 CVIKINDN
-2316 NKKNDKGTYSGGIV
+2316 NSKNSDGTYSGGIV
-2330 GKIGEGAC
+2330 GKMAKNSRL
-2338 FYGYNIALDNVQFI
+2338 YGYNISLDNVQFK
-2352 NREDSK
+2352 NNENK
-2358 TGAGEICGY
+2358 KAGAGEICGY
-2367 MVKLLGKNTKMKV
+2367 MQNNTKVKV
-2380 VGVSAKT
+2380 VGISARKGD
-2387 RNNESGRPNIISKKD
+2387 SGIPANIISKKD
-2402 NNAESIC
+2402 NINTAPSLC

-2462 FLTGDGADKSAVE
+2462 FLTGDGADKSAIE

-2480 ISNGTGYINAA
+2480 ISKGTGYINAA

-2506 TFNEKTGASVPD
+2506 TFNEKTGASVPA

-2537 NSFIHILTNDTSVS
+2537 NSFIHILTNDTSIS

-2574 GAFES
+2574 GTFES

-2587 ECKNGYFRMTDKDYD
+2587 EYKNGYFRMTDMDYD

-2610 IDIQYLDPADASKTA
+2610 IDIQYLDPADTSKTA

-2730 YSTIGKAFTAS
+2730 YSTIGEAFTAS

-2748 KFSTSE
+2748 KFSTSD

-2779 EGTLVKCSNDIS
+2779 DGTLVKCSNDIS
-2791 KATFKIGADYYRK
+2791 KATFKIGDDYYRK

-2831 ILILDED
+2831 ILVLDED

-2851 PMRNITMKC
+2851 PMRNITMNC

-2948 EATRTDENGTEK
+2948 EATRTDESGTEK

-2975 STEYSKNFSNTDS
+2975 STEYAKNFSNTDS

-2996 AEAPVDIKARL
+2996 EEAPLDIKARL
-3007 ISGSVTI
+3007 ISGNVTI
-3014 TCNDLMIVYPDGE
+3014 TCDDMVITYPDGE
-3027 SIIAQFPERRDQD
+3027 SIIAQFPERKDRD

-3054 YVPDN
+3054 YVSDN

-3090 LPSNSPSEMIRLG
+3090 LPSNSPNEMIRLG

-3130 RAKNVKFTLSLYQKT
+3130 KAKKVSFTLSLYQKT
-3145 DRDIYDAVPI
+3145 DSGIYDAVPI
-3155 AKYLENITLY
+3155 AEYLENITLY
-3165 DKNGS
+3165 DKNGT
-3170 AKSPE
+3170 AKSPA
-3175 SPELTGDSY
+3175 STGDSY

-3193 LNYEAGSFEVVSS
+3193 LNYEAGSFEVISS

-3212 AEFEG
+3212 GAFESK
-3217 GKKIYSNYK
+3217 GKTYSNYK
-3226 VQLTAQLLDENN
+3226 VQLTAQLLDENGE
-3238 DPIENSG
+3238 PIENSG

>member
-1 MKYRSKSRFTALVTA
+1 MLTA
-16 IAMIAGNF
+16 IAMIASNF
-24 TASSPVSRYVF
+24 TASSPVSRYVL

-41 AADEAEGETTTVP
+41 AADGAEGETTTAP
-54 QETTVTSVTGEADV
+54 QETTVTTVTGEADV
-68 PDDKEQSDSS
+68 PDDTEQTDSS
-78 SEAAVTNVSQDDST
+78 SETAVTEVSQDDST

-111 EGTSDDTSETD
+111 DGTEDDAAEDD

-148 KNYEADPTKYQNID
+148 KNYEADPAKYQNID
-162 VSIAIASG
+162 VSIAITSG
-170 NLDNLVGFVSIGTE
+170 NLDNLVGFVSIGTA
-184 QFPFAANIKVTSD
+184 QYPFAANIKVTSD
-197 SEFKLTID
+197 SEFKLTLD

-224 SRSNPVSG
+224 SRSLPVSG
-232 AVSDSALFAEHVI
+232 DVSDSALFAEHVI

-250 DAAADWSVS
+250 NTTAQWSVS
-259 ISSTETAF
+259 LMNAEAAF
-267 SSVIGSLGENADVK
+267 SSVIGTLGENVNAK
-281 LTITNNADSASVS
+281 LTITNNADSVSVS
-294 GSGSV
+294 GSGSA

-313 VTTSGSASYNVSSS
+313 VITSGSAYYNVSSS
-327 GGNAGGMVG
+327 SGNAGGMIG

-355 VKATRGYAGGLV
+355 VTAAGYAGGLV
-367 GYAENAAVSF
+367 GYAENASVSF

-383 SGTVSGSLATGGV
+383 SGTVSGALATGGV

-402 SEAENSFDISKY
+402 SEAENSFDISRY
-414 AVNCTLNGESSGG
+414 AVSCTLNRENSGG
-427 LFGRLENSGNMTII
+427 LFGKLENSGNMTIN
-441 KNDTE
+441 KSDTE

-467 TYLSESTS
+467 TYLSDNTS
-475 NSLTI
+475 NSLTV

-582 GGQIIGTRGA
+582 GGQIIGTREA

-606 EASAFDDIGTWG
+606 EAASFDDIGTWG
-618 EVLRLG
+618 EVLRLS

-631 IFSINETEHTVTV
+631 IFNINETEHTVTV

-680 TSTTSTSLLSSVI
+680 TSTTGTSLLSSDI
-693 TLNCNIDLSGTGITG
+693 TLNCNIDLSGTGIIG
-708 LTRDDGKDASGNGD
+708 LTRDDGENDA
-722 ISYTGAFNGNGH
+722 YTGTFNGSGH
-734 TITLAI
+734 TITLAV
-740 GEPYGCRSSTALA
+740 GEPYGYRSNTALA
-753 AGDTSDGNGCIYS
+753 AGDASDGNGRIYR
-766 HYYNGLFS
+766 HYYSGLFA
-774 KTGSGV
+774 KTENITFNNLIVDGI
-780 KFSKLTVSGVINVKY
+780 INVKY
-795 KDNLKYYIG
+795 TDNARYYIG
-804 GLSSTHKGDITAEDL
+804 GLSALHSGNITVQDL
-819 TVSEK
+819 TVQENINVSGNTGN
-824 ISVYGT
+824 Y
-830 VREFCF
+830 CF
-836 AGGIIG
+836 VGGIAGQAAENSSPAIV
-842 NISEGTNP
+842 ISGST
-850 AVVIKNCVIS
+850 IS
-860 PEIVFEGYQPYNSEF
+860 PEINCSGNANFI
-875 VCGGALAEIGQNDS
+875 CGGAFAEIGQNDK

-896 ITLRPSITS
+896 VKLGAAVT
-905 NSSHEYKKIGGFI
+905 NSSTAGSKKVGGFI
-918 GNISNSN
+918 GNISSN
-925 GSASVRTVSITN
+925 NGAASDRTISLTN
-937 MTIDGAKIVS
+937 ITIDS
-947 ENGGALLGESWNNCE
+947 ENVTSAYGGALLGESWNNCE
-962 VSFGSE
+962 VSVGSE

-983 GKGGFA
+983 GNGDFA
-989 GLVTAATGY
+989 GFVTNATGC
-998 WKVYGVNIEAITVS
+998 WKVYDVNIEGITVS
-1012 GTSAASF
+1012 GASAASF
-1019 GMLVNKGVYAADRVT
+1019 GMLVNKGVYKYDSIT
-1034 NALYLEIES
+1034 TALYLETES
-1043 ESAYNINSA
+1043 ENAYKI
-1052 NINVGSAVYDE
+1052 GSAVISIGLNTIYDE

-1071 FDDEDAVLLN
+1071 FDDEDAVLWN

-1164 KTSIPTGN
+1164 KTSIPAGN
-1172 YDLIGYSYYPVDM
+1172 CDMTGYSYYPVDM

-1221 HCGLFRNAN
+1221 HCGLFRNSD

-1235 GNIKFSGTVG
+1235 GNITFSGTVG
-1245 ADPDYSGAMF
+1245 ADTDYSGAMF

-1267 KAVLKGIA
+1267 KAVLNGIV

-1301 ELSDVSTTE
+1301 ELSNVSTTE
-1310 KYRTENIS
+1310 KYRTESIS
-1318 SAASSLIGDVGNSD
+1318 SAASSLIGDVGSRD

-1351 AAVSDTAVNAALSA
+1351 AAVSDTAVNAALSK
-1365 AYNTDKSIFSKA
+1365 AYNTDMSIFSKA
-1377 ILLNSFKFKA
+1377 ILLNSFRFKA

-1399 DEDWDEDAAKHNVAY
+1399 DEDWDEDSAKHNVAY
-1414 GMEISGSKEYKDMQ
+1414 GMEISVSKEYKDMQ

-1439 PTGENVE
+1439 PTGEDAE

-1453 PYVAVSYSE
+1453 PYVAASYSE
-1462 NNNYHEI
+1462 NNYHEI

-1515 AVVNYQKNSYSAWCK
+1515 AVVNYRENSYSAWCN
-1530 EKNSHKVLLWNAESS
+1530 EKNSHKVLLWDAESS
-1545 SFRSE
+1545 CFRSE
-1550 DGSTS
+1550 DGTTS
-1555 VKLADMQNE
+1555 IKLADMQKT

-1586 GKKVPFKGIVFGN
+1586 GKNVPFKGAVFGN
-1599 GHAITNK
+1599 GHAITNE
-1606 TAQPLIYQS
+1606 TVQPLIYQS

-1715 HSGITADMNSI
+1715 HSGITAGMNNI
-1726 FDSNFDS
+1726 FGSNA
-1733 NVLLYCNPI
+1733 LLYCNPI

-1752 TEASVFNGAEDK
+1752 TETSAFNGAEDK

-1774 SIANI
+1774 SIADI

-1786 GFESNG
+1786 SFESND
-1792 TNSGTIKVSDSQQL
+1792 TNSGTIKISDSQQL

-1828 SYGADKMV
+1828 SYGENKMV
-1836 RHALYSDIGTDDTE
+1836 RHALYSDIGTDDSE
-1850 GNTSDYAVAKTDA
+1850 GNTSDHAVAKTDA

-1870 YIIYKYTNAYSG
+1870 YIIYKYTNAISG

-1901 NNTYELPDGF
+1901 KNTYELPDGF

-1923 MAMHVG
+1923 MAMHI
-1929 NLNGNGSTVKLN
+1929 NSLNGNGSTVKLN

-1959 INNTT
+1959 INNITF
-1964 SVDCKTGL
+1964 VDCKTGL
-1972 GLFNNLIGKNN
+1972 GLFNNLIQSSDNENN
-1983 KISDLTI
+1983 TISNLTI
-1990 SGTVNYE
+1990 SGHVDYE
-1997 VYIYIKENNEFK
+1997 YYKDHSGKKNIIYENNS
-2009 FKKFAEFAEKTSF
+2009 SF
-2022 SCAGGL
+2022 SCVGAL
-2028 AGVSSNLNLEKISL
+2028 AGVGSNLRLDKIQLEK
-2042 NELSVNSRFVS
+2042 LSVNSCFVS
-2053 GGIVGYAMDSIKIKD
+2053 GGIVGFAKKLVQIKD
-2068 LNASKLYVS
+2068 LKSDDLNVS
-2077 GNFFSGGIIGI
+2077 ANFFSGGIIGI
-2088 ANKCDVDID
+2088 AGNCNVKID
-2097 GSSGTDGNNRGTITE
+2097 GSSDSEGLIRGSITSGSISLVGDTSRGE
-2112 GTINS
+2112 GASLYGVGI
-2117 CGKTYTF
+2117 G
-2124 DGGREYALGLG
+2124 
-2135 TAAVIGAY
+2135 AATVIGAFL
-2143 MQENSNKKIQTIKNI
+2143 NTNNTVLTSLSVTNI
-2158 NIESFNITA
+2158 NIEDLDISA
-2167 PQIKRAMVGTV
+2167 PLIGRAMLGGIV
-2178 IGCCGNSTISQMVI
+2178 GCCGNTTAKNIQSRI
-2192 QNIDVD
+2192 QNVD
-2198 KVNINKDSGNDYK
+2198 IKNVDINKEVK
-2211 EFAFNGGAIGII
+2211 RFAFNGGIIGLV
-2223 KSGVKK
+2223 KEGVKK
-2229 CEISDVKI
+2229 CEISNVKI
-2237 IGDKDNKNTI
+2237 IGDKNNKNTI
-2247 NGYRHS
+2247 TGYRHS
-2253 GGIIGLTASK
+2253 GGIIGLTSSDT
-2263 NAIINNCQ
+2263 IIDNCL
-2271 IENYILV
+2271 IENYEIV
-2278 TDNAGEDAGG
+2278 TDEYGEDVGG
-2288 IVGKV
+2288 IVGKIN
-2293 DDNFKLIIKNSKIRD
+2293 DNKSTLIVKNSKISD
-2308 CEILIKDN
+2308 CVIKINDN
-2316 NKKNDKGTYSGGIV
+2316 NSKNSDGTYSGGIV
-2330 GKIGEGAC
+2330 GKMAKNSC
-2338 FYGYNIALDNVQFI
+2338 LYGYNISLDNVQFK
-2352 NREDSK
+2352 NNENK
-2358 TGAGEICGY
+2358 KAGAGEICGY
-2367 MVKLLGKNTKMKV
+2367 MQNNTKVKV
-2380 VGVSAKT
+2380 VGISARKGD
-2387 RNNESGRPNIISKKD
+2387 SGIPANIISKKD
-2402 NNAESIC
+2402 NINTAPSLC

-2416 KCLDE
+2416 SCLDE
-2421 AAANKEASTIN
+2421 PAANKEASTIN

-2491 DEYNDVFQKYEGKLT
+2491 DEYYDVFQKYEGKLT

-2537 NSFIHILTNDTSVS
+2537 NSFIHILTNDTSIS

-2587 ECKNGYFRMTDKDYD
+2587 EYKNGYFRMTDMDYD

-2610 IDIQYLDPADASKTA
+2610 IDIQYLDPADTSKTA

-2730 YSTIGKAFTAS
+2730 YSTIGEAFTAS

-2748 KFSTSE
+2748 KFSTSD
-2754 GKGFEPVTFCDLLK
+2754 GKVFEPVTFCDLLK

-2779 EGTLVKCSNDIS
+2779 DGTLVKCSNDIS
-2791 KATFKIGADYYRK
+2791 KATFKIGDDYYRK

-2814 LYSVTLTAKEG
+2814 LYSVTFTAKEG

-2831 ILILDED
+2831 ILVLDED

-2851 PMRNITMKC
+2851 PMRNITMNC

-2900 TGDQVINDSNR
+2900 IGDQVINDSNR
-2911 ALKAELTA
+2911 VLKAELTA

-2948 EATRTDENGTEK
+2948 EATRTDESGTEK

-2975 STEYSKNFSNTDS
+2975 STEYAKNFSNTDS

-2996 AEAPVDIKARL
+2996 EEAPLDIKARL
-3007 ISGSVTI
+3007 ISGNVTI
-3014 TCNDLMIVYPDGE
+3014 TCDDMVITYPDGE
-3027 SIIAQFPERRDQD
+3027 SIIAQFPERKDRD

-3054 YVPDN
+3054 YVSDN

-3090 LPSNSPSEMIRLG
+3090 LPSNSPNEMIRLG

-3130 RAKNVKFTLSLYQKT
+3130 KAKKVSFTLSLYKKT
-3145 DRDIYDAVPI
+3145 DSGIYDAVPI
-3155 AKYLENITLY
+3155 AEYLENITLY
-3165 DKNGS
+3165 DKNGT
-3170 AKSPE
+3170 AKAPVS
-3175 SPELTGDSY
+3175 SGNSY
-3184 EYVFDKETE
+3184 EYVFDRETE
-3193 LNYEAGSFEVVSS
+3193 LNYEAGSFEVISS

-3212 AEFEG
+3212 GAFESK
-3217 GKKIYSNYK
+3217 GKTYSNYK
-3226 VQLTAQLLDENN
+3226 VQLTAQLLDENGE
-3238 DPIENSG
+3238 PIENSG

>member
-1 MKYRSKSRFTALVTA
+1 MKYRSKSRFTALLTA
-16 IAMIAGNF
+16 IAMIASNF
-24 TASSPVSRYVF
+24 TASSPVSRYVL

-41 AADEAEGETTTVP
+41 AADGAEGETTTAP
-54 QETTVTSVTGEADV
+54 QETTVTAVTGEADV
-68 PDDKEQSDSS
+68 PDDTEQSDSS
-78 SEAAVTNVSQDDST
+78 SEAAVTEVSQDDST

-97 TDGTSVPSDDTTVP
+97 TDGTSVPSDDMTVP
-111 EGTSDDTSETD
+111 DGTEDDAAEDD

-148 KNYEADPTKYQNID
+148 KNYEADPAKYQNID
-162 VSIAIASG
+162 VSIAITSG
-170 NLDNLVGFVSIGTE
+170 NLDNLVGFVSIGTA
-184 QFPFAANIKVTSD
+184 QYPFAANIKVTSD
-197 SEFKLTID
+197 SEFKLTLD

-224 SRSNPVSG
+224 SRSLPVSG
-232 AVSDSALFAEHVI
+232 DVSDSALFAEHVI

-250 DAAADWSVS
+250 NTTAQWSVS
-259 ISSTETAF
+259 LMNAEAAF
-267 SSVIGSLGENADVK
+267 SSVIGTLGENVNAK
-281 LTITNNADSASVS
+281 LTITNNADSVSVS
-294 GSGSV
+294 GSGSA

-313 VTTSGSASYNVSSS
+313 VITSGSASYNVSSS
-327 GGNAGGMVG
+327 SGNAGGMIG

-355 VKATRGYAGGLV
+355 VTAAGYAGGLV
-367 GYAENAAVSF
+367 GYAENASVSF

-383 SGTVSGSLATGGV
+383 SGTVSGALATGGV

-402 SEAENSFDISKY
+402 SEAENSFDISRY
-414 AVNCTLNGESSGG
+414 AVSCTLNRENSGG
-427 LFGRLENSGNMTII
+427 LFGKLENSGNMTIN
-441 KNDTE
+441 KSDTE

-467 TYLSESTS
+467 TYLSDNTS
-475 NSLTI
+475 NSLTV

-606 EASAFDDIGTWG
+606 EAASFDDIGTWG
-618 EVLRLG
+618 EVLRLS

-631 IFSINETEHTVTV
+631 IFNINETAHTVTV

-667 SGTSSDST
+667 SGTSSDSM

-680 TSTTSTSLLSSVI
+680 TSTTSTSLLSSDI

-708 LTRDDGKDASGNGD
+708 LTRDDGENDA
-722 ISYTGAFNGNGH
+722 YTGTFNGSGH
-734 TITLAI
+734 TITLAV
-740 GEPYGCRSSTALA
+740 GEPYGYRSNTALA
-753 AGDTSDGNGCIYS
+753 AGDASDGNGRIYR
-766 HYYNGLFS
+766 HYYSGLFA
-774 KTGSGV
+774 KTENITFNNLIVDGI
-780 KFSKLTVSGVINVKY
+780 INVKY
-795 KDNLKYYIG
+795 TDNARYYIG
-804 GLSSTHKGDITAEDL
+804 GLSALHSGNITVQDL
-819 TVSEK
+819 TVQENINVSGNTGN
-824 ISVYGT
+824 Y
-830 VREFCF
+830 CF
-836 AGGIIG
+836 VGGIAGQAAENSSPAIV
-842 NISEGTNP
+842 ISGST
-850 AVVIKNCVIS
+850 IS
-860 PEIVFEGYQPYNSEF
+860 PEINCSGNANFI
-875 VCGGALAEIGQNDS
+875 CGGAFAEIGQNDK

-896 ITLRPSITS
+896 VKLGAAVT
-905 NSSHEYKKIGGFI
+905 NSSTAGSKKVGGFI
-918 GNISNSN
+918 GNISSN
-925 GSASVRTVSITN
+925 NGAVSDRTISLTN
-937 MTIDGAKIVS
+937 ITIDS
-947 ENGGALLGESWNNCE
+947 ENVTSAYGGALLGESWNNCE
-962 VSFGSE
+962 VSVGSE

-983 GKGGFA
+983 GNGDFA
-989 GLVTAATGY
+989 GFVTNATGC
-998 WKVYGVNIEAITVS
+998 WKVYDVNIEGITVS
-1012 GTSAASF
+1012 GASAASF
-1019 GMLVNKGVYAADRVT
+1019 GMLVNKGVYKYDSIT
-1034 NALYLEIES
+1034 TALYLETES
-1043 ESAYNINSA
+1043 ENAYKI
-1052 NINVGSAVYDE
+1052 GSAVISIGLNTIYDE

-1071 FDDEDAVLLN
+1071 FDDEDAVLWN

-1164 KTSIPTGN
+1164 KTSIPAGN
-1172 YDLIGYSYYPVDM
+1172 YDMTGYSYYPVDM

-1221 HCGLFRNAN
+1221 HCGLFRNSD

-1235 GNIKFSGTVG
+1235 GNITFSGTVG
-1245 ADPDYSGAMF
+1245 ADTDYSGAMF
-1255 CGTVMGSVNSTA
+1255 CGTVIGSVNSTA
-1267 KAVLKGIA
+1267 KAVLNGIV

-1301 ELSDVSTTE
+1301 ELSNVSTTE
-1310 KYRTENIS
+1310 KYRTESIS
-1318 SAASSLIGDVGNSD
+1318 AAASSLIGDVGSSD

-1351 AAVSDTAVNAALSA
+1351 AAVSDTAVNAALSK
-1365 AYNTDKSIFSKA
+1365 AYNTDMSIFSKA
-1377 ILLNSFKFKA
+1377 TLLNSFRFKA

-1399 DEDWDEDAAKHNVAY
+1399 DEDWDEDSAKHNVAY

-1439 PTGENVE
+1439 PTGEDAE

-1453 PYVAVSYSE
+1453 PYVAASYSG
-1462 NNNYHEI
+1462 NNYHEI

-1515 AVVNYQKNSYSAWCK
+1515 AVVNYQENSYSAWCN
-1530 EKNSHKVLLWNAESS
+1530 EKNSHKVLLWDAESS
-1545 SFRSE
+1545 CFRSE
-1550 DGSTS
+1550 DGTASI
-1555 VKLADMQNE
+1555 KLADMQKT

-1586 GKKVPFKGIVFGN
+1586 GKNVPFKGAVFGN
-1599 GHAITNK
+1599 GHAITNE
-1606 TAQPLIYQS
+1606 TVQPLIYQS

-1715 HSGITADMNSI
+1715 HSGITAGMNNI
-1726 FDSNFDS
+1726 FGSNA
-1733 NVLLYCNPI
+1733 LLYCNPI

-1752 TEASVFNGAEDK
+1752 TETSAFNGAEDK

-1774 SIANI
+1774 SIADI

-1786 GFESNG
+1786 SFESND
-1792 TNSGTIKVSDSQQL
+1792 TNSGTIKISDSQQL

-1828 SYGADKMV
+1828 SYGENKMV
-1836 RHALYSDIGTDDTE
+1836 RHALYSDIGTDDSE

-1870 YIIYKYTNAYSG
+1870 YIIYKYTNAISG
-1882 SYPARNLTNHNF
+1882 SYPARNMTNHNF

-1901 NNTYELPDGF
+1901 KNTYELPDGF

-1917 NSSDAD
+1917 NSADAD
-1923 MAMHVG
+1923 MAMHI
-1929 NLNGNGSTVKLN
+1929 NSLNGNGSTVKLN

-1964 SVDCKTGL
+1964 FVDCKTGL
-1972 GLFNNLIGKNN
+1972 GLFNNLIQSSDNENN
-1983 KISDLTI
+1983 TI
-1990 SGTVNYE
+1990 SNLIISGHVDYE
-1997 VYIYIKENNEFK
+1997 YYKDHSGKKNIIYENNS
-2009 FKKFAEFAEKTSF
+2009 SF
-2022 SCAGGL
+2022 SCVGAL
-2028 AGVSSNLNLEKISL
+2028 AGVGSNLRLDKIQLE
-2042 NELSVNSRFVS
+2042 ELSVNSCFVS
-2053 GGIVGYAMDSIKIKD
+2053 GGIVGFAKKFVQIKD
-2068 LNASKLYVS
+2068 LKSDDLNVS
-2077 GNFFSGGIIGI
+2077 ANFFSGGIIGI
-2088 ANKCDVDID
+2088 AGNCNVKID
-2097 GSSGTDGNNRGTITE
+2097 GSSDSEGLIRGSITSGSISLVGDTSRGE
-2112 GTINS
+2112 GASLYGVGI
-2117 CGKTYTF
+2117 G
-2124 DGGREYALGLG
+2124 
-2135 TAAVIGAY
+2135 AATVIGAFL
-2143 MQENSNKKIQTIKNI
+2143 NTNNTVLTSLSVTNI
-2158 NIESFNITA
+2158 NIEDLDISA
-2167 PQIKRAMVGTV
+2167 PLIGRAMLGGIV
-2178 IGCCGNSTISQMVI
+2178 GCCGNTTAKNIQSRI
-2192 QNIDVD
+2192 QNVD
-2198 KVNINKDSGNDYK
+2198 IKNVDINKEVK
-2211 EFAFNGGAIGII
+2211 RFAFNGGIIGLV
-2223 KSGVKK
+2223 KEGVKK
-2229 CEISDVKI
+2229 CEISNVKI
-2237 IGDKDNKNTI
+2237 IGDKNNKNTI
-2247 NGYRHS
+2247 TGYRHS
-2253 GGIIGLTASK
+2253 GGIIGLTSSDT
-2263 NAIINNCQ
+2263 IIDNCL
-2271 IENYILV
+2271 IENYEIV
-2278 TDNAGEDAGG
+2278 TDEYGEDVGG
-2288 IVGKV
+2288 IVGKIN
-2293 DDNFKLIIKNSKIRD
+2293 DNKSTLIVKNSKISD
-2308 CEILIKDN
+2308 CVIKINDN
-2316 NKKNDKGTYSGGIV
+2316 NSKNGDGTYSGGIV
-2330 GKIGEGAC
+2330 GKMAKNSC
-2338 FYGYNIALDNVQFI
+2338 LYGYNISLDNVQFK
-2352 NREDSK
+2352 NNENK
-2358 TGAGEICGY
+2358 KAGAGEICGY
-2367 MVKLLGKNTKMKV
+2367 MQNNTKVKV
-2380 VGVSAKT
+2380 VGISARKG
-2387 RNNESGRPNIISKKD
+2387 ESGIPANIISKKD
-2402 NNAESIC
+2402 NINTAPSLC

-2416 KCLDE
+2416 SCLDE
-2421 AAANKEASTIN
+2421 PAANKEASTIS

-2527 SNYRKITEML
+2527 SNYKKITEML
-2537 NSFIHILTNDTSVS
+2537 NSFIHILTNDTSIS

-2587 ECKNGYFRMTDKDYD
+2587 EYKNGYFRMTNMDYD

-2610 IDIQYLDPADASKTA
+2610 IDIQYLDPADTSKTA

-2730 YSTIGKAFTAS
+2730 YSTIGEAFTAS

-2748 KFSTSE
+2748 KFSTSD

-2779 EGTLVKCSNDIS
+2779 DGTLVKCSNDIS
-2791 KATFKIGADYYRK
+2791 KATFKIGDDYYRK

-2948 EATRTDENGTEK
+2948 EATRTDESGTEK

-2975 STEYSKNFSNTDS
+2975 STEYAKNFSNTDS

-2996 AEAPVDIKARL
+2996 EEAPLDIKARL

-3014 TCNDLMIVYPDGE
+3014 TCDDMVITYPDGE
-3027 SIIAQFPERRDQD
+3027 SIIAQFPERKDRD

-3054 YVPDN
+3054 YVSDN

-3090 LPSNSPSEMIRLG
+3090 LSSNSPNEMIRLG

-3130 RAKNVKFTLSLYQKT
+3130 KAKKVSFTLSLYQKT
-3145 DRDIYDAVPI
+3145 DSGIYDAVPI
-3155 AKYLENITLY
+3155 AEYLENITLY
-3165 DKNGS
+3165 DKNGI
-3170 AKSPE
+3170 AKAPVSSE
-3175 SPELTGDSY
+3175 DSY

-3193 LNYEAGSFEVVSS
+3193 LNYEAGSFEVISS

-3212 AEFEG
+3212 GAFESK
-3217 GKKIYSNYK
+3217 GKTYSNYK
-3226 VQLTAQLLDENN
+3226 VQLTAQLLDENGE
-3238 DPIENSG
+3238 PIENSG

>member
-1 MKYRSKSRFTALVTA
+1 MKYRSKSRFTALLTA
-16 IAMIAGNF
+16 IAMIASNF
-24 TASSPVSRYVF
+24 TASSPVSRYVL

-41 AADEAEGETTTVP
+41 AADGAEGETTTAP
-54 QETTVTSVTGEADV
+54 QETTVTAVTGEADV
-68 PDDKEQSDSS
+68 PDDTEQSDSS
-78 SEAAVTNVSQDDST
+78 SETAVTEVSQDDST

-111 EGTSDDTSETD
+111 DGTEDDAAEDD

-128 TSVSD
+128 TPVSD

-148 KNYEADPTKYQNID
+148 KNYEADPAKYQNID
-162 VSIAIASG
+162 VFIAITSG
-170 NLDNLVGFVSIGTE
+170 NLDNLVGFVSIGTA
-184 QFPFAANIKVTSD
+184 QYPFAANIKVTSD
-197 SEFKLTID
+197 SEFKLTLD

-224 SRSNPVSG
+224 SRSLPVSG
-232 AVSDSALFAEHVI
+232 DVSDSALFAEHVI

-250 DAAADWSVS
+250 NTTAQWSVS
-259 ISSTETAF
+259 LMNAEAAF
-267 SSVIGSLGENADVK
+267 SSVIGTLGENVNAK
-281 LTITNNADSASVS
+281 LTITNNADSVSVS
-294 GSGSV
+294 GSGSA

-313 VTTSGSASYNVSSS
+313 VITSGSASYNVSSS
-327 GGNAGGMVG
+327 SGNAGGMIG

-355 VKATRGYAGGLV
+355 VTAAGYAGGLV
-367 GYAENAAVSF
+367 GYAENASVSF

-383 SGTVSGSLATGGV
+383 SGTVSGALATGGV

-402 SEAENSFDISKY
+402 SEAENSFDISRY
-414 AVNCTLNGESSGG
+414 AVSCTLNRENSDG
-427 LFGRLENSGNMTII
+427 LFGKLENSGNMTIN
-441 KNDTE
+441 KSDTE

-467 TYLSESTS
+467 TYLSDNTS
-475 NSLTI
+475 NSLTV

-549 NGDFIGGGVIGNMNG
+549 NGDFIGGGIIGNMNG

-606 EASAFDDIGTWG
+606 EAASFDDIGTWG
-618 EVLRLG
+618 EVLRLS

-631 IFSINETEHTVTV
+631 IFNINETEHTVTV

-667 SGTSSDST
+667 SGISSDST

-680 TSTTSTSLLSSVI
+680 TSTTSTSLLSSDI

-708 LTRDDGKDASGNGD
+708 LTRDDGENDA
-722 ISYTGAFNGNGH
+722 YTGTFNGSGH
-734 TITLAI
+734 TITLAV
-740 GEPYGCRSSTALA
+740 GEPYGYRSNTALA
-753 AGDTSDGNGCIYS
+753 AGDASDGNGRIYR
-766 HYYNGLFS
+766 HYYSGLFA
-774 KTGSGV
+774 KTENITFNNLIVDGI
-780 KFSKLTVSGVINVKY
+780 INVKY
-795 KDNLKYYIG
+795 TDNARYYIG
-804 GLSSTHKGDITAEDL
+804 GLSALHSGNITVQDL
-819 TVSEK
+819 TVQENINVSGNTGN
-824 ISVYGT
+824 Y
-830 VREFCF
+830 CF
-836 AGGIIG
+836 VGGIAGQAAENSSPAIV
-842 NISEGTNP
+842 ISGST
-850 AVVIKNCVIS
+850 IS
-860 PEIVFEGYQPYNSEF
+860 PEINCSGNANFI
-875 VCGGALAEIGQNDS
+875 CGGAFAEIGQNDK

-896 ITLRPSITS
+896 VKLGAAVT
-905 NSSHEYKKIGGFI
+905 NSSTAGSKKVGGFI
-918 GNISNSN
+918 GNISSN
-925 GSASVRTVSITN
+925 NGAASDRTISLTN
-937 MTIDGAKIVS
+937 ITIDS
-947 ENGGALLGESWNNCE
+947 ENVTSAYGGALLGESWNNCE
-962 VSFGSE
+962 VSVGSE

-983 GKGGFA
+983 GNGDFA
-989 GLVTAATGY
+989 GFVTNATGC
-998 WKVYGVNIEAITVS
+998 WKVYDVNIEGITVS
-1012 GTSAASF
+1012 GVSAASF
-1019 GMLVNKGVYAADRVT
+1019 GMLVNKGVYKYDSIT
-1034 NALYLEIES
+1034 TALYLETES
-1043 ESAYNINSA
+1043 ENAYKI
-1052 NINVGSAVYDE
+1052 GSAVISIGLNTIYDE

-1071 FDDEDAVLLN
+1071 FDDEDAVLWN

-1138 AEKLMLWSVNLYAY
+1138 VEKLMLWSVNLYAY

-1164 KTSIPTGN
+1164 KTSIPAGN
-1172 YDLIGYSYYPVDM
+1172 YDMTGYSYYPVDM

-1221 HCGLFRNAN
+1221 HCGLFRNSD

-1235 GNIKFSGTVG
+1235 GNITFSGTVG
-1245 ADPDYSGAMF
+1245 ADTDYSGAMF

-1267 KAVLKGIA
+1267 KAVLNGIVF
-1275 LDGIRV
+1275 DGIRV

-1301 ELSDVSTTE
+1301 ELSNVSTTE
-1310 KYRTENIS
+1310 KYRTESIS
-1318 SAASSLIGDVGNSD
+1318 SAASSLIVDVGSSD

-1351 AAVSDTAVNAALSA
+1351 AAVSDTAVNAALSK
-1365 AYNTDKSIFSKA
+1365 AYNTDMSIFSKA
-1377 ILLNSFKFKA
+1377 ILLNSFRFKA

-1414 GMEISGSKEYKDMQ
+1414 GMEISGSKEYKGMQ

-1439 PTGENVE
+1439 PTGENAE

-1515 AVVNYQKNSYSAWCK
+1515 AVVNYQENSYSAWCN
-1530 EKNSHKVLLWNAESS
+1530 EKKSHKVLLWDAESS
-1545 SFRSE
+1545 CFRSE
-1550 DGSTS
+1550 DGTTS
-1555 VKLADMQNE
+1555 IKLADMQKT

-1586 GKKVPFKGIVFGN
+1586 GKNVPFKGALFGN
-1599 GHAITNK
+1599 GHAITNE
-1606 TAQPLIYQS
+1606 TVQPLIYQS

-1698 GVIRYGGV
+1698 GVIRYGAV

-1715 HSGITADMNSI
+1715 HLGITAGMNNI
-1726 FDSNFDS
+1726 FGSNA
-1733 NVLLYCNPI
+1733 LLYCNPI

-1752 TEASVFNGAEDK
+1752 TETSAFNGAEDR

-1774 SIANI
+1774 SIADI

-1786 GFESNG
+1786 SFESND
-1792 TNSGTIKVSDSQQL
+1792 TNSGTIKISDSQQL

-1828 SYGADKMV
+1828 SYGENKMV
-1836 RHALYSDIGTDDTE
+1836 RHALYSDIGTDDSE
-1850 GNTSDYAVAKTDA
+1850 GNTSDHAVAKTDA

-1870 YIIYKYTNAYSG
+1870 YIIYKYTNAISG

-1901 NNTYELPDGF
+1901 KNTYELPDSF

-1923 MAMHVG
+1923 MAMHI
-1929 NLNGNGSTVKLN
+1929 NSLNGNGSTVKLN
-1941 MSFYRYGKDYDQY
+1941 MSFYRYGKDYDRY

-1964 SVDCKTGL
+1964 FVDCKTGL
-1972 GLFNNLIGKNN
+1972 GLFNNLIQSSDNENN
-1983 KISDLTI
+1983 TI
-1990 SGTVNYE
+1990 SNLIISGHVDYE
-1997 VYIYIKENNEFK
+1997 YYKDHSGKKNIIYENNS
-2009 FKKFAEFAEKTSF
+2009 SF
-2022 SCAGGL
+2022 SCVGAL
-2028 AGVSSNLNLEKISL
+2028 AGVGSNLRLDKIQLE
-2042 NELSVNSRFVS
+2042 ELSVNSCFVS
-2053 GGIVGYAMDSIKIKD
+2053 GGIVGFAKKLVQIKD
-2068 LNASKLYVS
+2068 LKSDDLNVS
-2077 GNFFSGGIIGI
+2077 ANFFSGGIIGI
-2088 ANKCDVDID
+2088 AGNCNVKID
-2097 GSSGTDGNNRGTITE
+2097 GSSDSEGLIRGSITSGSISLVGDTSRGE
-2112 GTINS
+2112 GASLYGVGI
-2117 CGKTYTF
+2117 G
-2124 DGGREYALGLG
+2124 
-2135 TAAVIGAY
+2135 AATVIGAFL
-2143 MQENSNKKIQTIKNI
+2143 NTNNTVLTSLSVTNI
-2158 NIESFNITA
+2158 NIEDLDISA
-2167 PQIKRAMVGTV
+2167 PLIGRAMLGGIV
-2178 IGCCGNSTISQMVI
+2178 GCCGNTTAKNIQSRI
-2192 QNIDVD
+2192 QNVD
-2198 KVNINKDSGNDYK
+2198 IKNVDINKEVK
-2211 EFAFNGGAIGII
+2211 RFAFNGGIIGLV
-2223 KSGVKK
+2223 KEGVKK
-2229 CEISDVKI
+2229 CEISNVKI
-2237 IGDKDNKNTI
+2237 IGDKNNKNTI
-2247 NGYRHS
+2247 TGYRHS
-2253 GGIIGLTASK
+2253 GGIIGLTSGDT
-2263 NAIINNCQ
+2263 IIDNCL
-2271 IENYILV
+2271 IENYEIV
-2278 TDNAGEDAGG
+2278 TDEYGEDVGG
-2288 IVGKV
+2288 IVGKIN
-2293 DDNFKLIIKNSKIRD
+2293 DNKSTLIVKNSKISD
-2308 CEILIKDN
+2308 CVIKINDN
-2316 NKKNDKGTYSGGIV
+2316 NSKNSDGTYSGGIV
-2330 GKIGEGAC
+2330 GKMAKNSC
-2338 FYGYNIALDNVQFI
+2338 LYGYNISLDNVQFK
-2352 NREDSK
+2352 NNENK
-2358 TGAGEICGY
+2358 KAGAGEICGY
-2367 MVKLLGKNTKMKV
+2367 MQNNTKVKV
-2380 VGVSAKT
+2380 VGISARKG
-2387 RNNESGRPNIISKKD
+2387 ESGIPANIISKKD
-2402 NNAESIC
+2402 NINTAPSLC

-2416 KCLDE
+2416 SCLDE
-2421 AAANKEASTIN
+2421 PAANKEASTIS

-2462 FLTGDGADKSAVE
+2462 FLTGDGADKSAIE

-2480 ISNGTGYINAA
+2480 ISKGIGYINAA

-2537 NSFIHILTNDTSVS
+2537 NSFIHILTNDTSIS

-2574 GAFES
+2574 GTFES
-2579 GENFTKTL
+2579 GESFTKTL
-2587 ECKNGYFRMTDKDYD
+2587 EYKNGYFRMTNMDYD

-2610 IDIQYLDPADASKTA
+2610 IDIQYLDPADTSKTA

-2686 QNVINGGEDL
+2686 QNVINGGENL

-2730 YSTIGKAFTAS
+2730 YSTIGEAFTAS

-2748 KFSTSE
+2748 KFSTSD
-2754 GKGFEPVTFCDLLK
+2754 GKEFEPVTFCDLLK

-2779 EGTLVKCSNDIS
+2779 DGTLVKCSNDIS
-2791 KATFKIGADYYRK
+2791 KATFKIGDDYYRK

-2911 ALKAELTA
+2911 VLKADLTA

-2948 EATRTDENGTEK
+2948 EATRTDESGTEK

-2975 STEYSKNFSNTDS
+2975 STEYAKNFSNTDS

-2996 AEAPVDIKARL
+2996 EEAPLDIKAQL

-3014 TCNDLMIVYPDGE
+3014 TCDDMVITYPDGE
-3027 SIIAQFPERRDQD
+3027 SIIAQFPERKDRD

-3054 YVPDN
+3054 YVSDN

-3090 LPSNSPSEMIRLG
+3090 LPSNSPNEMIRLG

-3130 RAKNVKFTLSLYQKT
+3130 KAKKVSFTLSLYQKT
-3145 DRDIYDAVPI
+3145 DSGIYDAVPI
-3155 AKYLENITLY
+3155 AEYLENITLY
-3165 DKNGS
+3165 DKNGT
-3170 AKSPE
+3170 AKAPVS
-3175 SPELTGDSY
+3175 SGDSY

-3193 LNYEAGSFEVVSS
+3193 LNYEAGSFEVISS

-3212 AEFEG
+3212 GAFESK
-3217 GKKIYSNYK
+3217 GKTYSNYK
-3226 VQLTAQLLDENN
+3226 VQLTAQLLDENGE
-3238 DPIENSG
+3238 PIENSG

>member
-1 MKYRSKSRFTALVTA
+1 MKYRSKSRFTALLTA
-16 IAMIAGNF
+16 IAMIASNF
-24 TASSPVSRYVF
+24 TASSPVSRYVL

-41 AADEAEGETTTVP
+41 AADGAEGETTTAP
-54 QETTVTSVTGEADV
+54 QETTVTTVTGEADV
-68 PDDKEQSDSS
+68 PNDTEQSDSS
-78 SEAAVTNVSQDDST
+78 SETAVTEVSQDDST

-111 EGTSDDTSETD
+111 DGTEDDAAEDD

-148 KNYEADPTKYQNID
+148 KNYEADPAKYQNID
-162 VSIAIASG
+162 VSIAITSG
-170 NLDNLVGFVSIGTE
+170 NLDNLVGFVSIGTA
-184 QFPFAANIKVTSD
+184 QYPFAANIKVTSD
-197 SEFKLTID
+197 SEFKLTLD

-224 SRSNPVSG
+224 SRSLPVSG
-232 AVSDSALFAEHVI
+232 DVSDSALFAEHVI

-250 DAAADWSVS
+250 NTTAQWSVS
-259 ISSTETAF
+259 LMNAEAAF
-267 SSVIGSLGENADVK
+267 SSVIGTLGENVNAK
-281 LTITNNADSASVS
+281 LTITNNADSVSVS
-294 GSGSV
+294 GSGSA

-313 VTTSGSASYNVSSS
+313 VITSGSASYNVSSS
-327 GGNAGGMVG
+327 SGNAGGMIG

-355 VKATRGYAGGLV
+355 VTAAGYAGGLV
-367 GYAENAAVSF
+367 GYAENASVSF

-383 SGTVSGSLATGGV
+383 SGTVSGALATGGV

-402 SEAENSFDISKY
+402 SEAENSFDISRY
-414 AVNCTLNGESSGG
+414 AVSCTLNGENSGG
-427 LFGRLENSGNMTII
+427 LFGKLENSGNMTIN
-441 KNDTE
+441 KSDTE

-467 TYLSESTS
+467 TYFSDNTS

-606 EASAFDDIGTWG
+606 EAASFDDIGTWG
-618 EVLRLG
+618 EVLRLS

-631 IFSINETEHTVTV
+631 IFNINETEHTVTV

-680 TSTTSTSLLSSVI
+680 ISTTSTSLLSSDI
-693 TLNCNIDLSGTGITG
+693 SLNCNIDLSGTGITG
-708 LTRDDGKDASGNGD
+708 LTRDDGENDA
-722 ISYTGAFNGNGH
+722 YTGTFNGSGH
-734 TITLAI
+734 TLTLAV
-740 GEPYGCRSSTALA
+740 GEPYGYRSNTALA
-753 AGDTSDGNGCIYS
+753 AGDASDGNGRIYR
-766 HYYNGLFS
+766 HYYSGLFA
-774 KTGSGV
+774 KTENITFNNLIVDGI
-780 KFSKLTVSGVINVKY
+780 INVKY
-795 KDNLKYYIG
+795 TDNARYYIG
-804 GLSSTHKGDITAEDL
+804 GLSALHSGNITVQDL
-819 TVSEK
+819 TVQENINVSGNTGN
-824 ISVYGT
+824 Y
-830 VREFCF
+830 CF
-836 AGGIIG
+836 VGGIAGQAAENSSPAIV
-842 NISEGTNP
+842 ISGST
-850 AVVIKNCVIS
+850 IS
-860 PEIVFEGYQPYNSEF
+860 PEINCSGNANFI
-875 VCGGALAEIGQNDS
+875 CGGAFAEIGQNDK

-896 ITLRPSITS
+896 VKLGAAVT
-905 NSSHEYKKIGGFI
+905 NSSTAGSKKVGGFI
-918 GNISNSN
+918 GNISSN
-925 GSASVRTVSITN
+925 NGAASDRTISLTN
-937 MTIDGAKIVS
+937 ITIDS
-947 ENGGALLGESWNNCE
+947 ENVTSAYGGALLGESWNNCE
-962 VSFGSE
+962 VSVGSE

-983 GKGGFA
+983 GNGDFA
-989 GLVTAATGY
+989 GFVTNATGC
-998 WKVYGVNIEAITVS
+998 WKVYDVNIEGITVS
-1012 GTSAASF
+1012 GVSAASF
-1019 GMLVNKGVYAADRVT
+1019 GMLVNKGVYKYDSIT
-1034 NALYLEIES
+1034 TALYLETES
-1043 ESAYNINSA
+1043 ENAYKI
-1052 NINVGSAVYDE
+1052 GSAVISIGLNTIYDE

-1071 FDDEDAVLLN
+1071 FDDEDAVLWN

-1138 AEKLMLWSVNLYAY
+1138 VEKLMLWSVNLYAY

-1164 KTSIPTGN
+1164 KTSIPAGN
-1172 YDLIGYSYYPVDM
+1172 YDMTGYSYYPVDM

-1221 HCGLFRNAN
+1221 HCGLFRNSD

-1235 GNIKFSGTVG
+1235 GNITFSGTVG
-1245 ADPDYSGAMF
+1245 ADTDYSGAMF

-1267 KAVLKGIA
+1267 KAVLNGIVF
-1275 LDGIRV
+1275 DGIRV

-1301 ELSDVSTTE
+1301 ELSNVSTTE
-1310 KYRTENIS
+1310 KYRTESIS
-1318 SAASSLIGDVGNSD
+1318 SAASSLIVDVGSSD

-1351 AAVSDTAVNAALSA
+1351 AAVSDTAVNAALSK
-1365 AYNTDKSIFSKA
+1365 AYNTDMSIFSKA
-1377 ILLNSFKFKA
+1377 ILLNSFRFKA

-1414 GMEISGSKEYKDMQ
+1414 GMEISGSKEYKGMQ

-1439 PTGENVE
+1439 PTGENAE

-1515 AVVNYQKNSYSAWCK
+1515 AVVNYQENSYSAWCN
-1530 EKNSHKVLLWNAESS
+1530 EKKSHKVLLWDAESS
-1545 SFRSE
+1545 CFRSE
-1550 DGSTS
+1550 DGTTS
-1555 VKLADMQNE
+1555 IKLADMQKT

-1586 GKKVPFKGIVFGN
+1586 GKNVPFKGALFGN
-1599 GHAITNK
+1599 GHAITNE
-1606 TAQPLIYQS
+1606 TVQPLIYQS

-1698 GVIRYGGV
+1698 GVIRYGAV

-1715 HSGITADMNSI
+1715 HLGITAGMNNI
-1726 FDSNFDS
+1726 FGSNA
-1733 NVLLYCNPI
+1733 LLYCNPI

-1752 TEASVFNGAEDK
+1752 TETSAFNGAEDR

-1774 SIANI
+1774 SIADI

-1786 GFESNG
+1786 SFESND
-1792 TNSGTIKVSDSQQL
+1792 TNSGTIKISDSQQL

-1828 SYGADKMV
+1828 SYGENKMV
-1836 RHALYSDIGTDDTE
+1836 RHALYSDIGTDDSE
-1850 GNTSDYAVAKTDA
+1850 GNTSDHAVAKTDA

-1870 YIIYKYTNAYSG
+1870 YIIYKYTNAISG

-1901 NNTYELPDGF
+1901 KNTYELPDSF

-1923 MAMHVG
+1923 MAMHI
-1929 NLNGNGSTVKLN
+1929 NSLNGNGSTVKLN
-1941 MSFYRYGKDYDQY
+1941 MSFYRYGKDYDRY

-1964 SVDCKTGL
+1964 FVDCKTGL
-1972 GLFNNLIGKNN
+1972 GLFNNLIQSSDNENN
-1983 KISDLTI
+1983 TI
-1990 SGTVNYE
+1990 SNLIISGHVDYE
-1997 VYIYIKENNEFK
+1997 YYKDHSGKKNIIYENNS
-2009 FKKFAEFAEKTSF
+2009 SF
-2022 SCAGGL
+2022 SCVGAL
-2028 AGVSSNLNLEKISL
+2028 AGVGSNLRLDKIQLE
-2042 NELSVNSRFVS
+2042 ELSVNSCFVS
-2053 GGIVGYAMDSIKIKD
+2053 GGIVGFAKKLVQIKD
-2068 LNASKLYVS
+2068 LKSDDLNVS
-2077 GNFFSGGIIGI
+2077 ANFFSGGIIGI
-2088 ANKCDVDID
+2088 AGNCNVKID
-2097 GSSGTDGNNRGTITE
+2097 GSSDSEGLIRGSITSGSISLVGDTSRGE
-2112 GTINS
+2112 GASLYGVGI
-2117 CGKTYTF
+2117 G
-2124 DGGREYALGLG
+2124 
-2135 TAAVIGAY
+2135 AATVIGAFL
-2143 MQENSNKKIQTIKNI
+2143 NTNNTVLTSLSVTNI
-2158 NIESFNITA
+2158 NIEDLDISA
-2167 PQIKRAMVGTV
+2167 PLIGRAMLGGIV
-2178 IGCCGNSTISQMVI
+2178 GCCGNTTAKNIQSRI
-2192 QNIDVD
+2192 QNVD
-2198 KVNINKDSGNDYK
+2198 IKNVDINKEVK
-2211 EFAFNGGAIGII
+2211 RFAFNGGIIGLV
-2223 KSGVKK
+2223 KEGVKK
-2229 CEISDVKI
+2229 CEISNVKI
-2237 IGDKDNKNTI
+2237 IGDKNNKNTI
-2247 NGYRHS
+2247 TGYRHS
-2253 GGIIGLTASK
+2253 GGIIGLTSGDT
-2263 NAIINNCQ
+2263 IIDNCL
-2271 IENYILV
+2271 IENYEIV
-2278 TDNAGEDAGG
+2278 TDEYGEDVGG
-2288 IVGKV
+2288 IVGKIN
-2293 DDNFKLIIKNSKIRD
+2293 DNKSTLIVKNSKISD
-2308 CEILIKDN
+2308 CVIKINDN
-2316 NKKNDKGTYSGGIV
+2316 NSKNSDGTYSGGIV
-2330 GKIGEGAC
+2330 GKMAKNSC
-2338 FYGYNIALDNVQFI
+2338 LYGYNISLDNVQFK
-2352 NREDSK
+2352 NNENK
-2358 TGAGEICGY
+2358 KAGAGEICGY
-2367 MVKLLGKNTKMKV
+2367 MQNNTKVKV
-2380 VGVSAKT
+2380 VGISARKG
-2387 RNNESGRPNIISKKD
+2387 ESGIPANIISKKD
-2402 NNAESIC
+2402 NINTAPSLC

-2416 KCLDE
+2416 SCLDE
-2421 AAANKEASTIN
+2421 PAANKEASTIS

-2480 ISNGTGYINAA
+2480 ISKGTGYINAA

-2527 SNYRKITEML
+2527 SNYKKITEML
-2537 NSFIHILTNDTSVS
+2537 NSFIHILTNDTSIS

-2556 GSSVFSVD
+2556 SSSVFSVD

-2574 GAFES
+2574 GTFES

-2587 ECKNGYFRMTDKDYD
+2587 EYKNGYFRMTDMDYD

-2610 IDIQYLDPADASKTA
+2610 IDIQYLDPADTSKTA

-2730 YSTIGKAFTAS
+2730 YSTIGEAFTAS

-2748 KFSTSE
+2748 KFSTSD
-2754 GKGFEPVTFCDLLK
+2754 GKGFEPVTFCNLLK

-2779 EGTLVKCSNDIS
+2779 DGTLVKCSNDIS
-2791 KATFKIGADYYRK
+2791 KATFKIGDDYYRK

-2911 ALKAELTA
+2911 VLKAELTA

-2948 EATRTDENGTEK
+2948 EATRTDESGTEK

-2975 STEYSKNFSNTDS
+2975 STEYAKNFSNTDS

-2996 AEAPVDIKARL
+2996 EEAPLDIKARL

-3014 TCNDLMIVYPDGE
+3014 TCDDMVITYPDGE
-3027 SIIAQFPERRDQD
+3027 SIIAQFPERKDRD

-3054 YVPDN
+3054 YVSDN

-3090 LPSNSPSEMIRLG
+3090 LPSNSPNEMIRLG

-3130 RAKNVKFTLSLYQKT
+3130 KAKKVSFTLSLYQKT
-3145 DRDIYDAVPI
+3145 DSGIYDAVPI
-3155 AKYLENITLY
+3155 AEYLENITLY
-3165 DKNGS
+3165 DKNGT
-3170 AKSPE
+3170 AKSPA
-3175 SPELTGDSY
+3175 STGDSY

-3193 LNYEAGSFEVVSS
+3193 LNYEAGSFEVISS

-3212 AEFEG
+3212 GAFESK
-3217 GKKIYSNYK
+3217 GKTYSNYK
-3226 VQLTAQLLDENN
+3226 VQLTAQLLDENGE
-3238 DPIENSG
+3238 PIENSG

>member
-1 MKYRSKSRFTALVTA
+1 MKYRSKSRFTALLTA
-16 IAMIAGNF
+16 IAMIASNF
-24 TASSPVSRYVF
+24 TASSPVSRYVL

-41 AADEAEGETTTVP
+41 AADGAEGETTTAP
-54 QETTVTSVTGEADV
+54 QETTVTTVTGEADV
-68 PDDKEQSDSS
+68 PDDTEQSDSS
-78 SEAAVTNVSQDDST
+78 SEAAVTEVSQDDST

-111 EGTSDDTSETD
+111 DGTEDDAAEDD

-148 KNYEADPTKYQNID
+148 KNYEADPAKYQNID
-162 VSIAIASG
+162 VSIAITSG
-170 NLDNLVGFVSIGTE
+170 NLDNLVGFVSIGTA
-184 QFPFAANIKVTSD
+184 QYPFAANIKVTSD
-197 SEFKLTID
+197 SEFKLTLD

-224 SRSNPVSG
+224 SRSLPVSG
-232 AVSDSALFAEHVI
+232 DVSDSALFAEHVI

-250 DAAADWSVS
+250 NTTAQWSVS
-259 ISSTETAF
+259 LMNAEAAF
-267 SSVIGSLGENADVK
+267 SSVIGTLGENVNAK
-281 LTITNNADSASVS
+281 LTITNNADSVSVS
-294 GSGSV
+294 GSGSA

-313 VTTSGSASYNVSSS
+313 VITSGSASYNVSSS
-327 GGNAGGMVG
+327 SGNAGGMIG

-355 VKATRGYAGGLV
+355 VTAAGYAGGLV
-367 GYAENAAVSF
+367 GYAENASVSF

-383 SGTVSGSLATGGV
+383 SGTVSGALATGGV

-402 SEAENSFDISKY
+402 SEAENSFDISRY
-414 AVNCTLNGESSGG
+414 AVSCTLNGENSGG
-427 LFGRLENSGNMTII
+427 LFGKLENSGNMTIN
-441 KNDTE
+441 KSDTE

-456 SDKQTFGGLIG
+456 SDKQIFGGLIG
-467 TYLSESTS
+467 TYFSDNTS

-549 NGDFIGGGVIGNMNG
+549 NGDFIGGGIIGNMNG

-606 EASAFDDIGTWG
+606 EAASFDDIGTWG
-618 EVLRLG
+618 EVLRLS

-631 IFSINETEHTVTV
+631 IFNINETEHTVTV

-667 SGTSSDST
+667 SGISSDST

-680 TSTTSTSLLSSVI
+680 TSTTGTSLLSSDI

-708 LTRDDGKDASGNGD
+708 LTRDDGENDA
-722 ISYTGAFNGNGH
+722 YTGTFNGSGH
-734 TITLAI
+734 TLTLAV
-740 GEPYGCRSSTALA
+740 GEPYGYRSNTALA
-753 AGDTSDGNGCIYS
+753 AGDASDGNGRIYR
-766 HYYNGLFS
+766 HYYSGLFA
-774 KTGSGV
+774 KTENITFNNLIVDGI
-780 KFSKLTVSGVINVKY
+780 INVKY
-795 KDNLKYYIG
+795 IDNARYYIG
-804 GLSSTHKGDITAEDL
+804 GLSAVHSGNITVQDL
-819 TVSEK
+819 SVQENINVSGNTGN
-824 ISVYGT
+824 Y
-830 VREFCF
+830 CF
-836 AGGIIG
+836 VGGIAGQAAENSSPAIV
-842 NISEGTNP
+842 ISGST
-850 AVVIKNCVIS
+850 IS
-860 PEIVFEGYQPYNSEF
+860 PEINCSGNANFI
-875 VCGGALAEIGQNDS
+875 CGGAFAEIGQNDK

-896 ITLRPSITS
+896 VNLGAAVT
-905 NSSHEYKKIGGFI
+905 NSSTAGSKKVGGFI
-918 GNISNSN
+918 GNISSN
-925 GSASVRTVSITN
+925 NGAASDRTISLTN
-937 MTIDGAKIVS
+937 ITIDS
-947 ENGGALLGESWNNCE
+947 ENVTSAYGGALLGESWNNCE
-962 VSFGSE
+962 VSVGSE

-983 GKGGFA
+983 GNGDFA
-989 GLVTAATGY
+989 GFVTNATGC
-998 WKVYGVNIEAITVS
+998 WKVYDVNIEEITVS
-1012 GTSAASF
+1012 GASAASF
-1019 GMLVNKGVYAADRVT
+1019 GMLVNKGVYKYDSIT
-1034 NALYLEIES
+1034 TALYLETES
-1043 ESAYNINSA
+1043 ENAYKI
-1052 NINVGSAVYDE
+1052 GSAVISIGLNTIYDE

-1071 FDDEDAVLLN
+1071 FDDEDAVLWN

-1164 KTSIPTGN
+1164 KTSIPAGN
-1172 YDLIGYSYYPVDM
+1172 YDMTGYSYYPVDM

-1221 HCGLFRNAN
+1221 HCGLFRNSD

-1235 GNIKFSGTVG
+1235 GNITFSGTVG
-1245 ADPDYSGAMF
+1245 ADTDYSGAMF

-1267 KAVLKGIA
+1267 KAVLNGIV

-1301 ELSDVSTTE
+1301 ELSNVSTTE
-1310 KYRTENIS
+1310 KYRTESIS
-1318 SAASSLIGDVGNSD
+1318 TAASSLIGDVGSSD

-1351 AAVSDTAVNAALSA
+1351 AAVSDTAVNAALSK
-1365 AYNTDKSIFSKA
+1365 AYNTDMSIFSKGT
-1377 ILLNSFKFKA
+1377 LLNSFRFKA

-1399 DEDWDEDAAKHNVAY
+1399 DEDWDEDSAKHNVAY

-1428 KMYFKSDSYTN
+1428 KMYFKSDSYTD
-1439 PTGENVE
+1439 PTGEDAE
-1446 YDFSGFL
+1446 YDFRGFL
-1453 PYVAVSYSE
+1453 PYVAASYSE
-1462 NNNYHEI
+1462 NNYHEI

-1515 AVVNYQKNSYSAWCK
+1515 AVVNYQENSYSAWCN
-1530 EKNSHKVLLWNAESS
+1530 EKNSHKVLLWDAESS
-1545 SFRSE
+1545 CFRSE
-1550 DGSTS
+1550 DGTTS
-1555 VKLADMQNE
+1555 IKLADMQKT

-1586 GKKVPFKGIVFGN
+1586 GKNVPFKGALFGN
-1599 GHAITNK
+1599 GHVITNE
-1606 TAQPLIYQS
+1606 TVQPLIYQS

-1630 FKGKFSAAADSKYET
+1630 FKGKFSAAADSRYET

-1715 HSGITADMNSI
+1715 HSGITAGMNNI
-1726 FDSNFDS
+1726 FGSNA
-1733 NVLLYCNPI
+1733 LLYCNPI

-1752 TEASVFNGAEDK
+1752 TETSAFNGAEDK

-1774 SIANI
+1774 SIADI

-1786 GFESNG
+1786 SFESND
-1792 TNSGTIKVSDSQQL
+1792 TNSGTIKISDSQQL
-1806 FILGCISMSG
+1806 FILGCISMSA

-1828 SYGADKMV
+1828 SYGENKMV
-1836 RHALYSDIGTDDTE
+1836 RHALYSDIGTDDSE

-1870 YIIYKYTNAYSG
+1870 YIIYKYTNAISG

-1901 NNTYELPDGF
+1901 KNTYELPDGF

-1923 MAMHVG
+1923 MAMHI
-1929 NLNGNGSTVKLN
+1929 NSLNGNGSTVKLN

-1972 GLFNNLIGKNN
+1972 GLFNNLIQSSDNENN
-1983 KISDLTI
+1983 TI
-1990 SGTVNYE
+1990 SNLIISGHVDYE
-1997 VYIYIKENNEFK
+1997 YYKDHSGKKNIIYENNS
-2009 FKKFAEFAEKTSF
+2009 SF
-2022 SCAGGL
+2022 SCVGAL
-2028 AGVSSNLNLEKISL
+2028 AGVGSNLRLDKIQLEK
-2042 NELSVNSRFVS
+2042 LSVNSCFVS
-2053 GGIVGYAMDSIKIKD
+2053 GGIVGFAKKLVQIKD
-2068 LNASKLYVS
+2068 LKSDDLNVS
-2077 GNFFSGGIIGI
+2077 ANFFSGGIIGI
-2088 ANKCDVDID
+2088 AGNCNVKID
-2097 GSSGTDGNNRGTITE
+2097 GSSDSEGLIRGSITSGSISLVGDTSRGE
-2112 GTINS
+2112 GASLYGVGI
-2117 CGKTYTF
+2117 G
-2124 DGGREYALGLG
+2124 
-2135 TAAVIGAY
+2135 AATVIGAFL
-2143 MQENSNKKIQTIKNI
+2143 NTNNTVLTSLSVTNI
-2158 NIESFNITA
+2158 NIEDLDISA
-2167 PQIKRAMVGTV
+2167 PLIGRAMLGGIV
-2178 IGCCGNSTISQMVI
+2178 GCCGNTTAKNIQSRI
-2192 QNIDVD
+2192 QNVD
-2198 KVNINKDSGNDYK
+2198 IKNVDINKEVK
-2211 EFAFNGGAIGII
+2211 RFAFNGGIIGLV
-2223 KSGVKK
+2223 KEGVKK
-2229 CEISDVKI
+2229 CEISNVKI
-2237 IGDKDNKNTI
+2237 IGDKNNKNTI
-2247 NGYRHS
+2247 TGYRHS
-2253 GGIIGLTASK
+2253 GGIIGLTSS
-2263 NAIINNCQ
+2263 NTIIDNCL
-2271 IENYILV
+2271 IENYEMI
-2278 TDNAGEDAGG
+2278 TDEYGEDVGG
-2288 IVGKV
+2288 IVGKIN
-2293 DDNFKLIIKNSKIRD
+2293 DNKSTLIVKNSKISD
-2308 CEILIKDN
+2308 CIIKINDN
-2316 NKKNDKGTYSGGIV
+2316 NSKNGDGTYSGGIV
-2330 GKIGEGAC
+2330 GKMAKNSC
-2338 FYGYNIALDNVQFI
+2338 LYGYNISLDNVQFI
-2352 NREDSK
+2352 NNENSK
-2358 TGAGEICGY
+2358 AGAGEICGY
-2367 MVKLLGKNTKMKV
+2367 MQNNTKVKV
-2380 VGVSAKT
+2380 VGISSRKGD
-2387 RNNESGRPNIISKKD
+2387 SGSPANIISKKD

-2462 FLTGDGADKSAVE
+2462 FLTGDGADKSAIE

-2480 ISNGTGYINAA
+2480 ISKGIGYINAA

-2527 SNYRKITEML
+2527 SNYKKITEML
-2537 NSFIHILTNDTSVS
+2537 NSFIHILTNDTSIS

-2574 GAFES
+2574 GTFES

-2587 ECKNGYFRMTDKDYD
+2587 EYKNGYFRMTNMDYD

-2610 IDIQYLDPADASKTA
+2610 IDIQYLDPADTSKTA

-2686 QNVINGGEDL
+2686 QNVINGGENL

-2730 YSTIGKAFTAS
+2730 YSTIGEAFTAS

-2748 KFSTSE
+2748 KFSTSD
-2754 GKGFEPVTFCDLLK
+2754 GKGFEPVTFCNLLK

-2779 EGTLVKCSNDIS
+2779 DGTLVKCSNDIS
-2791 KATFKIGADYYRK
+2791 KATFKIGDDYYRK

-2838 YYISFFTKADNSE
+2838 YYISFFTKTDNSE
-2851 PMRNITMKC
+2851 PMGNITMKC

-2911 ALKAELTA
+2911 VLKAELTA

-2948 EATRTDENGTEK
+2948 EATRTDESGTEK

-2975 STEYSKNFSNTDS
+2975 STEYAKNFSNTDS

-2996 AEAPVDIKARL
+2996 EEAPLDIKARL

-3014 TCNDLMIVYPDGE
+3014 TCDDLMIVYPDGE
-3027 SIIAQFPERRDQD
+3027 SIIAQFPERKDRD

-3054 YVPDN
+3054 YVSDN

-3090 LPSNSPSEMIRLG
+3090 LPSNSPNEMIRLG

-3130 RAKNVKFTLSLYQKT
+3130 KAKKVSFTLSLYQKT
-3145 DRDIYDAVPI
+3145 DSGIYDAVPI
-3155 AKYLENITLY
+3155 AEYLENITLY
-3165 DKNGS
+3165 DKNGT
-3170 AKSPE
+3170 AKAPVS
-3175 SPELTGDSY
+3175 SGDSY
-3184 EYVFDKETE
+3184 EYVFDRETE
-3193 LNYEAGSFEVVSS
+3193 LNYEAGSFEVISS

-3212 AEFEG
+3212 GAFESK
-3217 GKKIYSNYK
+3217 GKTYSNYK
-3226 VQLTAQLLDENN
+3226 VQLTAQLLDENGE
-3238 DPIENSG
+3238 PIENSG

>member
-1 MKYRSKSRFTALVTA
+1 MKYRSKSRFTALLTA
-16 IAMIAGNF
+16 IAMIASNF
-24 TASSPVSRYVF
+24 TASSPVSRYVL

-41 AADEAEGETTTVP
+41 AADGAEGETTTAP
-54 QETTVTSVTGEADV
+54 QETTVTAVTGEADV
-68 PDDKEQSDSS
+68 PDDTEQTDSS
-78 SEAAVTNVSQDDST
+78 SETAVTEVSQDDST

-111 EGTSDDTSETD
+111 DGTEDDAAEDD

-148 KNYEADPTKYQNID
+148 KNYEADPAKYQNID
-162 VSIAIASG
+162 VSIAITSG
-170 NLDNLVGFVSIGTE
+170 NLDNLVGFVSIGTARY
-184 QFPFAANIKVTSD
+184 PFAANIKVTSD
-197 SEFKLTID
+197 SEFKLTLD

-224 SRSNPVSG
+224 SRSLPVSG
-232 AVSDSALFAEHVI
+232 DVSDSALFAEHVI

-250 DAAADWSVS
+250 NTTAQWSVS
-259 ISSTETAF
+259 LMNAEAAF
-267 SSVIGSLGENADVK
+267 SSVIGTLGENVNAK
-281 LTITNNADSASVS
+281 LTITNNADSVSVS
-294 GSGSV
+294 GSGSA

-313 VTTSGSASYNVSSS
+313 VITSGSASYNVSSS
-327 GGNAGGMVG
+327 SGNAGGMIG

-355 VKATRGYAGGLV
+355 VTAAGYAGGLV
-367 GYAENAAVSF
+367 GYAENASVSF

-383 SGTVSGSLATGGV
+383 SGTVSGALATGGV

-402 SEAENSFDISKY
+402 SEAENSFDISRY
-414 AVNCTLNGESSGG
+414 AVSCTLNRENSGG
-427 LFGRLENSGNMTII
+427 LFGKLENSGNMTIN
-441 KNDTE
+441 KSDTE

-467 TYLSESTS
+467 TYLSDNTS
-475 NSLTI
+475 NSLTV

-549 NGDFIGGGVIGNMNG
+549 NGDFIGGGIIGNMNG

-606 EASAFDDIGTWG
+606 EAASFDDIGTWG
-618 EVLRLG
+618 EVLRLS

-631 IFSINETEHTVTV
+631 IFNINETEHTVTV

-680 TSTTSTSLLSSVI
+680 TSTTGTSLLSSDI

-708 LTRDDGKDASGNGD
+708 LTRDDGENDA
-722 ISYTGAFNGNGH
+722 YTGTFNGSGH
-734 TITLAI
+734 TITLAV
-740 GEPYGCRSSTALA
+740 GEPYGYRSNTALA
-753 AGDTSDGNGCIYS
+753 AGDASDGNGRIYR
-766 HYYNGLFS
+766 HYYSGLFA
-774 KTGSGV
+774 KTENITFTNLIVDGI
-780 KFSKLTVSGVINVKY
+780 INVKY
-795 KDNLKYYIG
+795 TDNARYYIG
-804 GLSSTHKGDITAEDL
+804 GLSALHSGNITVQDL
-819 TVSEK
+819 SVQENINVSGNTGN
-824 ISVYGT
+824 Y
-830 VREFCF
+830 CF
-836 AGGIIG
+836 VGGIAGQAAENSSPAIV
-842 NISEGTNP
+842 ISGST
-850 AVVIKNCVIS
+850 IS
-860 PEIVFEGYQPYNSEF
+860 PEINCSGNANFI
-875 VCGGALAEIGQNDS
+875 CGGAFAEIGQNDK

-896 ITLRPSITS
+896 VKLGAAVT
-905 NSSHEYKKIGGFI
+905 NSSTAGSKKVGGFI
-918 GNISNSN
+918 GNISSN
-925 GSASVRTVSITN
+925 NGAASDRTISLTN
-937 MTIDGAKIVS
+937 ITIDS
-947 ENGGALLGESWNNCE
+947 ENVTSAYGGALLGESWNNCE
-962 VSFGSE
+962 VSVGSE

-983 GKGGFA
+983 GNGDFA
-989 GLVTAATGY
+989 GFVTNATGC
-998 WKVYGVNIEAITVS
+998 WKVYDVNIEGITVS
-1012 GTSAASF
+1012 GASAASF
-1019 GMLVNKGVYAADRVT
+1019 GMLVNKGVYKYDSIT
-1034 NALYLEIES
+1034 TALYLETES
-1043 ESAYNINSA
+1043 ENAYKI
-1052 NINVGSAVYDE
+1052 GSAVISIGLNTIYDE

-1071 FDDEDAVLLN
+1071 FDDEDAVLWN

-1086 VSIHTSGGAVTM
+1086 VSIHTRGGAVTM

-1124 LDVIRGKNVSERTD
+1124 LDVIRGKNVSKRTD

-1164 KTSIPTGN
+1164 KTSIPAGN
-1172 YDLIGYSYYPVDM
+1172 YDMTGYSYYPVDM

-1221 HCGLFRNAN
+1221 HCGLFRNSD

-1235 GNIKFSGTVG
+1235 GNITFSGTVG
-1245 ADPDYSGAMF
+1245 ADTDYSGAMF

-1267 KAVLKGIA
+1267 KAVLNGIV

-1301 ELSDVSTTE
+1301 ELSNVSTTE
-1310 KYRTENIS
+1310 KYRTESIS
-1318 SAASSLIGDVGNSD
+1318 AAASSLIGDVGSSD

-1351 AAVSDTAVNAALSA
+1351 AAVSDTAVNAALSK
-1365 AYNTDKSIFSKA
+1365 AYNTDMSIFSKA
-1377 ILLNSFKFKA
+1377 ILLNSFRFKA

-1399 DEDWDEDAAKHNVAY
+1399 DEDWDEDSAKHNVAY

-1439 PTGENVE
+1439 PTGEDAE

-1453 PYVAVSYSE
+1453 PYVAASYSE
-1462 NNNYHEI
+1462 NNYHEI

-1515 AVVNYQKNSYSAWCK
+1515 AVVNYQENSYSAWCN
-1530 EKNSHKVLLWNAESS
+1530 EKNSHKVLLWDAESS
-1545 SFRSE
+1545 CFRSE
-1550 DGSTS
+1550 DGTTS
-1555 VKLADMQNE
+1555 IKLADMQKT

-1586 GKKVPFKGIVFGN
+1586 GKNVPFKGAVFGN
-1599 GHAITNK
+1599 GHAITNE
-1606 TAQPLIYQS
+1606 TVQPLIYQS

-1682 IKSGTNYG
+1682 IKSGTDYG

-1698 GVIRYGGV
+1698 GVIRYGAV
-1706 IFRNMDNAS
+1706 IFRNMVNAS
-1715 HSGITADMNSI
+1715 HSGITAGMNNI
-1726 FDSNFDS
+1726 FGSNA
-1733 NVLLYCNPI
+1733 LLYCNPI

-1752 TEASVFNGAEDK
+1752 TETSAFNGAEDR

-1774 SIANI
+1774 SIADI

-1786 GFESNG
+1786 SFESDD
-1792 TNSGTIKVSDSQQL
+1792 TNSGTIKISDSQQL

-1828 SYGADKMV
+1828 SYGENKMV
-1836 RHALYSDIGTDDTE
+1836 RHALYSDIGTDDSE

-1870 YIIYKYTNAYSG
+1870 YIIYKYTNAISG

-1894 AFDIDLA
+1894 AFNIDLA
-1901 NNTYELPDGF
+1901 KNTYELPDGF

-1923 MAMHVG
+1923 MAMHI
-1929 NLNGNGSTVKLN
+1929 NSLNGNGSTVKLN

-1959 INNTT
+1959 INNITF
-1964 SVDCKTGL
+1964 VDCKTGL
-1972 GLFNNLIGKNN
+1972 GLFNNLIQSSDNENN
-1983 KISDLTI
+1983 TI
-1990 SGTVNYE
+1990 SNLIISGHVDYE
-1997 VYIYIKENNEFK
+1997 YYKDHSGKKNIIYENNS
-2009 FKKFAEFAEKTSF
+2009 SF
-2022 SCAGGL
+2022 SCVGAL
-2028 AGVSSNLNLEKISL
+2028 AGVGSNLRLDKIQLE
-2042 NELSVNSRFVS
+2042 ELSVNSCFVS
-2053 GGIVGYAMDSIKIKD
+2053 GGIVGFAKKLVQIKD
-2068 LNASKLYVS
+2068 LKSDDLNVS
-2077 GNFFSGGIIGI
+2077 ANFFSGGIIGI
-2088 ANKCDVDID
+2088 AGNCNVKID
-2097 GSSGTDGNNRGTITE
+2097 GSSDSEGLIRGSITSGSISLVGDTSRGE
-2112 GTINS
+2112 GASLYGVGI
-2117 CGKTYTF
+2117 G
-2124 DGGREYALGLG
+2124 
-2135 TAAVIGAY
+2135 AATVIGAFL
-2143 MQENSNKKIQTIKNI
+2143 NTNNTVLTSLSVTNI
-2158 NIESFNITA
+2158 NIEDLDISA
-2167 PQIKRAMVGTV
+2167 PLIGRAMLGGIV
-2178 IGCCGNSTISQMVI
+2178 GCCGNTTAKNIQSRI
-2192 QNIDVD
+2192 QNVD
-2198 KVNINKDSGNDYK
+2198 IKNVDINKEVK
-2211 EFAFNGGAIGII
+2211 RFAFNGGIIGLV
-2223 KSGVKK
+2223 KEGVKK
-2229 CEISDVKI
+2229 CEISNVKI
-2237 IGDKDNKNTI
+2237 IGDKNNKNTI
-2247 NGYRHS
+2247 TGYRHS
-2253 GGIIGLTASK
+2253 GGIIGLISSDT
-2263 NAIINNCQ
+2263 IIDNCL
-2271 IENYILV
+2271 IENYEIV
-2278 TDNAGEDAGG
+2278 TDEYGEDVGG
-2288 IVGKV
+2288 IVGKIN
-2293 DDNFKLIIKNSKIRD
+2293 DNKSTLIVKNSKISD
-2308 CEILIKDN
+2308 CVIKINDN
-2316 NKKNDKGTYSGGIV
+2316 NSKNSDGTYSGGIV
-2330 GKIGEGAC
+2330 GKMAKNSC
-2338 FYGYNIALDNVQFI
+2338 LYGYNISLDNVQFK
-2352 NREDSK
+2352 NNENK
-2358 TGAGEICGY
+2358 KAGAGEICGY
-2367 MVKLLGKNTKMKV
+2367 MQNNTKVKV
-2380 VGVSAKT
+2380 VGISARKG
-2387 RNNESGRPNIISKKD
+2387 ESGIPANIISKKD
-2402 NNAESIC
+2402 NINTAPSLC

-2416 KCLDE
+2416 SCFDE
-2421 AAANKEASTIN
+2421 PAANKEASTIS
-2432 SDSNVDD
+2432 SDSNVYD

-2462 FLTGDGADKSAVE
+2462 FLTGDGADKSAIE

-2480 ISNGTGYINAA
+2480 ISKGIGYINAA

-2537 NSFIHILTNDTSVS
+2537 NSFIHILTNDTSIS

-2587 ECKNGYFRMTDKDYD
+2587 EYKNGYFRMTDMDYD

-2610 IDIQYLDPADASKTA
+2610 IDIQYLDPADTSKTA

-2730 YSTIGKAFTAS
+2730 YSTIGEAFTAS

-2748 KFSTSE
+2748 KFSTSD
-2754 GKGFEPVTFCDLLK
+2754 GKVFEPVTFCDLLK

-2779 EGTLVKCSNDIS
+2779 DGTLVKCSNDIS
-2791 KATFKIGADYYRK
+2791 KATFKIGDDYYRK

-2851 PMRNITMKC
+2851 PMRNITMNC

-2900 TGDQVINDSNR
+2900 IGDQVINDSNR

-2948 EATRTDENGTEK
+2948 EATRTDESGTEK

-2975 STEYSKNFSNTDS
+2975 STEYAKNFSNTDS

-2996 AEAPVDIKARL
+2996 EEAPLDIKARL

-3014 TCNDLMIVYPDGE
+3014 TCDDMVITYPDGE
-3027 SIIAQFPERRDQD
+3027 SIIAQFPERKDRD

-3054 YVPDN
+3054 YVSDN

-3090 LPSNSPSEMIRLG
+3090 LPSNSPNEMIRLG

-3130 RAKNVKFTLSLYQKT
+3130 KAKKVSFTLSLYQKT
-3145 DRDIYDAVPI
+3145 DSGIYDAVPI
-3155 AKYLENITLY
+3155 AEYLENITLY
-3165 DKNGS
+3165 DKNGT
-3170 AKSPE
+3170 AKAPVS
-3175 SPELTGDSY
+3175 SGDSY

-3193 LNYEAGSFEVVSS
+3193 LNYEAGSFEVISS

-3212 AEFEG
+3212 GAFESK
-3217 GKKIYSNYK
+3217 GKTYSNYK
-3226 VQLTAQLLDENN
+3226 VQLTAQLLDENGE
-3238 DPIENSG
+3238 PIENSG

>member
-1 MKYRSKSRFTALVTA
+1 MLTA
-16 IAMIAGNF
+16 IAMIASNF
-24 TASSPVSRYVF
+24 TVSSPVSRYVL

-41 AADEAEGETTTVP
+41 AADGAEGETTTAP
-54 QETTVTSVTGEADV
+54 QETTVTTVTGEADV
-68 PDDKEQSDSS
+68 PDDTEQSDSS
-78 SEAAVTNVSQDDST
+78 SETAVTEVSQDDST
-92 NTADD
+92 NTNTTTVVTDDAADV

-111 EGTSDDTSETD
+111 DGTEDDASEDD

-148 KNYEADPTKYQNID
+148 KNYEADPAKYQNID
-162 VSIAIASG
+162 VSIAITSG
-170 NLDNLVGFVSIGTE
+170 NLDNLVGFVSIGTA
-184 QFPFAANIKVTSD
+184 QYPFAANIKVTSD
-197 SEFKLTID
+197 SEFKLTLD

-224 SRSNPVSG
+224 SRSLPVSG
-232 AVSDSALFAEHVI
+232 DVSDSALFAEHVI

-250 DAAADWSVS
+250 NTTAQWSVS
-259 ISSTETAF
+259 LMNAEAAF
-267 SSVIGSLGENADVK
+267 SSVIGTLGENVNAK
-281 LTITNNADSASVS
+281 LTITNNADSVSVS
-294 GSGSV
+294 GSGSA

-313 VTTSGSASYNVSSS
+313 VITSGSASYNVSSS
-327 GGNAGGMVG
+327 GGNAGGMIG

-355 VKATRGYAGGLV
+355 VTAAGYAGGLV
-367 GYAENAAVSF
+367 GYAENASVSF

-383 SGTVSGSLATGGV
+383 SGTVSGALATGGV

-402 SEAENSFDISKY
+402 SEAENSFDISRY
-414 AVNCTLNGESSGG
+414 SVSCTLNGESSGG
-427 LFGRLENSGNMTII
+427 LFGKLENSGNMTII

-446 AADISVNRTS
+446 AAGISVNRTS
-456 SDKQTFGGLIG
+456 SDKQIFGGLIG
-467 TYLSESTS
+467 TYFSDNTS
-475 NSLTI
+475 NSLTV

-492 GAEYFGGLIG
+492 GAEYFGGLMG
-502 KADDDSYIRLENVSV
+502 KADDDSYIRLEDVSV

-606 EASAFDDIGTWG
+606 EAASFDDIGTWG
-618 EVLRLG
+618 EVLRLS

-631 IFSINETEHTVTV
+631 IFNINETEHTVTV

-680 TSTTSTSLLSSVI
+680 TSTTGTSLLSSDI

-708 LTRDDGKDASGNGD
+708 LTRDDGENDA
-722 ISYTGAFNGNGH
+722 YTGTFNGSGH
-734 TITLAI
+734 TITLAV
-740 GEPYGCRSSTALA
+740 GEPYGYRSNTALA
-753 AGDTSDGNGCIYS
+753 AGDASDGNGRIYR
-766 HYYNGLFS
+766 HYYSGLFA
-774 KTGSGV
+774 KTENITFNNLIVDGI
-780 KFSKLTVSGVINVKY
+780 INVKY
-795 KDNLKYYIG
+795 TDNARYYIG
-804 GLSSTHKGDITAEDL
+804 GLSALHSGNITVQDL
-819 TVSEK
+819 TVQENINVSGNTGN
-824 ISVYGT
+824 Y
-830 VREFCF
+830 CF
-836 AGGIIG
+836 VGGIAGQAAENSSPAIV
-842 NISEGTNP
+842 ISGST
-850 AVVIKNCVIS
+850 IS
-860 PEIVFEGYQPYNSEF
+860 PEINCSGNASFI
-875 VCGGALAEIGQNDS
+875 CGGAFAEIGQNDK

-896 ITLRPSITS
+896 VKLGAAVT
-905 NSSHEYKKIGGFI
+905 NSSTAGSKKVGGFI
-918 GNISNSN
+918 GNISSN
-925 GSASVRTVSITN
+925 NGAASDRTISLTN
-937 MTIDGAKIVS
+937 ITIDS
-947 ENGGALLGESWNNCE
+947 ENVTSAYGGALLGESWNNCE
-962 VSFGSE
+962 VSVGSE

-983 GKGGFA
+983 GNGDFA
-989 GLVTAATGY
+989 GFVTNATGC
-998 WKVYGVNIEAITVS
+998 WKVYDVNIEGITVS

-1019 GMLVNKGVYAADRVT
+1019 GMLVNKGVYKYDSIT
-1034 NALYLEIES
+1034 TALYLETES
-1043 ESAYNINSA
+1043 ENAYKI
-1052 NINVGSAVYDE
+1052 GSAVISIGLNTIYDE

-1071 FDDEDAVLLN
+1071 FDDEDAVLWN

-1138 AEKLMLWSVNLYAY
+1138 AEKLMLWCVNLYAY

-1164 KTSIPTGN
+1164 KTSIPAGN
-1172 YDLIGYSYYPVDM
+1172 YDMTGYSYYPVDM

-1221 HCGLFRNAN
+1221 HCGLFRNSD

-1235 GNIKFSGTVG
+1235 GNITFSGTVG
-1245 ADPDYSGAMF
+1245 ADTDYSGAMF

-1267 KAVLKGIA
+1267 KAVLNGIV

-1301 ELSDVSTTE
+1301 ELSNVSTTE
-1310 KYRTENIS
+1310 KYRTESIS
-1318 SAASSLIGDVGNSD
+1318 AAASSLIGDVGSRD

-1351 AAVSDTAVNAALSA
+1351 AAVSDTAVNAALSK
-1365 AYNTDKSIFSKA
+1365 AYNTDMSIFSKA
-1377 ILLNSFKFKA
+1377 ILLNSFRFKA

-1399 DEDWDEDAAKHNVAY
+1399 DEDWDEDSAKHNVAY

-1439 PTGENVE
+1439 PTGEDAE

-1453 PYVAVSYSE
+1453 PYVAASYSE
-1462 NNNYHEI
+1462 KNYHEI

-1515 AVVNYQKNSYSAWCK
+1515 AVVNYQENSYSAWCN
-1530 EKNSHKVLLWNAESS
+1530 EKNSHKVLLWDAESS
-1545 SFRSE
+1545 CFRSE
-1550 DGSTS
+1550 DGTTS
-1555 VKLADMQNE
+1555 IKLADIQKT

-1570 MLGNDVTITSA
+1570 MLANDVTITSA

-1586 GKKVPFKGIVFGN
+1586 GKNVPFKGAVFGN
-1599 GHAITNK
+1599 GHAITNE
-1606 TAQPLIYQS
+1606 TVQPLIYQS

-1715 HSGITADMNSI
+1715 HSGITAGMNNI
-1726 FDSNFDS
+1726 FGSNA
-1733 NVLLYCNPI
+1733 LLYCNPI

-1752 TEASVFNGAEDK
+1752 TETSAFNGAEDR

-1774 SIANI
+1774 SIADI

-1786 GFESNG
+1786 SFESND
-1792 TNSGTIKVSDSQQL
+1792 TNSGTIKISNPQQL

-1828 SYGADKMV
+1828 SYGENKMV
-1836 RHALYSDIGTDDTE
+1836 RHALYSDIGTDDSE
-1850 GNTSDYAVAKTDA
+1850 GKTSDHAVAKTDA

-1870 YIIYKYTNAYSG
+1870 YIIYKYTNAISG

-1901 NNTYELPDGF
+1901 KNTYELPDGF

-1923 MAMHVG
+1923 MAMHI
-1929 NLNGNGSTVKLN
+1929 NSLNGNGSTVKLN
-1941 MSFYRYGKDYDQY
+1941 MSFYRYGKDYDRY

-1972 GLFNNLIGKNN
+1972 GLFNNLIQSSDNENN
-1983 KISDLTI
+1983 TI
-1990 SGTVNYE
+1990 SNLIISGHVDYE
-1997 VYIYIKENNEFK
+1997 YYKDHSGKKNIIYENNS
-2009 FKKFAEFAEKTSF
+2009 SF
-2022 SCAGGL
+2022 SCVGAL
-2028 AGVSSNLNLEKISL
+2028 AGVGSNLRLDKIQLEK
-2042 NELSVNSRFVS
+2042 LSVNSCFVS
-2053 GGIVGYAMDSIKIKD
+2053 GGIVGFAKKLVQIKD
-2068 LNASKLYVS
+2068 LKSDDLNVS
-2077 GNFFSGGIIGI
+2077 ANFFSGGIIGI
-2088 ANKCDVDID
+2088 AGNCNVKID
-2097 GSSGTDGNNRGTITE
+2097 GSSDSEGLIRGSITSGSISLVGDTSRGE
-2112 GTINS
+2112 GASLYGVGI
-2117 CGKTYTF
+2117 G
-2124 DGGREYALGLG
+2124 
-2135 TAAVIGAY
+2135 AATVIGAFL
-2143 MQENSNKKIQTIKNI
+2143 NTNNTALTSLSVTNI
-2158 NIESFNITA
+2158 NIEDLDISA
-2167 PQIKRAMVGTV
+2167 PLIGRAMLGGIV
-2178 IGCCGNSTISQMVI
+2178 GCCGNTTAKNIQSRI
-2192 QNIDVD
+2192 QNVD
-2198 KVNINKDSGNDYK
+2198 IKNVDINKEVK
-2211 EFAFNGGAIGII
+2211 RFAFNGGIIGLV
-2223 KSGVKK
+2223 KEGVKK
-2229 CEISDVKI
+2229 CEISNVKI
-2237 IGDKDNKNTI
+2237 IGDKNNKNTI
-2247 NGYRHS
+2247 TGYRHS
-2253 GGIIGLTASK
+2253 GGIIGLTSSDT
-2263 NAIINNCQ
+2263 IIDNCL
-2271 IENYILV
+2271 IENYEIV
-2278 TDNAGEDAGG
+2278 TDEYGEDVGG
-2288 IVGKV
+2288 IVGKIN
-2293 DDNFKLIIKNSKIRD
+2293 DNKSTLIVKNSKISD
-2308 CEILIKDN
+2308 CVIKINDN
-2316 NKKNDKGTYSGGIV
+2316 NSKNSDGTYSGGIV
-2330 GKIGEGAC
+2330 GKMAKSSC
-2338 FYGYNIALDNVQFI
+2338 LYGYNISLDNVQFK
-2352 NREDSK
+2352 NNENK
-2358 TGAGEICGY
+2358 KAGAGEICGY
-2367 MVKLLGKNTKMKV
+2367 MQNNTKVKV
-2380 VGVSAKT
+2380 VGISARKG
-2387 RNNESGRPNIISKKD
+2387 ESGIPANIISKKD
-2402 NNAESIC
+2402 NINTAPSLC

-2416 KCLDE
+2416 SCLDE
-2421 AAANKEASTIN
+2421 PAANKEASTIS

-2506 TFNEKTGASVPD
+2506 SFNEKTGASVPD

-2537 NSFIHILTNDTSVS
+2537 NSFIHILTNDTSIS

-2574 GAFES
+2574 GTFES

-2587 ECKNGYFRMTDKDYD
+2587 EYKNGYFRMTNMDYD

-2610 IDIQYLDPADASKTA
+2610 IDIQYLDPADTSKTA

-2719 LVDRNNGSKAY
+2719 LVDRNNGSEAY
-2730 YSTIGKAFTAS
+2730 YSTIGEAFTAS

-2748 KFSTSE
+2748 KFSTSD

-2779 EGTLVKCSNDIS
+2779 DGTLVKCSNDIS
-2791 KATFKIGADYYRK
+2791 KATFKIGDDYYRK

-2831 ILILDED
+2831 ILVLDED

-2860 GSRLGDTDMTPSRLD
+2860 SSRLGDTDMTPSRLD

-2911 ALKAELTA
+2911 VLKAELTA

-2948 EATRTDENGTEK
+2948 EATRTDESGTEK

-2975 STEYSKNFSNTDS
+2975 STEYAKNFSNTDS

-2996 AEAPVDIKARL
+2996 EEAPLEIKARL

-3014 TCNDLMIVYPDGE
+3014 TCDDMVITYPDGE
-3027 SIIAQFPERRDQD
+3027 SIIAQFPERKDRD

-3054 YVPDN
+3054 YVSDN

-3090 LPSNSPSEMIRLG
+3090 LPSNSPNEMIRLG

-3121 LNLPETAID
+3121 LNLPETAISK
-3130 RAKNVKFTLSLYQKT
+3130 AKKVSFTLSLYQKT
-3145 DRDIYDAVPI
+3145 DSGIYDAVPI
-3155 AKYLENITLY
+3155 AEYLENITLY
-3165 DKNGS
+3165 DKNGT
-3170 AKSPE
+3170 AKAPVS
-3175 SPELTGDSY
+3175 SGDSY

-3193 LNYEAGSFEVVSS
+3193 LNYEAGSFEVISS

-3212 AEFEG
+3212 GAFESK
-3217 GKKIYSNYK
+3217 GKTYSNYK
-3226 VQLTAQLLDENN
+3226 VQLTAQLLDENGE
-3238 DPIENSG
+3238 PIENSG

>member
-1 MKYRSKSRFTALVTA
+1 MKYRSKSRFTALLTA
-16 IAMIAGNF
+16 IAMIASNF
-24 TASSPVSRYVF
+24 TASSPVSRYVL

-41 AADEAEGETTTVP
+41 AADGAEGETTTAP
-54 QETTVTSVTGEADV
+54 QETTVTTVTGEADV
-68 PDDKEQSDSS
+68 PDDTEQTDSS
-78 SEAAVTNVSQDDST
+78 SETAVTEVSPDDST

-111 EGTSDDTSETD
+111 DGTEDDAAEDD

-128 TSVSD
+128 TPVSD

-148 KNYEADPTKYQNID
+148 KNYEADPAKYQNID
-162 VSIAIASG
+162 VSIAITSG
-170 NLDNLVGFVSIGTE
+170 NLDNLVGFVSIGTA
-184 QFPFAANIKVTSD
+184 QYPFAANIKVTSD
-197 SEFKLTID
+197 SEFKLTLD

-224 SRSNPVSG
+224 SRSLPVSG
-232 AVSDSALFAEHVI
+232 DVSDSALFAEHVI

-250 DAAADWSVS
+250 NTTAQWSVS
-259 ISSTETAF
+259 LMNAEAAF
-267 SSVIGSLGENADVK
+267 SSVIGTLGENVNAK
-281 LTITNNADSASVS
+281 LTITNNADSVSVS
-294 GSGSV
+294 GSGSA

-313 VTTSGSASYNVSSS
+313 VITSGSASYNVSSS
-327 GGNAGGMVG
+327 SGNAGGMIG

-355 VKATRGYAGGLV
+355 VTAAGYAGGLV
-367 GYAENAAVSF
+367 GYAENASVSF

-383 SGTVSGSLATGGV
+383 SGTVSGALATGGV

-402 SEAENSFDISKY
+402 SEAENSFDISRY
-414 AVNCTLNGESSGG
+414 AVSCTLNRENSGG
-427 LFGRLENSGNMTII
+427 LFGKLENSGNMTIN
-441 KNDTE
+441 KSDTE

-467 TYLSESTS
+467 TYLSDNTS
-475 NSLTI
+475 NSLTV

-549 NGDFIGGGVIGNMNG
+549 NGDFIGGGIIGNMNG

-606 EASAFDDIGTWG
+606 EAASFDDIGTWG
-618 EVLRLG
+618 EVLRLS

-631 IFSINETEHTVTV
+631 IFNINETEHTVTV

-667 SGTSSDST
+667 SGISSDST

-680 TSTTSTSLLSSVI
+680 TSTTSTSLLSSDI

-708 LTRDDGKDASGNGD
+708 LTRDDGENDA
-722 ISYTGAFNGNGH
+722 YTGTFNGSGH
-734 TITLAI
+734 TITLAV
-740 GEPYGCRSSTALA
+740 GEPYGYRSNTALA
-753 AGDTSDGNGCIYS
+753 AGDASDGNGRIYR
-766 HYYNGLFS
+766 HYYSGLFA
-774 KTGSGV
+774 KTENITFNNLIVDGI
-780 KFSKLTVSGVINVKY
+780 INVKY
-795 KDNLKYYIG
+795 TDNARYYIG
-804 GLSSTHKGDITAEDL
+804 GLSALHSGNITVQDL
-819 TVSEK
+819 TVQENINVSGNTGN
-824 ISVYGT
+824 Y
-830 VREFCF
+830 CF
-836 AGGIIG
+836 VGGIAGQAAENSSPAIV
-842 NISEGTNP
+842 ISGST
-850 AVVIKNCVIS
+850 IS
-860 PEIVFEGYQPYNSEF
+860 PEINCSGNANFI
-875 VCGGALAEIGQNDS
+875 CGGAFAEIGQNDK

-896 ITLRPSITS
+896 VKLGAAVT
-905 NSSHEYKKIGGFI
+905 NSSTAGSKKVGGFI
-918 GNISNSN
+918 GNISSN
-925 GSASVRTVSITN
+925 NGAASDRTISLTN
-937 MTIDGAKIVS
+937 ITIDS
-947 ENGGALLGESWNNCE
+947 ENVTSAYGGALLGESWNNCE
-962 VSFGSE
+962 VSVGSE

-983 GKGGFA
+983 GNGDFA
-989 GLVTAATGY
+989 GFVTNATGC
-998 WKVYGVNIEAITVS
+998 WKVYDVNIEGITVS
-1012 GTSAASF
+1012 GVSAASF
-1019 GMLVNKGVYAADRVT
+1019 GMLVNKGVYKYDSIT
-1034 NALYLEIES
+1034 TALYLETES
-1043 ESAYNINSA
+1043 ENAYKI
-1052 NINVGSAVYDE
+1052 GSAVISIGLNTIYDE

-1071 FDDEDAVLLN
+1071 FDDEDAVLWN

-1110 SVKKANPYSRYYYD
+1110 SVKRANPYSRYYYD

-1164 KTSIPTGN
+1164 KTSIPAGN
-1172 YDLIGYSYYPVDM
+1172 YDMTGYSYYPVDM

-1221 HCGLFRNAN
+1221 HCGLFRNSD

-1235 GNIKFSGTVG
+1235 GNITFSGTVG
-1245 ADPDYSGAMF
+1245 ADTDYSGAMF

-1267 KAVLKGIA
+1267 KAVLNGIVF
-1275 LDGIRV
+1275 DGIRV

-1301 ELSDVSTTE
+1301 ELSNVSTTE
-1310 KYRTENIS
+1310 KYRTESIS
-1318 SAASSLIGDVGNSD
+1318 AAASSLIGDVGSSD

-1351 AAVSDTAVNAALSA
+1351 AAVSDTAVNAALSK
-1365 AYNTDKSIFSKA
+1365 AYNTDMSIFSKA
-1377 ILLNSFKFKA
+1377 ILLNSFRFKA

-1399 DEDWDEDAAKHNVAY
+1399 DEDWDEDSAKHNVAY

-1439 PTGENVE
+1439 PTGEDAE

-1453 PYVAVSYSE
+1453 PYVAASYSE
-1462 NNNYHEI
+1462 KNYHEI

-1515 AVVNYQKNSYSAWCK
+1515 AVVNYQENSYSAWCN
-1530 EKNSHKVLLWNAESS
+1530 EKNSHKVLLWDAESS
-1545 SFRSE
+1545 CFRSE
-1550 DGSTS
+1550 DGTTS
-1555 VKLADMQNE
+1555 IKLADMQKT

-1586 GKKVPFKGIVFGN
+1586 GKNVPFKGAVFGN
-1599 GHAITNK
+1599 GHAITNE
-1606 TAQPLIYQS
+1606 TVQPLIYQS

-1698 GVIRYGGV
+1698 GVIRYGAV

-1715 HSGITADMNSI
+1715 HSGITAGMNNI
-1726 FDSNFDS
+1726 FGSNA
-1733 NVLLYCNPI
+1733 LLYCNPI

-1752 TEASVFNGAEDK
+1752 TETSAFNGAEDR

-1774 SIANI
+1774 SIADI

-1786 GFESNG
+1786 SFESND
-1792 TNSGTIKVSDSQQL
+1792 TNSGTIKISDSQQL

-1828 SYGADKMV
+1828 SYSENKMV
-1836 RHALYSDIGTDDTE
+1836 RHALYSNIGTDDSE

-1870 YIIYKYTNAYSG
+1870 YIIYKYTNAISG

-1901 NNTYELPDGF
+1901 KNTYELPDSF

-1923 MAMHVG
+1923 MAMHI
-1929 NLNGNGSTVKLN
+1929 NSLNGNGSTVKLN
-1941 MSFYRYGKDYDQY
+1941 MSFYRYGKDYDRY

-1964 SVDCKTGL
+1964 FVDCKTGL
-1972 GLFNNLIGKNN
+1972 GLFNNLIQSSDNENN
-1983 KISDLTI
+1983 TI
-1990 SGTVNYE
+1990 SNLIISGHVDYE
-1997 VYIYIKENNEFK
+1997 YYKDHSGKKNIIYENNS
-2009 FKKFAEFAEKTSF
+2009 SF
-2022 SCAGGL
+2022 SCVGAL
-2028 AGVSSNLNLEKISL
+2028 AGVGSNLRLDKIQLE
-2042 NELSVNSRFVS
+2042 ELSVNSCFVS
-2053 GGIVGYAMDSIKIKD
+2053 GGIVGFAKKLVQIKD
-2068 LNASKLYVS
+2068 LKSDDLNVS
-2077 GNFFSGGIIGI
+2077 ANFFSGGIIGI
-2088 ANKCDVDID
+2088 AGNCNVKID
-2097 GSSGTDGNNRGTITE
+2097 GSSDSEGLIRGSITSGSISLVGDTSRGE
-2112 GTINS
+2112 GASLYGVGI
-2117 CGKTYTF
+2117 G
-2124 DGGREYALGLG
+2124 
-2135 TAAVIGAY
+2135 AATVIGAFL
-2143 MQENSNKKIQTIKNI
+2143 NTNNTVLTSLSVTNI
-2158 NIESFNITA
+2158 NIEDLDISA
-2167 PQIKRAMVGTV
+2167 PLIGRAMLGGIV
-2178 IGCCGNSTISQMVI
+2178 GCCGNTTAKNIQSRI
-2192 QNIDVD
+2192 QNVD
-2198 KVNINKDSGNDYK
+2198 IKNVDINKEVK
-2211 EFAFNGGAIGII
+2211 RFAFNGGIIGLV
-2223 KSGVKK
+2223 KEGVKK
-2229 CEISDVKI
+2229 CEISNVKI
-2237 IGDKDNKNTI
+2237 IGDKNNKNTI
-2247 NGYRHS
+2247 TGYRHS
-2253 GGIIGLTASK
+2253 GGIIGLTSGDT
-2263 NAIINNCQ
+2263 IIDNCL
-2271 IENYILV
+2271 IENYEIV
-2278 TDNAGEDAGG
+2278 TDEYGEDVGG
-2288 IVGKV
+2288 IVGKIN
-2293 DDNFKLIIKNSKIRD
+2293 DNKSTLIVKNSKISD
-2308 CEILIKDN
+2308 CVIKINDN
-2316 NKKNDKGTYSGGIV
+2316 NSKNSDGTYSGGIV
-2330 GKIGEGAC
+2330 GKMAKNSC
-2338 FYGYNIALDNVQFI
+2338 LYGYNISLDNVQFK
-2352 NREDSK
+2352 NNENK
-2358 TGAGEICGY
+2358 KAGAGEICGY
-2367 MVKLLGKNTKMKV
+2367 MQNNTKVKV
-2380 VGVSAKT
+2380 VGISARKG
-2387 RNNESGRPNIISKKD
+2387 ESGIPANIISKKD
-2402 NNAESIC
+2402 NINTAPSLC

-2416 KCLDE
+2416 SCLDE
-2421 AAANKEASTIN
+2421 PAANKEASTIS

-2462 FLTGDGADKSAVE
+2462 FLTGDGADKSAIE

-2480 ISNGTGYINAA
+2480 ISKGIGYINAA

-2527 SNYRKITEML
+2527 SNYKKITEML
-2537 NSFIHILTNDTSVS
+2537 NSFIHILTNDTSIS

-2574 GAFES
+2574 GTFES

-2587 ECKNGYFRMTDKDYD
+2587 EYKNGYFRMTNMDYD

-2610 IDIQYLDPADASKTA
+2610 IDIQYLDPADTSKTA

-2686 QNVINGGEDL
+2686 QNVINGGENL

-2730 YSTIGKAFTAS
+2730 YSTIGEAFTAS

-2748 KFSTSE
+2748 KFSTSD

-2779 EGTLVKCSNDIS
+2779 DGTLVKCSNDIS
-2791 KATFKIGADYYRK
+2791 KATFKIGDDYYRK

-2838 YYISFFTKADNSE
+2838 YYISFFTKTDNSE
-2851 PMRNITMKC
+2851 PMGNITMKC

-2927 AENVKSYLNYDSIKL
+2927 AENVKSYLNYNSIKL

-2948 EATRTDENGTEK
+2948 EATRTDESGTEK

-2975 STEYSKNFSNTDS
+2975 STEYAKNFSNTDS
-2988 VIMVSGGT
+2988 MIMVSGGT
-2996 AEAPVDIKARL
+2996 EGAPLDIKAQL

-3014 TCNDLMIVYPDGE
+3014 TCDDMVITYPDGE
-3027 SIIAQFPERRDQD
+3027 SIIAQFPERKDRD

-3054 YVPDN
+3054 YVSDN

-3090 LPSNSPSEMIRLG
+3090 LPSNSPNEMIRLG

-3121 LNLPETAID
+3121 LNLPESAISK
-3130 RAKNVKFTLSLYQKT
+3130 AKKVSFTLSLYQKT
-3145 DRDIYDAVPI
+3145 DSGIYDAVPI
-3155 AKYLENITLY
+3155 AEYLENITLY
-3165 DKNGS
+3165 DKNGT
-3170 AKSPE
+3170 AKAPVS
-3175 SPELTGDSY
+3175 SGDSY
-3184 EYVFDKETE
+3184 EYVFDRETE
-3193 LNYEAGSFEVVSS
+3193 LNYEAGSFEVISS

-3212 AEFEG
+3212 GAFESK
-3217 GKKIYSNYK
+3217 GKTYSNYK
-3226 VQLTAQLLDENN
+3226 VQLTAQLLDENGE
-3238 DPIENSG
+3238 PIENSG

>member
-1 MKYRSKSRFTALVTA
+1 MLTA
-16 IAMIAGNF
+16 IAMIASNF
-24 TASSPVSRYVF
+24 TASSPVSRYVL

-41 AADEAEGETTTVP
+41 AADGAEGETTTAP
-54 QETTVTSVTGEADV
+54 QETTVTTVTGEADV
-68 PDDKEQSDSS
+68 PDDTEQTDSS
-78 SEAAVTNVSQDDST
+78 SEAAVTEVSQDDST

-111 EGTSDDTSETD
+111 DGTEDDAAEDD

-148 KNYEADPTKYQNID
+148 KNYEADPAKYQNID
-162 VSIAIASG
+162 VSIAITSG
-170 NLDNLVGFVSIGTE
+170 NLDNLVGFVSIGTA
-184 QFPFAANIKVTSD
+184 QYPFAANIKVTSD
-197 SEFKLTID
+197 SEFKLTLD

-224 SRSNPVSG
+224 SRSLPVSG
-232 AVSDSALFAEHVI
+232 DVSDSALFAEHVI

-250 DAAADWSVS
+250 NTTAQWSVS
-259 ISSTETAF
+259 LMNAEAAF
-267 SSVIGSLGENADVK
+267 SSVIGTLGENVNAK
-281 LTITNNADSASVS
+281 LTITNNADSVSVS
-294 GSGSV
+294 GSGSA

-313 VTTSGSASYNVSSS
+313 VITSGSASYNVSSS
-327 GGNAGGMVG
+327 SGNAGGMIG

-355 VKATRGYAGGLV
+355 VTAAGYAGGLV
-367 GYAENAAVSF
+367 GYAENASVSF

-383 SGTVSGSLATGGV
+383 SGTVSGALATGGV

-402 SEAENSFDISKY
+402 SEAENSFDISRY
-414 AVNCTLNGESSGG
+414 AVSCTLNGENSGG
-427 LFGRLENSGNMTII
+427 LFGKLENSGNMTIN
-441 KNDTE
+441 KSDTE

-467 TYLSESTS
+467 TYFSDNTS

-606 EASAFDDIGTWG
+606 EAASFDDIGTWG
-618 EVLRLG
+618 EVLRLS

-631 IFSINETEHTVTV
+631 IFNINETEHTVTV

-680 TSTTSTSLLSSVI
+680 TSTTGTSLLSSDI

-708 LTRDDGKDASGNGD
+708 LTRDDGENDA
-722 ISYTGAFNGNGH
+722 YTGTFNGSGH
-734 TITLAI
+734 TITLAV
-740 GEPYGCRSSTALA
+740 GEPYGYRSNTALA
-753 AGDTSDGNGCIYS
+753 AGDASDGNGRIYR
-766 HYYNGLFS
+766 HYYSGLFA
-774 KTGSGV
+774 KTENITFNNLIVDGI
-780 KFSKLTVSGVINVKY
+780 INVKY
-795 KDNLKYYIG
+795 IDNARYYIG
-804 GLSSTHKGDITAEDL
+804 GLSALHSGNITVQDL
-819 TVSEK
+819 TVQENINVSGNTGN
-824 ISVYGT
+824 Y
-830 VREFCF
+830 CF
-836 AGGIIG
+836 VGGIAGQAAENSSPAIV
-842 NISEGTNP
+842 ISGST
-850 AVVIKNCVIS
+850 IS
-860 PEIVFEGYQPYNSEF
+860 PEINCSGNANFI
-875 VCGGALAEIGQNDS
+875 CGGAFAEIGQNDK

-896 ITLRPSITS
+896 VKLGAAVT
-905 NSSHEYKKIGGFI
+905 NSSTAGSKKVGGFI
-918 GNISNSN
+918 GNISSN
-925 GSASVRTVSITN
+925 NGAASDRTISLTN
-937 MTIDGAKIVS
+937 ITIDS
-947 ENGGALLGESWNNCE
+947 ENVTSAYGGALLGESWNNCE
-962 VSFGSE
+962 VSVGSE

-983 GKGGFA
+983 GNGDFA
-989 GLVTAATGY
+989 GFVTNATGC
-998 WKVYGVNIEAITVS
+998 WKVYDVNIEGITVS
-1012 GTSAASF
+1012 GASAASF
-1019 GMLVNKGVYAADRVT
+1019 GMLVNKGVYKYDSIT
-1034 NALYLEIES
+1034 TALYLETES
-1043 ESAYNINSA
+1043 ENAYKI
-1052 NINVGSAVYDE
+1052 GSAVISIGLNTIYDE

-1071 FDDEDAVLLN
+1071 FDDEDAVLWN

-1164 KTSIPTGN
+1164 KTSIPAGN
-1172 YDLIGYSYYPVDM
+1172 YDMTGYSYYPVDM

-1221 HCGLFRNAN
+1221 HCGLFRNSD

-1235 GNIKFSGTVG
+1235 DNITFSGTVG
-1245 ADPDYSGAMF
+1245 ADTDYSGAMF

-1267 KAVLKGIA
+1267 KAVLNGIV

-1301 ELSDVSTTE
+1301 ELSNVSTTE
-1310 KYRTENIS
+1310 KYRTESIS
-1318 SAASSLIGDVGNSD
+1318 SAASSLIGDVGSSD

-1351 AAVSDTAVNAALSA
+1351 AAVSDTAVNAALSK
-1365 AYNTDKSIFSKA
+1365 AYNTDMSIFSKA
-1377 ILLNSFKFKA
+1377 ILLNSFRFKA

-1399 DEDWDEDAAKHNVAY
+1399 DEDWDEDSAKHNVAY

-1439 PTGENVE
+1439 PTGEDAE
-1446 YDFSGFL
+1446 YDFRGFL
-1453 PYVAVSYSE
+1453 PYVAASYSE
-1462 NNNYHEI
+1462 NNYHEI

-1515 AVVNYQKNSYSAWCK
+1515 AVVNYQENSYSAWCN
-1530 EKNSHKVLLWNAESS
+1530 EKNSHKVLLWDAESS
-1545 SFRSE
+1545 CFRSE
-1550 DGSTS
+1550 DGTTS
-1555 VKLADMQNE
+1555 IKLADMQKT

-1586 GKKVPFKGIVFGN
+1586 GKNVPFKGAVFGN
-1599 GHAITNK
+1599 GHAITNE
-1606 TAQPLIYQS
+1606 TVQPLIYQS

-1698 GVIRYGGV
+1698 GVIRYGAV

-1715 HSGITADMNSI
+1715 HLGITAGMNNI
-1726 FDSNFDS
+1726 FGSNA
-1733 NVLLYCNPI
+1733 LLYCNPI

-1752 TEASVFNGAEDK
+1752 TETSAFNGAEDR

-1774 SIANI
+1774 SIADI

-1786 GFESNG
+1786 SFESND
-1792 TNSGTIKVSDSQQL
+1792 TNSGTIKISDSQQL

-1828 SYGADKMV
+1828 SYGENKMV
-1836 RHALYSDIGTDDTE
+1836 RHALYSDIGTDDSE

-1870 YIIYKYTNAYSG
+1870 YIIYKYTNAISG

-1901 NNTYELPDGF
+1901 KNTYELPDGF

-1917 NSSDAD
+1917 NSADAD
-1923 MAMHVG
+1923 MAMHI
-1929 NLNGNGSTVKLN
+1929 NSLNGNGSTVKLN

-1964 SVDCKTGL
+1964 FVDCKTGL
-1972 GLFNNLIGKNN
+1972 GLFNNLIQSSDNENN
-1983 KISDLTI
+1983 TISNLTI
-1990 SGTVNYE
+1990 SGHVDYE
-1997 VYIYIKENNEFK
+1997 YYKDHSGKKNIIYENNS
-2009 FKKFAEFAEKTSF
+2009 SF
-2022 SCAGGL
+2022 SCVGAL
-2028 AGVSSNLNLEKISL
+2028 AGVGSNLRLDKIQLEK
-2042 NELSVNSRFVS
+2042 LSVNSCFVS
-2053 GGIVGYAMDSIKIKD
+2053 GGIVGFAKKIVQIKD
-2068 LNASKLYVS
+2068 LKSDDLNVS
-2077 GNFFSGGIIGI
+2077 ANFFSGGIIGI
-2088 ANKCDVDID
+2088 AGNCNVKID
-2097 GSSGTDGNNRGTITE
+2097 GSSDSEGLIRGSITSGSISLVGDTSRGE
-2112 GTINS
+2112 GASLYGVGI
-2117 CGKTYTF
+2117 G
-2124 DGGREYALGLG
+2124 
-2135 TAAVIGAY
+2135 AATVIGAFL
-2143 MQENSNKKIQTIKNI
+2143 NTNNTVLTSLSVTNI
-2158 NIESFNITA
+2158 NIEDLDISA
-2167 PQIKRAMVGTV
+2167 PLIGRAMLGGIV
-2178 IGCCGNSTISQMVI
+2178 GCCGNTTAKNIQSRI
-2192 QNIDVD
+2192 QNVD
-2198 KVNINKDSGNDYK
+2198 IKNVDINKEVK
-2211 EFAFNGGAIGII
+2211 RFAFNGGIIGLV
-2223 KSGVKK
+2223 KEGVKK
-2229 CEISDVKI
+2229 CEISNVKI
-2237 IGDKDNKNTI
+2237 IGDKNNKNTI
-2247 NGYRHS
+2247 TGYRHS
-2253 GGIIGLTASK
+2253 GGIIGLTSSDT
-2263 NAIINNCQ
+2263 IIDNCL
-2271 IENYILV
+2271 IENYEIV
-2278 TDNAGEDAGG
+2278 TDEYGEDVGG
-2288 IVGKV
+2288 IVGKIN
-2293 DDNFKLIIKNSKIRD
+2293 DNKSTLIVKNSKISD
-2308 CEILIKDN
+2308 CVIKINDN
-2316 NKKNDKGTYSGGIV
+2316 NSKNSDGTYSGGIV
-2330 GKIGEGAC
+2330 GKMAKNSC
-2338 FYGYNIALDNVQFI
+2338 LYGYNISLDNVQFK
-2352 NREDSK
+2352 NNENK
-2358 TGAGEICGY
+2358 KAGAGEICGY
-2367 MVKLLGKNTKMKV
+2367 MQNNTKVKV
-2380 VGVSAKT
+2380 VGISARKG
-2387 RNNESGRPNIISKKD
+2387 ESGIPANIISKKD
-2402 NNAESIC
+2402 NINTAPSLC

-2416 KCLDE
+2416 SCLDE
-2421 AAANKEASTIN
+2421 PAANKEASTIS

-2480 ISNGTGYINAA
+2480 ISKGMGYINAA

-2537 NSFIHILTNDTSVS
+2537 NSFIHILTNDTSIS

-2587 ECKNGYFRMTDKDYD
+2587 EYKNGYFRMTNMDYD

-2610 IDIQYLDPADASKTA
+2610 IDIQYLDPADTSKTA

-2630 PVYVEKMLNFDFR
+2630 PVYVEKMLNFDFM

-2686 QNVINGGEDL
+2686 QNVINGGENL

-2730 YSTIGKAFTAS
+2730 YSTIGEAFTAS

-2748 KFSTSE
+2748 KFSTSD

-2779 EGTLVKCSNDIS
+2779 DGTLVKCSNDIS
-2791 KATFKIGADYYRK
+2791 KATFKIGDDYYRK

-2911 ALKAELTA
+2911 VLKAELTA

-2948 EATRTDENGTEK
+2948 EATRTDESGTDK

-2975 STEYSKNFSNTDS
+2975 STEYAKNFSNTDS

-2996 AEAPVDIKARL
+2996 EEAPLDIKARL

-3014 TCNDLMIVYPDGE
+3014 TCDDMVITYPDGE
-3027 SIIAQFPERRDQD
+3027 SIIAQFPERKDRD

-3054 YVPDN
+3054 YVSDN

-3090 LPSNSPSEMIRLG
+3090 LPSNSPNEMIRLG

-3121 LNLPETAID
+3121 LNLPESAISK
-3130 RAKNVKFTLSLYQKT
+3130 AKKVSFTLSLYQKT
-3145 DRDIYDAVPI
+3145 DSGIYDAVPI
-3155 AKYLENITLY
+3155 AEYLENIILY
-3165 DKNGS
+3165 DKNGT
-3170 AKSPE
+3170 AKAPVS
-3175 SPELTGDSY
+3175 SGDSY
-3184 EYVFDKETE
+3184 EYVFDRETE
-3193 LNYEAGSFEVVSS
+3193 LNYEAGSFEVISS

-3212 AEFEG
+3212 GAFESK
-3217 GKKIYSNYK
+3217 GKTYSNYK
-3226 VQLTAQLLDENN
+3226 VQLTAQLLDENGE
-3238 DPIENSG
+3238 PIENSG

>member
-1 MKYRSKSRFTALVTA
+1 M
-16 IAMIAGNF
+16 
-24 TASSPVSRYVF
+24 
-35 NEINVS
+35 
-41 AADEAEGETTTVP
+41 
-54 QETTVTSVTGEADV
+54 
-68 PDDKEQSDSS
+68 
-78 SEAAVTNVSQDDST
+78 
-92 NTADD
+92 
-97 TDGTSVPSDDTTVP
+97 
-111 EGTSDDTSETD
+111 
-122 GDNTDD
+122 
-128 TSVSD
+128 
-133 NVITINTSEQFVEYS
+133 
-148 KNYEADPTKYQNID
+148 
-162 VSIAIASG
+162 
-170 NLDNLVGFVSIGTE
+170 
-184 QFPFAANIKVTSD
+184 
-197 SEFKLTID
+197 
-205 QPLFAYIYDSA
+205 
-216 NINTDVII
+216 
-224 SRSNPVSG
+224 
-232 AVSDSALFAEHVI
+232 SDSALFAEHVI

-250 DAAADWSVS
+250 NTTAQWNVS
-259 ISSTETAF
+259 LMNAEAAF
-267 SSVIGSLGENADVK
+267 SSVIGTLGENVNAK
-281 LTITNNADSASVS
+281 LTITNNADSVSVS
-294 GSGSV
+294 GSGSA

-313 VTTSGSASYNVSSS
+313 VITSGSASYNVSSS
-327 GGNAGGMVG
+327 SGNAGGMIG

-355 VKATRGYAGGLV
+355 VTAAGYAGGLV
-367 GYAENAAVSF
+367 GYAENASVSF

-383 SGTVSGSLATGGV
+383 SGTVSGALATGGV

-402 SEAENSFDISKY
+402 SEAENSFDISRY
-414 AVNCTLNGESSGG
+414 AVSCTLNGENSGG
-427 LFGRLENSGNMTII
+427 LFGKLENSGNMTIN
-441 KNDTE
+441 KSNTE

-456 SDKQTFGGLIG
+456 SDKQIFGGLIG

-492 GAEYFGGLIG
+492 GAEYFGGLMG

-606 EASAFDDIGTWG
+606 EAASFDDIGTWG
-618 EVLRLG
+618 EVLRLS

-631 IFSINETEHTVTV
+631 IFNINETEHTVTV

-667 SGTSSDST
+667 SGISSDST

-680 TSTTSTSLLSSVI
+680 TSTTSTSLLSSDI

-708 LTRDDGKDASGNGD
+708 LTRDDGENDA
-722 ISYTGAFNGNGH
+722 YTGTFNGSGH
-734 TITLAI
+734 TITLAV
-740 GEPYGCRSSTALA
+740 GEPYGYRSNTALA
-753 AGDTSDGNGCIYS
+753 AGDASDGNGRIYR
-766 HYYNGLFS
+766 HYYSGLFA
-774 KTGSGV
+774 KTENITFNNLIVDGI
-780 KFSKLTVSGVINVKY
+780 INVKY
-795 KDNLKYYIG
+795 TDNARYYIG
-804 GLSSTHKGDITAEDL
+804 GLSALHSGNITVQDL
-819 TVSEK
+819 TVQENINVSGNTGN
-824 ISVYGT
+824 Y
-830 VREFCF
+830 CF
-836 AGGIIG
+836 VGGIAG
-842 NISEGTNP
+842 QAAENSSP
-850 AVVIKNCVIS
+850 AIVVSGSTIS
-860 PEIVFEGYQPYNSEF
+860 PEINCSGNANFI
-875 VCGGALAEIGQNDS
+875 CGGAFAEIGQNDK

-896 ITLRPSITS
+896 VKLGAAVT
-905 NSSHEYKKIGGFI
+905 NSSTAGSKKVGGFI
-918 GNISNSN
+918 GNISSN
-925 GSASVRTVSITN
+925 NGAASDRTISLTN
-937 MTIDGAKIVS
+937 ITIDS
-947 ENGGALLGESWNNCE
+947 ENVTSAYGGALLGESWNNCE
-962 VSFGSE
+962 VSVGSE

-983 GKGGFA
+983 GNGDFA
-989 GLVTAATGY
+989 GFVTNATGC
-998 WKVYGVNIEAITVS
+998 WKVYDVNIEGITVS
-1012 GTSAASF
+1012 GASAASF
-1019 GMLVNKGVYAADRVT
+1019 GMLVNKGVYKYDSIT
-1034 NALYLEIES
+1034 TALYLETES
-1043 ESAYNINSA
+1043 ENAYKI
-1052 NINVGSAVYDE
+1052 GSAVISIGLNTIYDE

-1071 FDDEDAVLLN
+1071 FDDEDAVLWN

-1164 KTSIPTGN
+1164 KTSIPAGN
-1172 YDLIGYSYYPVDM
+1172 YDMTGYSYYPVDM

-1202 KIVNS
+1202 KIVNG

-1221 HCGLFRNAN
+1221 HCGLFRNSD

-1235 GNIKFSGTVG
+1235 GNITFSGTVG
-1245 ADPDYSGAMF
+1245 ADTDYSGAMF

-1267 KAVLKGIA
+1267 KAVLNGIV

-1301 ELSDVSTTE
+1301 ELSNVSTTE

-1318 SAASSLIGDVGNSD
+1318 AAASSLIGDVGSRD

-1351 AAVSDTAVNAALSA
+1351 AAVSDTAVNAALSK
-1365 AYNTDKSIFSKA
+1365 AYNTDMSIFSKA
-1377 ILLNSFKFKA
+1377 ILLNSFRFKA

-1399 DEDWDEDAAKHNVAY
+1399 DEDWDEDSAKHNVAY

-1428 KMYFKSDSYTN
+1428 KMYFKSDSYTD
-1439 PTGENVE
+1439 PTGEDAE
-1446 YDFSGFL
+1446 YDFSSFL
-1453 PYVAVSYSE
+1453 PYVAASYSK
-1462 NNNYHEI
+1462 NNYHEI

-1515 AVVNYQKNSYSAWCK
+1515 AVVNYQENSYSAWCN
-1530 EKNSHKVLLWNAESS
+1530 EKNSHKVLLWDAESS
-1545 SFRSE
+1545 CFRSE
-1550 DGSTS
+1550 DGTTS
-1555 VKLADMQNE
+1555 IKLADMQKT

-1586 GKKVPFKGIVFGN
+1586 GKNVPFKGAVFGN
-1599 GHAITNK
+1599 GHAITNE
-1606 TAQPLIYQS
+1606 TVQPLIYQS

-1715 HSGITADMNSI
+1715 HSGITAGMNNI
-1726 FDSNFDS
+1726 FGSNA
-1733 NVLLYCNPI
+1733 LLYCNPI

-1752 TEASVFNGAEDK
+1752 TETSAFNGAEDK

-1774 SIANI
+1774 SIADI

-1786 GFESNG
+1786 SFESND
-1792 TNSGTIKVSDSQQL
+1792 TNSGTIKISDSQQL
-1806 FILGCISMSG
+1806 FILSCISMSG

-1828 SYGADKMV
+1828 SYGENKMV
-1836 RHALYSDIGTDDTE
+1836 RHALYSDIGTDDSE

-1870 YIIYKYTNAYSG
+1870 YIIYKYTNAISG

-1901 NNTYELPDGF
+1901 KNTYELPDGF

-1923 MAMHVG
+1923 MAMHI
-1929 NLNGNGSTVKLN
+1929 NSLNGNGSTVKLN
-1941 MSFYRYGKDYDQY
+1941 MSFYRYGKDYDRY

-1972 GLFNNLIGKNN
+1972 GLFNNLIQSSDNENN
-1983 KISDLTI
+1983 TISNLTI
-1990 SGTVNYE
+1990 SGHVDYE
-1997 VYIYIKENNEFK
+1997 YYKDHSGKKNIIYENNS
-2009 FKKFAEFAEKTSF
+2009 SF
-2022 SCAGGL
+2022 SCVGAL
-2028 AGVSSNLNLEKISL
+2028 AGVGSNLRLDKIQLEK
-2042 NELSVNSRFVS
+2042 LSVNSCFVS
-2053 GGIVGYAMDSIKIKD
+2053 GGIVGFAKKLVQIKD
-2068 LNASKLYVS
+2068 LKSDDLNVS
-2077 GNFFSGGIIGI
+2077 ANFFSGGIIGI
-2088 ANKCDVDID
+2088 AGNCNVKID
-2097 GSSGTDGNNRGTITE
+2097 GSSDSEGLIRGSITSGSISLVGDTSRGE
-2112 GTINS
+2112 GASLYGVGI
-2117 CGKTYTF
+2117 G
-2124 DGGREYALGLG
+2124 
-2135 TAAVIGAY
+2135 AATVIGAFL
-2143 MQENSNKKIQTIKNI
+2143 NTNNTVLTSLSVTNI
-2158 NIESFNITA
+2158 NIEDLDISA
-2167 PQIKRAMVGTV
+2167 PLIGRAMLGGIV
-2178 IGCCGNSTISQMVI
+2178 GCCGNTTAKNIQSRI
-2192 QNIDVD
+2192 QNVD
-2198 KVNINKDSGNDYK
+2198 IKNVDINKEVK
-2211 EFAFNGGAIGII
+2211 RFAFNGGIIGLV
-2223 KSGVKK
+2223 KEGVKK
-2229 CEISDVKI
+2229 CEISNVKI
-2237 IGDKDNKNTI
+2237 IGDKNNKNTI
-2247 NGYRHS
+2247 TGYRHS
-2253 GGIIGLTASK
+2253 GGIIGLTSSDT
-2263 NAIINNCQ
+2263 IIDNCL
-2271 IENYILV
+2271 IENYEIV
-2278 TDNAGEDAGG
+2278 TDEYGEDVGG
-2288 IVGKV
+2288 IVGKIN
-2293 DDNFKLIIKNSKIRD
+2293 DNKSTLIVKNSKISD
-2308 CEILIKDN
+2308 CVIKINDN
-2316 NKKNDKGTYSGGIV
+2316 NSKNSDGTYSGGIV
-2330 GKIGEGAC
+2330 GKMAKNSC
-2338 FYGYNIALDNVQFI
+2338 LYGYNISLDNVQFK
-2352 NREDSK
+2352 NNENK
-2358 TGAGEICGY
+2358 KAGAGEICGY
-2367 MVKLLGKNTKMKV
+2367 MQNNTKVKV
-2380 VGVSAKT
+2380 VGISARKG
-2387 RNNESGRPNIISKKD
+2387 ESGIPANIISKKD
-2402 NNAESIC
+2402 NINTAPSLC

-2416 KCLDE
+2416 SCLDE
-2421 AAANKEASTIN
+2421 PAANKEASTIS

-2480 ISNGTGYINAA
+2480 ISKGMGYINAA

-2537 NSFIHILTNDTSVS
+2537 NSFIHILTNDTSIS

-2587 ECKNGYFRMTDKDYD
+2587 EYKNGYFRMTNMDYD

-2610 IDIQYLDPADASKTA
+2610 IDIQYLDPADTSKTA

-2630 PVYVEKMLNFDFR
+2630 PVYVEKMLNFDFM

-2686 QNVINGGEDL
+2686 QNVINGGENL

-2730 YSTIGKAFTAS
+2730 YSTIGEAFTAS

-2748 KFSTSE
+2748 KFSTSD

-2779 EGTLVKCSNDIS
+2779 DGTLVKCSNDIS
-2791 KATFKIGADYYRK
+2791 KATFKIGDDYYRK

-2911 ALKAELTA
+2911 VLKAELTA

-2948 EATRTDENGTEK
+2948 EATRTDESGTDK

-2975 STEYSKNFSNTDS
+2975 STEYAKNFSNTDS

-2996 AEAPVDIKARL
+2996 EEAPLDIKARL

-3014 TCNDLMIVYPDGE
+3014 TCDDMVITYPDGE
-3027 SIIAQFPERRDQD
+3027 SIIAQFPERKDRD

-3054 YVPDN
+3054 YVSDN

-3090 LPSNSPSEMIRLG
+3090 LPSNSPNEMIRLG

-3121 LNLPETAID
+3121 LNLPESAISK
-3130 RAKNVKFTLSLYQKT
+3130 AKKVSFTLSLYQKT
-3145 DRDIYDAVPI
+3145 DSGIYDAVPI
-3155 AKYLENITLY
+3155 AEYLENIILY
-3165 DKNGS
+3165 DKNGT
-3170 AKSPE
+3170 AKAPVS
-3175 SPELTGDSY
+3175 SGDSY
-3184 EYVFDKETE
+3184 EYVFDRETE
-3193 LNYEAGSFEVVSS
+3193 LNYEAGSFEVISS

-3212 AEFEG
+3212 GAFESK
-3217 GKKIYSNYK
+3217 GKTYSNYK
-3226 VQLTAQLLDENN
+3226 VQLTAQLLDENGE
-3238 DPIENSG
+3238 PIENSG

>member
-1 MKYRSKSRFTALVTA
+1 MLTA
-16 IAMIAGNF
+16 IAMIASNF
-24 TASSPVSRYVF
+24 TASSSVSRYVL

-41 AADEAEGETTTVP
+41 AADGAEGETTTAP
-54 QETTVTSVTGEADV
+54 QETTVTAVTGEADV
-68 PDDKEQSDSS
+68 PDDTEQTDSS
-78 SEAAVTNVSQDDST
+78 SETAVTEVSQDDST

-111 EGTSDDTSETD
+111 DGTEDDAAEDD
-122 GDNTDD
+122 GDNADD

-148 KNYEADPTKYQNID
+148 KNYEADPAKYQNID
-162 VSIAIASG
+162 VSIAITSG
-170 NLDNLVGFVSIGTE
+170 NLDNLVGFVSIGTA
-184 QFPFAANIKVTSD
+184 QYPFAANIKVTSD
-197 SEFKLTID
+197 SEFKLTLD

-224 SRSNPVSG
+224 SRSLPVSG
-232 AVSDSALFAEHVI
+232 DVSDSALFAEHVI

-250 DAAADWSVS
+250 NTTAQWSVS
-259 ISSTETAF
+259 LMNAEAAF
-267 SSVIGSLGENADVK
+267 SSVIGTLGENVNAK
-281 LTITNNADSASVS
+281 LTITNNADSVSVS
-294 GSGSV
+294 GSGSA

-313 VTTSGSASYNVSSS
+313 VITSGSASYNVSSS
-327 GGNAGGMVG
+327 SGNAGGMIG

-355 VKATRGYAGGLV
+355 VTAAGYAGGLV
-367 GYAENAAVSF
+367 GYAENASVSF

-383 SGTVSGSLATGGV
+383 SGTVSGALATGGV

-402 SEAENSFDISKY
+402 SEAENSFDISRY
-414 AVNCTLNGESSGG
+414 AVSCTLNGENSGG
-427 LFGRLENSGNMTII
+427 LFGKLENSGNMTIN
-441 KNDTE
+441 KSNTE

-467 TYLSESTS
+467 TYLSDNTS

-492 GAEYFGGLIG
+492 GAEYFGGLMG

-549 NGDFIGGGVIGNMNG
+549 NGDFIGGGIIGNMNG

-606 EASAFDDIGTWG
+606 DAASFDDIGTWG
-618 EVLRLG
+618 EVLRLS
-624 SSLREDN
+624 SSLCEDN
-631 IFSINETEHTVTV
+631 IFNINETEHTVTV

-654 AEFAVLALNMQLN
+654 AEFVVLALNMQLN

-680 TSTTSTSLLSSVI
+680 TSTTGTSLLSSDI

-708 LTRDDGKDASGNGD
+708 LTRDDGENDA
-722 ISYTGAFNGNGH
+722 YTGTFNGSGH
-734 TITLAI
+734 TITLAV
-740 GEPYGCRSSTALA
+740 GEPYGYRSNTALA
-753 AGDTSDGNGCIYS
+753 AGDASDGNGRIYR
-766 HYYNGLFS
+766 HYYSGLFS
-774 KTGSGV
+774 KTENITFNNLIVDGI
-780 KFSKLTVSGVINVKY
+780 INVKY
-795 KDNLKYYIG
+795 TDNARYYIG
-804 GLSSTHKGDITAEDL
+804 GLSALHSGNITVQDL
-819 TVSEK
+819 TVQENINVSGNTGN
-824 ISVYGT
+824 Y
-830 VREFCF
+830 CF
-836 AGGIIG
+836 VGGIAGQAAENSSPAIV
-842 NISEGTNP
+842 ISGST
-850 AVVIKNCVIS
+850 IS
-860 PEIVFEGYQPYNSEF
+860 PEINCSGNANFI
-875 VCGGALAEIGQNDS
+875 CGGAFAEIGQNDK

-896 ITLRPSITS
+896 VKLGAAVT
-905 NSSHEYKKIGGFI
+905 NSSTAGSKKVGGFI
-918 GNISNSN
+918 GNISSN
-925 GSASVRTVSITN
+925 NGAASDRTISLTN
-937 MTIDGAKIVS
+937 ITIDS
-947 ENGGALLGESWNNCE
+947 ENVTSAYGGALLGESWNNCE
-962 VSFGSE
+962 VSVGSE

-983 GKGGFA
+983 GNGDFA
-989 GLVTAATGY
+989 GFVTNATGC
-998 WKVYGVNIEAITVS
+998 WKVYDVNIEGITVS
-1012 GTSAASF
+1012 GVSAASF
-1019 GMLVNKGVYAADRVT
+1019 GMLVNKGVYKYDSIT
-1034 NALYLEIES
+1034 TALYLETES
-1043 ESAYNINSA
+1043 ENAYKI
-1052 NINVGSAVYDE
+1052 GSAVISIGLNTIYDE

-1071 FDDEDAVLLN
+1071 FDDEDAVLWN

-1164 KTSIPTGN
+1164 KTSIPAGN
-1172 YDLIGYSYYPVDM
+1172 YDMTGYSYYPVDM

-1221 HCGLFRNAN
+1221 HCGLFRNSD

-1235 GNIKFSGTVG
+1235 GNITFSGTVG
-1245 ADPDYSGAMF
+1245 ADSDYSGAMF

-1267 KAVLKGIA
+1267 KAVLNGIV

-1301 ELSDVSTTE
+1301 ELSNVSTTE

-1318 SAASSLIGDVGNSD
+1318 AAASSLIGDVGNSD

-1515 AVVNYQKNSYSAWCK
+1515 AVVNYQENSYSAWCN
-1530 EKNSHKVLLWNAESS
+1530 EKNSHSHKVLSWNAKSS
-1545 SFRSE
+1545 SFE
-1550 DGSTS
+1550 DGETS
-1555 VKLADMQNE
+1555 VKLAVMQNE

-1586 GKKVPFKGIVFGN
+1586 GKNVPFKGVVFGN

-1620 KDITVNVTAN
+1620 KDITVNVTVN

-1715 HSGITADMNSI
+1715 HLGITAGMNNI
-1726 FDSNFDS
+1726 FGSNA
-1733 NVLLYCNPI
+1733 LLYCNPI

-1752 TEASVFNGAEDK
+1752 TETSAFNGAEDK

-1774 SIANI
+1774 SIADI

-1786 GFESNG
+1786 SFESND
-1792 TNSGTIKVSDSQQL
+1792 TNSGTIKISDSQQL

-1828 SYGADKMV
+1828 SYGENKMV
-1836 RHALYSDIGTDDTE
+1836 RHALYSDIGTDDSE

-1870 YIIYKYTNAYSG
+1870 YIIYKYTNAISG

-1901 NNTYELPDGF
+1901 KNTYELPDGF

-1923 MAMHVG
+1923 MAMHI
-1929 NLNGNGSTVKLN
+1929 NSLNGNGSTVKLN
-1941 MSFYRYGKDYDQY
+1941 MSFYRYGKDYDRY

-1972 GLFNNLIGKNN
+1972 GLFNNLIQSSDNENN
-1983 KISDLTI
+1983 TI
-1990 SGTVNYE
+1990 SNLIISGHVDYE
-1997 VYIYIKENNEFK
+1997 YYKDHSGKKNIIYENNS
-2009 FKKFAEFAEKTSF
+2009 SF
-2022 SCAGGL
+2022 SCVGAL
-2028 AGVSSNLNLEKISL
+2028 AGVGSNLRLDKIQLEK
-2042 NELSVNSRFVS
+2042 LSVNSCFVS
-2053 GGIVGYAMDSIKIKD
+2053 GGIVGFAKKLVQIKD
-2068 LNASKLYVS
+2068 LKSDDLNVS
-2077 GNFFSGGIIGI
+2077 ANFFSGGIIGI
-2088 ANKCDVDID
+2088 AGNCNVKID
-2097 GSSGTDGNNRGTITE
+2097 GSSDSEGLIRGSITSGSISLVGDTSRGE
-2112 GTINS
+2112 GASLYGVGI
-2117 CGKTYTF
+2117 G
-2124 DGGREYALGLG
+2124 
-2135 TAAVIGAY
+2135 AATVIGAFL
-2143 MQENSNKKIQTIKNI
+2143 NTNNTVLTSLSVTNI
-2158 NIESFNITA
+2158 NIEDLDISA
-2167 PQIKRAMVGTV
+2167 PLIGRAMLGGIV
-2178 IGCCGNSTISQMVI
+2178 GCCGNTTAKNIQSRI
-2192 QNIDVD
+2192 QNVD
-2198 KVNINKDSGNDYK
+2198 IKNVDINKEVK
-2211 EFAFNGGAIGII
+2211 RFAFNGGIIGLV
-2223 KSGVKK
+2223 KEGVKK
-2229 CEISDVKI
+2229 CEISNVKI
-2237 IGDKDNKNTI
+2237 IGDKNNKNTI
-2247 NGYRHS
+2247 TGYRHS
-2253 GGIIGLTASK
+2253 GGIIGLTSSDT
-2263 NAIINNCQ
+2263 IIDNCL
-2271 IENYILV
+2271 IENYEIV
-2278 TDNAGEDAGG
+2278 TDEYGEDVGG
-2288 IVGKV
+2288 IVGKIN
-2293 DDNFKLIIKNSKIRD
+2293 DNKSTLIVKNSKISD
-2308 CEILIKDN
+2308 CVIKINDN
-2316 NKKNDKGTYSGGIV
+2316 NSKNSDGTYSGGIV
-2330 GKIGEGAC
+2330 GKMAKNSC
-2338 FYGYNIALDNVQFI
+2338 LYGYNISLDNVQFK
-2352 NREDSK
+2352 NNENK
-2358 TGAGEICGY
+2358 KAGAGEICGY
-2367 MVKLLGKNTKMKV
+2367 MQNNTKVKV
-2380 VGVSAKT
+2380 VGISARKG
-2387 RNNESGRPNIISKKD
+2387 ESGIPANIISKKD
-2402 NNAESIC
+2402 NINTAPSLC

-2416 KCLDE
+2416 SCLDE
-2421 AAANKEASTIN
+2421 PAANKEASTIS

-2462 FLTGDGADKSAVE
+2462 FLTGDGADKSAIE

-2480 ISNGTGYINAA
+2480 ISKGIGYINAA
-2491 DEYNDVFQKYEGKLT
+2491 DEYNDVFRKYEGKLT

-2527 SNYRKITEML
+2527 SNYKKITEML
-2537 NSFIHILTNDTSVS
+2537 NSFIHILTNDTSIS

-2574 GAFES
+2574 GTFES

-2587 ECKNGYFRMTDKDYD
+2587 EYKNGYFRMTNMDYD

-2610 IDIQYLDPADASKTA
+2610 IDIQYLDPADTSKTA

-2730 YSTIGKAFTAS
+2730 YSTIGEAFTAS

-2748 KFSTSE
+2748 KFSTSD
-2754 GKGFEPVTFCDLLK
+2754 GKGFETVTFCDLLK

-2779 EGTLVKCSNDIS
+2779 DGTLVKCSNDIS
-2791 KATFKIGADYYRK
+2791 KATFKIGDDYYRK

-2919 TISLKSES
+2919 TIFLKSES

-2948 EATRTDENGTEK
+2948 EATRTDESGTEK

-2975 STEYSKNFSNTDS
+2975 STEYAKNFSNTDS

-2996 AEAPVDIKARL
+2996 EEAPLDIKARL

-3014 TCNDLMIVYPDGE
+3014 TCDDMVITYPDGE
-3027 SIIAQFPERRDQD
+3027 SIIAQFPERKDRD

-3054 YVPDN
+3054 YVSDN

-3066 ESRSDSNGKSYYREN
+3066 ESKSDSNGKSYYREN

-3090 LPSNSPSEMIRLG
+3090 LPSNSPNEMIRLG

-3121 LNLPETAID
+3121 LNLPESAISK
-3130 RAKNVKFTLSLYQKT
+3130 AKKVSFTLSLYQKT
-3145 DRDIYDAVPI
+3145 DSGIYDAVPI
-3155 AKYLENITLY
+3155 AEYLENITLY

-3170 AKSPE
+3170 AKSPA
-3175 SPELTGDSY
+3175 STGDSY

-3212 AEFEG
+3212 GAFESK
-3217 GKKIYSNYK
+3217 GKTYSNYK
-3226 VQLTAQLLDENN
+3226 VQLTAQLLDENGE
-3238 DPIENSG
+3238 PIENSG

>member
-1 MKYRSKSRFTALVTA
+1 MKYRSKSRFTALLTA
-16 IAMIAGNF
+16 IAMIASNF
-24 TASSPVSRYVF
+24 TASSPVSRYVL

-41 AADEAEGETTTVP
+41 AADGAEGETTTAP
-54 QETTVTSVTGEADV
+54 QETTVTTVTGEADV
-68 PDDKEQSDSS
+68 PDDTEQTDSS
-78 SEAAVTNVSQDDST
+78 SETAVTEVSQDDST

-111 EGTSDDTSETD
+111 DGTEDDAAEDD

-148 KNYEADPTKYQNID
+148 KNYEADPAKYQNID
-162 VSIAIASG
+162 VSIAITSG
-170 NLDNLVGFVSIGTE
+170 NLDNLVGFVSIGTA
-184 QFPFAANIKVTSD
+184 QYPFAANIKVTSD
-197 SEFKLTID
+197 SEFKLTLD

-224 SRSNPVSG
+224 SRSLPVSG
-232 AVSDSALFAEHVI
+232 DVSDSALFAEHVI

-250 DAAADWSVS
+250 NTTAQWSVS
-259 ISSTETAF
+259 LMNAEAAF
-267 SSVIGSLGENADVK
+267 SSVIGTLGENVNAK
-281 LTITNNADSASVS
+281 LTITNNADSVSVS
-294 GSGSV
+294 GSGSA

-313 VTTSGSASYNVSSS
+313 VITSGSASYNVSSS
-327 GGNAGGMVG
+327 SGNAGGMIG

-355 VKATRGYAGGLV
+355 VTAAGYAGGLV
-367 GYAENAAVSF
+367 GYAENASVSF

-383 SGTVSGSLATGGV
+383 SGTVSGALATGGV

-402 SEAENSFDISKY
+402 SEAENSFDISRY
-414 AVNCTLNGESSGG
+414 AVSCTLNGENSGG
-427 LFGRLENSGNMTII
+427 LFGKLENSGNMTIN
-441 KNDTE
+441 KSDTE

-467 TYLSESTS
+467 TYLSDNTS
-475 NSLTI
+475 NSLTV

-517 SASGCKNVTSFGGI
+517 FASGCKNVTSFGGI

-549 NGDFIGGGVIGNMNG
+549 NGDFIGGGIIGNMNG

-606 EASAFDDIGTWG
+606 EAASFDDIGTWG
-618 EVLRLG
+618 EVLRLS

-631 IFSINETEHTVTV
+631 IFNINETEHTVTV
-644 KRAGTTVGSL
+644 KRAGTSVGSL

-680 TSTTSTSLLSSVI
+680 SSTTSTSLLSSDI

-708 LTRDDGKDASGNGD
+708 LTRDDGENDA
-722 ISYTGAFNGNGH
+722 YTGTFNGSGH
-734 TITLAI
+734 TITLAV
-740 GEPYGCRSSTALA
+740 GEPYGYRSNTALA
-753 AGDTSDGNGCIYS
+753 ADDASDGNGRIYR
-766 HYYNGLFS
+766 HYYSGLFA
-774 KTGSGV
+774 KTENITFNNLIVDGI
-780 KFSKLTVSGVINVKY
+780 INVKY
-795 KDNLKYYIG
+795 TDNARYYIG
-804 GLSSTHKGDITAEDL
+804 GLSALHSGNITVQDL
-819 TVSEK
+819 TVQENINVSGNTGN
-824 ISVYGT
+824 Y
-830 VREFCF
+830 CF
-836 AGGIIG
+836 VGGIAGQAAENSSPAIV
-842 NISEGTNP
+842 ISGST
-850 AVVIKNCVIS
+850 IS
-860 PEIVFEGYQPYNSEF
+860 PEINCSGNANFI
-875 VCGGALAEIGQNDS
+875 CGGAFAEIGQNDK

-896 ITLRPSITS
+896 VKLGAAVT
-905 NSSHEYKKIGGFI
+905 NSSTAGSKKVGGFI
-918 GNISNSN
+918 GNISSN
-925 GSASVRTVSITN
+925 NGAVSDRTIFLTN
-937 MTIDGAKIVS
+937 ITIDS
-947 ENGGALLGESWNNCE
+947 ENVTSAYGGALLGESWNNCE
-962 VSFGSE
+962 VSVGSE

-983 GKGGFA
+983 GNGDFA
-989 GLVTAATGY
+989 GFVTNATGC
-998 WKVYGVNIEAITVS
+998 WKVYDVNIEGITVS
-1012 GTSAASF
+1012 GASAASF
-1019 GMLVNKGVYAADRVT
+1019 GMLVNKGVYKYDSIT
-1034 NALYLEIES
+1034 TALYLETES
-1043 ESAYNINSA
+1043 ENAYKI
-1052 NINVGSAVYDE
+1052 GSAVISIGLNTIYDE

-1071 FDDEDAVLLN
+1071 FDDEDAVLWN

-1164 KTSIPTGN
+1164 KTSIPAGN
-1172 YDLIGYSYYPVDM
+1172 YDMTGYSYYPVDM

-1221 HCGLFRNAN
+1221 HCGLFRNSD

-1235 GNIKFSGTVG
+1235 GNITFSGTVG
-1245 ADPDYSGAMF
+1245 ADTDYSGAMF

-1267 KAVLKGIA
+1267 KAVLNGIV

-1301 ELSDVSTTE
+1301 ELSNVSTTE

-1318 SAASSLIGDVGNSD
+1318 AAASSLIGDVGSSD

-1351 AAVSDTAVNAALSA
+1351 AAVSDTAVNAALSK
-1365 AYNTDKSIFSKA
+1365 AYNTDMSIFSKA
-1377 ILLNSFKFKA
+1377 ILLNSFRFKA

-1399 DEDWDEDAAKHNVAY
+1399 DEDWDEDSAKHNVAY

-1439 PTGENVE
+1439 PTGEDAE

-1453 PYVAVSYSE
+1453 PYVAASYSG
-1462 NNNYHEI
+1462 NNYHEI

-1515 AVVNYQKNSYSAWCK
+1515 AVVNYQENSYSAWCN
-1530 EKNSHKVLLWNAESS
+1530 EKNSHKVLLWDAESS
-1545 SFRSE
+1545 CFRSE
-1550 DGSTS
+1550 DGTTS
-1555 VKLADMQNE
+1555 IKLADMQKT

-1586 GKKVPFKGIVFGN
+1586 GKNVPFKGAVFGN
-1599 GHAITNK
+1599 GHAITNE
-1606 TAQPLIYQS
+1606 TVQPLIYQS

-1698 GVIRYGGV
+1698 GVIRYGAV

-1715 HSGITADMNSI
+1715 HLGITAGMNNI
-1726 FDSNFDS
+1726 FGSNA
-1733 NVLLYCNPI
+1733 LLYCNPI

-1752 TEASVFNGAEDK
+1752 TETSAFNGAEDK

-1774 SIANI
+1774 SIADI

-1786 GFESNG
+1786 SFESND
-1792 TNSGTIKVSDSQQL
+1792 TNSGTIKISDSQQL

-1828 SYGADKMV
+1828 SYGENKMV
-1836 RHALYSDIGTDDTE
+1836 RHALYSDIGTDDSE
-1850 GNTSDYAVAKTDA
+1850 GNTSDHAVAKTDA

-1870 YIIYKYTNAYSG
+1870 YIIYKYTNAISG

-1894 AFDIDLA
+1894 AFNIDLA
-1901 NNTYELPDGF
+1901 KNTYELPDGF

-1923 MAMHVG
+1923 MAMHI
-1929 NLNGNGSTVKLN
+1929 NSLNGNGSTVKLN

-1959 INNTT
+1959 INNITF
-1964 SVDCKTGL
+1964 VDCKTGL
-1972 GLFNNLIGKNN
+1972 GLFNNLIQSSDNENN
-1983 KISDLTI
+1983 TISNLTI
-1990 SGTVNYE
+1990 SGHVDYE
-1997 VYIYIKENNEFK
+1997 YYKDHSGKKNIIYENNS
-2009 FKKFAEFAEKTSF
+2009 SF
-2022 SCAGGL
+2022 SCVGAL
-2028 AGVSSNLNLEKISL
+2028 AGVGSNLRLDKIQLEK
-2042 NELSVNSRFVS
+2042 LSVNSCFVS
-2053 GGIVGYAMDSIKIKD
+2053 GGIVGFAKKLVQIKD
-2068 LNASKLYVS
+2068 LKSDDLNVS
-2077 GNFFSGGIIGI
+2077 ANFFSGGIIGI
-2088 ANKCDVDID
+2088 AGNCNVKID
-2097 GSSGTDGNNRGTITE
+2097 GSSDSEGLIRGSITSGSISLVGDTSRGE
-2112 GTINS
+2112 GASLYGVGI
-2117 CGKTYTF
+2117 G
-2124 DGGREYALGLG
+2124 
-2135 TAAVIGAY
+2135 AATVIGAFL
-2143 MQENSNKKIQTIKNI
+2143 NTNNTVLTSLSVTNI
-2158 NIESFNITA
+2158 NIEDLDISA
-2167 PQIKRAMVGTV
+2167 PLIGRAMLGGIV
-2178 IGCCGNSTISQMVI
+2178 GCCGNTTAKNIQSRI
-2192 QNIDVD
+2192 QNVD
-2198 KVNINKDSGNDYK
+2198 IKNVDINKEVK
-2211 EFAFNGGAIGII
+2211 RFAFNGGIIGLV
-2223 KSGVKK
+2223 KEGVKK
-2229 CEISDVKI
+2229 CEISNVKI
-2237 IGDKDNKNTI
+2237 IGDKNNKNTI
-2247 NGYRHS
+2247 TGYRHS
-2253 GGIIGLTASK
+2253 GGIIGLISSDT
-2263 NAIINNCQ
+2263 IIDNCL
-2271 IENYILV
+2271 IENYEIV
-2278 TDNAGEDAGG
+2278 TDEYGEDVGG
-2288 IVGKV
+2288 IVGKIN
-2293 DDNFKLIIKNSKIRD
+2293 DNKSTLIVKNSKISD
-2308 CEILIKDN
+2308 CVIKINDN
-2316 NKKNDKGTYSGGIV
+2316 NSKNSDGTYSGGIV
-2330 GKIGEGAC
+2330 GKMAKNSC
-2338 FYGYNIALDNVQFI
+2338 LYGYNISLDNVQFK
-2352 NREDSK
+2352 NNENK
-2358 TGAGEICGY
+2358 KAGAGEICGY
-2367 MVKLLGKNTKMKV
+2367 MQNNTKVKV
-2380 VGVSAKT
+2380 VGISARKGVSGIPA
-2387 RNNESGRPNIISKKD
+2387 NIISKKD
-2402 NNAESIC
+2402 NINTAPSLC

-2416 KCLDE
+2416 SCLDE
-2421 AAANKEASTIN
+2421 PAANKEASTIS
-2432 SDSNVDD
+2432 SDNNVDD

-2475 AIIAD
+2475 AIITD
-2480 ISNGTGYINAA
+2480 ISKGIGYINAA

-2537 NSFIHILTNDTSVS
+2537 NSFIHILTNDTSIS

-2587 ECKNGYFRMTDKDYD
+2587 EYKNGYFRMTDMDYD

-2610 IDIQYLDPADASKTA
+2610 IDIQYLDPADTSKTA

-2730 YSTIGKAFTAS
+2730 YSTIGEAFTAS

-2748 KFSTSE
+2748 KFSTSD

-2779 EGTLVKCSNDIS
+2779 DGTLVKCSNDIS
-2791 KATFKIGADYYRK
+2791 KATFKIGDDYYRK

-2814 LYSVTLTAKEG
+2814 LYSVTFTAKEG

-2831 ILILDED
+2831 ILVLDED

-2948 EATRTDENGTEK
+2948 EATRTDESGTEK

-2975 STEYSKNFSNTDS
+2975 STEYAKNFSNTDS

-2996 AEAPVDIKARL
+2996 EEAPLDIKARL
-3007 ISGSVTI
+3007 ISGNVTI
-3014 TCNDLMIVYPDGE
+3014 TCDDMVITYPDGE
-3027 SIIAQFPERRDQD
+3027 SIIAQFPERKDRD

-3054 YVPDN
+3054 YVSDN

-3090 LPSNSPSEMIRLG
+3090 LPSNSPNEMIRLG

-3130 RAKNVKFTLSLYQKT
+3130 KAKKVSFTLSLYKKT
-3145 DRDIYDAVPI
+3145 DSGIYDAVPI
-3155 AKYLENITLY
+3155 AEYLENIILY
-3165 DKNGS
+3165 DKNGT
-3170 AKSPE
+3170 AKAPVS
-3175 SPELTGDSY
+3175 SGDSY
-3184 EYVFDKETE
+3184 EYVFDRETE

-3212 AEFEG
+3212 GAFESK
-3217 GKKIYSNYK
+3217 GKTYSNYK
-3226 VQLTAQLLDENN
+3226 VQLTAQLLDENGE
-3238 DPIENSG
+3238 PIENSG

>member
-1 MKYRSKSRFTALVTA
+1 MKYRSKSRFTALLTA
-16 IAMIAGNF
+16 IAMIASNF
-24 TASSPVSRYVF
+24 TASSPVSRYVL

-41 AADEAEGETTTVP
+41 AADGAEGETTTAP
-54 QETTVTSVTGEADV
+54 QETTVTTVTGEADV
-68 PDDKEQSDSS
+68 PNDTEQSDSS
-78 SEAAVTNVSQDDST
+78 SETAVTEVSQNDST

-111 EGTSDDTSETD
+111 DGTEDDAAEDD
-122 GDNTDD
+122 GDNADD

-148 KNYEADPTKYQNID
+148 KNYEADPAKYQNID
-162 VSIAIASG
+162 VSIAITSG
-170 NLDNLVGFVSIGTE
+170 NLDNLVGFVSIGTA
-184 QFPFAANIKVTSD
+184 QYPFAANIKVTSD
-197 SEFKLTID
+197 SEFKLTLD

-224 SRSNPVSG
+224 SRSLPVSG
-232 AVSDSALFAEHVI
+232 DVSDSALFAEHVI

-250 DAAADWSVS
+250 NTTAQWSVS
-259 ISSTETAF
+259 LMNAEAAF
-267 SSVIGSLGENADVK
+267 SSVIGTLGENVNAK
-281 LTITNNADSASVS
+281 LTITNNADSVSVS
-294 GSGSV
+294 GSGSA

-313 VTTSGSASYNVSSS
+313 VITSGSASYNVSSS
-327 GGNAGGMVG
+327 GGNAGGMIG

-355 VKATRGYAGGLV
+355 VTAAGYAGGLV
-367 GYAENAAVSF
+367 GYAENASVSF

-383 SGTVSGSLATGGV
+383 SGTVSGALATGGV

-402 SEAENSFDISKY
+402 SEAENSFDISRY
-414 AVNCTLNGESSGG
+414 AVSCTLNGENSGG
-427 LFGRLENSGNMTII
+427 LFGKLENSGNMTIN
-441 KNDTE
+441 KSNTE

-467 TYLSESTS
+467 TYLSDNTS
-475 NSLTI
+475 NSLTV

-531 AGYADKAFIDAE
+531 AGYEDKAFIDAE

-549 NGDFIGGGVIGNMNG
+549 NGDFIGGGIIGNMNG

-577 TKAAG
+577 TKSAG

-606 EASAFDDIGTWG
+606 EAASFDDIGTWG
-618 EVLRLG
+618 EVLRLS

-631 IFSINETEHTVTV
+631 IFNINETEHTVTV

-680 TSTTSTSLLSSVI
+680 SSTTGTSLLSSDI

-708 LTRDDGKDASGNGD
+708 LTRDDGENDA
-722 ISYTGAFNGNGH
+722 YTGTFNGSGH
-734 TITLAI
+734 TITLAV
-740 GEPYGCRSSTALA
+740 GEPYGYRSNTALA
-753 AGDTSDGNGCIYS
+753 AGDASDGNGRIYR
-766 HYYNGLFS
+766 HYYSGLFA
-774 KTGSGV
+774 KTENITFNNLIVDGI
-780 KFSKLTVSGVINVKY
+780 INVKY
-795 KDNLKYYIG
+795 TDNARYYIG
-804 GLSSTHKGDITAEDL
+804 GLSALHSGNITVQDL
-819 TVSEK
+819 TVQENINVSGNTGN
-824 ISVYGT
+824 Y
-830 VREFCF
+830 CF
-836 AGGIIG
+836 VGGIAGQAAENSSPAIV
-842 NISEGTNP
+842 ISGST
-850 AVVIKNCVIS
+850 IS
-860 PEIVFEGYQPYNSEF
+860 PEINCSGNASFI
-875 VCGGALAEIGQNDS
+875 CGGAFAEIGQNDK

-896 ITLRPSITS
+896 VKLGAAVT
-905 NSSHEYKKIGGFI
+905 NSSTAGSKKVGGFI
-918 GNISNSN
+918 GNISSN
-925 GSASVRTVSITN
+925 NGAASDRTISLTN
-937 MTIDGAKIVS
+937 ITIDS
-947 ENGGALLGESWNNCE
+947 ENVTSAYGGALLGESWNNCE
-962 VSFGSE
+962 VFVGSE

-983 GKGGFA
+983 GNGDFA
-989 GLVTAATGY
+989 GFVTNATGC
-998 WKVYGVNIEAITVS
+998 WKVYDVNIEGITVS

-1019 GMLVNKGVYAADRVT
+1019 GMLVNKGVYKYDSIT
-1034 NALYLEIES
+1034 TALYLETES
-1043 ESAYNINSA
+1043 ENAYKI
-1052 NINVGSAVYDE
+1052 GSAVISIGLNTIYDE

-1071 FDDEDAVLLN
+1071 FDDEDAVLWN

-1164 KTSIPTGN
+1164 KTSIPAGN
-1172 YDLIGYSYYPVDM
+1172 YDMTGYSYYPVDM

-1221 HCGLFRNAN
+1221 HCGLFRNSD

-1235 GNIKFSGTVG
+1235 GNITFSGTVG
-1245 ADPDYSGAMF
+1245 ADTDYSGAMF

-1267 KAVLKGIA
+1267 KAVLNGIV

-1301 ELSDVSTTE
+1301 ELSNVSTTE
-1310 KYRTENIS
+1310 KYRTESIS
-1318 SAASSLIGDVGNSD
+1318 TAASSLIGDVGSSD

-1351 AAVSDTAVNAALSA
+1351 AAVSDTAVNAALSK
-1365 AYNTDKSIFSKA
+1365 AYNTDMSIFSKGT
-1377 ILLNSFKFKA
+1377 LLNSFRFKA

-1399 DEDWDEDAAKHNVAY
+1399 DEDWDEDSAKHNVAY

-1439 PTGENVE
+1439 PTGENAE

-1515 AVVNYQKNSYSAWCK
+1515 AVVNYQENSYSAWCN
-1530 EKNSHKVLLWNAESS
+1530 EKKSHKVLLWDAESS
-1545 SFRSE
+1545 CFRSE
-1550 DGSTS
+1550 DGTTS
-1555 VKLADMQNE
+1555 IKLADMQKT

-1586 GKKVPFKGIVFGN
+1586 GKNVPFKGALFGN
-1599 GHAITNK
+1599 GHAITNE
-1606 TAQPLIYQS
+1606 TVQPLIYQS

-1698 GVIRYGGV
+1698 GVIRYGAV

-1715 HSGITADMNSI
+1715 HLGITAGMNNI
-1726 FDSNFDS
+1726 FGSNA
-1733 NVLLYCNPI
+1733 LLYCNPI

-1752 TEASVFNGAEDK
+1752 TETSAFNGAEDR

-1774 SIANI
+1774 SIADI

-1786 GFESNG
+1786 SFESND
-1792 TNSGTIKVSDSQQL
+1792 TNSGTIKISDSQQL
-1806 FILGCISMSG
+1806 FILSCISMSG

-1828 SYGADKMV
+1828 SYGENKMV
-1836 RHALYSDIGTDDTE
+1836 RHALYSDIGTDDSE

-1870 YIIYKYTNAYSG
+1870 YIIYKYTNAISG

-1901 NNTYELPDGF
+1901 KNTYELPDGF

-1923 MAMHVG
+1923 MAMHI
-1929 NLNGNGSTVKLN
+1929 NSLNGNGSTVKLN
-1941 MSFYRYGKDYDQY
+1941 MSFYRYGKDYDRY

-1972 GLFNNLIGKNN
+1972 GLFNNLIQSSDNENN
-1983 KISDLTI
+1983 TISNLTI
-1990 SGTVNYE
+1990 SGHVDYE
-1997 VYIYIKENNEFK
+1997 YYKDHSGKKNIIYENNS
-2009 FKKFAEFAEKTSF
+2009 SF
-2022 SCAGGL
+2022 SCVGAL
-2028 AGVSSNLNLEKISL
+2028 AGVGSNLRLDKIQLEK
-2042 NELSVNSRFVS
+2042 LSVNSCFVS
-2053 GGIVGYAMDSIKIKD
+2053 GGIVGFAKKLVQIKD
-2068 LNASKLYVS
+2068 LKSDDLNVS
-2077 GNFFSGGIIGI
+2077 ANFFSGGIIGI
-2088 ANKCDVDID
+2088 AGNCNVKID
-2097 GSSGTDGNNRGTITE
+2097 GSSDSEGLIRGSITSGSISLVGDTSRGE
-2112 GTINS
+2112 GASLYGVGI
-2117 CGKTYTF
+2117 G
-2124 DGGREYALGLG
+2124 
-2135 TAAVIGAY
+2135 AATVIGAFL
-2143 MQENSNKKIQTIKNI
+2143 NTNNTVLTSLSVTNI
-2158 NIESFNITA
+2158 NIEDLDISA
-2167 PQIKRAMVGTV
+2167 PLIGRAMLGGIV
-2178 IGCCGNSTISQMVI
+2178 GCCGNTTAKNIQSRI
-2192 QNIDVD
+2192 QNVD
-2198 KVNINKDSGNDYK
+2198 IKNVDINKEVK
-2211 EFAFNGGAIGII
+2211 RFAFNGGIIGLV
-2223 KSGVKK
+2223 KEGVKK
-2229 CEISDVKI
+2229 CEISNVKI
-2237 IGDKDNKNTI
+2237 IGDKNNKNTI
-2247 NGYRHS
+2247 TGYRHS
-2253 GGIIGLTASK
+2253 GGIIGLTSSDT
-2263 NAIINNCQ
+2263 IIDNCL
-2271 IENYILV
+2271 IENYEIV
-2278 TDNAGEDAGG
+2278 TDEYGEDVGG
-2288 IVGKV
+2288 IVGKIN
-2293 DDNFKLIIKNSKIRD
+2293 DNKSTLIVKNSKISD
-2308 CEILIKDN
+2308 CVIKINDN
-2316 NKKNDKGTYSGGIV
+2316 NSKNSDGTYSGGIV
-2330 GKIGEGAC
+2330 GKMAKNSC
-2338 FYGYNIALDNVQFI
+2338 LYGYNISLDNVQFK
-2352 NREDSK
+2352 NNENK
-2358 TGAGEICGY
+2358 KAGAGEICGY
-2367 MVKLLGKNTKMKV
+2367 MQNNTKVKV
-2380 VGVSAKT
+2380 VGISARKG
-2387 RNNESGRPNIISKKD
+2387 ESGIPANIISKKD
-2402 NNAESIC
+2402 NINTAPSLC

-2416 KCLDE
+2416 SCLDE
-2421 AAANKEASTIN
+2421 PAANKEASTIS

-2480 ISNGTGYINAA
+2480 ISKGMGYINAA

-2537 NSFIHILTNDTSVS
+2537 NSFIHILTNDTSIS

-2587 ECKNGYFRMTDKDYD
+2587 EYKNGYFRMTNMDYD

-2610 IDIQYLDPADASKTA
+2610 IDIQYLDPADTSKTA

-2630 PVYVEKMLNFDFR
+2630 PVYVEKMLNFDFM

-2686 QNVINGGEDL
+2686 QNVINGGENL

-2730 YSTIGKAFTAS
+2730 YSTIGEAFTAS

-2748 KFSTSE
+2748 KFSTSD

-2779 EGTLVKCSNDIS
+2779 DGTLVKCSNDIS
-2791 KATFKIGADYYRK
+2791 KATFKIGDDYYRK

-2911 ALKAELTA
+2911 VLKAELTA

-2948 EATRTDENGTEK
+2948 EATRTDESGTDK

-2975 STEYSKNFSNTDS
+2975 STEYAKNFSNTDS

-2996 AEAPVDIKARL
+2996 EEAPLDIKARL

-3014 TCNDLMIVYPDGE
+3014 TCDDMVITYPDGE
-3027 SIIAQFPERRDQD
+3027 SIIAQFPERKDRD

-3054 YVPDN
+3054 YVSDN

-3090 LPSNSPSEMIRLG
+3090 LPSNSPNEMIRLG

-3121 LNLPETAID
+3121 LNLPESAISK
-3130 RAKNVKFTLSLYQKT
+3130 AKKVSFTLSLYQKT
-3145 DRDIYDAVPI
+3145 DSGIYDAVPI
-3155 AKYLENITLY
+3155 AEYLENIILY
-3165 DKNGS
+3165 DKNGT
-3170 AKSPE
+3170 AKAPVS
-3175 SPELTGDSY
+3175 SGDSY
-3184 EYVFDKETE
+3184 EYVFDRETE
-3193 LNYEAGSFEVVSS
+3193 LNYEAGSFEVISS

-3212 AEFEG
+3212 GAFESK
-3217 GKKIYSNYK
+3217 GKTYSNYK
-3226 VQLTAQLLDENN
+3226 VQLTAQLLDENGE
-3238 DPIENSG
+3238 PIENSG

>member
-1 MKYRSKSRFTALVTA
+1 MKYRSKSRFTALLTA
-16 IAMIAGNF
+16 IAMIASNF
-24 TASSPVSRYVF
+24 TASSPVSRYVL

-41 AADEAEGETTTVP
+41 AADGAEGETTTAP
-54 QETTVTSVTGEADV
+54 QETTVTTVTGEADV
-68 PDDKEQSDSS
+68 PDDTEQTDSS
-78 SEAAVTNVSQDDST
+78 SEAAVTEVSQDDST
-92 NTADD
+92 NTNTTTVVTDDAADV
-97 TDGTSVPSDDTTVP
+97 TVGTSVPSDDTTVP
-111 EGTSDDTSETD
+111 DGTEDDAAEDD

-128 TSVSD
+128 TPVSD

-148 KNYEADPTKYQNID
+148 KNYEADPAKYQNID
-162 VSIAIASG
+162 VSIAITSG
-170 NLDNLVGFVSIGTE
+170 NLDNLVGFVSIGTA
-184 QFPFAANIKVTSD
+184 QYPFAANIKVTSD
-197 SEFKLTID
+197 SEFKLTLD

-224 SRSNPVSG
+224 SRSLPVSG
-232 AVSDSALFAEHVI
+232 DVSDSALFAEHVI

-250 DAAADWSVS
+250 NTTAQWSVS
-259 ISSTETAF
+259 LMNAEAAF
-267 SSVIGSLGENADVK
+267 SSVIGTLGENVNAK
-281 LTITNNADSASVS
+281 LTITNNADSVSVS
-294 GSGSV
+294 GSGSA

-313 VTTSGSASYNVSSS
+313 VITSGSASYNVSSS
-327 GGNAGGMVG
+327 GGNAGGMIG

-355 VKATRGYAGGLV
+355 VTAAGYAGGLV
-367 GYAENAAVSF
+367 GYAENASVSF

-383 SGTVSGSLATGGV
+383 SGTVSGALATGGV

-402 SEAENSFDISKY
+402 SEAENSFDISRY
-414 AVNCTLNGESSGG
+414 AVSCTLNRENSGG
-427 LFGRLENSGNMTII
+427 LFGKLENSGNMTIN
-441 KNDTE
+441 KSDTE

-456 SDKQTFGGLIG
+456 SDKQIFGGLIG
-467 TYLSESTS
+467 TYFSDNTS

-606 EASAFDDIGTWG
+606 EAASFDDIGTWG
-618 EVLRLG
+618 EVLRLS

-631 IFSINETEHTVTV
+631 IFNINETEHTVTV

-680 TSTTSTSLLSSVI
+680 ISTTSTSLLSSDI

-708 LTRDDGKDASGNGD
+708 LTRDDGENDA
-722 ISYTGAFNGNGH
+722 YTGTFNGSGH
-734 TITLAI
+734 TITLAV
-740 GEPYGCRSSTALA
+740 GEPYGYRSNTALA
-753 AGDTSDGNGCIYS
+753 AGDASDGNGRIYR
-766 HYYNGLFS
+766 HYYSGLFA
-774 KTGSGV
+774 KTENITFNNLIVDGI
-780 KFSKLTVSGVINVKY
+780 INVKY
-795 KDNLKYYIG
+795 TDNARYYIG
-804 GLSSTHKGDITAEDL
+804 GLSALHSGNITVQDL
-819 TVSEK
+819 TVQENINVSGNTGN
-824 ISVYGT
+824 Y
-830 VREFCF
+830 CF
-836 AGGIIG
+836 VGGIAGQAAENSSPAIV
-842 NISEGTNP
+842 ISGST
-850 AVVIKNCVIS
+850 IS
-860 PEIVFEGYQPYNSEF
+860 PEINCSGNASFI
-875 VCGGALAEIGQNDS
+875 CGGAFAEIGQNDK

-896 ITLRPSITS
+896 VKLGAAVT
-905 NSSHEYKKIGGFI
+905 NSSTAGSKKVGGFI
-918 GNISNSN
+918 GNISSN
-925 GSASVRTVSITN
+925 NGAASDRTISLTN
-937 MTIDGAKIVS
+937 ITIDS
-947 ENGGALLGESWNNCE
+947 ENVTSAYGGALLGESWNNCE
-962 VSFGSE
+962 VSVGSE

-983 GKGGFA
+983 GNGDFA
-989 GLVTAATGY
+989 GFVTNATGC
-998 WKVYGVNIEAITVS
+998 WKVYDVNIEGITVS
-1012 GTSAASF
+1012 GASAASF
-1019 GMLVNKGVYAADRVT
+1019 GMLVNKGVYKYDSIT
-1034 NALYLEIES
+1034 TALYLETES
-1043 ESAYNINSA
+1043 ENAYKI
-1052 NINVGSAVYDE
+1052 GSAVISIGLNTIYDE

-1071 FDDEDAVLLN
+1071 FDDEDAVLWN

-1164 KTSIPTGN
+1164 KTSIPAGN
-1172 YDLIGYSYYPVDM
+1172 YDMTGYSYYPVDM

-1221 HCGLFRNAN
+1221 HCGLFRNSD

-1235 GNIKFSGTVG
+1235 GNITFSGTVG
-1245 ADPDYSGAMF
+1245 ADTYYSGAMF

-1267 KAVLKGIA
+1267 KAVLNGIV

-1301 ELSDVSTTE
+1301 ELSNVSTTE

-1318 SAASSLIGDVGNSD
+1318 AAASSLIGDVGSSD

-1351 AAVSDTAVNAALSA
+1351 AAVSDTAVNAALSK
-1365 AYNTDKSIFSKA
+1365 AYNTDMSIFSKA
-1377 ILLNSFKFKA
+1377 ILLNSFRFKA

-1399 DEDWDEDAAKHNVAY
+1399 DEDWDEDSAKHNVAY

-1428 KMYFKSDSYTN
+1428 KMYFKSDSHTN
-1439 PTGENVE
+1439 PTGEDAE

-1453 PYVAVSYSE
+1453 PYVAASYSE
-1462 NNNYHEI
+1462 KNYHEI

-1515 AVVNYQKNSYSAWCK
+1515 AVVNYQENSYSAWCN
-1530 EKNSHKVLLWNAESS
+1530 EKNSHKVLLWDAESS
-1545 SFRSE
+1545 CFRSE
-1550 DGSTS
+1550 DGTTS
-1555 VKLADMQNE
+1555 IKLADMQKT

-1586 GKKVPFKGIVFGN
+1586 GKNVPFKGALFGN
-1599 GHAITNK
+1599 GHVITNE
-1606 TAQPLIYQS
+1606 TVQPLIYQS

-1630 FKGKFSAAADSKYET
+1630 FKGKFSAAADSRYET

-1715 HSGITADMNSI
+1715 HSGITAGMNNI
-1726 FDSNFDS
+1726 FGSNA
-1733 NVLLYCNPI
+1733 LLYCNPI

-1752 TEASVFNGAEDK
+1752 TETSAFNGAEDK

-1774 SIANI
+1774 SIADI

-1786 GFESNG
+1786 SFESND
-1792 TNSGTIKVSDSQQL
+1792 TNSGTIKISDSQQL

-1828 SYGADKMV
+1828 SYGENKVV
-1836 RHALYSDIGTDDTE
+1836 RHALYSDIGTDDSE

-1870 YIIYKYTNAYSG
+1870 YIIYKYTNAISG

-1901 NNTYELPDGF
+1901 KNTYELPDGF

-1917 NSSDAD
+1917 NSADAD
-1923 MAMHVG
+1923 MAMHI
-1929 NLNGNGSTVKLN
+1929 NSLNGNGSTVKLN
-1941 MSFYRYGKDYDQY
+1941 MSFYRYGKDYDRY

-1964 SVDCKTGL
+1964 FVDCKTGL
-1972 GLFNNLIGKNN
+1972 GLFNNLIQSSDNENN
-1983 KISDLTI
+1983 TISNLTI
-1990 SGTVNYE
+1990 SGHVDYE
-1997 VYIYIKENNEFK
+1997 YYKDHSGKKNIIYENNS
-2009 FKKFAEFAEKTSF
+2009 SF
-2022 SCAGGL
+2022 SCVGAL
-2028 AGVSSNLNLEKISL
+2028 AGVGSNLRLDKIQLE
-2042 NELSVNSRFVS
+2042 ELSVNSCFVS
-2053 GGIVGYAMDSIKIKD
+2053 GGIVGFAKKLVQIKD
-2068 LNASKLYVS
+2068 LKSDDLNVS
-2077 GNFFSGGIIGI
+2077 ANFFSGGIIGI
-2088 ANKCDVDID
+2088 AGNCNVKID
-2097 GSSGTDGNNRGTITE
+2097 GSSDSEGLIRGSITSGSISLVGDTSRGE
-2112 GTINS
+2112 GASLYGVGI
-2117 CGKTYTF
+2117 G
-2124 DGGREYALGLG
+2124 
-2135 TAAVIGAY
+2135 AATVIGAFL
-2143 MQENSNKKIQTIKNI
+2143 NTNNTVLTSLSVTNI
-2158 NIESFNITA
+2158 NIEDLDISA
-2167 PQIKRAMVGTV
+2167 PLIGRAMLGGIV
-2178 IGCCGNSTISQMVI
+2178 GCCGNTTAKNIQSRI
-2192 QNIDVD
+2192 QNVD
-2198 KVNINKDSGNDYK
+2198 IKNVDINKEVK
-2211 EFAFNGGAIGII
+2211 RFAFNGGIIGLV
-2223 KSGVKK
+2223 KEGVKK
-2229 CEISDVKI
+2229 CEISNVKI
-2237 IGDKDNKNTI
+2237 IGDKNNKNTI
-2247 NGYRHS
+2247 TGYRHS
-2253 GGIIGLTASK
+2253 GGIIGLTSSDT
-2263 NAIINNCQ
+2263 IIDNCL
-2271 IENYILV
+2271 IENYEIV
-2278 TDNAGEDAGG
+2278 TDEYGEDVGG
-2288 IVGKV
+2288 IVGKIN
-2293 DDNFKLIIKNSKIRD
+2293 DNKSTLIIKNSKISD
-2308 CEILIKDN
+2308 CVIKINDN
-2316 NKKNDKGTYSGGIV
+2316 NSKNGDGTYSGGIV
-2330 GKIGEGAC
+2330 GKMAKNSC
-2338 FYGYNIALDNVQFI
+2338 LYGYNISLDNVQFK
-2352 NREDSK
+2352 NNENK
-2358 TGAGEICGY
+2358 KAGAGEICGY
-2367 MVKLLGKNTKMKV
+2367 MQNNTKVKV
-2380 VGVSAKT
+2380 VGISARKGD
-2387 RNNESGRPNIISKKD
+2387 SGIPANIISKKD
-2402 NNAESIC
+2402 NINTAPSLC

-2416 KCLDE
+2416 SCLDE
-2421 AAANKEASTIN
+2421 PAANKEASTIS

-2480 ISNGTGYINAA
+2480 ISKGTGYINAA

-2527 SNYRKITEML
+2527 SNYKKITEML
-2537 NSFIHILTNDTSVS
+2537 NSFIHILTNDTSIS

-2574 GAFES
+2574 GTFES

-2587 ECKNGYFRMTDKDYD
+2587 EYKNGYFRMTNMDYD
-2602 SNYKQFTL
+2602 SNYKQFTM
-2610 IDIQYLDPADASKTA
+2610 IDIQYLDPADTSKTA

-2730 YSTIGKAFTAS
+2730 YSTIGEAFTAS

-2748 KFSTSE
+2748 KFSTSD

-2768 KAADITVSQAD
+2768 KAADITVSKAD
-2779 EGTLVKCSNDIS
+2779 DGTLVKCSNDIS
-2791 KATFKIGADYYRK
+2791 KATFKIGDDYYRK

-2875 NESASESMVH
+2875 NESASDSMVH

-2900 TGDQVINDSNR
+2900 TGNQVINDSNR

-2948 EATRTDENGTEK
+2948 EATRTDESGTEK

-2975 STEYSKNFSNTDS
+2975 STEYAKNFSNTDS

-2996 AEAPVDIKARL
+2996 EEAPLDIKAQL

-3014 TCNDLMIVYPDGE
+3014 TCDDMVITYPDGE
-3027 SIIAQFPERRDQD
+3027 SIIAQFPERKDRD

-3054 YVPDN
+3054 YVSDN

-3090 LPSNSPSEMIRLG
+3090 LPSNSPNEMIRLG

-3130 RAKNVKFTLSLYQKT
+3130 KAKKVSFTLSLYQKT
-3145 DRDIYDAVPI
+3145 DSGIYDAVPI
-3155 AKYLENITLY
+3155 AEYLENITLY
-3165 DKNGS
+3165 DKNGT
-3170 AKSPE
+3170 AKAPVS
-3175 SPELTGDSY
+3175 SGDSY

-3193 LNYEAGSFEVVSS
+3193 LNYEAGSFEVISS

-3212 AEFEG
+3212 GAFESK
-3217 GKKIYSNYK
+3217 GKTYSNYK
-3226 VQLTAQLLDENN
+3226 VQLTAQLLDENGE
-3238 DPIENSG
+3238 PIENSG

>member
-1 MKYRSKSRFTALVTA
+1 MLTA
-16 IAMIAGNF
+16 IAMIASNF
-24 TASSPVSRYVF
+24 TASSPVSRYVL

-41 AADEAEGETTTVP
+41 AADGAEGETTTAP
-54 QETTVTSVTGEADV
+54 QETTVTAVTGEADV
-68 PDDKEQSDSS
+68 PDDTEQTDSS
-78 SEAAVTNVSQDDST
+78 SETAVTEVSQDDST

-111 EGTSDDTSETD
+111 DGTEDDAAEDD

-128 TSVSD
+128 TPVSD

-148 KNYEADPTKYQNID
+148 KNYEADPAKYQNID
-162 VSIAIASG
+162 VSIAITSG
-170 NLDNLVGFVSIGTE
+170 NLDNLVGFVSIGTA
-184 QFPFAANIKVTSD
+184 QYPFAANIKVTSD
-197 SEFKLTID
+197 SEFKLTLD

-224 SRSNPVSG
+224 SRSLPVSG
-232 AVSDSALFAEHVI
+232 DVSDSALFAEHVI

-250 DAAADWSVS
+250 NTTAQWSVS
-259 ISSTETAF
+259 LMNAEAAF
-267 SSVIGSLGENADVK
+267 SSVIGTLGENVNAK
-281 LTITNNADSASVS
+281 LTITNNADSVSVS
-294 GSGSV
+294 GSGSA

-313 VTTSGSASYNVSSS
+313 VITSGSASYNVSSS
-327 GGNAGGMVG
+327 SGNAGGMIG

-355 VKATRGYAGGLV
+355 VTAAGYAGGLV
-367 GYAENAAVSF
+367 GYAENASVSF

-383 SGTVSGSLATGGV
+383 SGTVSGALATGGV

-402 SEAENSFDISKY
+402 SEAENSFDISRY
-414 AVNCTLNGESSGG
+414 AVSCTLNGENSGG
-427 LFGRLENSGNMTII
+427 LFGKLENSGNMTID
-441 KNDTE
+441 KSDTE

-467 TYLSESTS
+467 TYLSDNTS

-549 NGDFIGGGVIGNMNG
+549 NGDFIGGGIIGNMNG

-606 EASAFDDIGTWG
+606 EAASFDDIGTWG
-618 EVLRLG
+618 EVLRLS

-631 IFSINETEHTVTV
+631 IFNINETEHTVTV

-680 TSTTSTSLLSSVI
+680 ISTTSTSLLSSDI

-708 LTRDDGKDASGNGD
+708 LTRDDGENDA
-722 ISYTGAFNGNGH
+722 YTGTFNGSGH
-734 TITLAI
+734 TITLAV
-740 GEPYGCRSSTALA
+740 GEPYGYRSNTALA
-753 AGDTSDGNGCIYS
+753 AGDASDGNGRIYR
-766 HYYNGLFS
+766 HYYSGLFA
-774 KTGSGV
+774 KTENITFNNLIVDGI
-780 KFSKLTVSGVINVKY
+780 INVKY
-795 KDNLKYYIG
+795 TDNARYYIG
-804 GLSSTHKGDITAEDL
+804 GLSALHSGNITVQDL
-819 TVSEK
+819 TVQENINVSGNTGN
-824 ISVYGT
+824 Y
-830 VREFCF
+830 CF
-836 AGGIIG
+836 VGGIAGQAAENSSPAIV
-842 NISEGTNP
+842 ISGST
-850 AVVIKNCVIS
+850 IS
-860 PEIVFEGYQPYNSEF
+860 PEINCSGNANFI
-875 VCGGALAEIGQNDS
+875 CGGAFAEIGQNDK

-896 ITLRPSITS
+896 VKLGAAVT
-905 NSSHEYKKIGGFI
+905 NSSTAGSKKVGGFI
-918 GNISNSN
+918 GNISSN
-925 GSASVRTVSITN
+925 NGAASDRTISLTN
-937 MTIDGAKIVS
+937 ITIDS
-947 ENGGALLGESWNNCE
+947 ENVTSAYGGALLGESWNNCE
-962 VSFGSE
+962 VSVGSE

-983 GKGGFA
+983 GNGDFA
-989 GLVTAATGY
+989 GFVTNATGC
-998 WKVYGVNIEAITVS
+998 WKVYDVNIEGITVS
-1012 GTSAASF
+1012 GASAASF
-1019 GMLVNKGVYAADRVT
+1019 GMLVNKGVYKYDSIT
-1034 NALYLEIES
+1034 TALYLETES
-1043 ESAYNINSA
+1043 ENAYKI
-1052 NINVGSAVYDE
+1052 GSAVISIGLNTIYDE

-1071 FDDEDAVLLN
+1071 FDDEDAVLWN

-1164 KTSIPTGN
+1164 KTSIPAGN
-1172 YDLIGYSYYPVDM
+1172 YDMTGYSYYPVDM

-1221 HCGLFRNAN
+1221 HCGLFRNSD

-1235 GNIKFSGTVG
+1235 GNITFSGTVG
-1245 ADPDYSGAMF
+1245 ADTDYSGAMF

-1267 KAVLKGIA
+1267 KAVLNGIV

-1301 ELSDVSTTE
+1301 ELSNVSTTE
-1310 KYRTENIS
+1310 KYRTESIS
-1318 SAASSLIGDVGNSD
+1318 SAASSLIGDVGSSD

-1351 AAVSDTAVNAALSA
+1351 AAVSDTAVNAALSK
-1365 AYNTDKSIFSKA
+1365 AYNTDMSIFSKA
-1377 ILLNSFKFKA
+1377 ILLNSFRFKA

-1399 DEDWDEDAAKHNVAY
+1399 DEDWDEDSAKHNVAY

-1439 PTGENVE
+1439 PTGEDAE

-1453 PYVAVSYSE
+1453 PYVAASYSG
-1462 NNNYHEI
+1462 NNYHEI

-1515 AVVNYQKNSYSAWCK
+1515 AVVNYQENSYSAWCN
-1530 EKNSHKVLLWNAESS
+1530 EKNSHKVLLWDAESS
-1545 SFRSE
+1545 CFRSE
-1550 DGSTS
+1550 DGTTS
-1555 VKLADMQNE
+1555 IKLADMQKT

-1586 GKKVPFKGIVFGN
+1586 GKNVPFKGAVFGN
-1599 GHAITNK
+1599 GHAITNE
-1606 TAQPLIYQS
+1606 TVQPLIYQS

-1715 HSGITADMNSI
+1715 HSGITAGMNNI
-1726 FDSNFDS
+1726 FGSNA
-1733 NVLLYCNPI
+1733 LLYCNPI

-1752 TEASVFNGAEDK
+1752 TETSAFNGAEDR

-1774 SIANI
+1774 SIADI
-1779 STAADKI
+1779 STVADKI
-1786 GFESNG
+1786 SFESND
-1792 TNSGTIKVSDSQQL
+1792 TNSGTIKISDSQQL

-1828 SYGADKMV
+1828 SYGENKMV
-1836 RHALYSDIGTDDTE
+1836 RHALYSDIGTDDSE
-1850 GNTSDYAVAKTDA
+1850 GNTSDHAVAKTDA

-1870 YIIYKYTNAYSG
+1870 YIIYKYTNAISG

-1894 AFDIDLA
+1894 AFNIDLA
-1901 NNTYELPDGF
+1901 KNTYELPDGF

-1923 MAMHVG
+1923 MAMHI
-1929 NLNGNGSTVKLN
+1929 NSLNGNGSTVKLN

-1959 INNTT
+1959 INNITF
-1964 SVDCKTGL
+1964 VDCKTGL
-1972 GLFNNLIGKNN
+1972 GLFNNLIQSSDNENN
-1983 KISDLTI
+1983 TISNLTI
-1990 SGTVNYE
+1990 SGHVDYE
-1997 VYIYIKENNEFK
+1997 YYKDHSGKKNIIYENNS
-2009 FKKFAEFAEKTSF
+2009 SF
-2022 SCAGGL
+2022 SCAGAL
-2028 AGVSSNLNLEKISL
+2028 AGVGSNLRLDKIQLEK
-2042 NELSVNSRFVS
+2042 LSVNSCFVS
-2053 GGIVGYAMDSIKIKD
+2053 GGIVGFAKKLVQIKD
-2068 LNASKLYVS
+2068 LKSDDLNVS
-2077 GNFFSGGIIGI
+2077 ANFFSGGIIGI
-2088 ANKCDVDID
+2088 AGNCNVKID
-2097 GSSGTDGNNRGTITE
+2097 GSSDSEGSIRGSITSGSISLVGDTSRGE
-2112 GTINS
+2112 GASLYGVGI
-2117 CGKTYTF
+2117 G
-2124 DGGREYALGLG
+2124 
-2135 TAAVIGAY
+2135 AATVIGAFL
-2143 MQENSNKKIQTIKNI
+2143 NTNNTVLTSLSVTNI
-2158 NIESFNITA
+2158 NIEDLDVSA
-2167 PQIKRAMVGTV
+2167 PLIGRAMLGGIV
-2178 IGCCGNSTISQMVI
+2178 GCCGNTTAKNIQSQI
-2192 QNIDVD
+2192 QNVD
-2198 KVNINKDSGNDYK
+2198 IKNVDINKEVK
-2211 EFAFNGGAIGII
+2211 RFAFNGGIIGLV
-2223 KSGVKK
+2223 KEGVKK
-2229 CEISDVKI
+2229 CEISNVKI
-2237 IGDKDNKNTI
+2237 IGDKNNKNTI
-2247 NGYRHS
+2247 TGYRHS
-2253 GGIIGLTASK
+2253 GGIIGLISSDT
-2263 NAIINNCQ
+2263 IIDNCL
-2271 IENYILV
+2271 IENYEIV
-2278 TDNAGEDAGG
+2278 TDEYGEDVGG
-2288 IVGKV
+2288 IVGKIN
-2293 DDNFKLIIKNSKIRD
+2293 DNKSTLIVKNSKISD
-2308 CEILIKDN
+2308 CVIKINDN
-2316 NKKNDKGTYSGGIV
+2316 NSKNSDGTYSGGIV
-2330 GKIGEGAC
+2330 GKMAKNSC
-2338 FYGYNIALDNVQFI
+2338 LYGYNISLDNVQFK
-2352 NREDSK
+2352 NNENK
-2358 TGAGEICGY
+2358 KAGAGEICGY
-2367 MVKLLGKNTKMKV
+2367 MQNNTKVKV
-2380 VGVSAKT
+2380 VGISARKG
-2387 RNNESGRPNIISKKD
+2387 ESGIPANIISKKD
-2402 NNAESIC
+2402 NINTAPSLC

-2447 VNPKNVIDKTADSPK
+2447 VNSKNVIDKTADSPK

-2537 NSFIHILTNDTSVS
+2537 NSFIHILTNDTSIS

-2574 GAFES
+2574 GTFES

-2587 ECKNGYFRMTDKDYD
+2587 EYKNGYFRMTDMDYD

-2610 IDIQYLDPADASKTA
+2610 IDIQYLDPADTSKTA

-2730 YSTIGKAFTAS
+2730 YSTIGEAFTAS

-2748 KFSTSE
+2748 KFSTSD

-2779 EGTLVKCSNDIS
+2779 DGTLVKCSNDIS
-2791 KATFKIGADYYRK
+2791 KATFKIGDDYYRK

-2831 ILILDED
+2831 ILILDEN

-2900 TGDQVINDSNR
+2900 IGDQVINDSNR

-2948 EATRTDENGTEK
+2948 EATRTDESGTEK

-2975 STEYSKNFSNTDS
+2975 STEYAKNFSNTDS

-2996 AEAPVDIKARL
+2996 EEAPVDIKARL

-3014 TCNDLMIVYPDGE
+3014 TCDDMVITYPDGE
-3027 SIIAQFPERRDQD
+3027 SIIAQFPERKDRD

-3054 YVPDN
+3054 YVSDN

-3090 LPSNSPSEMIRLG
+3090 LPSNSPNEMIRLG

-3130 RAKNVKFTLSLYQKT
+3130 KAKKVSFTLSLYKKT
-3145 DRDIYDAVPI
+3145 DSGIYDAVPI
-3155 AKYLENITLY
+3155 AEYLENITLY
-3165 DKNGS
+3165 DKNGT
-3170 AKSPE
+3170 AKAPVS
-3175 SPELTGDSY
+3175 SGNSY

-3193 LNYEAGSFEVVSS
+3193 LNYEAGSFEVISS

-3212 AEFEG
+3212 GAFESK
-3217 GKKIYSNYK
+3217 GKTYSNYK
-3226 VQLTAQLLDENN
+3226 VQLTAQLFDENGE
-3238 DPIENSG
+3238 PIENSG